1 MAAAAS
7 PGSCSS
13 TSSDWVV
20 LRDGCLRCDEEG
32 LRSLSYHPAL
42 NAILAVTSRGS
53 IKVIDGTSGAIL
65 QASALHAKPGG
76 RVRCQ
81 YFPAVDKVL
90 FVDDYAVGCRKD
102 LNGILLLDTALQ
114 APVSKPEDMVQLE
127 LPVTEAQQLLSAC
140 VEKVDV
146 SNTEGYDLFLTQ
158 LKEGLKSTSHETA
171 ANHKVAKWATVTFHL
186 PHHVIKVV
194 ASAIV
199 NELKKMNQNVAAL
212 SVASSIMDRLSYLLP
227 SGRPELGVGPGRSV
241 DRSLMYSEANRRE
254 TFTSWP
260 HAGYRWAQPD
270 PMAQAGF
277 YHQPASTG
285 DDRAMCFTCSVCL
298 VCWEPTDEP
307 WSEHERHSPNCPF
320 VKGEHT
326 QNVPL
331 SVTLATSPAQFPS
344 PDGSDKIACYGFG
357 SCPHFLAA
365 ATKRG
370 KICIWDVSKLM
381 KVHLKFEINP
391 YDPVILRQLFLSS
404 GEQGLG
410 SESTESRRPTLAWL
424 EDTSSCSDLPKLEGD
439 SDDQLEDSDS
449 EEHSRS
455 ESVTGHPCQKE
466 NLEVSLGVTALS
478 VLQQPEKLQWEVVA
492 SVLED
497 TVKDL
502 EELGANPALAQAK
515 ADNKAKDKPSAAEQ
529 HNIPFPCLLTGG
541 LLSYRSAASS
551 PLAGGPPPPP
561 PSLAP
566 TLTPTRGRPPPS
578 SSSSSSST
586 LVGVPDG
593 PLLRTQA
600 PEVTPNTP
608 IVVVGTPDQGPMEIE
623 SCPPPPVVVPPE
635 LVASPGGGGLPVSA
649 IRRTI
654 PVLLLY
660 SIKEADEKASG
671 SGKVFAQM
679 NSLMGKSLHEEG
691 FTVPQIIEME
701 FDSHEQLLLQDPP
714 ITYIQQFADATAGL
728 GSGTGSGSG
737 TGNNASVTDPGPE
750 KWGSMAA
757 PRPGALVQCL
767 RLPKE
772 LEEENLYVDSI
783 TPCSDGLHLL
793 VGLQPCS
800 VESLS
805 AINQVEALNNLN
817 RLHSALCSRGN
828 SRNKD
833 DLHHHHH
840 HHHPA
845 LVPTMANGI
854 EGGHGALP
862 LPGTSPPQQTP
873 LILPPDQQPLLQP
886 PLSPQQ
892 TPTSPSSRGVFGGV
906 STGGNN
912 NNSSGGGGYLVL
924 YKLNYSTR
932 IVTLEEEPVRVQHIR
947 EPRDAVTSLILLP
960 ADVLDGREEDGEDAS
975 DDTPPGLKNGPV
987 SASSGP
993 NMAAGGSSGGVGGSS
1008 TAAGVM
1014 AASTGHGPSASSPLA
1029 AGMAASTAKEKLVVT
1044 TQAGYIMVLDLAT
1057 LEVLAKVEPPVKES
1071 GDEVDPFVSVTY
1083 CSGTDRLCACTKGG
1097 ELHFLQIGGVFDDID
1112 DADIF
1117 VDGPLSKGV
1126 DQLFEGTKPSSNPSS
1141 PGITAGVDLL
1151 VDQALGVEVLSSLVE
1166 LTRFETLTPRFSA
1179 TVPPCWVE
1187 VQQEQ
1192 QQRRHPQHLHQQ
1204 HHGDAAQHTRT
1215 WKLQSDSSSWDE
1227 HVFELV
1233 LPKACMVG
1241 HVDFK
1246 FVMNANITNIP
1257 QIQVTLL
1264 KNKAPGLGK
1273 VNETAVD
1280 RQITFPLSQAL
1291 HTNGERNGQP
1301 LLHDFTEDIQFM
1313 DIEES
1318 PGSRLCPFLEDHK
1331 EDILCGPVW
1340 LASGLDLSGHAG
1352 MLSLTSPKL
1361 VKGMAGGKYRSFLVH
1376 IKAVSDKGME
1386 ESPRPVVRMPSK
1398 PQSSKAQS
1406 LSSLLQRAQAT
1417 KEKASTS
1424 KVEPPTA
1431 SKKPD
1436 NLRGCDLL
1444 QEVSITIRRFKKT
1457 SIPKERIQRCSMLQ
1471 FPEFHER
1478 LLNGLCKR
1486 TEETDST
1493 EHGQSLILDIL
1504 CWLAGVYSNGSCS
1517 PREGKEGLL
1526 IKTRKRLTDMVRVCF
1541 FQAGRS
1547 IAHKCARFLAL
1558 CISNGKGDP
1567 GQQGFGMALLKAL
1580 LENMPY
1586 LPAAATGGAV
1596 FWYFVL
1602 LNYVKDEDLA
1612 GCSTACASL
1621 LTAVSRQLQDR
1632 LTPLEALLQ
1641 TRYGLYSS
1649 PFDPVL
1655 FDLEVSGSSC
1665 KNAFNSGIGVQSDEI
1680 DLSDILSGNGKVSN
1694 CAAAEG
1700 SFTALTGLL
1709 EVEPLHFTCV
1719 STSDGTR
1726 VERDDASMFTVSTFG
1741 VTPAVGGLSAG
1752 SVGEA
1757 STALSSAAQVALQS
1771 LSHAMVSAEQ
1781 QLQVL
1786 QEKQQQLLKLQQQK
1800 AKLEAKLHQT
1810 TSAAAAAAAS
1820 GVGPIHNS
1828 VPSNP
1833 SASGSASAS
1842 SAPGF
1847 FIHPSD
1853 VIPPTPKTTPLFMTP
1868 PLTPPNEAVS
1878 AAISV
1883 ELAQLFP
1890 GSIMDPPAVNLA
1902 AHNKNSHK
1910 PKPVSHAQNPMGSG
1924 LALALSQASHFLQ
1937 PPPHQSII
1945 IERMH
1950 SGARRFVTLDFG
1962 RPVLLTDALI
1972 PTCADLA
1979 SLSID
1984 IWTLGEEVDGRRL
1997 VVATDI
2003 ATHSL
2008 ILHDLLPPPVC
2019 RFMKITVIGR
2029 YGSTNARA
2037 KIPLG
2042 FYYGHT
2048 YILPWESELK
2058 LMHDPLRGESEAAS
2072 QPDVDQHLAMMV
2084 ALQED
2089 IQCRY
2094 NLACHRLE
2102 TLLQSIDL
2110 PPLNSA
2116 NNAQYF
2122 LRKPDKAVEE
2132 DQRVF
2137 SAYQDCVQLQ
2147 LQLNLAHHAV
2157 QRLRVSLGASRKP
2170 LPDAAYASYA
2180 YDARELV
2187 HSSSTEQLRTV
2198 IRYLLDTLLSLLHT
2212 NNGHSVPSVLQSTFH
2227 AQACEELFKHLCI
2240 SGTPKIRLHTG
2251 LLLVQLCGGERWWGQ
2266 FLSNVLQ
2273 ELYNSEQL
2281 LIFPQDRVFMLL
2293 SCIGQR
2299 SLSNSGVLEGLLN
2312 LLDSLLSPL
2321 QQSHSL
2327 QARRTEGVLDIPM
2340 ISWVVML
2347 VSRLLDYVASV
2358 EDEASA
2364 SKKQLGGKD
2373 RDRSFTGNQW
2383 SFINNSLQSQ
2393 NMSRSTKG
2401 NSSLDRLYSRKV
2413 RKQLVHTKQQLN
2425 LLKAK
2430 QKALMEQIEKEKIQS
2445 NKSSSYKLLV
2455 EHAKLKQATSKHFK
2469 DLIRLR
2475 RTAEWPRSSLDTEAS
2490 ASGAAKEA
2498 PEVELLPF
2506 TLAHERCISV
2516 VQKLALFLLSMD
2528 FTCHADLLL
2537 FVCKVLARIA
2547 NATRPTIHLCEV
2559 VSEQQLERLLLLLV
2573 GTDFNRGDISWGGA
2587 WAQYSLTCM
2596 LQDILAGELLSPA
2609 SLDGMDEGASLG
2621 EEAGAAAAVA
2631 ACAVASALAE
2641 PEEALAQPSPLP
2653 LVESIDETLPPDI
2666 IAGTPGTSSSSVFQ
2680 SAPPLSSLE
2689 KDKDID
2695 FDLLQDLMDVDID
2708 PLDIDLEKDPLAA
2721 KVFKP
2726 IGSTWYDYWGA
2737 DYGTYNYNAYVG
2749 GAGIPVSKPPAAQEK
2764 PGAQSLSVSVSQALD
2779 ARLEVGLEQ
2788 QAELMLKMMATLEA
2802 DSILQALTSTSPAV
2816 VQSSNGTDDSL
2827 LRGLHGSSSPPGGS
2841 SSSSS
2846 LVVQP
2851 SSIPMLS
2858 ACFNKLFSMLQVH
2871 HVQLESL
2878 LQLWLTLSLNSCPGS
2893 ADDGGSDIFLF
2904 NASRV
2909 PTIPLNQA
2917 SISSFLTVLAWYPNT
2932 SLRTWCLVLHSL
2944 TLMTNMPSSSASASS
2959 SGLGGHESTAQQMVS
2974 ELTLV
2979 PVLVRFLS
2987 GSNPHGTSQHSSQV
3001 GPTATQAMQEFL
3013 TRLQVHLSS
3022 TCPQL
3027 FSEFLLELMHIL
3039 SMERGPLL
3047 SGQGPLDAQV
3057 KLLEFT
3063 LEQSFETVS
3072 VGTIMAVVESITF
3085 LVHHYITCSDKVV
3098 SRSGS
3103 DSSVGARACFGGLF
3117 ANIIR
3122 PGDAKAVC
3130 GETTRDQLMFNLLK
3144 LVNTLV
3150 KLPLT
3155 ADGKFSGRVPPP
3167 GNGSSDSVSD
3177 EEKVCGSKEGP
3188 GQGGATPHQ
3197 GPAVGVADLVLGN
3210 QQVMSQILSA
3220 LGQCNSSAMAM
3231 IIGASG
3237 LHLTKH
3243 ENFHGGLDAISVG
3256 DGLFTILTTL
3266 SKRATSVQVMLQPI
3280 LTYMACGYMGRQGS
3294 LSTCQLSEPLLWFIL
3309 RVLDTSEALKAFH
3322 DMGGV
3327 QLICNNMVTSTRA
3340 IVNTARS
3347 MVSTI
3352 MKFLDSG
3359 PGKAA
3364 DGSLK
3369 ARVLASEPDNAE
3381 GLHNFAPL
3389 GTITSSSP
3397 TAQPAEVL
3405 LQATPPHRR
3414 ARSAAWSYIFLPEEA
3429 WCDLTIHLPAAVLL
3443 KEVHIQPHLASL
3455 ATCPSSVSV
3464 EISADGVNMLPLS
3477 TPVITSGLTY
3487 IKIQLVKAEV
3497 ASAVCLRLHRPRDAS
3512 TLGLSQIKLLGLTA
3526 FGNTSSATVN
3536 NPFLP
3541 SEDQVSKTSIG
3552 WLRLLHHCLTHVSD
3566 LEAVMASAAAP
3577 TANLL
3582 QTCAALLMSPYC
3594 GMHSPNIE
3602 AVLVKIGLQST
3613 AIGLRLIDILLRNC
3627 AASGTD
3633 PNNLNS
3639 PLLFGRLNG
3648 LSSDSTIDILYQLGT
3663 TQDPGTKDRVQA
3675 LLQWVHDSAR
3685 VAAMKRSAPLGYMG
3699 PSATSPREYGLL
3711 MPSPSHLHCV
3721 AAILWHSYE
3730 LPVDYDL
3737 PALLNRELFELLYNW
3752 SMSLA
3757 CNLVLKKAVDS
3768 LLCSMCHVHPSY
3780 FSLLMSWMG
3789 IVPSAT
3795 VSAVA
3800 AMASAQSQ
3808 ARHRLSLTD
3817 DGKKQHDAAA
3827 ATAAAANSASAGGG
3841 GASGGLT
3848 DDSKHARS
3856 PPPLS
3861 ESQLATLAAASQ
3873 SPGAIQQLLD
3883 SGLPSLLV
3891 RSLAALCC
3899 SLLASADLPL
3909 PGGATVP
3916 PTSTPASA
3924 SAPSS
3929 SSSSSSPP
3937 SSSAASTSSSPA
3949 ERRHHHLHH
3958 HQSQSHHHHH
3968 HSHHS
3973 HSSSSYHSMPSTS
3986 SSSSPPSS
3994 SSSSSFSCPPPPP
4007 PPPVNRATLSP
4018 ELAAPVLRFLTEV
4031 GNSHAMKD
4039 WLGGPE
4045 VNPLWTALLFLLCH
4059 SSASAGTSATTSPTT
4074 NTTNNTTN
4082 TTNTNTATT
4091 SNGSTSNG
4099 QVAAAASASA
4109 SASGMGAS
4117 ASSPCSSPLST
4128 SPAGASAAAGPS
4140 SSMSGSSIA
4149 GPSTAPLLPPPPPP
4163 LAYSSSASASATA
4176 AAMGTSTAAASGSR
4190 YSLGSGGRAG
4200 GLTTQQRT
4208 SLENATVAFFLQCI
4222 SCHPNNQRLM
4232 AQVLCELFQSAPQR
4246 GNVPISGNI
4255 SGFIRRLF
4263 LQLMLEDEKVT
4274 VFLQSPC
4281 PLYKGRINATS
4292 HVIQHPMYGAGHKYR
4307 TLHLPIS
4314 TTLADVLD
4322 RVSDTPSITAKLMS
4336 EQKEDKEKKNHEE
4349 KEKMKADNGF
4359 QDNYSVVVASG
4370 LKSQSKRA
4378 LSTPPRPP
4386 SRRGRV
4392 MSDKLSASSGVDP
4405 AAKTVSVPVFHLYHK
4420 LLPGQPL
4427 PGEMT
4432 LAQLLTLLYDRKL
4445 PQGYRSID
4453 MTVKLGS
4460 KLSSDPGLSKTD
4472 SFKRLRTEKEHGEM
4486 LSSCP
4491 EDEPMTPGDECLE
4504 AAIDESLLETNPIQ
4518 SPLQV
4523 FAGMGGLALI
4533 AERLPMLYPD
4543 VIQQVSAPVVA
4554 SSSQEKPKDSDQFEW
4569 VTIEQSG
4576 ELVYEAPE
4584 NIAAEPPP
4592 IKSPVQTMSPIPAH
4606 SLAAFGLFLRLPGY
4620 AEVLLKERKHAQCLL
4635 RLVLGVTDDGEGSHI
4650 LQSPSAN
4657 VLPTLPFHVLRALFS
4672 STPLTTDDGLLLRR
4686 IALEIGA
4693 IHLILACLSALS
4705 HHAPRVPSTNGNQNE
4720 VVTGHGAGTSEEQQL
4735 YWAKGTG
4742 FGTGST
4748 ASGWDVEQAL
4758 TKQRLEE
4765 EHVTCLLQVLA
4776 SYINPAGCVGHG
4788 EAPSSESRGQN
4799 SAALPSVLQE
4809 LLSQSCLIPAMSSYL
4824 RNDSVLDMAR
4834 HVPLYRAL
4842 LELLRAISSC
4852 TSLVPLLLPLSGD
4865 PAQEEEEEEERSES
4879 QTSVGML
4886 LAKMKTCV
4894 DTYTNRLRSKKDK
4907 SKGVVKAEPSD
4918 PEPEGL
4924 TLLVPDIQRTAEI
4937 VYAATTSLRQANQEK
4952 KLAESSKKASTRPKP
4967 LSVLRSLEEKYV
4979 AAMKKLQFDTFEMVS
4994 EDEDGKLV
5002 FKVNYHYMTQVKNA
5016 SDANSAARARRLAQE
5031 AVTLSTSL
5039 PLSSSSSVFVR
5050 CDEERLDIMKV
5061 LITGPADTPYAN
5073 GCFEFDV
5080 YFPQDYP
5087 NSPPLVNLE
5096 TTGGHSVRFNPN
5108 LYNDGKVCLSILN
5121 TWHGRPEEKWNP
5133 QTSSFLQVLVSVQ
5146 SLILVSEPYFN
5157 EPGYER
5163 SRGTPSGTQ
5172 SSREYDGNIRQAS
5185 VKWAMLE
5192 QMRNPS
5198 PCFKEVIH
5206 KHFYLKRAEIM
5217 GQCEEWITDIQQYSS
5232 DKRVG
5237 RTMSHHA
5244 AALKRHTAQLR
5255 EELLK
5260 LPCPEGLEP
5269 DGEDFS
5275 DKSSALLVKELP
5287 NQDAEKPGGSQD
5299 AHCSEGQ
5306 L

>member
-1 MAAAAS
+1 AVTGGGEEATEGVSSGRGMAAAAS
-7 PGSCSS
+7 PGSGSS
-13 TSSDWVV
+13 TSSDWIV

-114 APVSKPEDMVQLE
+114 PPVAKPEDMVQLE

-140 VEKVDV
+140 QEKIDV
-146 SNTEGYDLFLTQ
+146 SNTEGYELFITQ
-158 LKEGLKSTSHETA
+158 LKEGLKNTSHETA

-186 PHHVIKVV
+186 PHHVLKLV

-199 NELKKMNQNVAAL
+199 NELKKINQNVAAL
-212 SVASSIMDRLSYLLP
+212 SVASSIMDRLSYLL
-227 SGRPELGVGPGRSV
+227 SSARPELGVGPGRSV

-331 SVTLATSPAQFPS
+331 SVTLATSPAQFPNS
-344 PDGSDKIACYGFG
+344 PDSSDKIACYGFG
-357 SCPHFLAA
+357 SCPQFLAA

-370 KICIWDVSKLM
+370 KICIWDVSKMM
-381 KVHLKFEINP
+381 KVHLKFDINP
-391 YDPVILRQLFLSS
+391 YDPAILRQLILCG
-404 GEQGLG
+404 GEQSQQTL
-410 SESTESRRPTLAWL
+410 TESRRPTLAWL
-424 EDTSSCSDLPKLEGD
+424 EESSSCSDLPKLEGD

-449 EEHSRS
+449 DEHSRS
-455 ESVTGHPCQKE
+455 ESVTGQQSQWE
-466 NLEVSLGVTALS
+466 NMDVSLGVTALS

-502 EELGANPALAQAK
+502 EELGANPSLNQAK
-515 ADNKAKDKPSAAEQ
+515 AHSQAKAKDKVSDH
-529 HNIPFPCLLTGG
+529 HNIPFPSLLAGG
-541 LLSYRSAASS
+541 LLSYRSASTQDQGFS
-551 PLAGGPPPPP
+551 NLAGSQH
-561 PSLAP
+561 PS
-566 TLTPTRGRPPPS
+566 PS
-578 SSSSSSST
+578 S
-586 LVGVPDG
+586 
-593 PLLRTQA
+593 
-600 PEVTPNTP
+600 
-608 IVVVGTPDQGPMEIE
+608 
-623 SCPPPPVVVPPE
+623 
-635 LVASPGGGGLPVSA
+635 LPAV
-649 IRRTI
+649 RRTI

-660 SIKEADEKASG
+660 SIREVDDKSSG
-671 SGKVFAQM
+671 QVFAQM
-679 NSLMGKSLHEEG
+679 NNLMSKGLHEEG

-701 FDSHEQLLLQDPP
+701 FDTHEQLLLQDPP
-714 ITYIQQFADATAGL
+714 ITYIQQFADAATNLAGL
-728 GSGTGSGSG
+728 DGH
-737 TGNNASVTDPGPE
+737 VD
-750 KWGSMAA
+750 KWSTLAA
-757 PRPGALVQCL
+757 ATVSTPPRPGALVQCL
-767 RLPKE
+767 RLPKQ

-783 TPCSDGLHLL
+783 TPCCDGVHLL
-793 VGLQPCS
+793 VGLQPCGAES
-800 VESLS
+800 VS
-805 AINQVEALNNLN
+805 ATNQVEALNNLN
-817 RLHSALCSRGN
+817 RLHSALCSQRKG
-828 SRNKD
+828 D
-833 DLHHHHH
+833 PLHPVANGVEG
-840 HHHPA
+840 HHP
-845 LVPTMANGI
+845 
-854 EGGHGALP
+854 GG
-862 LPGTSPPQQTP
+862 SPPQTP
-873 LILPPDQQPLLQP
+873 LILPPGDQH
-886 PLSPQQ
+886 QQ
-892 TPTSPSSRGVFGGV
+892 RSPSGG
-906 STGGNN
+906 S
-912 NNSSGGGGYLVL
+912 GGYLAL

-932 IVTLEEEPVRVQHIR
+932 IVTLDEEPIKVQKIWD
-947 EPRDAVTSLILLP
+947 PCDAITSLILLP
-960 ADVLDGREEDGEDAS
+960 SDLLDSRE
-975 DDTPPGLKNGPV
+975 DDSEEAPEEALPSGHKECKRLEVAGL
-987 SASSGP
+987 
-993 NMAAGGSSGGVGGSS
+993 
-1008 TAAGVM
+1008 
-1014 AASTGHGPSASSPLA
+1014 GH
-1029 AGMAASTAKEKLVVT
+1029 LVVT
-1044 TQAGYIMVLDLAT
+1044 TRAGYIMILDLST
-1057 LEVLAKVEPPVKES
+1057 LEVLAKVEPPKKEGS
-1071 GDEVDPFVSVTY
+1071 AEETDPFVSVTY

-1097 ELHFLQIGGVFDDID
+1097 ELHFLQIGGVCDDLD
-1112 DADIF
+1112 DGDMFI
-1117 VDGPLSKGV
+1117 DGPLSKGAE
-1126 DQLFEGTKPSSNPSS
+1126 LLLEGAKPSSNPSS
-1141 PGITAGVDLL
+1141 PGITGVDLL
-1151 VDQALGVEVLSSLVE
+1151 TDQPLTTESLMSLVE

-1246 FVMNANITNIP
+1246 FVLNANIVNIP

-1273 VNETAVD
+1273 VSGED
-1280 RQITFPLSQAL
+1280 R
-1291 HTNGERNGQP
+1291 RNGQP

-1313 DIEES
+1313 DIEDTS
-1318 PGSRLCPFLEDHK
+1318 GSVLCPFLEDHK

-1340 LASGLDLSGHAG
+1340 MASGLDLSGHAG

-1376 IKAVSDKGME
+1376 IKAVSDRVME
-1386 ESPRPVVRMPSK
+1386 ESPRPVLRMPSAK
-1398 PQSSKAQS
+1398 PQGTKAHS
-1406 LSSLLQRAQAT
+1406 LSTLLQRAQAS
-1417 KEKASTS
+1417 KEKVSAVKMESPAPS
-1424 KVEPPTA
+1424 KKVE
-1431 SKKPD
+1431 

-1444 QEVSITIRRFKKT
+1444 QEVSVTIRRFKKT
-1457 SIPKERIQRCSMLQ
+1457 SIPKERVQRCAMLQ
-1471 FPEFHER
+1471 FLDFHEK
-1478 LLNGLCKR
+1478 LLDALCR
-1486 TEETDST
+1486 
-1493 EHGQSLILDIL
+1493 LILDIL
-1504 CWLAGVYSNGSCS
+1504 CWLAGVFSNGPCS
-1517 PREGKEGLL
+1517 LREGKEGLL
-1526 IKTRKRLTDMVRVCF
+1526 VKTRTRLTDIVRMCF
-1541 FQAGRS
+1541 FEASRS

-1567 GQQGFGMALLKAL
+1567 SQQGFGVSLLKAL
-1580 LENMPY
+1580 LDNMPY
-1586 LPAAATGGAV
+1586 LPAAATGGSV

-1602 LNYVKDEDLA
+1602 LNYVKEEDLA

-1621 LTAVSRQLQDR
+1621 LTAISRQLQDR

-1655 FDLEVSGSSC
+1655 FDLEVSGSTC
-1665 KNAFNSGIGVQSDEI
+1665 KNAFNSSIGVQSDEI
-1680 DLSDILSGNGKVSN
+1680 DLSDILSGNGKVSS

-1709 EVEPLHFTCV
+1709 EVEPLHFTCI

-1741 VTPAVGGLSAG
+1741 VTPAVGGLSTG
-1752 SVGEA
+1752 TVGEA

-1810 TSAAAAAAAS
+1810 TSAAAAAS

-1833 SASGSASAS
+1833 S

-1878 AAISV
+1878 AAFSA
-1883 ELAQLFP
+1883 ELAHLFP
-1890 GSIMDPPAVNLA
+1890 GSMMDPGPVNLA
-1902 AHNKNSHK
+1902 AHKNTQKS
-1910 PKPVSHAQNPMGSG
+1910 PMGSG
-1924 LALALSQASHFLQ
+1924 LALAISQASHFLQ

-1972 PTCADLA
+1972 PTCGDLA

-2003 ATHSL
+2003 STHSL

-2072 QPDVDQHLAMMV
+2072 QPDVDQHLTMMV

-2102 TLLQSIDL
+2102 TLLQNIDL

-2122 LRKPDKAVEE
+2122 LRKPDKVVEE

-2137 SAYQDCVQLQ
+2137 SAYQDCIQLQ

-2157 QRLRVSLGASRKP
+2157 QRLRVSLGASRKS
-2170 LPDAAYASYA
+2170 LPTAGPPEAQ
-2180 YDARELV
+2180 ELV
-2187 HSSSTEQLRTV
+2187 HNSSTEQLRTI
-2198 IRYLLDTLLSLLHT
+2198 IRYLLDTLLSLLHS

-2240 SGTPKIRLHTG
+2240 SGTPKIRLHAG

-2321 QQSHSL
+2321 QQP
-2327 QARRTEGVLDIPM
+2327 QAAAQRRSEGVLDIPM

-2347 VSRLLDYVASV
+2347 VSRLLDYVASI
-2358 EDEASA
+2358 EDEASGG
-2364 SKKQLGGKD
+2364 KKHLGGKE
-2373 RDRSFTGNQW
+2373 RERTFTGIQW

-2393 NMSRSTKG
+2393 NSNRSAKG
-2401 NSSLDRLYSRKV
+2401 SSSLDRLYSRKI
-2413 RKQLVHTKQQLN
+2413 RKQLVHHKQQLN

-2430 QKALMEQIEKEKIQS
+2430 QKALVEQIEKEKIQS
-2445 NKSSSYKLLV
+2445 NKGSSYKLLV
-2455 EHAKLKQATSKHFK
+2455 EQAKLKQATSKHFK

-2475 RTAEWPRSSLDTEAS
+2475 RTAEWPRSTLDTES
-2490 ASGAAKEA
+2490 TTAKEA
-2498 PEVELLPF
+2498 PEVEPLPF
-2506 TLAHERCISV
+2506 TLSHERCICV

-2596 LQDILAGELLSPA
+2596 LQDILAGELLSPG
-2609 SLDGMDEGASLG
+2609 SLDIMDEVAVG
-2621 EEAGAAAAVA
+2621 EEAGA
-2631 ACAVASALAE
+2631 
-2641 PEEALAQPSPLP
+2641 
-2653 LVESIDETLPPDI
+2653 
-2666 IAGTPGTSSSSVFQ
+2666 SSSSLFLL
-2680 SAPPLSSLE
+2680 SKGAPPLSSLE

-2726 IGSTWYDYWGA
+2726 ISSTWYDYWGA
-2737 DYGTYNYNAYVG
+2737 DYGTYGYNPYIG
-2749 GAGIPVSKPPAAQEK
+2749 GVGIPVSKPPVAAEK
-2764 PGAQSLSVSVSQALD
+2764 PGSQGLSVSVSQALD

-2788 QAELMLKMMATLEA
+2788 QAELMLKMMATLQA
-2802 DSILQALTSTSPAV
+2802 DSILQALTS
-2816 VQSSNGTDDSL
+2816 SSSTVSQASSGTDDSL
-2827 LRGLHGSSSPPGGS
+2827 LRALHGGGSPPG
-2841 SSSSS
+2841 SS
-2846 LVVQP
+2846 LMVQP

-2878 LQLWLTLSLNSCPGS
+2878 LQLWLTLSLNTCSGGNEES
-2893 ADDGGSDIFLF
+2893 GSDIFLF

-2944 TLMTNMPSSSASASS
+2944 TLMTNMPASS
-2959 SGLGGHESTAQQMVS
+2959 SNGMSSQESTAQQMVS
-2974 ELTLV
+2974 DPTLV
-2979 PVLVRFLS
+2979 HVLVRFLS
-2987 GSNPHGTSQHSSQV
+2987 GSSTNGTSQHSSQV
-3001 GPTATQAMQEFL
+3001 GPTATQAMHEFL
-3013 TRLQVHLSS
+3013 SRLQVHLSS
-3022 TCPQL
+3022 TCPQM
-3027 FSEFLLELMHIL
+3027 FSEFLLKLMHIL
-3039 SMERGPLL
+3039 STERGPFQ

-3063 LEQSFETVS
+3063 LEQNFEVVS
-3072 VGTIMAVVESITF
+3072 VATISSVIESITF
-3085 LVHHYITCSDKVV
+3085 LVHHYITCSDKLV

-3103 DSSVGARACFGGLF
+3103 DSSMGARACFGGLF

-3130 GETTRDQLMFNLLK
+3130 GETTRDQLMFDLLK
-3144 LVNTLV
+3144 LVNVLV
-3150 KLPLT
+3150 QLPLSG
-3155 ADGKFSGRVPPP
+3155 DREFSGRLPPA
-3167 GNGSSDSVSD
+3167 GSGAADSSVSD
-3177 EEKVCGSKEGP
+3177 EEKVCGSKESVA
-3188 GQGGATPHQ
+3188 GGLASSQ
-3197 GPAVGVADLVLGN
+3197 GPPAGVADLVLAN
-3210 QQVMSQILSA
+3210 QQIMSQILSA

-3364 DGSLK
+3364 DGNLK
-3369 ARVLASEPDNAE
+3369 ARVMTSEPDNAE

-3443 KEVHIQPHLASL
+3443 KELHIQPHLASL

-3566 LEAVMASAAAP
+3566 LEAMMASAAAP

-3613 AIGLRLIDILLRNC
+3613 RIGLKLIDILLRNC

-3633 PNNLNS
+3633 PANLNS

-3663 TQDPGTKDRVQA
+3663 TQDSGTKDRIQA
-3675 LLQWVHDSAR
+3675 LLQWVHDSSR
-3685 VAAMKRSAPLGYMG
+3685 VAAHKMSGPMGYAGAGSSSA
-3699 PSATSPREYGLL
+3699 SSREYGLL

-3752 SMSLA
+3752 SMSLP
-3757 CNLVLKKAVDS
+3757 CNIVLKKAVDS
-3768 LLCSMCHVHPSY
+3768 LLCSMCHIHPSY

-3789 IVPSAT
+3789 IISVPSA
-3795 VSAVA
+3795 SH
-3800 AMASAQSQ
+3800 SQ
-3808 ARHRLSLTD
+3808 AQHHRLAMTD
-3817 DGKKQHDAAA
+3817 DGKKQHNANAA
-3827 ATAAAANSASAGGG
+3827 
-3841 GASGGLT
+3841 GLT
-3848 DDSKHARS
+3848 DDSKHAR
-3856 PPPLS
+3856 PPINLS
-3861 ESQLATLAAASQ
+3861 ESQLTTLAAASQ
-3873 SPGAIQQLLD
+3873 SPGAIEQLLD

-3891 RSLAALCC
+3891 RSLAQFCVG
-3899 SLLASADLPL
+3899 LLASANLPL
-3909 PGGATVP
+3909 PAAQ
-3916 PTSTPASA
+3916 SDRRHHHHHYY
-3924 SAPSS
+3924 SS
-3929 SSSSSSPP
+3929 SSSSHSRPP
-3937 SSSAASTSSSPA
+3937 LAA
-3949 ERRHHHLHH
+3949 
-3958 HQSQSHHHHH
+3958 
-3968 HSHHS
+3968 
-3973 HSSSSYHSMPSTS
+3973 
-3986 SSSSPPSS
+3986 
-3994 SSSSSFSCPPPPP
+3994 
-4007 PPPVNRATLSP
+4007 
-4018 ELAAPVLRFLTEV
+4018 ELAAPVLRFLTDV

-4059 SSASAGTSATTSPTT
+4059 SSASA
-4074 NTTNNTTN
+4074 
-4082 TTNTNTATT
+4082 
-4091 SNGSTSNG
+4091 
-4099 QVAAAASASA
+4099 SASA
-4109 SASGMGAS
+4109 S
-4117 ASSPCSSPLST
+4117 T
-4128 SPAGASAAAGPS
+4128 S
-4140 SSMSGSSIA
+4140 
-4149 GPSTAPLLPPPPPP
+4149 
-4163 LAYSSSASASATA
+4163 
-4176 AAMGTSTAAASGSR
+4176 
-4190 YSLGSGGRAG
+4190 AG

-4208 SLENATVAFFLQCI
+4208 ALENATVAFFLQCI

-4232 AQVLCELFQSAPQR
+4232 AQR

-4292 HVIQHPMYGAGHKYR
+4292 HMIQHPMYGAGHKYR

-4314 TTLADVLD
+4314 TTLAEVLD
-4322 RVSDTPSITAKLMS
+4322 RVSDTPSITAKLIN

-4349 KEKMKADNGF
+4349 KEKMKADSGF

-4392 MSDKLSASSGVDP
+4392 MSDKLTASSGVDP
-4405 AAKTVSVPVFHLYHK
+4405 SAKTISVPVFHLYHK

-4427 PGEMT
+4427 PPEMT

-4445 PQGYRSID
+4445 PQGYQSINL
-4453 MTVKLGS
+4453 TVKLGS
-4460 KLSSDPGLSKTD
+4460 KVISDPGLSKTD
-4472 SFKRLRTEKEHGEM
+4472 SFKRLRTEKVDHCDM
-4486 LSSCP
+4486 LNSCP
-4491 EDEPMTPGDECLE
+4491 EDEPMTPSEECLDT
-4504 AAIDESLLETNPIQ
+4504 ATDESLLETNPIQ

-4543 VIQQVSAPVVA
+4543 VIQQVSAPVVPSA
-4554 SSSQEKPKDSDQFEW
+4554 TQEKPKDSDQFEW

-4584 NIAAEPPP
+4584 SIA
-4592 IKSPVQTMSPIPAH
+4592 SSSSSSSSVQTMSPIPAH

-4672 STPLTTDDGLLLRR
+4672 STPLTTDDGVLLRR
-4686 IALEIGA
+4686 MALEIGA

-4705 HHAPRVPSTNGNQNE
+4705 HHAPRNPNASTSVSEPQISSC
-4720 VVTGHGAGTSEEQQL
+4720 HGGGTSEEQQL

-4765 EHVTCLLQVLA
+4765 EHVLA
-4776 SYINPAGCVGHG
+4776 SYINPAG
-4788 EAPSSESRGQN
+4788 SSSCHSADASSSDSRANN
-4799 SAALPSVLQE
+4799 SLALPAVLQE
-4809 LLSQSCLIPAMSSYL
+4809 LLSQSCLVPAMSSYL

-4842 LELLRAISSC
+4842 LELLRAISTC
-4852 TSLVPLLLPLSGD
+4852 TALVPLLLPLSGD
-4865 PAQEEEEEEERSES
+4865 PGQDEEEEDEEHSEG

-4907 SKGVVKAEPSD
+4907 SKGVVKTDSAD

-4937 VYAATTSLRQANQEK
+4937 VYAATTSLRQANQER
-4952 KLAESSKKASTRPKP
+4952 KLVESSRKVSSRPKP
-4967 LSVLRSLEEKYV
+4967 LSILRSLEEKYV

-4994 EDEDGKLV
+4994 EDEDGKV
-5002 FKVNYHYMTQVKNA
+5002 MFKVNYHYMSQVKNA
-5016 SDANSAARARRLAQE
+5016 SDTNSAARSRRLAQE

-5146 SLILVSEPYFN
+5146 SLILVAEPYFN

-5206 KHFYLKRAEIM
+5206 KHFYLKRTEIM
-5217 GQCEEWITDIQQYSS
+5217 SQCEEWIADIQQYSS

-5260 LPCPEGLEP
+5260 LPCPDGLEP
-5269 DGEDFS
+5269 DGDEFS
-5275 DKSSALLVKELP
+5275 ERSAALILKELP
-5287 NQDAEKPGGSQD
+5287 SQDAEKPCGSQES
-5299 AHCSEGQ
+5299 HCSEGQ

>member
-7 PGSCSS
+7 PGSGSS
-13 TSSDWVV
+13 TSSDWIVV
-20 LRDGCLRCDEEG
+20 RDGCLRCDEEG

-65 QASALHAKPGG
+65 QASALHGKCRGSLSCRDNNTFSFDKPSG
-76 RVRCQ
+76 
-81 YFPAVDKVL
+81 L
-90 FVDDYAVGCRKD
+90 
-102 LNGILLLDTALQ
+102 
-114 APVSKPEDMVQLE
+114 S
-127 LPVTEAQQLLSAC
+127 AQQMLSAC
-140 VEKVDV
+140 QEKIDV
-146 SNTEGYDLFLTQ
+146 SSTEGYELFINQ
-158 LKEGLKSTSHETA
+158 LKEGLKNTSHETA

-186 PHHVIKVV
+186 PHHVLKLV
-194 ASAIV
+194 AGAIV
-199 NELKKMNQNVAAL
+199 SELKKINQNVAAL
-212 SVASSIMDRLSYLLP
+212 SVASSIMDRLSYLL
-227 SGRPELGVGPGRSV
+227 SSARPELGVGPGRSV

-331 SVTLATSPAQFPS
+331 SVTLATSPAQFPNS
-344 PDGSDKIACYGFG
+344 PDSSDKITCYGFG
-357 SCPHFLAA
+357 SCPQFLAA

-370 KICIWDVSKLM
+370 KVCIWDVSKMM
-381 KVHLKFEINP
+381 KVHLKFDVNP
-391 YDPVILRQLFLSS
+391 YDPAILRQLILGS
-404 GEQGLG
+404 GEQGQQVL
-410 SESTESRRPTLAWL
+410 TESRRPTLTWL
-424 EDTSSCSDLPKLEGD
+424 EESSSCSDLPKLEGD

-449 EEHSRS
+449 EEPSRS
-455 ESVTGHPCQKE
+455 ESITGQPSQWE
-466 NLEVSLGVTALS
+466 SMDLSLSVTALS

-502 EELGANPALAQAK
+502 EELGANPSLNQTKAHSQAK
-515 ADNKAKDKPSAAEQ
+515 PKDKVADH
-529 HNIPFPCLLTGG
+529 HNIPFPCLLAGG
-541 LLSYRSAASS
+541 LLSYRSASLT
-551 PLAGGPPPPP
+551 PLAVP
-561 PSLAP
+561 PSAS
-566 TLTPTRGRPPPS
+566 TSTRR
-578 SSSSSSST
+578 T
-586 LVGVPDG
+586 TDG
-593 PLLRTQA
+593 PLRTQA
-600 PEVTPNTP
+600 AEPLTASLQEH
-608 IVVVGTPDQGPMEIE
+608 GPMEIDP
-623 SCPPPPVVVPPE
+623 CHPQT
-635 LVASPGGGGLPVSA
+635 VAQEQSFSNLAGSQLLNPSSLPAV
-649 IRRTI
+649 RRTI

-660 SIKEADEKASG
+660 SIREVDDKSSG
-671 SGKVFAQM
+671 QVFAHM
-679 NSLMGKSLHEEG
+679 NNLMSKGLHEEG
-691 FTVPQIIEME
+691 FSVPQIIEME
-701 FDSHEQLLLQDPP
+701 FDTHEQLLLQDPP
-714 ITYIQQFADATAGL
+714 ITYIQQFADATNLAGIDGHVDKWSTL
-728 GSGTGSGSG
+728 AA
-737 TGNNASVTDPGPE
+737 ASVSNP
-750 KWGSMAA
+750 
-757 PRPGALVQCL
+757 PRPGTLVQCL
-767 RLPKE
+767 RLPKQ
-772 LEEENLYVDSI
+772 LEEENLFVDSI
-783 TPCSDGLHLL
+783 VPCWDGVHLL
-793 VGLQPCS
+793 VGLKPCGF
-800 VESLS
+800 ESLS
-805 AINQVEALNNLN
+805 ASNQVEALNNLN
-817 RLHSALCSRGN
+817 RLHSALCSQREVDSLRPLANGMEG
-828 SRNKD
+828 
-833 DLHHHHH
+833 
-840 HHHPA
+840 HHP
-845 LVPTMANGI
+845 
-854 EGGHGALP
+854 GG
-862 LPGTSPPQQTP
+862 SPPQTP
-873 LILPPDQQPLLQP
+873 FIVPPGNHQQ
-886 PLSPQQ
+886 QQ
-892 TPTSPSSRGVFGGV
+892 ERSQSRG
-906 STGGNN
+906 S
-912 NNSSGGGGYLVL
+912 GGGYLAL
-924 YKLNYSTR
+924 YKFNYSTR
-932 IVTLEEEPVRVQHIR
+932 IVTLEEEPIKVQQIWD
-947 EPRDAVTSLILLP
+947 PCDAITSLILLP
-960 ADVLDGREEDGEDAS
+960 PDVLDSREDESEEAPEEALLS
-975 DDTPPGLKNGPV
+975 AAKNGLSGHGRDLSGSEIETACEAATTSSAGNTTGPST
-987 SASSGP
+987 SASSHKECKKTD
-993 NMAAGGSSGGVGGSS
+993 MAGL
-1008 TAAGVM
+1008 
-1014 AASTGHGPSASSPLA
+1014 GH
-1029 AGMAASTAKEKLVVT
+1029 LVVT
-1044 TQAGYIMVLDLAT
+1044 TQGGFIMILDLST
-1057 LEVLAKVEPPVKES
+1057 LEVLAKVEPPKKE
-1071 GDEVDPFVSVTY
+1071 GLTEETDPFVSVTY

-1097 ELHFLQIGGVFDDID
+1097 ELHFLQIGGVCD
-1112 DADIF
+1112 DADDGDMFI
-1117 VDGPLSKGV
+1117 DGPLSKGSEP
-1126 DQLFEGTKPSSNPSS
+1126 LLEGAKPSSNPSS
-1141 PGITAGVDLL
+1141 PGITGVDLL
-1151 VDQALGVEVLSSLVE
+1151 VDQPLTTESLASLME

-1215 WKLQSDSSSWDE
+1215 WKLQSYSSSWDE

-1246 FVMNANITNIP
+1246 FVLNTNIVNIP

-1273 VNETAVD
+1273 VSDTAVD
-1280 RQITFPLSQAL
+1280 RQIAFPLSNVL
-1291 HTNGERNGQP
+1291 HANGEKNSQP
-1301 LLHDFTEDIQFM
+1301 LLHDFTEDIHFM
-1313 DIEES
+1313 DIEEPS
-1318 PGSRLCPFLEDHK
+1318 GSVLCPFLEDHK

-1340 LASGLDLSGHAG
+1340 LASGLDLSGHSG

-1361 VKGMAGGKYRSFLVH
+1361 VRGMAGGKYRSFLVH
-1376 IKAVSDKGME
+1376 IKAVSDSGME
-1386 ESPRPVVRMPSK
+1386 ESPRPVVRMPSAK
-1398 PQSSKAQS
+1398 PQSSKAHS
-1406 LSSLLQRAQAT
+1406 LSSLLQQTQASKERAAT
-1417 KEKASTS
+1417 GKTEGSAQSK
-1424 KVEPPTA
+1424 KVE
-1431 SKKPD
+1431 

-1444 QEVSITIRRFKKT
+1444 QEVSVTIRKFKKT
-1457 SIPKERIQRCSMLQ
+1457 SVPKERVQRCAMLQ
-1471 FPEFHER
+1471 FPDFHEK
-1478 LLNGLCKR
+1478 LLDVLCHQI
-1486 TEETDST
+1486 EGSPAN
-1493 EHGQSLILDIL
+1493 EHAQSLILDIL
-1504 CWLAGVYSNGSCS
+1504 CWLAGVFSNGPCS
-1517 PREGKEGLL
+1517 IREGKEGLL
-1526 IKTRKRLTDMVRVCF
+1526 TKTRIRLTDLVRVCF
-1541 FQAGRS
+1541 FEAGRS

-1558 CISNGKGDP
+1558 CISNGKGEP
-1567 GQQGFGMALLKAL
+1567 SQQGFGMSLLKAL
-1580 LENMPY
+1580 LDNMSY
-1586 LPAAATGGAV
+1586 LPAAATGGSV

-1602 LNYVKDEDLA
+1602 LNYVKEEDLA

-1621 LTAVSRQLQDR
+1621 LTTVSRQLQDR

-1665 KNAFNSGIGVQSDEI
+1665 KNAFNSSIGVQSDEI
-1680 DLSDILSGNGKVSN
+1680 DLSEILSGNGKVSSS
-1694 CAAAEG
+1694 AAAEG

-1709 EVEPLHFTCV
+1709 EVEPLHFTCI

-1726 VERDDASMFTVSTFG
+1726 VERDDASIFTVSTFG
-1741 VTPAVGGLSAG
+1741 VTPTVAGLSTG

-1810 TSAAAAAAAS
+1810 TSAAAAVAS

-1828 VPSNP
+1828 VPSN
-1833 SASGSASAS
+1833 S

-1878 AAISV
+1878 AAFSA
-1883 ELAQLFP
+1883 ELAHLFP
-1890 GSIMDPPAVNLA
+1890 GSMMDQGPVNMA
-1902 AHNKNSHK
+1902 AHKNPQKAK
-1910 PKPVSHAQNPMGSG
+1910 PSPLGSG
-1924 LALALSQASHFLQ
+1924 LALAISQASHFLQ

-1972 PTCADLA
+1972 PTCGDLA

-2003 ATHSL
+2003 STHSL

-2029 YGSTNARA
+2029 YGSTSARA

-2042 FYYGHT
+2042 FFYGHT

-2072 QPDVDQHLAMMV
+2072 QPDVDQHLTMMV

-2102 TLLQSIDL
+2102 TLLHNIDL

-2122 LRKPDKAVEE
+2122 LRKPDKVVEE

-2137 SAYQDCVQLQ
+2137 SAYQDCIQLQ

-2157 QRLRVSLGASRKP
+2157 QRLRVSLGASRKT
-2170 LPDAAYASYA
+2170 LPKANDPQAQG
-2180 YDARELV
+2180 LV
-2187 HSSSTEQLRTV
+2187 HSSSTEQLRTI
-2198 IRYLLDTLLSLLHT
+2198 IRYLLDTLLSLLHS
-2212 NNGHSVPSVLQSTFH
+2212 NNGHSVPSVLQNTFH

-2240 SGTPKIRLHTG
+2240 SGTPKIRLHAG
-2251 LLLVQLCGGERWWGQ
+2251 LLLVQLCGGECWWGQ

-2321 QQSHSL
+2321 QRP
-2327 QARRTEGVLDIPM
+2327 QAASQRRTEGILDIPM

-2347 VSRLLDYVASV
+2347 VSRLLDYVASI
-2358 EDEASA
+2358 EDEASGA
-2364 SKKQLGGKD
+2364 KKNLGGKE
-2373 RDRSFTGNQW
+2373 RDRPVTGIQW
-2383 SFINNSLQSQ
+2383 SFINNTLQSQ
-2393 NMSRSTKG
+2393 NSNRTAKG
-2401 NSSLDRLYSRKV
+2401 SSSLDRLYSRKL
-2413 RKQLVHTKQQLN
+2413 RKQLVHHKQQLN

-2430 QKALMEQIEKEKIQS
+2430 QKALVEQIEKEKIQS
-2445 NKSSSYKLLV
+2445 NKGSSYKLLV
-2455 EHAKLKQATSKHFK
+2455 EQAKLKQATSKHFK

-2475 RTAEWPRSSLDTEAS
+2475 RTAEWPRSTLDAESTTV
-2490 ASGAAKEA
+2490 KEA
-2498 PEVELLPF
+2498 PEVEPLPF
-2506 TLAHERCISV
+2506 TLSHERCISV

-2596 LQDILAGELLSPA
+2596 LQDILAGELMSPG
-2609 SLDGMDEGASLG
+2609 SLDSMEEVVVVGD
-2621 EEAGAAAAVA
+2621 EAGASSSSAVPD
-2631 ACAVASALAE
+2631 SDDS
-2641 PEEALAQPSPLP
+2641 LAQPPTIP
-2653 LVESIDETLPPDI
+2653 LVETIDEALVPDI
-2666 IAGTPGTSSSSVFQ
+2666 IAGTPATSTVFQ

-2726 IGSTWYDYWGA
+2726 ISSTWYDYWGA
-2737 DYGTYNYNAYVG
+2737 DYGTYGYNPYIG
-2749 GAGIPVSKPPAAQEK
+2749 GVGIPVSKPSVAPEK
-2764 PGAQSLSVSVSQALD
+2764 PASQCVSVSVSQALD

-2788 QAELMLKMMATLEA
+2788 QAELMLKMMATLQA
-2802 DSILQALTSTSPAV
+2802 DSILQALSSSSSTISQP
-2816 VQSSNGTDDSL
+2816 SNGTDDSL
-2827 LRGLHGSSSPPGGS
+2827 LRAFHSGGSPPCSGPV
-2841 SSSSS
+2841 
-2846 LVVQP
+2846 LQP
-2851 SSIPMLS
+2851 SSVPILS

-2878 LQLWLTLSLNSCPGS
+2878 LQLWLTLSLNTCCG
-2893 ADDGGSDIFLF
+2893 AGEDNGSDIFLF

-2917 SISSFLTVLAWYPNT
+2917 SISSFISVLAWYPST

-2944 TLMTNMPSSSASASS
+2944 TLMTNMPLSASS
-2959 SGLGGHESTAQQMVS
+2959 SAMKCQDCTAQQMVS
-2974 ELTLV
+2974 DPTLV
-2979 PVLVRFLS
+2979 HVLVRFLS
-2987 GSNPHGTSQHSSQV
+2987 SSSTNGTSQHSSQV
-3001 GPTATQAMQEFL
+3001 GPTATQAMHEFL
-3013 TRLQVHLSS
+3013 SRLQVHLSS
-3022 TCPQL
+3022 TCPQV
-3027 FSEFLLELMHIL
+3027 FSDFLLRLIHIL
-3039 SMERGPLL
+3039 STERGPFQ

-3057 KLLEFT
+3057 KLLDFT
-3063 LEQSFETVS
+3063 LEQNFEVVS
-3072 VGTIMAVVESITF
+3072 VATISSVIESVTF

-3144 LVNTLV
+3144 LVNVLV
-3150 KLPLT
+3150 QLPLSG
-3155 ADGKFSGRVPPP
+3155 DREFSGRAALV
-3167 GNGSSDSVSD
+3167 GSGAADSSVSD
-3177 EEKVCGSKEGP
+3177 EEKACGSKESVA
-3188 GQGGATPHQ
+3188 GGASSSQ
-3197 GPAVGVADLVLGN
+3197 GPPAGVADLVLAN
-3210 QQVMSQILSA
+3210 QQIMSQILSA

-3266 SKRATSVQVMLQPI
+3266 SKRASSVQVMLQPI

-3309 RVLDTSEALKAFH
+3309 RVLDTSEALKTFH

-3359 PGKAA
+3359 PGKTA
-3364 DGSLK
+3364 DGNLK
-3369 ARVLASEPDNAE
+3369 ARVMTSEPDNAE

-3552 WLRLLHHCLTHVSD
+3552 WLRLLHHCLTHVGD
-3566 LEAVMASAAAP
+3566 LEAMMASAAAP

-3613 AIGLRLIDILLRNC
+3613 RIGLKLIDILLRNC

-3633 PNNLNS
+3633 PANLNS

-3663 TQDPGTKDRVQA
+3663 TQDSGTKDRIQA
-3675 LLQWVHDSAR
+3675 LLHWVYDSSR
-3685 VAAMKRSAPLGYMG
+3685 VAAHKMSPPTGYSTVG
-3699 PSATSPREYGLL
+3699 PSSASSSSREYGLL

-3721 AAILWHSYE
+3721 AAVLWHSFE

-3737 PALLNRELFELLYNW
+3737 PGLLNRELFELLYNW
-3752 SMSLA
+3752 SMSLP
-3757 CNLVLKKAVDS
+3757 CNMVLKKAVDS
-3768 LLCSMCHVHPSY
+3768 LLCSMCHIHPSY
-3780 FSLLMSWMG
+3780 FTLLMSWMK
-3789 IVPSAT
+3789 IVSVPT
-3795 VSAVA
+3795 
-3800 AMASAQSQ
+3800 ASHSQ
-3808 ARHRLSLTD
+3808 AQQRRLAMTD
-3817 DGKKQHDAAA
+3817 DGKKQHDANAN
-3827 ATAAAANSASAGGG
+3827 AT
-3841 GASGGLT
+3841 GLT
-3848 DDSKHARS
+3848 DDSKHAR
-3856 PPPLS
+3856 PPVNLS
-3861 ESQLATLAAASQ
+3861 ESQLTTLAAASQ
-3873 SPGAIQQLLD
+3873 SPGAIEQLLD

-3891 RSLAALCC
+3891 RSLVQFCVG
-3899 SLLASADLPL
+3899 LLVSADLPL
-3909 PGGATVP
+3909 P
-3916 PTSTPASA
+3916 
-3924 SAPSS
+3924 
-3929 SSSSSSPP
+3929 
-3937 SSSAASTSSSPA
+3937 AAQA
-3949 ERRHHHLHH
+3949 ERRHHH
-3958 HQSQSHHHHH
+3958 HHHHY
-3968 HSHHS
+3968 HSPSAS
-3973 HSSSSYHSMPSTS
+3973 HSRP
-3986 SSSSPPSS
+3986 
-3994 SSSSSFSCPPPPP
+3994 
-4007 PPPVNRATLSP
+4007 ALAA

-4045 VNPLWTALLFLLCH
+4045 VYPLWTALLFLLCH
-4059 SSASAGTSATTSPTT
+4059 SSASAGSGASCQPL
-4074 NTTNNTTN
+4074 
-4082 TTNTNTATT
+4082 
-4091 SNGSTSNG
+4091 SS
-4099 QVAAAASASA
+4099 AAAAAPHP
-4109 SASGMGAS
+4109 GPH
-4117 ASSPCSSPLST
+4117 SSQL
-4128 SPAGASAAAGPS
+4128 
-4140 SSMSGSSIA
+4140 
-4149 GPSTAPLLPPPPPP
+4149 
-4163 LAYSSSASASATA
+4163 SSAQ
-4176 AAMGTSTAAASGSR
+4176 
-4190 YSLGSGGRAG
+4190 AG

-4208 SLENATVAFFLQCI
+4208 ALENATVAFFLQCI

-4246 GNVPISGNI
+4246 GNVPISRNI

-4292 HVIQHPMYGAGHKYR
+4292 HMIQHPMYGAGHKYR

-4314 TTLADVLD
+4314 TTLAEVLD
-4322 RVSDTPSITAKLMS
+4322 RVSDTPSITAKLIS

-4378 LSTPPRPP
+4378 LLTPPRPP
-4386 SRRGRV
+4386 SRRGRI
-4392 MSDKLSASSGVDP
+4392 MSDKLTASSGVDP
-4405 AAKTVSVPVFHLYHK
+4405 SAKTISVPVFHLYHK

-4427 PGEMT
+4427 PPEMT

-4445 PQGYRSID
+4445 PQGYQSINL
-4453 MTVKLGS
+4453 TVKLGS
-4460 KLSSDPGLSKTD
+4460 KVISDPGLSKTD
-4472 SFKRLRTEKEHGEM
+4472 SFKRLRTEKVDHCD
-4486 LSSCP
+4486 LLNSCP
-4491 EDEPMTPGDECLE
+4491 EDDPMMASEECLD
-4504 AAIDESLLETNPIQ
+4504 AATDESLLETNPIQ

-4543 VIQQVSAPVVA
+4543 VIQQRSEPQI
-4554 SSSQEKPKDSDQFEW
+4554 SNCP
-4569 VTIEQSG
+4569 SG
-4576 ELVYEAPE
+4576 
-4584 NIAAEPPP
+4584 
-4592 IKSPVQTMSPIPAH
+4592 
-4606 SLAAFGLFLRLPGY
+4606 
-4620 AEVLLKERKHAQCLL
+4620 
-4635 RLVLGVTDDGEGSHI
+4635 
-4650 LQSPSAN
+4650 
-4657 VLPTLPFHVLRALFS
+4657 
-4672 STPLTTDDGLLLRR
+4672 
-4686 IALEIGA
+4686 
-4693 IHLILACLSALS
+4693 
-4705 HHAPRVPSTNGNQNE
+4705 
-4720 VVTGHGAGTSEEQQL
+4720 GTSEEQQL

-4776 SYINPAGCVGHG
+4776 SYINPAG
-4788 EAPSSESRGQN
+4788 SSGCHSADASADSRAQN
-4799 SAALPSVLQE
+4799 SSALPAVLQE

-4842 LELLRAISSC
+4842 LELLRAIS
-4852 TSLVPLLLPLSGD
+4852 TYTALVPLLLPLSGD
-4865 PAQEEEEEEERSES
+4865 PGQDEEEEDEEHSEG
-4879 QTSVGML
+4879 QASVGML

-4907 SKGVVKAEPSD
+4907 SKGVVKPDGSD

-4937 VYAATTSLRQANQEK
+4937 VHAATTSLRQANQER
-4952 KLAESSKKASTRPKP
+4952 KLVESSKKVSTRPKP

-4994 EDEDGKLV
+4994 EDEEGKLM
-5002 FKVNYHYMTQVKNA
+5002 FKVNYHYMSQVKNA
-5016 SDANSAARARRLAQE
+5016 SDTNSAARSRRLAQE

-5050 CDEERLDIMKV
+5050 CDEERLDIM
-5061 LITGPADTPYAN
+5061 
-5073 GCFEFDV
+5073 
-5080 YFPQDYP
+5080 
-5087 NSPPLVNLE
+5087 
-5096 TTGGHSVRFNPN
+5096 
-5108 LYNDGKVCLSILN
+5108 KVCLSILN

-5146 SLILVSEPYFN
+5146 SLILVAEPYFN

-5172 SSREYDGNIRQAS
+5172 SSREYDGNIRQAT

-5192 QMRNPS
+5192 QIRNPS

-5206 KHFYLKRAEIM
+5206 KHFYLKRIEIM
-5217 GQCEEWITDIQQYSS
+5217 SQCEEWIADIQQYSN

-5244 AALKRHTAQLR
+5244 AALKRHTTQLR

-5260 LPCPEGLEP
+5260 LSCPDGLEP
-5269 DGEDFS
+5269 DGDEFS
-5275 DKSSALLVKELP
+5275 EKSTALILKDMSG
-5287 NQDAEKPGGSQD
+5287 QDPEKPSGSQD
-5299 AHCSEGQ
+5299 SHCSEGQ

>member
-7 PGSCSS
+7 PGSGSS
-13 TSSDWVV
+13 TSSDWIVV
-20 LRDGCLRCDEEG
+20 RDGCLRCDEEG

-114 APVSKPEDMVQLE
+114 PPVAKPEDMVQLE
-127 LPVTEAQQLLSAC
+127 LPVTEAQQMLSAC
-140 VEKVDV
+140 QEKIDV
-146 SNTEGYDLFLTQ
+146 SSTEGYELFINQ
-158 LKEGLKSTSHETA
+158 LKEGLKNTSHETA

-186 PHHVIKVV
+186 PHHVLKLV
-194 ASAIV
+194 AGAIV
-199 NELKKMNQNVAAL
+199 SELKKINQNVAAL
-212 SVASSIMDRLSYLLP
+212 SVASSIMDRLSYLL
-227 SGRPELGVGPGRSV
+227 SSARPELGVGPGRSV

-331 SVTLATSPAQFPS
+331 SVTLATSPAQFPNS
-344 PDGSDKIACYGFG
+344 PDSSDKITCYGFG
-357 SCPHFLAA
+357 SCPQFLAA

-370 KICIWDVSKLM
+370 KVCIWDVSKMM
-381 KVHLKFEINP
+381 KVHLKFDVNP
-391 YDPVILRQLFLSS
+391 YDPAILRQLILCS
-404 GEQGLG
+404 GEQGQQVL
-410 SESTESRRPTLAWL
+410 TESRRPTLTWL
-424 EDTSSCSDLPKLEGD
+424 EESSSCSDLPKLEGD

-449 EEHSRS
+449 EEPSRS
-455 ESVTGHPCQKE
+455 ESITGQPSQWE
-466 NLEVSLGVTALS
+466 SMDLSLSVTALS

-502 EELGANPALAQAK
+502 EELGANPSLNQTKAHSQAK
-515 ADNKAKDKPSAAEQ
+515 PKDKVADH
-529 HNIPFPCLLTGG
+529 HNIPFPCLLAGG
-541 LLSYRSAASS
+541 LLSYRSASLT
-551 PLAGGPPPPP
+551 PLAVP
-561 PSLAP
+561 PSAS
-566 TLTPTRGRPPPS
+566 TSTRRTS
-578 SSSSSSST
+578 
-586 LVGVPDG
+586 DG
-593 PLLRTQA
+593 PLRTQA
-600 PEVTPNTP
+600 AEPLTASLQEH
-608 IVVVGTPDQGPMEIE
+608 GPMEIDP
-623 SCPPPPVVVPPE
+623 CHTQT
-635 LVASPGGGGLPVSA
+635 VAQEQGFSNLAGSQLLNPSSLPAVH
-649 IRRTI
+649 RTI

-660 SIKEADEKASG
+660 SIREVDDKSSG
-671 SGKVFAQM
+671 QVFAHM
-679 NSLMGKSLHEEG
+679 NNLMSKGLHEEG

-701 FDSHEQLLLQDPP
+701 FDTHEQLLLQDPP
-714 ITYIQQFADATAGL
+714 ITYIQQFADATNLAGID
-728 GSGTGSGSG
+728 GH
-737 TGNNASVTDPGPE
+737 VD
-750 KWGSMAA
+750 KWSTLAA
-757 PRPGALVQCL
+757 ATVSNPPRPGTLVQCL
-767 RLPKE
+767 RLPKQ
-772 LEEENLYVDSI
+772 LEEENLFVDSI
-783 TPCSDGLHLL
+783 VPCWDGVHLL
-793 VGLQPCS
+793 VGLKPCGF
-800 VESLS
+800 ESLS
-805 AINQVEALNNLN
+805 ASNQVEALNNLN
-817 RLHSALCSRGN
+817 RLHSALCSQREVDSLRPLANGMEG
-828 SRNKD
+828 
-833 DLHHHHH
+833 
-840 HHHPA
+840 HHP
-845 LVPTMANGI
+845 
-854 EGGHGALP
+854 GG
-862 LPGTSPPQQTP
+862 SPPQTP
-873 LILPPDQQPLLQP
+873 FIVPPGNHQQ
-886 PLSPQQ
+886 QQ
-892 TPTSPSSRGVFGGV
+892 ERSQSCGS
-906 STGGNN
+906 
-912 NNSSGGGGYLVL
+912 GGGYLAL
-924 YKLNYSTR
+924 YKFNYSTR
-932 IVTLEEEPVRVQHIR
+932 IVTLEEEPIKVQQIWD
-947 EPRDAVTSLILLP
+947 PCDAITSLILLP
-960 ADVLDGREEDGEDAS
+960 PDVLDSREDESEEAPEEALLS
-975 DDTPPGLKNGPV
+975 AAKNGL
-987 SASSGP
+987 SGP
-993 NMAAGGSSGGVGGSS
+993 GRDLSGSEIETACEAATTSR
-1008 TAAGVM
+1008 AGN
-1014 AASTGHGPSASSPLA
+1014 TTGPSTSACSHKECKKTDM
-1029 AGMAASTAKEKLVVT
+1029 AGLGHLVVT
-1044 TQAGYIMVLDLAT
+1044 TQGGFIMILDLST
-1057 LEVLAKVEPPVKES
+1057 LEVLAKVEPPKKE
-1071 GDEVDPFVSVTY
+1071 GLTEETDPFVSVTY

-1097 ELHFLQIGGVFDDID
+1097 ELHFLQIGGVCD
-1112 DADIF
+1112 DADDGDMFI
-1117 VDGPLSKGV
+1117 DGPLSKGSEP
-1126 DQLFEGTKPSSNPSS
+1126 LLEGAKPPSNPSS
-1141 PGITAGVDLL
+1141 PGITGVDLL
-1151 VDQALGVEVLSSLVE
+1151 VDQPLTTESLASLME

-1215 WKLQSDSSSWDE
+1215 WKLQSYSSSWDE

-1246 FVMNANITNIP
+1246 FVLNTNIVNIP

-1273 VNETAVD
+1273 VSDTAVD
-1280 RQITFPLSQAL
+1280 RQIAFPLSNVL
-1291 HTNGERNGQP
+1291 HANGEKNSQP
-1301 LLHDFTEDIQFM
+1301 LLHDFTEDIHFM
-1313 DIEES
+1313 DIEEPS
-1318 PGSRLCPFLEDHK
+1318 GSVLCPFLEDHK

-1340 LASGLDLSGHAG
+1340 LASGLDLSGHSG

-1361 VKGMAGGKYRSFLVH
+1361 VRGMAGGKYRSFLVH
-1376 IKAVSDKGME
+1376 IKAVSDSSME
-1386 ESPRPVVRMPSK
+1386 ESPRPVVRMPSAK
-1398 PQSSKAQS
+1398 PQSSKAHS
-1406 LSSLLQRAQAT
+1406 LSSLLQQTQASKERAAT
-1417 KEKASTS
+1417 GKTEGSAQSK
-1424 KVEPPTA
+1424 KVE
-1431 SKKPD
+1431 

-1444 QEVSITIRRFKKT
+1444 QEVSVTIRKFKKT
-1457 SIPKERIQRCSMLQ
+1457 SVPKERVQRCAMLQ
-1471 FPEFHER
+1471 FPDFHEK
-1478 LLNGLCKR
+1478 LLDVLCHQI
-1486 TEETDST
+1486 EGSPAN
-1493 EHGQSLILDIL
+1493 EHAQSLILDIL
-1504 CWLAGVYSNGSCS
+1504 CWLAGVFSNGPCS
-1517 PREGKEGLL
+1517 IREGKEGLL
-1526 IKTRKRLTDMVRVCF
+1526 TKTRIRLTDLVRVCF
-1541 FQAGRS
+1541 FEAGRS

-1558 CISNGKGDP
+1558 CISNGKGEP
-1567 GQQGFGMALLKAL
+1567 SQQGFGVSLLKAL
-1580 LENMPY
+1580 LDNMSY

-1602 LNYVKDEDLA
+1602 LNYVKEEDLA

-1621 LTAVSRQLQDR
+1621 LTTISRQLQDR

-1665 KNAFNSGIGVQSDEI
+1665 KNAFNSSIGVQSDEI
-1680 DLSDILSGNGKVSN
+1680 DLSEILSGNGKVSSS
-1694 CAAAEG
+1694 AAAEG

-1709 EVEPLHFTCV
+1709 EVEPLHFTCI

-1726 VERDDASMFTVSTFG
+1726 VERDDASIFTVSTFG
-1741 VTPAVGGLSAG
+1741 VTPTVGGLSTG

-1810 TSAAAAAAAS
+1810 TSAAAAVAS

-1828 VPSNP
+1828 VPSN
-1833 SASGSASAS
+1833 S

-1878 AAISV
+1878 AAFSA
-1883 ELAQLFP
+1883 ELAHLFP
-1890 GSIMDPPAVNLA
+1890 GSMMDQGPVNMA
-1902 AHNKNSHK
+1902 AHKNPQKAK
-1910 PKPVSHAQNPMGSG
+1910 PSPLGSG
-1924 LALALSQASHFLQ
+1924 LALAISQASHFLQ

-1972 PTCADLA
+1972 PTCGDLA

-2003 ATHSL
+2003 STHSL

-2029 YGSTNARA
+2029 YGSTSARA

-2042 FYYGHT
+2042 FFYGHT

-2072 QPDVDQHLAMMV
+2072 QPDVDQHLTMMV

-2102 TLLQSIDL
+2102 TLLHNIDL

-2122 LRKPDKAVEE
+2122 LRKPDKVVEE

-2137 SAYQDCVQLQ
+2137 SAYQDCIQLQ

-2157 QRLRVSLGASRKP
+2157 QRLRVSLGASRKT
-2170 LPDAAYASYA
+2170 LPKANDPQAQG
-2180 YDARELV
+2180 LV
-2187 HSSSTEQLRTV
+2187 HSSSTEQLRTI
-2198 IRYLLDTLLSLLHT
+2198 IRYLLDTLLSLLHS
-2212 NNGHSVPSVLQSTFH
+2212 NNGHSVPSVLQNTFH

-2240 SGTPKIRLHTG
+2240 SGTPKIRLHAG
-2251 LLLVQLCGGERWWGQ
+2251 LLLVQLCGGECWWGQ

-2321 QQSHSL
+2321 QRPQTAS
-2327 QARRTEGVLDIPM
+2327 QRRTEGKAGILDIPM

-2347 VSRLLDYVASV
+2347 VSRLLDYVASI
-2358 EDEASA
+2358 EDEASGA
-2364 SKKQLGGKD
+2364 KKNLGGKE
-2373 RDRSFTGNQW
+2373 RDRPVTGIQW
-2383 SFINNSLQSQ
+2383 SFINNTLQSQ
-2393 NMSRSTKG
+2393 NSNRTAKG
-2401 NSSLDRLYSRKV
+2401 SSSLDRLYSRKL
-2413 RKQLVHTKQQLN
+2413 RKQLVHHKQLN

-2430 QKALMEQIEKEKIQS
+2430 QKALVEQIEKEKIQS
-2445 NKSSSYKLLV
+2445 NKGSSYKLLV
-2455 EHAKLKQATSKHFK
+2455 EQAKLKQATSKHFK

-2475 RTAEWPRSSLDTEAS
+2475 RTAEWPRSTLDAESTTV
-2490 ASGAAKEA
+2490 KEA
-2498 PEVELLPF
+2498 PEVETLPF
-2506 TLAHERCISV
+2506 TLSHERCISV

-2596 LQDILAGELLSPA
+2596 LQDILAGELMSPG
-2609 SLDGMDEGASLG
+2609 SLDSMEEVVVVGD
-2621 EEAGAAAAVA
+2621 EAGASSSSAVPD
-2631 ACAVASALAE
+2631 SDDS
-2641 PEEALAQPSPLP
+2641 LAQPPSIP
-2653 LVESIDETLPPDI
+2653 LVETIDEALVPDI
-2666 IAGTPGTSSSSVFQ
+2666 IAGTPATSTVFQ

-2726 IGSTWYDYWGA
+2726 ISSTWYDYWGA
-2737 DYGTYNYNAYVG
+2737 DYGTYGYNPYIG
-2749 GAGIPVSKPPAAQEK
+2749 GVGIPVSKPSVAPEK
-2764 PGAQSLSVSVSQALD
+2764 PASQCVSVSVSQALD

-2788 QAELMLKMMATLEA
+2788 QAELMLKMMATLQA
-2802 DSILQALTSTSPAV
+2802 DSILQALSSSPSTITQP
-2816 VQSSNGTDDSL
+2816 SNGTDDSL
-2827 LRGLHGSSSPPGGS
+2827 LRAFHSGGSPPCSGPM
-2841 SSSSS
+2841 
-2846 LVVQP
+2846 LQP
-2851 SSIPMLS
+2851 SSVPILS

-2878 LQLWLTLSLNSCPGS
+2878 LQLWLTLSLNTCSGAS
-2893 ADDGGSDIFLF
+2893 EDSGSDIFLF

-2909 PTIPLNQA
+2909 PTIPLNHA
-2917 SISSFLTVLAWYPNT
+2917 SISSFISVLAWYPST

-2944 TLMTNMPSSSASASS
+2944 TLMTNMPLSASS
-2959 SGLGGHESTAQQMVS
+2959 SVMNCQDCTAQQMVS
-2974 ELTLV
+2974 EPTLV
-2979 PVLVRFLS
+2979 HVLVRFLS
-2987 GSNPHGTSQHSSQV
+2987 SSSTNGTSQHSSQV
-3001 GPTATQAMQEFL
+3001 GPTATQAMHEFL
-3013 TRLQVHLSS
+3013 SRLQVHLSS
-3022 TCPQL
+3022 TCPQV
-3027 FSEFLLELMHIL
+3027 FSEFLLRLMHIL
-3039 SMERGPLL
+3039 STERGPFQ

-3063 LEQSFETVS
+3063 LEQNFEVVS
-3072 VGTIMAVVESITF
+3072 VATISSVIESITF

-3144 LVNTLV
+3144 LVNVLV
-3150 KLPLT
+3150 QLPLSG
-3155 ADGKFSGRVPPP
+3155 DREFSGRVPLV
-3167 GNGSSDSVSD
+3167 GSGAADSSVSD
-3177 EEKVCGSKEGP
+3177 EEKVCGSKESVA
-3188 GQGGATPHQ
+3188 GGASSSQ
-3197 GPAVGVADLVLGN
+3197 GPPAGVADLVLAN
-3210 QQVMSQILSA
+3210 QQIMSQILSA

-3266 SKRATSVQVMLQPI
+3266 SKRASSVQVMLQPI

-3309 RVLDTSEALKAFH
+3309 RVLDTSEALKTFH

-3359 PGKAA
+3359 PGKTA
-3364 DGSLK
+3364 DGNLK
-3369 ARVLASEPDNAE
+3369 ARVMTSEPDNAE

-3552 WLRLLHHCLTHVSD
+3552 WLRLLHHCLTHVGD
-3566 LEAVMASAAAP
+3566 LEAMMASAAAP

-3613 AIGLRLIDILLRNC
+3613 RIGLKLIDILLRNC

-3633 PNNLNS
+3633 PANLNS

-3648 LSSDSTIDILYQLGT
+3648 LSSDSTIDILYQLGS
-3663 TQDPGTKDRVQA
+3663 TQDSGTKDRIQA
-3675 LLQWVHDSAR
+3675 LLHWVYDSSR
-3685 VAAMKRSAPLGYMG
+3685 VAAHKMSPPTGYSTVG
-3699 PSATSPREYGLL
+3699 SSSSSSSSREYGLL

-3721 AAILWHSYE
+3721 AAVLWHSFE

-3737 PALLNRELFELLYNW
+3737 PGLLNRELFELLYNW
-3752 SMSLA
+3752 SMSLP
-3757 CNLVLKKAVDS
+3757 CNIVLKKAVDS
-3768 LLCSMCHVHPSY
+3768 LLCSMCHIHPSY
-3780 FSLLMSWMG
+3780 FTLLMSWMK
-3789 IVPSAT
+3789 IVSVPT
-3795 VSAVA
+3795 
-3800 AMASAQSQ
+3800 ASHSQ
-3808 ARHRLSLTD
+3808 AQQRRLAMTD
-3817 DGKKQHDAAA
+3817 DGKKQHDANAN
-3827 ATAAAANSASAGGG
+3827 AT
-3841 GASGGLT
+3841 GLT
-3848 DDSKHARS
+3848 DDSKHAR
-3856 PPPLS
+3856 PPVNLS
-3861 ESQLATLAAASQ
+3861 ESQLTTLAAASQ
-3873 SPGAIQQLLD
+3873 SPGAIEQLLD

-3891 RSLAALCC
+3891 RSLVQFCVG
-3899 SLLASADLPL
+3899 LLISADLPL
-3909 PGGATVP
+3909 P
-3916 PTSTPASA
+3916 
-3924 SAPSS
+3924 
-3929 SSSSSSPP
+3929 
-3937 SSSAASTSSSPA
+3937 AAQA
-3949 ERRHHHLHH
+3949 ERRHHH
-3958 HQSQSHHHHH
+3958 HHH
-3968 HSHHS
+3968 HS
-3973 HSSSSYHSMPSTS
+3973 PSTS
-3986 SSSSPPSS
+3986 HS
-3994 SSSSSFSCPPPPP
+3994 
-4007 PPPVNRATLSP
+4007 RAALAA

-4045 VNPLWTALLFLLCH
+4045 VYPLWTALLFLLCH
-4059 SSASAGTSATTSPTT
+4059 SSASAGSSASCQPL
-4074 NTTNNTTN
+4074 
-4082 TTNTNTATT
+4082 
-4091 SNGSTSNG
+4091 STG
-4099 QVAAAASASA
+4099 AAAAPHP
-4109 SASGMGAS
+4109 GPH
-4117 ASSPCSSPLST
+4117 SSQL
-4128 SPAGASAAAGPS
+4128 
-4140 SSMSGSSIA
+4140 
-4149 GPSTAPLLPPPPPP
+4149 
-4163 LAYSSSASASATA
+4163 SSAQ
-4176 AAMGTSTAAASGSR
+4176 
-4190 YSLGSGGRAG
+4190 AG

-4208 SLENATVAFFLQCI
+4208 ALENATVAFFLQCI

-4246 GNVPISGNI
+4246 GNVPVSRNI

-4292 HVIQHPMYGAGHKYR
+4292 HMIQHPMYGAGHKYR

-4314 TTLADVLD
+4314 TTLAEVLD
-4322 RVSDTPSITAKLMS
+4322 RVSDTPSITAKLIS

-4378 LSTPPRPP
+4378 LLTPPRPP
-4386 SRRGRV
+4386 SRRGRI
-4392 MSDKLSASSGVDP
+4392 MSDKLTASSGVDP
-4405 AAKTVSVPVFHLYHK
+4405 SAKTISVPVFHLYHK

-4427 PGEMT
+4427 PPEMT

-4445 PQGYRSID
+4445 PQGYQSINL
-4453 MTVKLGS
+4453 TVKLGS
-4460 KLSSDPGLSKTD
+4460 KVISDPGLSKTD
-4472 SFKRLRTEKEHGEM
+4472 SFKRLRTEKVDHCDL

-4491 EDEPMTPGDECLE
+4491 EDDPMMASEECLD
-4504 AAIDESLLETNPIQ
+4504 AATDESLLETNPIQ

-4543 VIQQVSAPVVA
+4543 VIQQVSAPLIPA
-4554 SSSQEKPKDSDQFEW
+4554 STQEKPKDSDQFEW

-4584 NIAAEPPP
+4584 SVATEPPP
-4592 IKSPVQTMSPIPAH
+4592 VNKQQSQSSSSSSSSSVQSMSPIPAH

-4672 STPLTTDDGLLLRR
+4672 STPLTTDDGVLLRR
-4686 IALEIGA
+4686 MALEIGA

-4705 HHAPRVPSTNGNQNE
+4705 HHAPRNPNASSSVSEPQISNCHSG
-4720 VVTGHGAGTSEEQQL
+4720 GTSEEQQL

-4776 SYINPAGCVGHG
+4776 SYINPAG
-4788 EAPSSESRGQN
+4788 SSGCHSADASADSRAQN
-4799 SAALPSVLQE
+4799 SSALPAVLQE

-4842 LELLRAISSC
+4842 LELLRAIS
-4852 TSLVPLLLPLSGD
+4852 TYTALVPLLLPLSGD
-4865 PAQEEEEEEERSES
+4865 PGQDEEEEDEEHSEG
-4879 QTSVGML
+4879 QASVGML

-4907 SKGVVKAEPSD
+4907 GKGVVKPDGSD

-4937 VYAATTSLRQANQEK
+4937 VHAATTSLRQANQER
-4952 KLAESSKKASTRPKP
+4952 KLVESSKKVSTRPKP

-4994 EDEDGKLV
+4994 EDEEGKLM
-5002 FKVNYHYMTQVKNA
+5002 FKVNYHYMSQVKNA
-5016 SDANSAARARRLAQE
+5016 SDTNSAARSRRLAQE

-5061 LITGPADTPYAN
+5061 LITGPGDTPYAN

-5146 SLILVSEPYFN
+5146 SLILVAEPYFN

-5172 SSREYDGNIRQAS
+5172 SSREYDGNIRQAT

-5192 QMRNPS
+5192 QIRNPS

-5206 KHFYLKRAEIM
+5206 KHFYLKRIEIM
-5217 GQCEEWITDIQQYSS
+5217 SQCEEWIADIQQYSN

-5244 AALKRHTAQLR
+5244 AALKRHTTQLR

-5260 LPCPEGLEP
+5260 LSCPDGLEP
-5269 DGEDFS
+5269 DGDEFS
-5275 DKSSALLVKELP
+5275 EKSTALILKDMSGP
-5287 NQDAEKPGGSQD
+5287 DPEKPSGSQD
-5299 AHCSEGQ
+5299 SHCSEGQ

>member
-7 PGSCSS
+7 PGSAS
-13 TSSDWVV
+13 SSDWIVV
-20 LRDGCLRCDEEG
+20 RDGCLRCDDQG
-32 LRSLSYHPAL
+32 LASLSYQPQL
-42 NAILAVTSRGS
+42 NALLAVTSRGS
-53 IKVIDGTSGAIL
+53 IKVIDGTSGAVL
-65 QASALHAKPGG
+65 QASQLTAKPGG

-114 APVSKPEDMVQLE
+114 PPVSKPEDMVQLE
-127 LPVTEAQQLLSAC
+127 LPVTEAQQMLSAC
-140 VEKVDV
+140 QEKIDV
-146 SNTEGYDLFLTQ
+146 SNTEGYELFITQ
-158 LKEGLKSTSHETA
+158 LKEGLKNTSHETA

-186 PHHVIKVV
+186 PHHMLKLV
-194 ASAIV
+194 AGAIV
-199 NELKKMNQNVAAL
+199 SELKKIKQNVAAL
-212 SVASSIMDRLSYLLP
+212 SVASSIMDRLSYLL
-227 SGRPELGVGPGRSV
+227 SSARPELGVGPGRSV

-331 SVTLATSPAQFPS
+331 SVTLATSPAQFPNS
-344 PDGSDKIACYGFG
+344 HDSSDKIACYGFG
-357 SCPHFLAA
+357 SCPQFLAA
-365 ATKRG
+365 ATRRG
-370 KICIWDVSKLM
+370 KICIWDVSKMM
-381 KVHLKFEINP
+381 KVHLKFDVNP
-391 YDPVILRQLFLSS
+391 YDPAILRQLILCS
-404 GEQGLG
+404 GEQNQQAL
-410 SESTESRRPTLAWL
+410 TESQRPNLTWL
-424 EDTSSCSDLPKLEGD
+424 EESSSCSDLPKLEGD

-449 EEHSRS
+449 DEHSRS
-455 ESVTGHPCQKE
+455 ESVTGQSSQWE
-466 NLEVSLGVTALS
+466 SMDVGLSVTALS

-502 EELGANPALAQAK
+502 EELGANPSLNQTK
-515 ADNKAKDKPSAAEQ
+515 AHSQPKTKDKVPDQ
-529 HNIPFPCLLTGG
+529 HNIPFPCLLAGG
-541 LLSYRSAASS
+541 LLSYRSASS
-551 PLAGGPPPPP
+551 
-561 PSLAP
+561 
-566 TLTPTRGRPPPS
+566 TPTAGLPATTRR
-578 SSSSSSST
+578 T
-586 LVGVPDG
+586 QDG
-593 PLLRTQA
+593 PLRTQGPEPFSGPLQEQA
-600 PEVTPNTP
+600 PMDIASCNPQPAAQE
-608 IVVVGTPDQGPMEIE
+608 QGFP
-623 SCPPPPVVVPPE
+623 SQAGPQLP
-635 LVASPGGGGLPVSA
+635 SPSSLPSV
-649 IRRTI
+649 RRTI

-660 SIKEADEKASG
+660 SIKEVDDKSSG
-671 SGKVFAQM
+671 QVFAQM
-679 NSLMGKSLHEEG
+679 NNLMSKGLHEEG

-701 FDSHEQLLLQDPP
+701 FDTHEQLLLQDPP
-714 ITYIQQFADATAGL
+714 ITYIQQFADAATNLAGL
-728 GSGTGSGSG
+728 DGHM
-737 TGNNASVTDPGPE
+737 D
-750 KWGSMAA
+750 KWSTLAA
-757 PRPGALVQCL
+757 ATVSNPPRPGALVQCL
-767 RLPKE
+767 RLPKQ
-772 LEEENLYVDSI
+772 LEDKNLYVDSI
-783 TPCSDGLHLL
+783 TPCWDGVHLL

-800 VESLS
+800 SESLS
-805 AINQVEALNNLN
+805 ATNQVEALNNLN
-817 RLHSALCSRGN
+817 RLHSALCSQRKGD
-828 SRNKD
+828 S
-833 DLHHHHH
+833 
-840 HHHPA
+840 HHP
-845 LVPTMANGI
+845 VANGV
-854 EGGHGALP
+854 EGHHPDG
-862 LPGTSPPQQTP
+862 SPPQTP
-873 LILPPDQQPLLQP
+873 LILPPGDQQ
-886 PLSPQQ
+886 QQ
-892 TPTSPSSRGVFGGV
+892 QQQQKSSSG
-906 STGGNN
+906 
-912 NNSSGGGGYLVL
+912 SGGGCLAL

-932 IVTLEEEPVRVQHIR
+932 IVTLEEEPIKVQHIR
-947 EPRDAVTSLILLP
+947 DPGDAITSLILLP
-960 ADVLDGREEDGEDAS
+960 PDVLDSRE
-975 DDTPPGLKNGPV
+975 DDSEETPEEPLPSAPKNGSCGPG
-987 SASSGP
+987 SGP
-993 NMAAGGSSGGVGGSS
+993 AGSGTGAACGAAAATSPPSSAPGHKDARRGEVVGL
-1008 TAAGVM
+1008 
-1014 AASTGHGPSASSPLA
+1014 GH
-1029 AGMAASTAKEKLVVT
+1029 LVVT
-1044 TQAGYIMVLDLAT
+1044 TQAGYIMILDLST
-1057 LEVLAKVEPPVKES
+1057 LEVLAKVEPPKKEAPA
-1071 GDEVDPFVSVTY
+1071 DETDPFVSVTY

-1097 ELHFLQIGGVFDDID
+1097 ELHFLQIGGVCDDVD
-1112 DADIF
+1112 DGDMFI
-1117 VDGPLSKGV
+1117 DGPLFKGA
-1126 DQLFEGTKPSSNPSS
+1126 DPLLEGAKPPSNPSS
-1141 PGITAGVDLL
+1141 PGISGVDLL
-1151 VDQALGVEVLSSLVE
+1151 VDQPMTTESLMSLVE
-1166 LTRFETLTPRFSA
+1166 MTRFETLTPRFSA

-1215 WKLQSDSSSWDE
+1215 WKLQSESSSWDE

-1246 FVMNANITNIP
+1246 FVLNANIVNIP

-1273 VNETAVD
+1273 VCETAVD
-1280 RQITFPLSQAL
+1280 RQISFPLSHVL
-1291 HTNGERNGQP
+1291 HANGEKNGPP
-1301 LLHDFTEDIQFM
+1301 LLQDFAEDIQFM
-1313 DIEES
+1313 DIEETS
-1318 PGSRLCPFLEDHK
+1318 ASVLCPFLEDHK

-1340 LASGLDLSGHAG
+1340 LASGLDLSGHSG

-1376 IKAVSDKGME
+1376 IKAVSDSGAE
-1386 ESPRPVVRMPSK
+1386 ESPRPVLRMPSSK
-1398 PQSSKAQS
+1398 PQSSKAHS
-1406 LSSLLQRAQAT
+1406 LTTLLQRAQAS
-1417 KEKASTS
+1417 KDKASAGKS
-1424 KVEPPTA
+1424 ESSGSKKVE
-1431 SKKPD
+1431 

-1444 QEVSITIRRFKKT
+1444 QEVSVTIRRFKKT
-1457 SIPKERIQRCSMLQ
+1457 TIPKERVQRCAMLQ
-1471 FPEFHER
+1471 FPDFHEK
-1478 LLNGLCKR
+1478 LLDALCR
-1486 TEETDST
+1486 QTEGSPAT
-1493 EHGQSLILDIL
+1493 EHAQSLILDIL
-1504 CWLAGVYSNGSCS
+1504 CWLAGVFSNGPCS
-1517 PREGKEGLL
+1517 MREGKEGLL
-1526 IKTRKRLTDMVRVCF
+1526 AKTRTRLTHIIRVCF
-1541 FQAGRS
+1541 FEAGRS

-1558 CISNGKGDP
+1558 CISNGKGDSS
-1567 GQQGFGMALLKAL
+1567 QQGFGTSLLKAL
-1580 LENMPY
+1580 LDNMPY
-1586 LPAAATGGAV
+1586 LPAAATGGSV

-1602 LNYVKDEDLA
+1602 LNYVKEEDLA

-1621 LTAVSRQLQDR
+1621 LTAISRQLQDR

-1665 KNAFNSGIGVQSDEI
+1665 KNAFNSSIGVQSDEI
-1680 DLSDILSGNGKVSN
+1680 DLSDILSGNGKVSS

-1709 EVEPLHFTCV
+1709 EVEPLHFTCI

-1741 VTPAVGGLSAG
+1741 MTPTVGGLPTG
-1752 SVGEA
+1752 TVGEA

-1810 TSAAAAAAAS
+1810 TSAAAAAASA
-1820 GVGPIHNS
+1820 VGPMHNS

-1833 SASGSASAS
+1833 S

-1878 AAISV
+1878 AAFSA
-1883 ELAQLFP
+1883 ELAHLFP
-1890 GSIMDPPAVNLA
+1890 GSMMDCGPVAMA
-1902 AHNKNSHK
+1902 AHKNTQKAK
-1910 PKPVSHAQNPMGSG
+1910 PSPVGSG
-1924 LALALSQASHFLQ
+1924 LALAISQASHFLQ

-1972 PTCADLA
+1972 PTCGDLA

-2003 ATHSL
+2003 STHSL

-2072 QPDVDQHLAMMV
+2072 QPDVDQHLTLMV

-2102 TLLQSIDL
+2102 TLLQNIDL

-2122 LRKPDKAVEE
+2122 LRKPDKVVEE

-2137 SAYQDCVQLQ
+2137 SAYQDCIQLQ

-2157 QRLRVSLGASRKP
+2157 QRLRVSLGASRKS
-2170 LPDAAYASYA
+2170 LPTGGCPESQ
-2180 YDARELV
+2180 ELV
-2187 HSSSTEQLRTV
+2187 HNSSTEQLRTI
-2198 IRYLLDTLLSLLHT
+2198 IRYLLDTLLSLLHS

-2240 SGTPKIRLHTG
+2240 SGTPKIRLHAG
-2251 LLLVQLCGGERWWGQ
+2251 LLLVQLCGGECWWGQ

-2321 QQSHSL
+2321 QQPPPAS
-2327 QARRTEGVLDIPM
+2327 QRRTEGVLDIPM

-2347 VSRLLDYVASV
+2347 VSRLLDYVSSI
-2358 EDEASA
+2358 EDEASGG
-2364 SKKQLGGKD
+2364 KKHLGGKE
-2373 RDRSFTGNQW
+2373 RERPVTGIQW

-2393 NMSRSTKG
+2393 NPSRSAKG
-2401 NSSLDRLYSRKV
+2401 SSSLDRLYSRKI
-2413 RKQLVHTKQQLN
+2413 RKQLVHHKQLN

-2430 QKALMEQIEKEKIQS
+2430 QKALVEQIEKEKIQS
-2445 NKSSSYKLLV
+2445 NKGSSYKLLV
-2455 EHAKLKQATSKHFK
+2455 EQAKLKQATSKHFK

-2475 RTAEWPRSSLDTEAS
+2475 RTAEWPRSTLDAESTT
-2490 ASGAAKEA
+2490 AKET
-2498 PEVELLPF
+2498 PEVEPLPF

-2596 LQDILAGELLSPA
+2596 LQDILAGELLSPG
-2609 SLDGMDEGASLG
+2609 SLDSMEDVVGD
-2621 EEAGAAAAVA
+2621 EAGASSSSAAAA
-2631 ACAVASALAE
+2631 DPDDAL
-2641 PEEALAQPSPLP
+2641 LQPAPVP
-2653 LVESIDETLPPDI
+2653 LVESIDEALVPDI
-2666 IAGTPGTSSSSVFQ
+2666 IAGTAGTSSLFQ

-2726 IGSTWYDYWGA
+2726 ISSTWYDYWGA
-2737 DYGTYNYNAYVG
+2737 DYGTYGYNPYIG
-2749 GAGIPVSKPPAAQEK
+2749 GVGIPVSKPAVAAEK
-2764 PGAQSLSVSVSQALD
+2764 PGSQGLSVSVSQALD

-2788 QAELMLKMMATLEA
+2788 QAELMLKMMATLQA
-2802 DSILQALTSTSPAV
+2802 DSILQALTSTSSTMSQP
-2816 VQSSNGTDDSL
+2816 SNGTDDSL
-2827 LRGLHGSSSPPGGS
+2827 LRALHGGGSPPC
-2841 SSSSS
+2841 SS
-2846 LVVQP
+2846 LVRP
-2851 SSIPMLS
+2851 SSIPVLS

-2878 LQLWLTLSLNSCPGS
+2878 LQLWLTLSLNTTSAGS
-2893 ADDGGSDIFLF
+2893 EDSGADIFLF

-2944 TLMTNMPSSSASASS
+2944 TLMTNMPACGSS
-2959 SGLGGHESTAQQMVS
+2959 SGMNSQESTAQQMVS
-2974 ELTLV
+2974 DPTLV
-2979 PVLVRFLS
+2979 HVLMRFLS
-2987 GSNPHGTSQHSSQV
+2987 GSSTNGTSQHSSQV
-3001 GPTATQAMQEFL
+3001 GPTATQAMHEFL
-3013 TRLQVHLSS
+3013 SRLQVHLSS
-3022 TCPQL
+3022 TCPQM
-3027 FSEFLLELMHIL
+3027 FSEFLLKLMHIL
-3039 SMERGPLL
+3039 STERGPFQ

-3063 LEQSFETVS
+3063 LEQNFEVVS
-3072 VGTIMAVVESITF
+3072 VATISSVIESITF

-3144 LVNTLV
+3144 LVNVLV
-3150 KLPLT
+3150 QLPLSS
-3155 ADGKFSGRVPPP
+3155 DREFSGRLLPA
-3167 GNGSSDSVSD
+3167 GGGQADSSVSD
-3177 EEKVCGSKEGP
+3177 EEKVCGSKDGAS
-3188 GQGGATPHQ
+3188 GGSASSQ
-3197 GPAVGVADLVLGN
+3197 GPPAGVADLVLAN
-3210 QQVMSQILSA
+3210 QQIMSQILSA

-3359 PGKAA
+3359 PGKTA
-3364 DGSLK
+3364 DGNLK
-3369 ARVLASEPDNAE
+3369 ARVMTSEPDNAE

-3397 TAQPAEVL
+3397 TAQAAEVL

-3443 KEVHIQPHLASL
+3443 KELHIQPHLASL

-3526 FGNTSSATVN
+3526 FGNTSSTTVN

-3566 LEAVMASAAAP
+3566 LEAMMASAAAP

-3613 AIGLRLIDILLRNC
+3613 RIGLKLIDILLRNC

-3633 PNNLNS
+3633 PANLNS

-3663 TQDPGTKDRVQA
+3663 TQDSGTKDRIEA
-3675 LLQWVHDSAR
+3675 LLQWVHDSSR
-3685 VAAMKRSAPLGYMG
+3685 VAAHKMSVPLGYAG
-3699 PSATSPREYGLL
+3699 AGSSASSREYGLL

-3737 PALLNRELFELLYNW
+3737 PALLDRGLFELLFNW
-3752 SMSLA
+3752 SMSLP
-3757 CNLVLKKAVDS
+3757 CNIVLKKAVDS
-3768 LLCSMCHVHPSY
+3768 LLCSICHIHPSY

-3789 IVPSAT
+3789 VVSEPSA
-3795 VSAVA
+3795 SH
-3800 AMASAQSQ
+3800 SQ
-3808 ARHRLSLTD
+3808 AQQRRLAMTD
-3817 DGKKQHDAAA
+3817 DGKKQHDA
-3827 ATAAAANSASAGGG
+3827 SAG
-3841 GASGGLT
+3841 AAGLT
-3848 DDSKHARS
+3848 DDSKHARA
-3856 PPPLS
+3856 PAMLS

-3873 SPGAIQQLLD
+3873 SPGAIEQLLD

-3891 RSLAALCC
+3891 RSLTQFCIG
-3899 SLLASADLPL
+3899 LLVSADLPL
-3909 PGGATVP
+3909 PA
-3916 PTSTPASA
+3916 AQA
-3924 SAPSS
+3924 ERRHHLHHYYPSS
-3929 SSSSSSPP
+3929 SSSSSS
-3937 SSSAASTSSSPA
+3937 SSAQA
-3949 ERRHHHLHH
+3949 R
-3958 HQSQSHHHHH
+3958 
-3968 HSHHS
+3968 
-3973 HSSSSYHSMPSTS
+3973 
-3986 SSSSPPSS
+3986 PPL
-3994 SSSSSFSCPPPPP
+3994 
-4007 PPPVNRATLSP
+4007 AA
-4018 ELAAPVLRFLTEV
+4018 ELAAPVLHFLTEV

-4059 SSASAGTSATTSPTT
+4059 SSASAGAGAGAGATGQPP
-4074 NTTNNTTN
+4074 
-4082 TTNTNTATT
+4082 
-4091 SNGSTSNG
+4091 STG
-4099 QVAAAASASA
+4099 AAAS
-4109 SASGMGAS
+4109 
-4117 ASSPCSSPLST
+4117 
-4128 SPAGASAAAGPS
+4128 PA
-4140 SSMSGSSIA
+4140 
-4149 GPSTAPLLPPPPPP
+4149 PPPPT
-4163 LAYSSSASASATA
+4163 L
-4176 AAMGTSTAAASGSR
+4176 SGSR
-4190 YSLGSGGRAG
+4190 YSLVSSAQAG

-4208 SLENATVAFFLQCI
+4208 ALENATVAFFLQCI

-4292 HVIQHPMYGAGHKYR
+4292 HMIQHPMYGAGHKYR

-4314 TTLADVLD
+4314 TTLAEVLD
-4322 RVSDTPSITAKLMS
+4322 RVSDTPSITAKLIN

-4349 KEKMKADNGF
+4349 KEKMKTDNGF

-4392 MSDKLSASSGVDP
+4392 MSDKLTASSGLDP
-4405 AAKTVSVPVFHLYHK
+4405 SAKTISVPVFHLYHK
-4420 LLPGQPL
+4420 LVPGQPL
-4427 PGEMT
+4427 PPEMT
-4432 LAQLLTLLYDRKL
+4432 LAQLLTLLYERKL
-4445 PQGYRSID
+4445 PQGYQSINL
-4453 MTVKLGS
+4453 TVKLGS
-4460 KLSSDPGLSKTD
+4460 KVISDPGLSKTD
-4472 SFKRLRTEKEHGEM
+4472 SFKRLRTEKVDHCDL

-4491 EDEPMTPGDECLE
+4491 EDEPMLAADECVD
-4504 AAIDESLLETNPIQ
+4504 AAAAADESLLETSPIQ

-4543 VIQQVSAPVVA
+4543 VIQQVSAPVVPSA
-4554 SSSQEKPKDSDQFEW
+4554 TQEKPKDSDQFEW

-4584 NIAAEPPP
+4584 SIATEPPP
-4592 IKSPVQTMSPIPAH
+4592 INKQQSQSSSSSSSSSSVQTMSPIPAH

-4672 STPLTTDDGLLLRR
+4672 STPLTTDDGVLLRR
-4686 IALEIGA
+4686 MALEIGA

-4705 HHAPRVPSTNGNQNE
+4705 HHAPRNPNASSSVSEPQMSSCHAG
-4720 VVTGHGAGTSEEQQL
+4720 GTSEDQQL

-4776 SYINPAGCVGHG
+4776 SYINPAGSGGCHG
-4788 EAPSSESRGQN
+4788 ADGASADGRAHNSS
-4799 SAALPSVLQE
+4799 ALPTVLQE
-4809 LLSQSCLIPAMSSYL
+4809 LLNQSCLIPAMSSYL

-4842 LELLRAISSC
+4842 LELLRAISTC
-4852 TSLVPLLLPLSGD
+4852 TALVPLLLPLTGD
-4865 PAQEEEEEEERSES
+4865 LALEEDEEEEEDDEEHSEGR
-4879 QTSVGML
+4879 TSVGML

-4907 SKGVVKAEPSD
+4907 SKGVVKAEGSE

-4937 VYAATTSLRQANQEK
+4937 VHAATTSLRQANQER
-4952 KLAESSKKASTRPKP
+4952 KLVECSRKVSSRPKP
-4967 LSVLRSLEEKYV
+4967 LSLLRSLEEKYV
-4979 AAMKKLQFDTFEMVS
+4979 AIMKKLQFDTFEMVS
-4994 EDEDGKLV
+4994 EDDEGKLM
-5002 FKVNYHYMTQVKNA
+5002 FKVNYHYMSQVKNA
-5016 SDANSAARARRLAQE
+5016 SDSNSAARSRRLAQE

-5146 SLILVSEPYFN
+5146 SLILVAEPYFN

-5172 SSREYDGNIRQAS
+5172 SSREYDGNIRQAT

-5192 QMRNPS
+5192 QIRNPS

-5206 KHFYLKRAEIM
+5206 KHFYLKRVEIM
-5217 GQCEEWITDIQQYSS
+5217 SQCEEWIADIQQYSS

-5260 LPCPEGLEP
+5260 LPCPDGLEP
-5269 DGEDFS
+5269 DVEEFS
-5275 DKSSALLVKELP
+5275 DKSGLLLKELP
-5287 NQDAEKPGGSQD
+5287 PQDPDKPGGSQD
-5299 AHCSEGQ
+5299 SHCSDGQ

>member
-1 MAAAAS
+1 MAAAGAAAC
-7 PGSCSS
+7 GSAE
-13 TSSDWVV
+13 SSDWILVT
-20 LRDGCLRCDEEG
+20 DGRLRCDEEG

-65 QASALHAKPGG
+65 QASVLHAKPGG

-127 LPVTEAQQLLSAC
+127 LPVTEAQQMLYAC
-140 VEKVDV
+140 LEKVDI
-146 SNTEGYDLFLTQ
+146 SSTEGYDLFLTQ
-158 LKEGLKSTSHETA
+158 LKEGLKNTSHETA

-186 PHHVIKVV
+186 PHHVLKLV

-199 NELKKMNQNVAAL
+199 NELKKLNQNIAAL
-212 SVASSIMDRLSYLLP
+212 SVASSVMDRLSYLLP
-227 SGRPELGVGPGRSV
+227 SARPELGVGPGRSV

-344 PDGSDKIACYGFG
+344 SDCSDKISCYGFG
-357 SCPHFLAA
+357 SCPHFLAT

-370 KICIWDVSKLM
+370 KICVWDVSKLM
-381 KVHLKFEINP
+381 KVHLKFEVNP
-391 YDPVILRQLFLSS
+391 YDPAILRQLILS
-404 GEQGLG
+404 G
-410 SESTESRRPTLAWL
+410 SEQQSVSGSDSRRPTLTWL
-424 EDTSSCSDLPKLEGD
+424 EDTSSCSDIPKLEGD

-449 EEHSRS
+449 EEQSRS
-455 ESVTGHPCQKE
+455 ESVTGPLGPKE
-466 NLEVSLGVTALS
+466 SMEVSVGVTALS

-502 EELGANPALAQAK
+502 EELGANPPHALGPSK
-515 ADNKAKDKPSAAEQ
+515 VDKPIKDKPVEQ
-529 HNIPFPCLLTGG
+529 HNIPFPCLLAGG

-551 PLAGGPPPPP
+551 PI
-561 PSLAP
+561 LAP
-566 TLTPTRGRPPPS
+566 SQSHRPLENPLRTPTP
-578 SSSSSSST
+578 
-586 LVGVPDG
+586 
-593 PLLRTQA
+593 A
-600 PEVTPNTP
+600 PE
-608 IVVVGTPDQGPMEIE
+608 GLSPDQGPMEIE
-623 SCPPPPVVVPPE
+623 TCTFPSE
-635 LVASPGGGGLPVSA
+635 LGSPGTLV
-649 IRRTI
+649 RRTL

-660 SIKEADEKASG
+660 SIKEADEKSP
-671 SGKVFAQM
+671 GKVFSQM
-679 NSLMGKSLHEEG
+679 NNLMGKGLHDEG

-701 FDSHEQLLLQDPP
+701 FDTHEQLLLQDPP
-714 ITYIQQFADATAGL
+714 VTYIQQFADAA
-728 GSGTGSGSG
+728 
-737 TGNNASVTDPGPE
+737 VTLDGD
-750 KWGSMAA
+750 KWNS
-757 PRPGALVQCL
+757 PRPGTLVQCL
-767 RLPKE
+767 RLPKS
-772 LEEENLYVDSI
+772 LEDENLYVDSI
-783 TPCSDGLHLL
+783 TPCSDGAHLL
-793 VGLQPCS
+793 VVLQPFS
-800 VESLS
+800 VESLN
-805 AINQVEALNNLN
+805 AINQVEALNTLN
-817 RLHSALCSRGN
+817 RLHSALCRSRKGQ
-828 SRNKD
+828 
-833 DLHHHHH
+833 
-840 HHHPA
+840 
-845 LVPTMANGI
+845 TMANGHQ
-854 EGGHGALP
+854 GHAS
-862 LPGTSPPQQTP
+862 TSQSQTP
-873 LILPPDQQPLLQP
+873 LILPPLEQLDQPH
-886 PLSPQQ
+886 
-892 TPTSPSSRGVFGGV
+892 SSRPLGG
-906 STGGNN
+906 
-912 NNSSGGGGYLVL
+912 SGGGGYLAL

-932 IVTLEEEPVRVQHIR
+932 IVTLEEEPVKVQQIR
-947 EPRDAVTSLILLP
+947 DPRDAITSLLLLP
-960 ADVLDGREEDGEDAS
+960 PDVLDAREDDAEETS
-975 DDTPPGLKNGPV
+975 EESTPLGVKNGAGTGIP
-987 SASSGP
+987 APAGSG
-993 NMAAGGSSGGVGGSS
+993 
-1008 TAAGVM
+1008 
-1014 AASTGHGPSASSPLA
+1014 
-1029 AGMAASTAKEKLVVT
+1029 KEKRSDVVGLGHLVVT
-1044 TQAGYIMVLDLAT
+1044 TQAGYVMILDLST
-1057 LEVLAKVEPPVKES
+1057 LEVLAKVEPSKKDGME
-1071 GDEVDPFVSVTY
+1071 EVDPFVSVTY
-1083 CSGTDRLCACTKGG
+1083 CSGTDRLCACTRGG
-1097 ELHFLQIGGVFDDID
+1097 ELHFLQIGGVCDDID

-1117 VDGPLSKGV
+1117 VDGPVSKGV
-1126 DQLFEGTKPSSNPSS
+1126 EQLLEGAKPSSNPSS
-1141 PGITAGVDLL
+1141 PGITGVDLL
-1151 VDQALGVEVLSSLVE
+1151 VEQPLSVETLSSLVE

-1215 WKLQSDSSSWDE
+1215 WKLQSDSTSWDE

-1246 FVMNANITNIP
+1246 FVLNASITNIP

-1273 VNETAVD
+1273 GSESAVD
-1280 RQITFPLSQAL
+1280 RQIVFPLSHSLQ
-1291 HTNGERNGQP
+1291 TNGERNGQP
-1301 LLHDFTEDIQFM
+1301 LLHDFTDDIQFM
-1313 DIEES
+1313 DIEETG
-1318 PGSRLCPFLEDHK
+1318 GSRLCPFLEDHK

-1376 IKAVSDKGME
+1376 IKAVCEKGPE
-1386 ESPRPVVRMPSK
+1386 ESPRRIVRMTPTK
-1398 PQSSKAQS
+1398 PQCSNKTHS
-1406 LSSLLQRAQAT
+1406 LSSLLQKAQAS

-1424 KVEPPTA
+1424 KSDPQVA

-1444 QEVSITIRRFKKT
+1444 LEVSITIRRFKKT
-1457 SIPKERIQRCSMLQ
+1457 SVPKERVQRCAMLQ
-1471 FPEFHER
+1471 FPELQER
-1478 LLNGLCKR
+1478 LLSALCER
-1486 TEETDST
+1486 SEENSPS
-1493 EHGQSLILDIL
+1493 EHAQSLILDVL
-1504 CWLAGVYSNGSCS
+1504 CWLAGVYTNGPCS
-1517 PREGKEGLL
+1517 LKEGKEGLQA
-1526 IKTRKRLTDMVRVCF
+1526 KTRKRLGDIVRVCF

-1558 CISNGKGDP
+1558 CISNGKGEVN
-1567 GQQGFGMALLKAL
+1567 QQGFGQALLKAL
-1580 LENMPY
+1580 LDNMPY
-1586 LPAAATGGAV
+1586 LPAAATGGSV
-1596 FWYFVL
+1596 YWYFVL

-1612 GCSTACASL
+1612 SCSTACASL
-1621 LTAVSRQLQDR
+1621 LTAASRQLQER

-1641 TRYGLYSS
+1641 TRYGLYGS

-1655 FDLEVSGSSC
+1655 FDLEVSGASC
-1665 KNAFNSGIGVQSDEI
+1665 KNSYSSIGVQSDEI
-1680 DLSDILSGNGKVSN
+1680 DLSDILSGNGKVSG
-1694 CAAAEG
+1694 CGAAEG
-1700 SFTALTGLL
+1700 SFTSLTGLL

-1741 VTPAVGGLSAG
+1741 VTPSVAGLSG
-1752 SVGEA
+1752 NTVGEA

-1810 TSAAAAAAAS
+1810 STVVVQPHGSVVSNSS
-1820 GVGPIHNS
+1820 G
-1828 VPSNP
+1828 
-1833 SASGSASAS
+1833 
-1842 SAPGF
+1842 APGF

-1878 AAISV
+1878 AAIGA
-1883 ELAQLFP
+1883 ELVQLFP
-1890 GSIMDPPAVNLA
+1890 NNIIDPTPPTT
-1902 AHNKNSHK
+1902 HTHSKNTHK
-1910 PKPVSHAQNPMGSG
+1910 TKPNPMGSG
-1924 LALALSQASHFLQ
+1924 LALAISQASHFLQ

-2003 ATHSL
+2003 STHSL

-2058 LMHDPLRGESEAAS
+2058 LMNDPLRAESDMFS
-2072 QPDVDQHLAMMV
+2072 QPELEQHLAMMV

-2102 TLLQSIDL
+2102 TLLQNVDV

-2122 LRKPDKAVEE
+2122 LRKPDKALEE
-2132 DQRVF
+2132 DSRVF
-2137 SAYQDCVQLQ
+2137 SAYHDCAQLQ
-2147 LQLNLAHHAV
+2147 LQLNLAAQAV
-2157 QRLRVSLGASRKP
+2157 QRLRVSLGSPRLPRPFRSPAANQP
-2170 LPDAAYASYA
+2170 LAQ
-2180 YDARELV
+2180 LV
-2187 HSSSTEQLRTV
+2187 QHASTEQLRTT
-2198 IRYLLDTLLSLLHT
+2198 IRYLLDTLLSLLHAS
-2212 NNGHSVPSVLQSTFH
+2212 NGQCVPAVLRTVFQ
-2227 AQACEELFKHLCI
+2227 AQVCEELFKQLCI
-2240 SGTPKIRLHTG
+2240 SGTPQIRLHAG
-2251 LLLVQLCGGERWWGQ
+2251 LLLVQLCGAESWWGQ
-2266 FLSNVLQ
+2266 FISNVLQ

-2321 QQSHSL
+2321 QQPSASHH
-2327 QARRTEGVLDIPM
+2327 RRTEGVLDIPM
-2340 ISWVVML
+2340 VSWVVML

-2358 EDEASA
+2358 EDEASSA
-2364 SKKQLGGKD
+2364 KKPLGAKD
-2373 RDRSFTGNQW
+2373 RERTFTGNQW
-2383 SFINNSLQSQ
+2383 SFINNSLQSHTP
-2393 NMSRSTKG
+2393 SRSTKG
-2401 NSSLDRLYSRKV
+2401 NSSLDRLYSRKI
-2413 RKQLVHTKQQLN
+2413 RKQLVHHKQQLN

-2430 QKALMEQIEKEKIQS
+2430 QKALVEQIEKEKIQS
-2445 NKSSSYKLLV
+2445 NKGSSYKLLV
-2455 EHAKLKQATSKHFK
+2455 EQAKLKQATSKHFK

-2475 RTAEWPRSSLDTEAS
+2475 RTAEWPRSSLDSDAS
-2490 ASGAAKEA
+2490 SSTVKET

-2506 TLAHERCISV
+2506 TLSHERCICV

-2596 LQDILAGELLSPA
+2596 LQDILAGELMSPVCVDVMEEGA
-2609 SLDGMDEGASLG
+2609 VGDEGAVSSSSSSSSAVVVLDSEDSL
-2621 EEAGAAAAVA
+2621 A
-2631 ACAVASALAE
+2631 
-2641 PEEALAQPSPLP
+2641 PPTPLT
-2653 LVESIDETLPPDI
+2653 LVETIDEPLGPDL
-2666 IAGTPGTSSSSVFQ
+2666 IAGTPGSSSAFQ

-2726 IGSTWYDYWGA
+2726 ISSTWYDYWGA
-2737 DYGTYNYNAYVG
+2737 DYGTYSYNPYIG
-2749 GAGIPVSKPPAAQEK
+2749 GAGIPVSKPPAAVEK
-2764 PGAQSLSVSVSQALD
+2764 PGSQNLSVSVSQALD

-2802 DSILQALTSTSPAV
+2802 DAILQALTSNLPAGS
-2816 VQSSNGTDDSL
+2816 QATNGTDDSL
-2827 LRGLHGSSSPPGGS
+2827 LRGMHGSPPGGS
-2841 SSSSS
+2841 
-2846 LVVQP
+2846 VMVQP

-2878 LQLWLTLSLNSCPGS
+2878 LQLWLTLSLNSSSGS
-2893 ADDGGSDIFLF
+2893 EESGSDIFLF
-2904 NASRV
+2904 NSSRV

-2917 SISSFLTVLAWYPNT
+2917 SISSFLSVLAWYPNT

-2944 TLMTNMPSSSASASS
+2944 TLMTNMPASASN
-2959 SGLGGHESTAQQMVS
+2959 SGIVVHESTAQQMVS
-2974 ELTLV
+2974 DPTLV
-2979 PVLVRFLS
+2979 HVMVRFLS

-3001 GPTATQAMQEFL
+3001 GPTATQAMHEFL

-3022 TCPQL
+3022 TCPQM
-3027 FSEFLLELMHIL
+3027 FSEFLLKLVHIL
-3039 SMERGPLL
+3039 STERGPFH

-3063 LEQSFETVS
+3063 LEQNFEVVS
-3072 VGTIMAVVESITF
+3072 VTTITAVIESITF
-3085 LVHHYITCSDKVV
+3085 LVHHYITCSEKVV

-3103 DSSVGARACFGGLF
+3103 DGSVCARACFGGLF

-3122 PGDAKAVC
+3122 PGDAKAAC
-3130 GETTRDQLMFNLLK
+3130 GETTRDQLMFDLLK
-3144 LVNTLV
+3144 LVNALV
-3150 KLPLT
+3150 TLPLSG
-3155 ADGKFSGRVPPP
+3155 DREYSGRMPS
-3167 GNGSSDSVSD
+3167 NSVSD
-3177 EEKVCGSKEGP
+3177 EEKVCSGGKEGGASGHIP
-3188 GQGGATPHQ
+3188 NQGLAM
-3197 GPAVGVADLVLGN
+3197 GVADLVLAN
-3210 QQVMSQILSA
+3210 QQIMSQILSA

-3309 RVLDTSEALKAFH
+3309 RVLDTSEALKVFH

-3369 ARVLASEPDNAE
+3369 ARVLASEPENAE

-3443 KEVHIQPHLASL
+3443 KELHIQPHLASL

-3477 TPVITSGLTY
+3477 TPLVTSGLTY
-3487 IKIQLVKAEV
+3487 IKIQLVRAEV
-3497 ASAVCLRLHRPRDAS
+3497 ASAVCVRLHRPRDAS

-3526 FGNTSSATVN
+3526 FGSTSSATVN

-3552 WLRLLHHCLTHVSD
+3552 WLRLLHHCVTHVSD
-3566 LEAVMASAAAP
+3566 LEAMMASAAAQ

-3613 AIGLRLIDILLRNC
+3613 RIGLKLIHILLRNC

-3633 PNNLNS
+3633 LANLNS

-3663 TQDPGTKDRVQA
+3663 TQDPGTKDRIQA
-3675 LLQWVHDSAR
+3675 LLQWVYDSSR
-3685 VAAMKRSAPLGYMG
+3685 VAALKQNCPSGIMG
-3699 PSATSPREYGLL
+3699 PAASQSREYGLL

-3737 PALLNRELFELLYNW
+3737 PTLLSRELFELLYNW
-3752 SMSLA
+3752 SMALP
-3757 CNLVLKKAVDS
+3757 CNMVLKKAVDS
-3768 LLCSMCHVHPSY
+3768 LLCSMCHIHPSY
-3780 FSLLMSWMG
+3780 FSMLMSWMG
-3789 IVPSAT
+3789 LSAP
-3795 VSAVA
+3795 
-3800 AMASAQSQ
+3800 AM
-3808 ARHRLSLTD
+3808 TD
-3817 DGKKQHDAAA
+3817 DGKKQHEL
-3827 ATAAAANSASAGGG
+3827 NSATS
-3841 GASGGLT
+3841 LT
-3848 DDSKHARS
+3848 DDSKLL
-3856 PPPLS
+3856 PPVPISLT
-3861 ESQLATLAAASQ
+3861 ECQLATLASASQ

-3883 SGLPSLLV
+3883 SGLPALLV
-3891 RSLAALCC
+3891 RSLANFCC
-3899 SLLASADLPL
+3899 QLLAHADLPM
-3909 PGGATVP
+3909 PAWHSDRRHHNH
-3916 PTSTPASA
+3916 TS
-3924 SAPSS
+3924 SAPS
-3929 SSSSSSPP
+3929 
-3937 SSSAASTSSSPA
+3937 
-3949 ERRHHHLHH
+3949 
-3958 HQSQSHHHHH
+3958 
-3968 HSHHS
+3968 
-3973 HSSSSYHSMPSTS
+3973 
-3986 SSSSPPSS
+3986 
-3994 SSSSSFSCPPPPP
+3994 
-4007 PPPVNRATLSP
+4007 LSP
-4018 ELAAPVLRFLTEV
+4018 DLAAPVLRFLTEV

-4039 WLGGPE
+4039 WLGGPD
-4045 VNPLWTALLFLLCH
+4045 VNPLWTSLLFLLCH
-4059 SSASAGTSATTSPTT
+4059 SSASGTA
-4074 NTTNNTTN
+4074 
-4082 TTNTNTATT
+4082 
-4091 SNGSTSNG
+4091 NGAN
-4099 QVAAAASASA
+4099 AHH
-4109 SASGMGAS
+4109 
-4117 ASSPCSSPLST
+4117 
-4128 SPAGASAAAGPS
+4128 
-4140 SSMSGSSIA
+4140 
-4149 GPSTAPLLPPPPPP
+4149 
-4163 LAYSSSASASATA
+4163 
-4176 AAMGTSTAAASGSR
+4176 AMGTRS
-4190 YSLGSGGRAG
+4190 YSLASHGGRG
-4200 GLTTQQRT
+4200 NSLSTQQRT
-4208 SLENATVAFFLQCI
+4208 AIENATVAFFLQCI
-4222 SCHPNNQRLM
+4222 SCHPSNQRLM

-4246 GNVPISGNI
+4246 GNVPVSGNI

-4292 HVIQHPMYGAGHKYR
+4292 HVIQHPMYGAGHKFR
-4307 TLHLPIS
+4307 KLHLPIS
-4314 TTLADVLD
+4314 TTLAEVLD
-4322 RVSDTPSITAKLMS
+4322 RVSDTPSITAKLLN

-4392 MSDKLSASSGVDP
+4392 LSDKLASSSGVESSS
-4405 AAKTVSVPVFHLYHK
+4405 KTISVPVFHLYHK

-4432 LAQLLTLLYDRKL
+4432 LAQLLTLLYERKL

-4453 MTVKLGS
+4453 LSVKLGS
-4460 KLSSDPGLSKTD
+4460 KVISDSGLSKTD
-4472 SFKRLRTEKEHGEM
+4472 SFKRLRTEKEHCDV
-4486 LSSCP
+4486 LSSCV
-4491 EDEPMTPGDECLE
+4491 EDEMMTPVDECLD
-4504 AAIDESLLETNPIQ
+4504 AAIDESLLETSPIQ

-4543 VIQQVSAPVVA
+4543 VIQQVSTPVVA
-4554 SSSQEKPKDSDQFEW
+4554 SSSQEKPKDSEQFEW

-4584 NIAAEPPP
+4584 SVATEPQP
-4592 IKSPVQTMSPIPAH
+4592 IKSSVQTTSPIPAH

-4657 VLPTLPFHVLRALFS
+4657 VLPTLPFLVLRSLFS
-4672 STPLTTDDGLLLRR
+4672 STPLTTDDGVLLRR
-4686 IALEIGA
+4686 MALEIGA
-4693 IHLILACLSALS
+4693 VHLILACLSALS
-4705 HHAPRVPSTNGNQNE
+4705 HHAPRVPSSNSNHSEPQVSSGQG
-4720 VVTGHGAGTSEEQQL
+4720 VVSADDQQL

-4758 TKQRLEE
+4758 NKQRLEE

-4776 SYINPAGCVGHG
+4776 SYINPAGCVCSGDLGLVDGGSH
-4788 EAPSSESRGQN
+4788 S

-4842 LELLRAISSC
+4842 LELLRALSSC
-4852 TSLVPLLLPLSGD
+4852 SSLVPLLLPLSTSTT
-4865 PAQEEEEEEERSES
+4865 EEEEEEEPNAQSH
-4879 QTSVGML
+4879 TSVSTL

-4907 SKGVVKAEPSD
+4907 SKGVMKAEPSD

-4924 TLLVPDIQRTAEI
+4924 TLLVPDIQKTAEI
-4937 VYAATTSLRQANQEK
+4937 VYAATTSLRQANHER
-4952 KLAESSKKASTRPKP
+4952 KLAECSRKTAVRPKP
-4967 LSVLRSLEEKYV
+4967 LSNLRSLEEKYV
-4979 AAMKKLQFDTFEMVS
+4979 AAMKKLQFDTFEMVC

-5002 FKVNYHYMTQVKNA
+5002 FKVNYHYLSQVKNA

-5146 SLILVSEPYFN
+5146 SLILVCEPYFN

-5172 SSREYDGNIRQAS
+5172 SSREYDGNIRQAT

-5192 QMRNPS
+5192 QIRNPS

-5217 GQCEEWITDIQQYSS
+5217 AQCEEWISDIQQYSS

-5269 DGEDFS
+5269 DGEEFS
-5275 DKSSALLVKELP
+5275 EKSSALSKDLP
-5287 NQDAEKPGGSQD
+5287 SQEAEKQSDAQCQDAQ
-5299 AHCSEGQ
+5299 CSDGQ
-5306 L
+5306 I

>member
-13 TSSDWVV
+13 NSSDWVV

-127 LPVTEAQQLLSAC
+127 LPVTEAQQMLYAC
-140 VEKVDV
+140 LEKVDI

-158 LKEGLKSTSHETA
+158 LKEGLKNTSHETA

-186 PHHVIKVV
+186 PHHVLKLV

-199 NELKKMNQNVAAL
+199 NELKKLNQNVAAL
-212 SVASSIMDRLSYLLP
+212 SVASSVMDRLSYLLP
-227 SGRPELGVGPGRSV
+227 SARPELGVGPGRSV

-344 PDGSDKIACYGFG
+344 SDCSDKIACYGFG
-357 SCPHFLAA
+357 SCPHFLAT

-381 KVHLKFEINP
+381 KVHLKFEVNP
-391 YDPVILRQLFLSS
+391 YDPAILRQLILS
-404 GEQGLG
+404 G
-410 SESTESRRPTLAWL
+410 SEQQSLTGSESRRPTLAWL
-424 EDTSSCSDLPKLEGD
+424 EDTSSCSDIPKLEGD

-455 ESVTGHPCQKE
+455 ESVTGPLSQKE
-466 NLEVSLGVTALS
+466 SMEVSVGVTALS

-502 EELGANPALAQAK
+502 EELGANPPHSLGPPK
-515 ADNKAKDKPSAAEQ
+515 PEKAKDKPVEH
-529 HNIPFPCLLTGG
+529 HNIPFPCLLAGG

-551 PLAGGPPPPP
+551 PLAPPH
-561 PSLAP
+561 S
-566 TLTPTRGRPPPS
+566 RRPMDSP
-578 SSSSSSST
+578 
-586 LVGVPDG
+586 
-593 PLLRTQA
+593 LRTSA
-600 PEVTPNTP
+600 PEAFV
-608 IVVVGTPDQGPMEIE
+608 PDQGPMEIE
-623 SCPPPPVVVPPE
+623 TCNPPSELGSPGPPPGAPV
-635 LVASPGGGGLPVSA
+635 
-649 IRRTI
+649 RRTM

-660 SIKEADEKASG
+660 SIKEADEKS

-679 NSLMGKSLHEEG
+679 NNLMNKGLHEEG

-701 FDSHEQLLLQDPP
+701 FDTHEQLLLQDPP
-714 ITYIQQFADATAGL
+714 ITYIQQFADAAAGL
-728 GSGTGSGSG
+728 GSLDG
-737 TGNNASVTDPGPE
+737 E
-750 KWGSMAA
+750 KWSSLGAV

-767 RLPKE
+767 RLPKA

-783 TPCSDGLHLL
+783 TPCSDGVHLL

-805 AINQVEALNNLN
+805 AINQVEALNTLN
-817 RLHSALCSRGN
+817 RLHSALCSRRKGQT
-828 SRNKD
+828 
-833 DLHHHHH
+833 L
-840 HHHPA
+840 
-845 LVPTMANGI
+845 ANGHQSHA
-854 EGGHGALP
+854 GS
-862 LPGTSPPQQTP
+862 SPPQTP
-873 LILPPDQQPLLQP
+873 LILPPTDQQEQP
-886 PLSPQQ
+886 H
-892 TPTSPSSRGVFGGV
+892 TSRPFGG
-906 STGGNN
+906 
-912 NNSSGGGGYLVL
+912 SGGGGYLAL

-932 IVTLEEEPVRVQHIR
+932 IVTLVEEPVKVQQIR
-947 EPRDAVTSLILLP
+947 DPRDAVTSLLLLP
-960 ADVLDGREEDGEDAS
+960 PDVLDGREDDGEETS
-975 DDTPPGLKNGPV
+975 EESTPSGMKNG
-987 SASSGP
+987 AGP
-993 NMAAGGSSGGVGGSS
+993 
-1008 TAAGVM
+1008 
-1014 AASTGHGPSASSPLA
+1014 GPSATV
-1029 AGMAASTAKEKLVVT
+1029 AGPSTVLGSGKEKRGEVAGLGHLVVT
-1044 TQAGYIMVLDLAT
+1044 TQAGYVMILDLST
-1057 LEVLAKVEPPVKES
+1057 LEVLAKVEPPKKE
-1071 GDEVDPFVSVTY
+1071 GTEEVDPFVSVTY
-1083 CSGTDRLCACTKGG
+1083 CSGTDRLCACTRGG
-1097 ELHFLQIGGVFDDID
+1097 ELHFLQIGGVCDDID

-1117 VDGPLSKGV
+1117 VDGPISKGV
-1126 DQLFEGTKPSSNPSS
+1126 EQLLEGAKPSSNPSS
-1141 PGITAGVDLL
+1141 PGITGVDLL
-1151 VDQALGVEVLSSLVE
+1151 VDQPLTVETLSSLVE

-1215 WKLQSDSSSWDE
+1215 WKLQSDSTSWDE

-1246 FVMNANITNIP
+1246 FVLNASITNIP

-1273 VNETAVD
+1273 VNESAVD
-1280 RQITFPLSQAL
+1280 RQIVFPLSHVLQA
-1291 HTNGERNGQP
+1291 NGERNGQP

-1313 DIEES
+1313 DIEET
-1318 PGSRLCPFLEDHK
+1318 PGSRLCAFLEDHK

-1376 IKAVSDKGME
+1376 IKAVCEKGLE
-1386 ESPRPVVRMPSK
+1386 ESPRRIVRMTPAK
-1398 PQSSKAQS
+1398 PQCSNKAHS
-1406 LSSLLQRAQAT
+1406 LSSLLQKAQAT
-1417 KEKASTS
+1417 KLCAFQEKASTS
-1424 KVEPPTA
+1424 KSDPQAAP
-1431 SKKPD
+1431 KKPD

-1444 QEVSITIRRFKKT
+1444 LEVSITIRRFKKT
-1457 SIPKERIQRCSMLQ
+1457 SVPKERVQRCAMLQ
-1471 FPEFHER
+1471 FPELHEK
-1478 LLNGLCKR
+1478 LLGALCKR
-1486 TEETDST
+1486 GEEDSPS
-1493 EHGQSLILDIL
+1493 EHSQSLILDIL
-1504 CWLAGVYSNGSCS
+1504 CWLAGVYSSGPCS
-1517 PREGKEGLL
+1517 LREGKEMLQT
-1526 IKTRKRLTDMVRVCF
+1526 KTRKRLTDIIRVCF

-1558 CISNGKGDP
+1558 CISSNGKGDP
-1567 GQQGFGMALLKAL
+1567 NQQGFGQALLKAL
-1580 LENMPY
+1580 LDNMPY
-1586 LPAAATGGAV
+1586 LPAAATGGSV

-1641 TRYGLYSS
+1641 TRYGLYGS

-1665 KNAFNSGIGVQSDEI
+1665 KNAYSSSIGVQSDEI
-1680 DLSDILSGNGKVSN
+1680 DLSDILSGNGKVTG
-1694 CAAAEG
+1694 CGAAEG

-1741 VTPAVGGLSAG
+1741 VTPTVAGLSAG
-1752 SVGEA
+1752 TVGEA

-1786 QEKQQQLLKLQQQK
+1786 QEKQQQLLKLQQQ

-1810 TSAAAAAAAS
+1810 TSAAAQAAS
-1820 GVGPIHNS
+1820 GVGPMHNS

-1833 SASGSASAS
+1833 SG
-1842 SAPGF
+1842 APGF

-1878 AAISV
+1878 AAIGV

-1890 GSIMDPPAVNLA
+1890 GSIIDPPPVNLSA
-1902 AHNKNSHK
+1902 QNKNAHK
-1910 PKPVSHAQNPMGSG
+1910 AKPNPMGSG
-1924 LALALSQASHFLQ
+1924 LALAISQASHFLQ

-2003 ATHSL
+2003 STHSL

-2072 QPDVDQHLAMMV
+2072 QPDLDQHLTMMV

-2102 TLLQSIDL
+2102 TLLQNIDL

-2132 DQRVF
+2132 DSRVF
-2137 SAYQDCVQLQ
+2137 SAYQDCIQLQ

-2157 QRLRVSLGASRKP
+2157 QRLRVSLGAARAR
-2170 LPDAAYASYA
+2170 LPEAY
-2180 YDARELV
+2180 EPQQLV
-2187 HSSSTEQLRTV
+2187 HNSSTEQLRTI
-2198 IRYLLDTLLSLLHT
+2198 IRYLLDTLLSLLHA
-2212 NNGHSVPSVLQSTFH
+2212 NNGHCVPAVLRSTFH
-2227 AQACEELFKHLCI
+2227 AQACEELFKQLCI
-2240 SGTPKIRLHTG
+2240 SGTPKIRLHAG
-2251 LLLVQLCGGERWWGQ
+2251 LLLVQLCGAERWWGQ

-2321 QQSHSL
+2321 QQPSASQH
-2327 QARRTEGVLDIPM
+2327 RRAEGVLDIPM

-2358 EDEASA
+2358 EDEATS
-2364 SKKQLGGKD
+2364 SKKNLGGKD
-2373 RDRSFTGNQW
+2373 RERTFTGNQW

-2393 NMSRSTKG
+2393 NPSRSTKG
-2401 NSSLDRLYSRKV
+2401 NSSLDRLYSRKI
-2413 RKQLVHTKQQLN
+2413 RKQLVHHKQQLN

-2430 QKALMEQIEKEKIQS
+2430 QKALVEQIEKEKIQS
-2445 NKSSSYKLLV
+2445 NKGSSYKLLV
-2455 EHAKLKQATSKHFK
+2455 EQAKLKQATSKHFK

-2475 RTAEWPRSSLDTEAS
+2475 RTAEWPRSSLDSEAS
-2490 ASGAAKEA
+2490 VAKET

-2506 TLAHERCISV
+2506 TLAHERCICV

-2596 LQDILAGELLSPA
+2596 LQDILAGELLSPVC
-2609 SLDGMDEGASLG
+2609 LDGMEEGAVG
-2621 EEAGAAAAVA
+2621 DEAGASSS
-2631 ACAVASALAE
+2631 SAGLDSDDSL
-2641 PEEALAQPSPLP
+2641 PQPTPLT
-2653 LVESIDETLPPDI
+2653 LVETIDEPLGPDL
-2666 IAGTPGTSSSSVFQ
+2666 IAGTPGTSSAFQ

-2726 IGSTWYDYWGA
+2726 ISNTWYDYWGA
-2737 DYGTYNYNAYVG
+2737 DYGTYSYNPYIG
-2749 GAGIPVSKPPAAQEK
+2749 GAGIPVSKPPAAAEK
-2764 PGAQSLSVSVSQALD
+2764 PGSQNLSVSVSQALD

-2802 DSILQALTSTSPAV
+2802 DAILQALTSNLPAV
-2816 VQSSNGTDDSL
+2816 PQATNGTDDSL
-2827 LRGLHGSSSPPGGS
+2827 LRGLHSSPPGS
-2841 SSSSS
+2841 A
-2846 LVVQP
+2846 LMVQP

-2878 LQLWLTLSLNSCPGS
+2878 LQLWLTLSLNSSSGGS
-2893 ADDGGSDIFLF
+2893 EESGSDIFLF

-2917 SISSFLTVLAWYPNT
+2917 SISSFLSVLAWYPNT

-2944 TLMTNMPSSSASASS
+2944 TLMTNMPASASN
-2959 SGLGGHESTAQQMVS
+2959 SGMGVHESTAQQMVS
-2974 ELTLV
+2974 DPTLV
-2979 PVLVRFLS
+2979 HVLVRFLS
-2987 GSNPHGTSQHSSQV
+2987 GSSPHGTSQHSSQV

-3022 TCPQL
+3022 TCPQM
-3027 FSEFLLELMHIL
+3027 FSEFLLKLVHIL
-3039 SMERGPLL
+3039 STERGPFH

-3063 LEQSFETVS
+3063 LEQNFEVVS
-3072 VGTIMAVVESITF
+3072 VTTITAVIESITF

-3130 GETTRDQLMFNLLK
+3130 GETTRDQLMFDLLK
-3144 LVNTLV
+3144 LVNALV
-3150 KLPLT
+3150 MLPLSG
-3155 ADGKFSGRVPPP
+3155 DREYSGRLPPV
-3167 GNGSSDSVSD
+3167 GTGASDSVSD
-3177 EEKVCGSKEGP
+3177 EEKVCGSKEG
-3188 GQGGATPHQ
+3188 GGSGAAPHP
-3197 GPAVGVADLVLGN
+3197 GPAVGVADLVLAN
-3210 QQVMSQILSA
+3210 QQIMSQILSA

-3443 KEVHIQPHLASL
+3443 KELHIQPHLASL

-3477 TPVITSGLTY
+3477 TPVVTSGLTY

-3566 LEAVMASAAAP
+3566 LEAMMASAAAP

-3613 AIGLRLIDILLRNC
+3613 RIGLKLIDILLRNC

-3633 PNNLNS
+3633 LANLNS

-3663 TQDPGTKDRVQA
+3663 TQDPGTKDRIQA
-3675 LLQWVHDSAR
+3675 LLQWVHDSSR
-3685 VAAMKRSAPLGYMG
+3685 VAALKQSSPAGFMG
-3699 PSATSPREYGLL
+3699 PGASPSREYGLL

-3730 LPVDYDL
+3730 LPVEYDL
-3737 PALLNRELFELLYNW
+3737 PALLSRELFELLYNW
-3752 SMSLA
+3752 SMSLP
-3757 CNLVLKKAVDS
+3757 CNMVLKKAVDS
-3768 LLCSMCHVHPSY
+3768 LLCSICHIHPTY

-3789 IVPSAT
+3789 L
-3795 VSAVA
+3795 A
-3800 AMASAQSQ
+3800 APPAAQAQ
-3808 ARHRLSLTD
+3808 AQAQRRLAMTD
-3817 DGKKQHDAAA
+3817 DGKKQRELSGAAA
-3827 ATAAAANSASAGGG
+3827 SS
-3841 GASGGLT
+3841 SLT
-3848 DDSKHARS
+3848 DDSKHACS
-3856 PPPLS
+3856 PASLT
-3861 ESQLATLAAASQ
+3861 ECQLATLAAASQ

-3883 SGLPSLLV
+3883 SGLPALLV
-3891 RSLAALCC
+3891 RSLASLCC

-3909 PGGATVP
+3909 PAGQQDRRHAQHNH
-3916 PTSTPASA
+3916 
-3924 SAPSS
+3924 PSS
-3929 SSSSSSPP
+3929 SGSSSS
-3937 SSSAASTSSSPA
+3937 
-3949 ERRHHHLHH
+3949 RL
-3958 HQSQSHHHHH
+3958 Q
-3968 HSHHS
+3968 
-3973 HSSSSYHSMPSTS
+3973 
-3986 SSSSPPSS
+3986 
-3994 SSSSSFSCPPPPP
+3994 
-4007 PPPVNRATLSP
+4007 LSP
-4018 ELAAPVLRFLTEV
+4018 DLAAPVLRFLTEV

-4045 VNPLWTALLFLLCH
+4045 VNPLWTSLLFLLCH
-4059 SSASAGTSATTSPTT
+4059 SSASGAANSGHRASPGTSE
-4074 NTTNNTTN
+4074 
-4082 TTNTNTATT
+4082 
-4091 SNGSTSNG
+4091 
-4099 QVAAAASASA
+4099 
-4109 SASGMGAS
+4109 
-4117 ASSPCSSPLST
+4117 
-4128 SPAGASAAAGPS
+4128 AGP
-4140 SSMSGSSIA
+4140 
-4149 GPSTAPLLPPPPPP
+4149 APQP
-4163 LAYSSSASASATA
+4163 
-4176 AAMGTSTAAASGSR
+4176 SGSR
-4190 YSLGSGGRAG
+4190 YTLASTGRSN

-4208 SLENATVAFFLQCI
+4208 AIENATVAFFLQCI

-4246 GNVPISGNI
+4246 GNVPVSGNI

-4292 HVIQHPMYGAGHKYR
+4292 HVIQHPMYGAGHKFR
-4307 TLHLPIS
+4307 KLHLPIS
-4314 TTLADVLD
+4314 TTLAEVLD
-4322 RVSDTPSITAKLMS
+4322 HVSDTPSITAKLLN

-4392 MSDKLSASSGVDP
+4392 LSDKLASSSGVDSS
-4405 AAKTVSVPVFHLYHK
+4405 AKTISVPVFHLYHK

-4427 PGEMT
+4427 PAEMT
-4432 LAQLLTLLYDRKL
+4432 LAQLLTLLYERKL

-4453 MTVKLGS
+4453 LTVKLGS
-4460 KLSSDPGLSKTD
+4460 KVISDSGLSKTD
-4472 SFKRLRTEKEHGEM
+4472 SFKRLRTEKEHCEM

-4491 EDEPMTPGDECLE
+4491 EDEPMTPGEECLD
-4504 AAIDESLLETNPIQ
+4504 AAIDESLLETSPIQ

-4543 VIQQVSAPVVA
+4543 VIQQVSAPVVP
-4554 SSSQEKPKDSDQFEW
+4554 STTQEKPKDSDQFEW

-4592 IKSPVQTMSPIPAH
+4592 IKSSVQTTSPIPAH

-4672 STPLTTDDGLLLRR
+4672 ATPLTTDDGLLLRR
-4686 IALEIGA
+4686 MALEIGA

-4705 HHAPRVPSTNGNQNE
+4705 HHAPRVPSNSASQSE
-4720 VVTGHGAGTSEEQQL
+4720 PQVSSGHGGGTTEEQQL

-4776 SYINPAGCVGHG
+4776 SYINPAGCVGSA
-4788 EAPSSESRGQN
+4788 EAPSAESRGHN
-4799 SAALPSVLQE
+4799 STALPSVLQE

-4842 LELLRAISSC
+4842 LELLRAISTC
-4852 TSLVPLLLPLSGD
+4852 TGLVPLLLPLSGD
-4865 PAQEEEEEEERSES
+4865 ASEEEEEDERSES

-4907 SKGVVKAEPSD
+4907 SKGVMKTEPSD

-4924 TLLVPDIQRTAEI
+4924 TLLVPDIQKTAEI
-4937 VYAATTSLRQANQEK
+4937 VYAATTSLRQANHER
-4952 KLAESSKKASTRPKP
+4952 KLAECSRKAAARPKP
-4967 LSVLRSLEEKYV
+4967 LSILRSLEEKYV
-4979 AAMKKLQFDTFEMVS
+4979 AAMKKLQFDTFEMVC
-4994 EDEDGKLV
+4994 EDEDAKLV
-5002 FKVNYHYMTQVKNA
+5002 FKVNYHYMSQVKNA

-5146 SLILVSEPYFN
+5146 SLILVAEPYFN

-5172 SSREYDGNIRQAS
+5172 SSREYDGNIRQAT

-5192 QMRNPS
+5192 QIRNPS

-5217 GQCEEWITDIQQYSS
+5217 AQCEEWISDIQQYSS

-5269 DGEDFS
+5269 DGEEFS
-5275 DKSSALLVKELP
+5275 EKSAALLVKELP
-5287 NQDAEKPGGSQD
+5287 DQEAEKQSDSPD
-5299 AHCSEGQ
+5299 AHCSDGQ

>member
-7 PGSCSS
+7 CSSAVAAPAGAGPGPVSAGPGSCE
-13 TSSDWVV
+13 WLL
-20 LRDGCLRCDEEG
+20 LRDGCLRCDADG
-32 LRSLSYHPAL
+32 LCSLCYHPAL
-42 NAILAVTSRGS
+42 NAILAVTARGA
-53 IKVIDGTSGAIL
+53 IKVIDGTSGATL
-65 QASALHAKPGG
+65 QASALNAKPGG
-76 RVRCQ
+76 RVKCQ
-81 YFPAVDKVL
+81 YISAVDKVI

-114 APVSKPEDMVQLE
+114 TPVSKQDDVVQLE

-140 VEKVDV
+140 IEKVDV
-146 SNTEGYDLFLTQ
+146 SSTEGYDLFITQ
-158 LKEGLKSTSHETA
+158 LKDGLKNTSHETA

-186 PHHVIKVV
+186 PHHVLKSV

-199 NELKKMNQNVAAL
+199 NELKKINQNIAAL
-212 SVASSIMDRLSYLLP
+212 PVASSVMDRLSYLLP
-227 SGRPELGVGPGRSV
+227 SARPELGVGPGRSV

-260 HAGYRWAQPD
+260 HVGYRWAQPD

-277 YHQPASTG
+277 YHQPASSG

-331 SVTLATSPAQFPS
+331 SVTLATSPAQFPCT
-344 PDGSDKIACYGFG
+344 DGTDRIACFGSG

-381 KVHLKFEINP
+381 KVHLKFEINA
-391 YDPVILRQLFLSS
+391 YDPAIVQQLMLS
-404 GEQGLG
+404 GEQSSGVD
-410 SESTESRRPTLAWL
+410 SRRPTLAWL
-424 EDTSSCSDLPKLEGD
+424 EDSSSCSDIPKLEGD
-439 SDDQLEDSDS
+439 SDDLLEDSDS

-455 ESVTGHPCQKE
+455 ESVTGHTSQKE
-466 NLEVSLGVTALS
+466 TMEISLDITALS
-478 VLQQPEKLQWEVVA
+478 ILQQPEKLQWEIVA
-492 SVLED
+492 NVLED

-502 EELGANPALAQAK
+502 EELGANPCLANCK
-515 ADNKAKDKPSAAEQ
+515 SEKMKEKHLEQ
-529 HNIPFPCLLTGG
+529 HNIPFPCLLAGG
-541 LLSYRSAASS
+541 LLTYKSPATSPVSSNSQRSLDGLSRTRGESVSEQGSTDNESCTNSELNS
-551 PLAGGPPPPP
+551 PL
-561 PSLAP
+561 
-566 TLTPTRGRPPPS
+566 
-578 SSSSSSST
+578 
-586 LVGVPDG
+586 V
-593 PLLRTQA
+593 
-600 PEVTPNTP
+600 
-608 IVVVGTPDQGPMEIE
+608 
-623 SCPPPPVVVPPE
+623 
-635 LVASPGGGGLPVSA
+635 
-649 IRRTI
+649 RRTL

-660 SIKEADEKASG
+660 SIKESDEKA
-671 SGKVFAQM
+671 GKLFSQM
-679 NSLMGKSLHEEG
+679 NNIMSKSIHDDG

-701 FDSHEQLLLQDPP
+701 LDSQEQLLLQDPP
-714 ITYIQQFADATAGL
+714 VTYIQQFADAAANL
-728 GSGTGSGSG
+728 ASPDSDKWSSMVPKPGT
-737 TGNNASVTDPGPE
+737 
-750 KWGSMAA
+750 
-757 PRPGALVQCL
+757 LVQCL
-767 RLPKE
+767 RLPKFA
-772 LEEENLYVDSI
+772 EEENLCVDSI
-783 TPCSDGLHLL
+783 TPCADGVHLL
-793 VGLQPCS
+793 VGLRTCS

-817 RLHSALCSRGN
+817 KLNSALCNRRKGELESSLAVVN
-828 SRNKD
+828 
-833 DLHHHHH
+833 
-840 HHHPA
+840 
-845 LVPTMANGI
+845 
-854 EGGHGALP
+854 
-862 LPGTSPPQQTP
+862 GTSVDVIQHESPADVPTP
-873 LILPPDQQPLLQP
+873 LIIQPEQR
-886 PLSPQQ
+886 S
-892 TPTSPSSRGVFGGV
+892 V
-906 STGGNN
+906 S
-912 NNSSGGGGYLVL
+912 GGYLVL
-924 YKLNYSTR
+924 YKMNYATR
-932 IVTLEEEPVRVQHIR
+932 IVTLEEEPVKIQHIKD
-947 EPRDAVTSLILLP
+947 PQDTITSMILLP
-960 ADVLDGREEDGEDAS
+960 PDILDNREDDCEEPVEEIQLTSKNGSGRERRSEI
-975 DDTPPGLKNGPV
+975 
-987 SASSGP
+987 
-993 NMAAGGSSGGVGGSS
+993 S
-1008 TAAGVM
+1008 TL
-1014 AASTGHGPSASSPLA
+1014 GH
-1029 AGMAASTAKEKLVVT
+1029 LVIT
-1044 TQAGYIMVLDLAT
+1044 TQGGYVKILDLT
-1057 LEVLAKVEPPVKES
+1057 NFEILAKVEPPKKE
-1071 GDEVDPFVSVTY
+1071 GTEEPDMFVSVIY

-1097 ELHFLQIGGVFDDID
+1097 ELHFLQIGGTCDDID
-1112 DADIF
+1112 EADIL
-1117 VDGPLSKGV
+1117 VDGSLSKSV
-1126 DQLFEGTKPSSNPSS
+1126 EQSSEGTKPLSNPSS
-1141 PGITAGVDLL
+1141 PGITGVDLL
-1151 VDQALGVEVLSSLVE
+1151 VDQPFSLETLTSLVE

-1215 WKLQSDSSSWDE
+1215 WKLQTDSNSWDE

-1246 FVMNANITNIP
+1246 FVLNSNITNIP

-1273 VNETAVD
+1273 VNEAAVD
-1280 RQITFPLSQAL
+1280 RQITFPLSPA
-1291 HTNGERNGQP
+1291 HNIEVERNGKPGLVEFSEEMQY
-1301 LLHDFTEDIQFM
+1301 M
-1313 DIEES
+1313 DVEE
-1318 PGSRLCPFLEDHK
+1318 PQCLRLCPFLEEHK

-1340 LASGLDLSGHAG
+1340 LATGLDLSGHAG
-1352 MLSLTSPKL
+1352 MLTLTSPKL
-1361 VKGMAGGKYRSFLVH
+1361 VKGMAGGKYRSFLIHV
-1376 IKAVSDKGME
+1376 KAMNDRGTE
-1386 ESPRPVVRMPSK
+1386 EICNGGIRPVVRIPSLK
-1398 PQSSKAQS
+1398 PQTNKGHSLASLLAKVAAGKEKPSSKIEATN
-1406 LSSLLQRAQAT
+1406 SSR
-1417 KEKASTS
+1417 KS
-1424 KVEPPTA
+1424 
-1431 SKKPD
+1431 D

-1444 QEVSITIRRFKKT
+1444 QEVSVTIRRFKKT
-1457 SIPKERIQRCSMLQ
+1457 YMSKERVQRCAMLQ
-1471 FPEFHER
+1471 FSEFHEK
-1478 LLNGLCKR
+1478 LLTTLCKK
-1486 TEETDST
+1486 TDDGLTT
-1493 EHGQSLILDIL
+1493 EHAQSLVLDTL
-1504 CWLAGVYSNGSCS
+1504 CWLAGVYSNGPGSS
-1517 PREGKEGLL
+1517 KEGNDSLL
-1526 IKTRKRLTDMVRVCF
+1526 SKTRRCVSDIIRVCF
-1541 FQAGRS
+1541 FEAGRS

-1558 CISNGKGDP
+1558 CISNGRCDP
-1567 GQQGFGMALLKAL
+1567 SQQGFGSVLLKAL
-1580 LENMPY
+1580 LDNMPL
-1586 LPAAATGGAV
+1586 LPAAATGGSV
-1596 FWYFVL
+1596 YWYFVL

-1632 LTPLEALLQ
+1632 LTPMEALLQ

-1655 FDLEVSGSSC
+1655 FDLEISGSSC
-1665 KNAFNSGIGVQSDEI
+1665 KNIYNSSIGVQSDEI
-1680 DLSDILSGNGKVSN
+1680 DLSDVLSGNGKICS

-1700 SFTALTGLL
+1700 SFTSLTGLL

-1726 VERDDASMFTVSTFG
+1726 IERDDASTFTVSTFG
-1741 VTPAVGGLSAG
+1741 VTPAVGGLSSG
-1752 SVGEA
+1752 TVGEA

-1771 LSHAMVSAEQ
+1771 LSHAMASAEQ

-1810 TSAAAAAAAS
+1810 TAAAAAAAS
-1820 GVGPIHNS
+1820 AVGPVHNS

-1833 SASGSASAS
+1833 VA
-1842 SAPGF
+1842 APGF

-1878 AAISV
+1878 AVINA

-1890 GSIMDPPAVNLA
+1890 GSVIDPPTVNLA
-1902 AHNKNSHK
+1902 THNKNTSK
-1910 PKPVSHAQNPMGSG
+1910 SRTNPLGSG
-1924 LALALSQASHFLQ
+1924 LALAISHASHFLQ

-1962 RPVLLTDALI
+1962 RPILLTDVLI
-1972 PTCADLA
+1972 PTCGDLA

-2003 ATHSL
+2003 STHSL

-2048 YILPWESELK
+2048 YILPFENDLK
-2058 LMHDPLRGESEAAS
+2058 LMHDPLREGEAAN
-2072 QPDVDQHLAMMV
+2072 QPEIDQHLAMMI

-2102 TLLQSIDL
+2102 ILLQSIDL

-2132 DQRVF
+2132 DSRVF
-2137 SAYQDCVQLQ
+2137 SAYQDCIQLQ

-2157 QRLRVSLGASRKP
+2157 QRLKVALGASRKTLKEQSDP
-2170 LPDAAYASYA
+2170 K
-2180 YDARELV
+2180 ELIQM
-2187 HSSSTEQLRTV
+2187 SSTEQLRTI
-2198 IRYLLDTLLSLLHT
+2198 IRYLLDTLLSLLHSS
-2212 NNGHSVPSVLQSTFH
+2212 NGHSVPVVLQSTFH

-2299 SLSNSGVLEGLLN
+2299 SLSNSGVLESLLN
-2312 LLDSLLSPL
+2312 LLDNLLSPL
-2321 QQSHSL
+2321 QPHL
-2327 QARRTEGVLDIPM
+2327 PVHRRTEGVLDIPM

-2347 VSRLLDYVASV
+2347 VSRLLDYVATV
-2358 EDEASA
+2358 EDEAA
-2364 SKKQLGGKD
+2364 TAKKPLNGKE
-2373 RDRSFTGNQW
+2373 RDRFLTGNQW
-2383 SFINNSLQSQ
+2383 SFINNSLHTQSL
-2393 NMSRSTKG
+2393 SRSTKG
-2401 NSSLDRLYSRKV
+2401 NSILDRVYSRKI
-2413 RKQLVHTKQQLN
+2413 RKQLVHHKQ
-2425 LLKAK
+2425 
-2430 QKALMEQIEKEKIQS
+2430 
-2445 NKSSSYKLLV
+2445 
-2455 EHAKLKQATSKHFK
+2455 HFK

-2475 RTAEWPRSSLDTEAS
+2475 RTAEWPRSTLDTEVS
-2490 ASGAAKEA
+2490 TAKET
-2498 PEVELLPF
+2498 PEIEPLPF

-2547 NATRPTIHLCEV
+2547 NATRPTIHLCEIV
-2559 VSEQQLERLLLLLV
+2559 NETQLERLLLLLV

-2596 LQDILAGELLSPA
+2596 LQDILAGELLAPIAAEAMEESA
-2609 SLDGMDEGASLG
+2609 LGEDAGAS
-2621 EEAGAAAAVA
+2621 AGDSDDSLQQSTV
-2631 ACAVASALAE
+2631 
-2641 PEEALAQPSPLP
+2641 Q
-2653 LVESIDETLPPDI
+2653 LVETIDEPLTHDI
-2666 IAGTPGTSSSSVFQ
+2666 TG
-2680 SAPPLSSLE
+2680 APPLSSLE

-2695 FDLLQDLMDVDID
+2695 LELLQDLMEVDID

-2726 IGSTWYDYWGA
+2726 ISSTWYDYWGA
-2737 DYGTYNYNAYVG
+2737 DYGTYNYNPYIG
-2749 GAGIPVSKPPAAQEK
+2749 GVGIPVAKPPVTTEK
-2764 PGAQSLSVSVSQALD
+2764 NGSQTVSVSVSQALD

-2788 QAELMLKMMATLEA
+2788 QAELMLKMMSTLEA
-2802 DSILQALTSTSPAV
+2802 DSILQALTNTSPTLT
-2816 VQSSNGTDDSL
+2816 QSPSGTDDSL
-2827 LRGLHGSSSPPGGS
+2827 LRGLHAANQNSQ
-2841 SSSSS
+2841 
-2846 LVVQP
+2846 LVVQL

-2878 LQLWLTLSLNSCPGS
+2878 LQLWLTLSLNSSSSGS
-2893 ADDGGSDIFLF
+2893 KDSGTDIFLY
-2904 NASRV
+2904 NANR
-2909 PTIPLNQA
+2909 IPVISLNQA
-2917 SISSFLTVLAWYPNT
+2917 SVTSFLSVLAWYPNT
-2932 SLRTWCLVLHSL
+2932 LLRTWCLVLHSL
-2944 TLMTNMPSSSASASS
+2944 TLMTNMQLNAGPSSAIGAQ
-2959 SGLGGHESTAQQMVS
+2959 ESTAQLLVS
-2974 ELTLV
+2974 DPSLIH
-2979 PVLVRFLS
+2979 VLVKFLS
-2987 GSNPHGTSQHSSQV
+2987 GTNPHGTNQHSPQV

-3022 TCPQL
+3022 TCPQM
-3027 FSEFLLELMHIL
+3027 FSEFLLKLIHIL
-3039 SMERGPLL
+3039 STERGAFQT
-3047 SGQGPLDAQV
+3047 GQGPLDAQV

-3063 LEQSFETVS
+3063 LEQNFEVVS
-3072 VGTIMAVVESITF
+3072 VSTISAVIESITF
-3085 LVHHYITCSDKVV
+3085 LVHHYITCSDKVM

-3130 GETTRDQLMFNLLK
+3130 GEMTRDQLMFDLLK
-3144 LVNTLV
+3144 LVNILV
-3150 KLPLT
+3150 QLPLSSNREYS
-3155 ADGKFSGRVPPP
+3155 ARVPVA
-3167 GNGSSDSVSD
+3167 SSTTDSVSD
-3177 EEKVCGSKEGP
+3177 EEKVSGGKDGNGSNP
-3188 GQGGATPHQ
+3188 NTQGSTAY
-3197 GPAVGVADLVLGN
+3197 VADLVLAN
-3210 QQVMSQILSA
+3210 QQIMSQILSA

-3266 SKRATSVQVMLQPI
+3266 SKKATTVQVMLQPI

-3294 LSTCQLSEPLLWFIL
+3294 LATCQLSEPLLWFIL

-3359 PGKAA
+3359 PTKAT
-3364 DGSLK
+3364 DSSLK

-3381 GLHNFAPL
+3381 GIHNFAPL
-3389 GTITSSSP
+3389 GSITSSSP

-3443 KEVHIQPHLASL
+3443 KEIHIQPHLASL

-3552 WLRLLHHCLTHVSD
+3552 WLRLLHHCLTHISD
-3566 LEAVMASAAAP
+3566 LEGMMASAAAP

-3613 AIGLRLIDILLRNC
+3613 RIGLKLIDILLRNC
-3627 AASGTD
+3627 SASGSD
-3633 PNNLNS
+3633 PADLNS

-3663 TQDPGTKDRVQA
+3663 TQDPGTKDRIQA
-3675 LLQWVHDSAR
+3675 LLKWVSDSAR
-3685 VAAMKRSAPLGYMG
+3685 VAAMKKSGRVSYICPN
-3699 PSATSPREYGLL
+3699 SSTKEYGLL

-3730 LPVDYDL
+3730 LLVEYDL
-3737 PALLNRELFELLYNW
+3737 PALLDRELFESLFNW
-3752 SMSLA
+3752 SMSLP
-3757 CNLVLKKAVDS
+3757 CNMVLKKAVDS
-3768 LLCSMCHVHPSY
+3768 LLCSMCHIHPNY
-3780 FSLLMSWMG
+3780 FSLLMGWMG
-3789 IVPSAT
+3789 ITPPP
-3795 VSAVA
+3795 
-3800 AMASAQSQ
+3800 MQCQ
-3808 ARHRLSLTD
+3808 HRLSMTD
-3817 DGKKQHDAAA
+3817 DSKKQDL
-3827 ATAAAANSASAGGG
+3827 SS
-3841 GASGGLT
+3841 SLT
-3848 DDSKHARS
+3848 DDSKNAQA
-3856 PPPLS
+3856 PLALT
-3861 ESQLATLAAASQ
+3861 ESHLATLAASSQ
-3873 SPGAIQQLLD
+3873 SPEAIKQLLD

-3891 RSLAALCC
+3891 RSLASFCFNH
-3899 SLLASADLPL
+3899 
-3909 PGGATVP
+3909 
-3916 PTSTPASA
+3916 
-3924 SAPSS
+3924 
-3929 SSSSSSPP
+3929 
-3937 SSSAASTSSSPA
+3937 TSSSDCTA
-3949 ERRHHHLHH
+3949 QSMDTSQDRLRRHHVPQHFNK
-3958 HQSQSHHHHH
+3958 
-3968 HSHHS
+3968 
-3973 HSSSSYHSMPSTS
+3973 MPITADL
-3986 SSSSPPSS
+3986 
-3994 SSSSSFSCPPPPP
+3994 
-4007 PPPVNRATLSP
+4007 V
-4018 ELAAPVLRFLTEV
+4018 APVLRFLTEV
-4031 GNSHAMKD
+4031 GNSHMMKD
-4039 WLGGPE
+4039 WLGGSE

-4059 SSASAGTSATTSPTT
+4059 SGATSGGH
-4074 NTTNNTTN
+4074 NV
-4082 TTNTNTATT
+4082 TA
-4091 SNGSTSNG
+4091 
-4099 QVAAAASASA
+4099 QQ
-4109 SASGMGAS
+4109 
-4117 ASSPCSSPLST
+4117 
-4128 SPAGASAAAGPS
+4128 
-4140 SSMSGSSIA
+4140 
-4149 GPSTAPLLPPPPPP
+4149 
-4163 LAYSSSASASATA
+4163 
-4176 AAMGTSTAAASGSR
+4176 TSTRS
-4190 YSLGSGGRAG
+4190 SLLSSTVTA

-4208 SLENATVAFFLQCI
+4208 AIENATVAFFLQCI

-4232 AQVLCELFQSAPQR
+4232 AQVLCELFQSSPQR
-4246 GNVPISGNI
+4246 GNLPTSGNI

-4274 VFLQSPC
+4274 LFLQSPC

-4292 HVIQHPMYGAGHKYR
+4292 HVIQHPMYGAGHKFR
-4307 TLHLPIS
+4307 TLHLPVS
-4314 TTLADVLD
+4314 TTLAEVLD
-4322 RVSDTPSITAKLMS
+4322 RVSDTPSITAKLIN
-4336 EQKEDKEKKNHEE
+4336 EQKEDKEKKNYEE
-4349 KEKMKADNGF
+4349 KEKVKAENGF

-4378 LSTPPRPP
+4378 VSSTPPRPP

-4392 MSDKLSASSGVDP
+4392 MADKVGTSSSGGESSS
-4405 AAKTVSVPVFHLYHK
+4405 KTISVPVFHLYHK

-4427 PGEMT
+4427 PAEMT

-4453 MTVKLGS
+4453 LTVKLGS
-4460 KLSSDPGLSKTD
+4460 KVISDPSLSKTD
-4472 SFKRLRTEKEHGEM
+4472 SFKRLHTEKEHVDLLGP
-4486 LSSCP
+4486 CP
-4491 EDEPMTPGDECLE
+4491 EDEAISPGDECMDAVL
-4504 AAIDESLLETNPIQ
+4504 DESLLETCPIQ

-4543 VIQQVSAPVVA
+4543 VIQQVSEKVSTPVVT
-4554 SSSQEKPKDSDQFEW
+4554 STTQEKQKDSDQFEW

-4584 NIAAEPPP
+4584 TIAAEPPP
-4592 IKSPVQTMSPIPAH
+4592 IKSTVQTMSPIPAH

-4657 VLPTLPFHVLRALFS
+4657 VLPTLPFHVLRSLFS
-4672 STPLTTDDGLLLRR
+4672 TTPLTTDDGVLLRR
-4686 IALEIGA
+4686 MALEIGA

-4705 HHAPRVPSTNGNQNE
+4705 HHAPRVPNSSPNQAEPQVSSTHN
-4720 VVTGHGAGTSEEQQL
+4720 TASTEEQQL

-4776 SYINPAGCVGHG
+4776 SYINPAGSTSNGDTQTSHEG
-4788 EAPSSESRGQN
+4788 RGQN
-4799 SAALPSVLQE
+4799 STALPSVLLE

-4842 LELLRAISSC
+4842 LELLRAIASC
-4852 TSLVPLLLPLSGD
+4852 TSMVPLLLPLSGESS
-4865 PAQEEEEEEERSES
+4865 EEEEEQLES
-4879 QTSVGML
+4879 QASVGTL

-4907 SKGVVKAEPSD
+4907 AKAGVKPDTSD
-4918 PEPEGL
+4918 QEPEGL
-4924 TLLVPDIQRTAEI
+4924 TLLVPDIQKTAEI

-4952 KLAESSKKASTRPKP
+4952 KMAEYCKKAAVKPKP

-4979 AAMKKLQFDTFEMVS
+4979 AVMKKLQFDTFEMVS
-4994 EDEDGKLV
+4994 EDDDGKLV
-5002 FKVNYHYMTQVKNA
+5002 FKINYHYMSQVKNA

-5146 SLILVSEPYFN
+5146 SLILVAEPYFN

-5172 SSREYDGNIRQAS
+5172 SSREYDGNIRQAT

-5192 QMRNPS
+5192 QIRNPS

-5206 KHFYLKRAEIM
+5206 KHFYLKRVEIM
-5217 GQCEEWITDIQQYSS
+5217 AQCEEWIADIQQYSS

-5260 LPCPEGLEP
+5260 LPCPEGLDP
-5269 DGEDFS
+5269 DADDPTEKCGATSSEETALHEQVKPSSSKDIPTDF
-5275 DKSSALLVKELP
+5275 KL
-5287 NQDAEKPGGSQD
+5287 
-5299 AHCSEGQ
+5299 
-5306 L
+5306 

>member
-1 MAAAAS
+1 AVTGGGTEAAEGESAMAAAAS

-13 TSSDWVV
+13 TSSDWIV

-114 APVSKPEDMVQLE
+114 APVAKPEDMVQLE
-127 LPVTEAQQLLSAC
+127 LPVTEAQQMLSAC
-140 VEKVDV
+140 LEKVDV
-146 SNTEGYDLFLTQ
+146 SNTEGYDIFITQ
-158 LKEGLKSTSHETA
+158 LKEGLKNTSHETA

-186 PHHVIKVV
+186 PHHVLKLV

-199 NELKKMNQNVAAL
+199 NELKKINQNVAAL
-212 SVASSIMDRLSYLLP
+212 SVASFIMDRLSYLLP
-227 SGRPELGVGPGRSV
+227 SARPELGVGPGRSV

-254 TFTSWP
+254 TFMSWP

-331 SVTLATSPAQFPS
+331 SVTLATSPAQFPT

-370 KICIWDVSKLM
+370 KICIWDLSKLM

-391 YDPVILRQLFLSS
+391 YDPAILRQLILS
-404 GEQGLG
+404 G
-410 SESTESRRPTLAWL
+410 SELALGTQESRRPTLAWL
-424 EDTSSCSDLPKLEGD
+424 EDSSSCSDIPKLEGD

-455 ESVTGHPCQKE
+455 ESVTGHPSQRE
-466 NLEVSLGVTALS
+466 SMEVSLGVTALS
-478 VLQQPEKLQWEVVA
+478 LLQQPEKLQWEVVA

-502 EELGANPALAQAK
+502 EELGANPSLAQVK
-515 ADNKAKDKPSAAEQ
+515 ADKAKEKPAEH
-529 HNIPFPCLLTGG
+529 HNIPFPCLLAGG
-541 LLSYRSAASS
+541 LLSYRSAAGS
-551 PLAGGPPPPP
+551 PLAAPP
-561 PSLAP
+561 PSARR
-566 TLTPTRGRPPPS
+566 TM
-578 SSSSSSST
+578 
-586 LVGVPDG
+586 DG
-593 PLLRTQA
+593 PLRTQG
-600 PEVTPNTP
+600 PELPHAV
-608 IVVVGTPDQGPMEIE
+608 PDQGPVEMET
-623 SCPPPPVVVPPE
+623 CNPPPME
-635 LVASPGGGGLPVSA
+635 LGSPNPAAPAV
-649 IRRTI
+649 RRTM

-660 SIKEADEKASG
+660 SIKESDEKS

-679 NSLMGKSLHEEG
+679 NNLMSKGLHEEG
-691 FTVPQIIEME
+691 FSVPQIIEME
-701 FDSHEQLLLQDPP
+701 FDTHEQLLLQDPP
-714 ITYIQQFADATAGL
+714 ITYIQQFADAAANLAALDG
-728 GSGTGSGSG
+728 
-737 TGNNASVTDPGPE
+737 D
-750 KWGSMAA
+750 KWSSLA

-767 RLPKE
+767 RLPKQ
-772 LEEENLYVDSI
+772 LEEENLYVDSV
-783 TPCSDGLHLL
+783 TPCSDGVHLL

-817 RLHSALCSRGN
+817 RLHSALCSRRKGE
-828 SRNKD
+828 
-833 DLHHHHH
+833 LQ
-840 HHHPA
+840 P
-845 LVPTMANGI
+845 LPTLANGH
-854 EGGHGALP
+854 EALP
-862 LPGTSPPQQTP
+862 SASPPQTP
-873 LILPPDQQPLLQP
+873 LILPPPDQRQQPSR
-886 PLSPQQ
+886 PL
-892 TPTSPSSRGVFGGV
+892 GGC
-906 STGGNN
+906 
-912 NNSSGGGGYLVL
+912 GGGGYLAL

-932 IVTLEEEPVRVQHIR
+932 IVTLEEEPVKVQHIR
-947 EPRDAVTSLILLP
+947 DPRDAVTSLILLP
-960 ADVLDGREEDGEDAS
+960 PDVLDGRE
-975 DDTPPGLKNGPV
+975 DDSEEAPEETSTKVKQGDVVGL
-987 SASSGP
+987 
-993 NMAAGGSSGGVGGSS
+993 
-1008 TAAGVM
+1008 
-1014 AASTGHGPSASSPLA
+1014 GH
-1029 AGMAASTAKEKLVVT
+1029 LVVT
-1044 TQAGYIMVLDLAT
+1044 TQAGYIMILDLST
-1057 LEVLAKVEPPVKES
+1057 LEVLAKVEPPKKDGIV
-1071 GDEVDPFVSVTY
+1071 DEIDPFVAVTY

-1097 ELHFLQIGGVFDDID
+1097 ELHFLQIGGVCDDID

-1117 VDGPLSKGV
+1117 VDGPLSKGSE
-1126 DQLFEGTKPSSNPSS
+1126 QLLEGTKPSSNPSS
-1141 PGITAGVDLL
+1141 PGITGVDLL
-1151 VDQALGVEVLSSLVE
+1151 VDQALAVESLTSLVE

-1257 QIQVTLL
+1257 QIQITLL

-1273 VNETAVD
+1273 VNAIRGVP
-1280 RQITFPLSQAL
+1280 QPSGGFITLLFP
-1291 HTNGERNGQP
+1291 R
-1301 LLHDFTEDIQFM
+1301 
-1313 DIEES
+1313 
-1318 PGSRLCPFLEDHK
+1318 PGSRLCTFLEDHK

-1386 ESPRPVVRMPSK
+1386 ESPRPVMRMPVAK
-1398 PQSSKAQS
+1398 PQSSKGHS
-1406 LSSLLQRAQAT
+1406 LSTLLQRAQAT

-1424 KVEPPTA
+1424 KADSPA
-1431 SKKPD
+1431 QSKKPD

-1444 QEVSITIRRFKKT
+1444 QEVSVTIRRFKKT
-1457 SIPKERIQRCSMLQ
+1457 SIPKERFVQRCAMLQ
-1471 FPEFHER
+1471 FPDFHEK
-1478 LLNGLCKR
+1478 LLNGLCN
-1486 TEETDST
+1486 
-1493 EHGQSLILDIL
+1493 LILDCL
-1504 CWLAGVYSNGSCS
+1504 CWLAGVYSNGPCS
-1517 PREGKEGLL
+1517 LREGKEAMLT
-1526 IKTRKRLTDMVRVCF
+1526 KTRKRLTDIVRVCF
-1541 FQAGRS
+1541 FEAGRS

-1558 CISNGKGDP
+1558 CISNGKGEP
-1567 GQQGFGMALLKAL
+1567 SQQGFGMGLLKAL
-1580 LENMPY
+1580 LDNMPY
-1586 LPAAATGGAV
+1586 LPAAATGGSV

-1665 KNAFNSGIGVQSDEI
+1665 KNAFNSSIGVQSDEI
-1680 DLSDILSGNGKVSN
+1680 DLSEILSGNGKVSS

-1709 EVEPLHFTCV
+1709 EVEPLHFTCI

-1752 SVGEA
+1752 TVGEA

-1810 TSAAAAAAAS
+1810 TSAAAS

-1828 VPSNP
+1828 VPS
-1833 SASGSASAS
+1833 ST
-1842 SAPGF
+1842 PGF

-1890 GSIMDPPAVNLA
+1890 GSMMDPPPVNLA
-1902 AHNKNSHK
+1902 AHNKNSQKAK
-1910 PKPVSHAQNPMGSG
+1910 PNPMGSG
-1924 LALALSQASHFLQ
+1924 LALVISQASHFLQ
-1937 PPPHQSII
+1937 PPPQQSII

-1972 PTCADLA
+1972 PTCGDLA

-2003 ATHSL
+2003 STHSL

-2058 LMHDPLRGESEAAS
+2058 LMHDPLRGECEAAS
-2072 QPDVDQHLAMMV
+2072 QPDVHQHLAMMV

-2102 TLLQSIDL
+2102 TLLQNIDL

-2132 DQRVF
+2132 DSRVF
-2137 SAYQDCVQLQ
+2137 SAYQDCIQLQ

-2157 QRLRVSLGASRKP
+2157 QRLRVSLGAGRKV
-2170 LPDAAYASYA
+2170 LPEP
-2180 YDARELV
+2180 YDPRELIQN
-2187 HSSSTEQLRTV
+2187 SSTEQLRTI
-2198 IRYLLDTLLSLLHT
+2198 IRYLLDTLLSLLHS
-2212 NNGHSVPSVLQSTFH
+2212 NNGHAVPSVLQSTFH
-2227 AQACEELFKHLCI
+2227 AHACEELFKHLCI
-2240 SGTPKIRLHTG
+2240 SGTPKIRLHAG

-2321 QQSHSL
+2321 QQPRSAT
-2327 QARRTEGVLDIPM
+2327 QRRTEGVLDVPM

-2364 SKKQLGGKD
+2364 GKKHQGGKE
-2373 RDRSFTGNQW
+2373 RERTFTGNQW
-2383 SFINNSLQSQ
+2383 SFINNSLQSSST
-2393 NMSRSTKG
+2393 NRSTKG
-2401 NSSLDRLYSRKV
+2401 NSSLDRLYSRKI
-2413 RKQLVHTKQQLN
+2413 RKQLVHHKQQLN

-2430 QKALMEQIEKEKIQS
+2430 QKALVEQIEKEKIQS

-2455 EHAKLKQATSKHFK
+2455 EQAKLKQATSKHFK

-2475 RTAEWPRSSLDTEAS
+2475 RTAEWPRSTLDTEAT
-2490 ASGAAKEA
+2490 AAKEP
-2498 PEVELLPF
+2498 PEVEPLPF

-2516 VQKLALFLLSMD
+2516 VQKLSLFLLSMD

-2559 VSEQQLERLLLLLV
+2559 VSEHQLERLLLLLV

-2596 LQDILAGELLSPA
+2596 LQDILAGELLSPG
-2609 SLDGMDEGASLG
+2609 SLDGMDEGAVG
-2621 EEAGAAAAVA
+2621 EEAGA
-2631 ACAVASALAE
+2631 
-2641 PEEALAQPSPLP
+2641 
-2653 LVESIDETLPPDI
+2653 
-2666 IAGTPGTSSSSVFQ
+2666 SSSSLF
-2680 SAPPLSSLE
+2680 SLSKGAPSLSSLE

-2726 IGSTWYDYWGA
+2726 ISSTWYDYWGA
-2737 DYGTYNYNAYVG
+2737 DYGTYGYNPYIGGVG
-2749 GAGIPVSKPPAAQEK
+2749 IAVSKPPVAAEK
-2764 PGAQSLSVSVSQALD
+2764 PGSQSLSVSVSQALD

-2802 DSILQALTSTSPAV
+2802 DSILQALTSTSPTVSQA
-2816 VQSSNGTDDSL
+2816 SNGTDDSL
-2827 LRGLHGSSSPPGGS
+2827 LRGLRGGSPPG
-2841 SSSSS
+2841 SS
-2846 LVVQP
+2846 LMVQA

-2871 HVQLESL
+2871 HVQMESL
-2878 LQLWLTLSLNSCPGS
+2878 LQLWLTLSLNSCSGGTEES
-2893 ADDGGSDIFLF
+2893 GSDIFLF

-2917 SISSFLTVLAWYPNT
+2917 SINSFLSVLAWYPNT

-2944 TLMTNMPSSSASASS
+2944 TLMTNMPSSASS
-2959 SGLGGHESTAQQMVS
+2959 SGMGAHESTAQQMVS
-2974 ELTLV
+2974 DPTLV
-2979 PVLVRFLS
+2979 HVLVRFLS

-3022 TCPQL
+3022 TCPQM
-3027 FSEFLLELMHIL
+3027 FSEFLLKLMHIL
-3039 SMERGPLL
+3039 STERGPFQ

-3063 LEQSFETVS
+3063 LEQNFEVVS
-3072 VGTIMAVVESITF
+3072 VSTISSVIESITF

-3103 DSSVGARACFGGLF
+3103 DSAVGARACFGGLF

-3130 GETTRDQLMFNLLK
+3130 GETTRDQLMFDLLK
-3144 LVNTLV
+3144 LVNALV
-3150 KLPLT
+3150 QLPLSG
-3155 ADGKFSGRVPPP
+3155 DREFSGRLPPA
-3167 GNGSSDSVSD
+3167 GSGASDSSVSD
-3177 EEKVCGSKEGP
+3177 EEKVCGSKEGAA
-3188 GQGGATPHQ
+3188 GGSTPNQ
-3197 GPAVGVADLVLGN
+3197 GPAAGVADLVLAN
-3210 QQVMSQILSA
+3210 QQIMSQILSA

-3352 MKFLDSG
+3352 MKFLDTG

-3369 ARVLASEPDNAE
+3369 TRVLAAEPDNAE

-3443 KEVHIQPHLASL
+3443 KELHIQPHLASL

-3477 TPVITSGLTY
+3477 TPIITSGLTY

-3566 LEAVMASAAAP
+3566 LEATMASAAAP

-3613 AIGLRLIDILLRNC
+3613 RIGLKLIDILLRNC

-3633 PNNLNS
+3633 PTNLNS

-3663 TQDPGTKDRVQA
+3663 IQDPGTKDRIQA
-3675 LLQWVHDSAR
+3675 LLQWVHDSSL
-3685 VAAMKRSAPLGYMG
+3685 VAAHKRSGPLGYMRQ
-3699 PSATSPREYGLL
+3699 SSSSSREYGLV

-3737 PALLNRELFELLYNW
+3737 PVLLNGELFELLYNW
-3752 SMSLA
+3752 SMSLPS
-3757 CNLVLKKAVDS
+3757 NMVLKKAVDS
-3768 LLCSMCHVHPSY
+3768 LLCSMCHIHPSY

-3789 IVPSAT
+3789 IVAPPTA
-3795 VSAVA
+3795 
-3800 AMASAQSQ
+3800 AQSQ
-3808 ARHRLSLTD
+3808 AQHRLSMTD
-3817 DGKKQHDAAA
+3817 DGKKHAA
-3827 ATAAAANSASAGGG
+3827 AT
-3841 GASGGLT
+3841 GLT
-3848 DDSKHARS
+3848 DDSKHAR
-3856 PPPLS
+3856 PPIALS
-3861 ESQLATLAAASQ
+3861 ESELATLASASQ
-3873 SPGAIQQLLD
+3873 SPGAIEQLLD

-3891 RSLAALCC
+3891 RSLAGLCC
-3899 SLLASADLPL
+3899 GLLAAADLRVPL
-3909 PGGATVP
+3909 
-3916 PTSTPASA
+3916 SA
-3924 SAPSS
+3924 
-3929 SSSSSSPP
+3929 
-3937 SSSAASTSSSPA
+3937 
-3949 ERRHHHLHH
+3949 
-3958 HQSQSHHHHH
+3958 
-3968 HSHHS
+3968 
-3973 HSSSSYHSMPSTS
+3973 
-3986 SSSSPPSS
+3986 
-3994 SSSSSFSCPPPPP
+3994 
-4007 PPPVNRATLSP
+4007 

-4045 VNPLWTALLFLLCH
+4045 VNSLWTALLFLLCH
-4059 SSASAGTSATTSPTT
+4059 SSASAG
-4074 NTTNNTTN
+4074 
-4082 TTNTNTATT
+4082 
-4091 SNGSTSNG
+4091 G
-4099 QVAAAASASA
+4099 
-4109 SASGMGAS
+4109 ASG
-4117 ASSPCSSPLST
+4117 ASSSR
-4128 SPAGASAAAGPS
+4128 
-4140 SSMSGSSIA
+4140 GS
-4149 GPSTAPLLPPPPPP
+4149 
-4163 LAYSSSASASATA
+4163 
-4176 AAMGTSTAAASGSR
+4176 
-4190 YSLGSGGRAG
+4190 

-4208 SLENATVAFFLQCI
+4208 AIENATVAFFLQCI

-4232 AQVLCELFQSAPQR
+4232 AQR
-4246 GNVPISGNI
+4246 GNVPVSGNI

-4314 TTLADVLD
+4314 TTLAEVLD
-4322 RVSDTPSITAKLMS
+4322 RVSDTPSITAKLIN
-4336 EQKEDKEKKNHEE
+4336 EQKEDKEKKNQEE
-4349 KEKMKADNGF
+4349 KEKMKTDSGF

-4392 MSDKLSASSGVDP
+4392 MSDKLTSSSGVDP
-4405 AAKTVSVPVFHLYHK
+4405 SAKTLSVPVFHLYHK

-4427 PGEMT
+4427 PAEMT

-4453 MTVKLGS
+4453 LTVKLGS
-4460 KLSSDPGLSKTD
+4460 KVIADPGLSKTD
-4472 SFKRLRTEKEHGEM
+4472 SFKRLRTEKGI
-4486 LSSCP
+4486 LDSCP
-4491 EDEPMTPGDECLE
+4491 EDEPMTPGDDCLD

-4543 VIQQVSAPVVA
+4543 VIQQVSPPVVP
-4554 SSSQEKPKDSDQFEW
+4554 STTQEKPKDSDQFEW

-4584 NIAAEPPP
+4584 TMAAEPPP
-4592 IKSPVQTMSPIPAH
+4592 INKSSVQTMSPIPAH

-4620 AEVLLKERKHAQCLL
+4620 AEELLKERKHAQCLL

-4672 STPLTTDDGLLLRR
+4672 TTLLTTDDGVLLRR
-4686 IALEIGA
+4686 MALEIGA

-4705 HHAPRVPSTNGNQNE
+4705 HHAPRVPNASGNSSE
-4720 VVTGHGAGTSEEQQL
+4720 PTVSSGHGGGTSEEQQL

-4765 EHVTCLLQVLA
+4765 EHVLA
-4776 SYINPAGCVGHG
+4776 SYINPAGCVSHG
-4788 EAPSSESRGQN
+4788 ESPTGESRGHN
-4799 SAALPSVLQE
+4799 SNALPTVLQE

-4842 LELLRAISSC
+4842 LELLRAIS
-4852 TSLVPLLLPLSGD
+4852 TSTALVPLLLPLSGD
-4865 PAQEEEEEEERSES
+4865 PSQEEEEEGSSEG

-4907 SKGVVKAEPSD
+4907 AKGVVKPDSSD

-4937 VYAATTSLRQANQEK
+4937 VYAATTSLRQANQER
-4952 KLAESSKKASTRPKP
+4952 KLAESSKKATTRPKP
-4967 LSVLRSLEEKYV
+4967 MSILRSLEEKYV
-4979 AAMKKLQFDTFEMVS
+4979 AIMKKLQFDTFEMVS
-4994 EDEDGKLV
+4994 EDDDGKLV
-5002 FKVNYHYMTQVKNA
+5002 FKVNYHYMSQVKNA

-5192 QMRNPS
+5192 QLRNPS

-5206 KHFYLKRAEIM
+5206 KHFYLKRVEVMA
-5217 GQCEEWITDIQQYSS
+5217 QCEEWIADIQQYSS

-5269 DGEDFS
+5269 DGEEFS
-5275 DKSSALLVKELP
+5275 EKSAALMVKELP
-5287 NQDAEKPGGSQD
+5287 NQDAEKPSGSQD
-5299 AHCSEGQ
+5299 APCSEG
-5306 L
+5306 LL

>member
-7 PGSCSS
+7 CSSAAAAGPGPGPGSCE
-13 TSSDWVV
+13 WLL
-20 LRDGCLRCDEEG
+20 LRDGCLRCDADG
-32 LRSLSYHPAL
+32 LCSLCYHPAL
-42 NAILAVTSRGS
+42 NAILAVTARGA
-53 IKVIDGTSGAIL
+53 IKVIDGTSGATL
-65 QASALHAKPGG
+65 QASALGAKPGG
-76 RVRCQ
+76 RVKCQ
-81 YFPAVDKVL
+81 YISAVDKVI

-114 APVSKPEDMVQLE
+114 TPVSKQDDVVQLE

-140 VEKVDV
+140 IEKVDV
-146 SNTEGYDLFLTQ
+146 SSTEGYDLFITQ
-158 LKEGLKSTSHETA
+158 LKDGLKNTSHETA

-186 PHHVIKVV
+186 PHHVLKSV

-199 NELKKMNQNVAAL
+199 NELKKINQNIAAL
-212 SVASSIMDRLSYLLP
+212 PVASSVMDRLSYLLP
-227 SGRPELGVGPGRSV
+227 SARPELGVGPGRSV

-260 HAGYRWAQPD
+260 HVGYRWAQPD

-277 YHQPASTG
+277 YHQPASSG

-331 SVTLATSPAQFPS
+331 SVTLATSPAQFPCT
-344 PDGSDKIACYGFG
+344 DGTDRITCFGSG

-381 KVHLKFEINP
+381 KVHLKFEINA
-391 YDPVILRQLFLSS
+391 YDPAIVQQLMLS
-404 GEQGLG
+404 GEQSSGVD
-410 SESTESRRPTLAWL
+410 SRRPTLAWL
-424 EDTSSCSDLPKLEGD
+424 EDSSSCSDIPKLEGD
-439 SDDQLEDSDS
+439 SDDLLEDSDS

-455 ESVTGHPCQKE
+455 ESVTGHTSQKE
-466 NLEVSLGVTALS
+466 TMEVSLDITALS
-478 VLQQPEKLQWEVVA
+478 VLQQPEKLQWEIVA
-492 SVLED
+492 NVLED

-502 EELGANPALAQAK
+502 EELGANPCLANCK
-515 ADNKAKDKPSAAEQ
+515 SEKMKEKHLEQ
-529 HNIPFPCLLTGG
+529 HNIPFPCLLAGG
-541 LLSYRSAASS
+541 LLTYKSPATSPISSNSQRSLDGLSRTRDESVSEQGSTDNESCTNSELNS
-551 PLAGGPPPPP
+551 PL
-561 PSLAP
+561 
-566 TLTPTRGRPPPS
+566 
-578 SSSSSSST
+578 
-586 LVGVPDG
+586 V
-593 PLLRTQA
+593 
-600 PEVTPNTP
+600 
-608 IVVVGTPDQGPMEIE
+608 
-623 SCPPPPVVVPPE
+623 
-635 LVASPGGGGLPVSA
+635 
-649 IRRTI
+649 RRTL

-660 SIKEADEKASG
+660 SIKESDEKA
-671 SGKVFAQM
+671 GKLFSQM
-679 NSLMGKSLHEEG
+679 NNIMSKSIHDDG

-701 FDSHEQLLLQDPP
+701 LDSQEQLLLQDPP
-714 ITYIQQFADATAGL
+714 VTYIQQFADAAANLT
-728 GSGTGSGSG
+728 SPDSDKWSSMVPKPGT
-737 TGNNASVTDPGPE
+737 
-750 KWGSMAA
+750 
-757 PRPGALVQCL
+757 LVQCL
-767 RLPKE
+767 RLPKFA
-772 LEEENLYVDSI
+772 EEENLCVDSI
-783 TPCSDGLHLL
+783 TPCADGVHLL
-793 VGLQPCS
+793 VGLRTCP

-817 RLHSALCSRGN
+817 KLNSALCNRRKGELESSLAVVN
-828 SRNKD
+828 
-833 DLHHHHH
+833 
-840 HHHPA
+840 
-845 LVPTMANGI
+845 
-854 EGGHGALP
+854 
-862 LPGTSPPQQTP
+862 GTSIDVIQHESPADVPTP
-873 LILPPDQQPLLQP
+873 LIIQPEQR
-886 PLSPQQ
+886 S
-892 TPTSPSSRGVFGGV
+892 V
-906 STGGNN
+906 S
-912 NNSSGGGGYLVL
+912 GGYLVL
-924 YKLNYSTR
+924 YKMNYATR
-932 IVTLEEEPVRVQHIR
+932 IVTLEEEPVKIQHIKD
-947 EPRDAVTSLILLP
+947 PQDTITSMILLP
-960 ADVLDGREEDGEDAS
+960 PDILDNREDDCEEPVEEIQLTSKNGSGRERRSEI
-975 DDTPPGLKNGPV
+975 
-987 SASSGP
+987 
-993 NMAAGGSSGGVGGSS
+993 S
-1008 TAAGVM
+1008 TL
-1014 AASTGHGPSASSPLA
+1014 GH
-1029 AGMAASTAKEKLVVT
+1029 LVIT
-1044 TQAGYIMVLDLAT
+1044 TQGGYVKILDLSNF
-1057 LEVLAKVEPPVKES
+1057 EILAKVEPPKKE
-1071 GDEVDPFVSVTY
+1071 GTEEPDMFVSVIY

-1097 ELHFLQIGGVFDDID
+1097 ELHFLQIGGTCDDID
-1112 DADIF
+1112 EADIL
-1117 VDGPLSKGV
+1117 VDGSLTKSV
-1126 DQLFEGTKPSSNPSS
+1126 DQSSEGTKPLSNPSS
-1141 PGITAGVDLL
+1141 PGITGVDLL
-1151 VDQALGVEVLSSLVE
+1151 VDQPFSLETLTSLVE

-1215 WKLQSDSSSWDE
+1215 WKLQSDSNSWDE

-1246 FVMNANITNIP
+1246 FVLNSNITNIP

-1273 VNETAVD
+1273 VNEAAVD
-1280 RQITFPLSQAL
+1280 RQIAFPLSPA
-1291 HTNGERNGQP
+1291 HNIEVERNGKPGLAEFSEEMQY
-1301 LLHDFTEDIQFM
+1301 M
-1313 DIEES
+1313 DVEE
-1318 PGSRLCPFLEDHK
+1318 PQCLRLCPFLEEHK

-1340 LASGLDLSGHAG
+1340 LATGLDLSGHAG
-1352 MLSLTSPKL
+1352 MLTLTSPKL
-1361 VKGMAGGKYRSFLVH
+1361 VKGMAGGKYRSFLIHV
-1376 IKAVSDKGME
+1376 KAVNDRGTE
-1386 ESPRPVVRMPSK
+1386 EICNGGIRPMVRIPPLK
-1398 PQSSKAQS
+1398 PQTNKGHSLASLLAKVAASKEKPSSKIEATT
-1406 LSSLLQRAQAT
+1406 SSR
-1417 KEKASTS
+1417 KS
-1424 KVEPPTA
+1424 
-1431 SKKPD
+1431 D

-1444 QEVSITIRRFKKT
+1444 QEVSVTIRRFKKT
-1457 SIPKERIQRCSMLQ
+1457 SISKERVQRCAMLQ
-1471 FPEFHER
+1471 FSEFHEK
-1478 LLNGLCKR
+1478 LLTTLCKK
-1486 TEETDST
+1486 TEDGLTT
-1493 EHGQSLILDIL
+1493 EHAQSLVLDTL
-1504 CWLAGVYSNGSCS
+1504 CWLAGVYSNGPGSS
-1517 PREGKEGLL
+1517 KEGNDSLL
-1526 IKTRKRLTDMVRVCF
+1526 SKTRKCVSDIIRVCF
-1541 FQAGRS
+1541 FEAGRS

-1558 CISNGKGDP
+1558 CISNGRCDP
-1567 GQQGFGMALLKAL
+1567 SQQGFGSVLLKAL
-1580 LENMPY
+1580 LDNMPL
-1586 LPAAATGGAV
+1586 LPSAATGGSV
-1596 FWYFVL
+1596 YWYFVL

-1632 LTPLEALLQ
+1632 LTPMEALLQ

-1655 FDLEVSGSSC
+1655 FDLEICGSSC
-1665 KNAFNSGIGVQSDEI
+1665 KNVYNSSIGVQSDEI
-1680 DLSDILSGNGKVSN
+1680 DLSDVLSGNGKISS

-1700 SFTALTGLL
+1700 SFTSLTGLL

-1726 VERDDASMFTVSTFG
+1726 IERDDAMSTFG
-1741 VTPAVGGLSAG
+1741 VTPAVGGLSSG
-1752 SVGEA
+1752 TVGEA
-1757 STALSSAAQVALQS
+1757 STALSSAAQ
-1771 LSHAMVSAEQ
+1771 
-1781 QLQVL
+1781 
-1786 QEKQQQLLKLQQQK
+1786 K

-1810 TSAAAAAAAS
+1810 TAAAAAAAS
-1820 GVGPIHNS
+1820 AVGPVHNS
-1828 VPSNP
+1828 VPSNTV
-1833 SASGSASAS
+1833 A
-1842 SAPGF
+1842 APGF

-1878 AAISV
+1878 AVINA

-1890 GSIMDPPAVNLA
+1890 GSVIDPPTVNLA
-1902 AHNKNSHK
+1902 AHNKNTSK
-1910 PKPVSHAQNPMGSG
+1910 SRTTPLGSG
-1924 LALALSQASHFLQ
+1924 LALAISHASHFLQ

-1962 RPVLLTDALI
+1962 RPILLTDVLI
-1972 PTCADLA
+1972 PTCGDLA

-2003 ATHSL
+2003 STHSL

-2048 YILPWESELK
+2048 YILPYENELK
-2058 LMHDPLRGESEAAS
+2058 LMHDPLRGEGESAN
-2072 QPDVDQHLAMMV
+2072 QPEIDQHLAMMV

-2102 TLLQSIDL
+2102 ILLQSIDL

-2132 DQRVF
+2132 DSRVF
-2137 SAYQDCVQLQ
+2137 SAYQDCIQLQ

-2157 QRLRVSLGASRKP
+2157 QRLKVALGASRKTLKEQSDP
-2170 LPDAAYASYA
+2170 K
-2180 YDARELV
+2180 ELIQM
-2187 HSSSTEQLRTV
+2187 SSTEQLRTI
-2198 IRYLLDTLLSLLHT
+2198 IRYLLDTLLSLLHSS
-2212 NNGHSVPSVLQSTFH
+2212 NGHSVPVVLQSTFH

-2299 SLSNSGVLEGLLN
+2299 SLSNSGVLESLLN
-2312 LLDSLLSPL
+2312 LLDNLLSPL
-2321 QQSHSL
+2321 QPHL
-2327 QARRTEGVLDIPM
+2327 PVHRRTEGVLDIPM

-2347 VSRLLDYVASV
+2347 VSRLLDYVATV
-2358 EDEASA
+2358 EDEAA
-2364 SKKQLGGKD
+2364 TAKKPLNGKE
-2373 RDRSFTGNQW
+2373 RERFVTGNQW
-2383 SFINNSLQSQ
+2383 SFINNSLHTQSL
-2393 NMSRSTKG
+2393 SRSTKG
-2401 NSSLDRLYSRKV
+2401 NSSLDRLYSRKI
-2413 RKQLVHTKQQLN
+2413 RKQLVHHKQQLN

-2430 QKALMEQIEKEKIQS
+2430 QKALVEQMEKEKIQS
-2445 NKSSSYKLLV
+2445 NKGSSYKLLV
-2455 EHAKLKQATSKHFK
+2455 EQAKLKQATSKHFK

-2475 RTAEWPRSSLDTEAS
+2475 RTAEWPRSSLDTEVS
-2490 ASGAAKEA
+2490 TAKET
-2498 PEVELLPF
+2498 PEIEPLPF

-2547 NATRPTIHLCEV
+2547 NATRPTIHLCEIV
-2559 VSEQQLERLLLLLV
+2559 NETQLERLLLLLV

-2596 LQDILAGELLSPA
+2596 LQDILAGELLAPIAAEAMEESPLGEDA
-2609 SLDGMDEGASLG
+2609 GAS
-2621 EEAGAAAAVA
+2621 AGDSDDSLQQSTV
-2631 ACAVASALAE
+2631 
-2641 PEEALAQPSPLP
+2641 Q
-2653 LVESIDETLPPDI
+2653 LVETIDEPLTHDI
-2666 IAGTPGTSSSSVFQ
+2666 TG
-2680 SAPPLSSLE
+2680 APPLSSLE

-2695 FDLLQDLMDVDID
+2695 LELLQDLMEVDID

-2726 IGSTWYDYWGA
+2726 ISSTWYDYWGA
-2737 DYGTYNYNAYVG
+2737 EYGTYNYNPYIG
-2749 GAGIPVSKPPAAQEK
+2749 GVGIPVAKPPVTTEK
-2764 PGAQSLSVSVSQALD
+2764 NGSQTVSISVSQALD

-2788 QAELMLKMMATLEA
+2788 QAELMLKMMSTLEA
-2802 DSILQALTSTSPAV
+2802 DSILQALTNTSPTLT
-2816 VQSSNGTDDSL
+2816 QSPSGTDDSL
-2827 LRGLHGSSSPPGGS
+2827 LRGLHAANQNAQ
-2841 SSSSS
+2841 
-2846 LVVQP
+2846 LIVQL

-2878 LQLWLTLSLNSCPGS
+2878 LQLWLTLSLNSSSSGS
-2893 ADDGGSDIFLF
+2893 KDSGADIFLY
-2904 NASRV
+2904 NANR
-2909 PTIPLNQA
+2909 IPVVSLNQA
-2917 SISSFLTVLAWYPNT
+2917 SVTSFLSVLAWYPNT
-2932 SLRTWCLVLHSL
+2932 LLRTWCLVLHSL
-2944 TLMTNMPSSSASASS
+2944 TLMTNMQLNAGPSSAIGAQ
-2959 SGLGGHESTAQQMVS
+2959 ESTAQLLVS
-2974 ELTLV
+2974 DPNLIH
-2979 PVLVRFLS
+2979 VLVKFLS
-2987 GSNPHGTSQHSSQV
+2987 GTNPHGTNQHSPQV

-3022 TCPQL
+3022 TCPQM
-3027 FSEFLLELMHIL
+3027 FSEFLLKLIHIL
-3039 SMERGPLL
+3039 STERGAFQT
-3047 SGQGPLDAQV
+3047 GQGPLDAQV

-3063 LEQSFETVS
+3063 LEQNFEVVS
-3072 VGTIMAVVESITF
+3072 VSTISAVIESITF
-3085 LVHHYITCSDKVV
+3085 LVHHYITCSDKVM

-3130 GETTRDQLMFNLLK
+3130 GEMTRDQLMFDLLK
-3144 LVNTLV
+3144 LINILV
-3150 KLPLT
+3150 QLPLSSNREYS
-3155 ADGKFSGRVPPP
+3155 ARVPVA
-3167 GNGSSDSVSD
+3167 SSTTDSVSD
-3177 EEKVCGSKEGP
+3177 EEKVSGGKDGNGSNP
-3188 GQGGATPHQ
+3188 NTQGSTAY
-3197 GPAVGVADLVLGN
+3197 VADLVLAN
-3210 QQVMSQILSA
+3210 QQIMSQILSA

-3266 SKRATSVQVMLQPI
+3266 SKKATTVQVMLQPI

-3294 LSTCQLSEPLLWFIL
+3294 LATCQLSEPLLWFIL

-3359 PGKAA
+3359 PTKAT
-3364 DGSLK
+3364 DSSLK

-3381 GLHNFAPL
+3381 GIHNFAPL
-3389 GTITSSSP
+3389 GSITSSSP

-3443 KEVHIQPHLASL
+3443 KEIHIQPHLASL

-3552 WLRLLHHCLTHVSD
+3552 WLRLLHHCLTHISD
-3566 LEAVMASAAAP
+3566 LEGMMASAAAP

-3613 AIGLRLIDILLRNC
+3613 RIGLKLIDILLRNC
-3627 AASGTD
+3627 SASGSD
-3633 PNNLNS
+3633 PADLNS

-3663 TQDPGTKDRVQA
+3663 TQDPGTKDRIQA
-3675 LLQWVHDSAR
+3675 LLKWVSDSAR
-3685 VAAMKRSAPLGYMG
+3685 VAAMKKSGRVSYICPN
-3699 PSATSPREYGLL
+3699 SSTREYGLL

-3730 LPVDYDL
+3730 LLVEYDL
-3737 PALLNRELFELLYNW
+3737 PALLDRELFESLFNW
-3752 SMSLA
+3752 SMSLP
-3757 CNLVLKKAVDS
+3757 CNMVLKKAVDS
-3768 LLCSMCHVHPSY
+3768 LLCSMCHIHPNY
-3780 FSLLMSWMG
+3780 FSLLMGWMG
-3789 IVPSAT
+3789 ITPPP
-3795 VSAVA
+3795 
-3800 AMASAQSQ
+3800 MQCQ
-3808 ARHRLSLTD
+3808 HRLSMTD
-3817 DGKKQHDAAA
+3817 DSKKQDL
-3827 ATAAAANSASAGGG
+3827 SS
-3841 GASGGLT
+3841 SLT
-3848 DDSKHARS
+3848 DDSKNAQA
-3856 PPPLS
+3856 PLALT
-3861 ESQLATLAAASQ
+3861 ESHLATLAASSQ
-3873 SPGAIQQLLD
+3873 SPEAIKQLLD

-3891 RSLAALCC
+3891 RSLASFCFNH
-3899 SLLASADLPL
+3899 
-3909 PGGATVP
+3909 
-3916 PTSTPASA
+3916 
-3924 SAPSS
+3924 
-3929 SSSSSSPP
+3929 
-3937 SSSAASTSSSPA
+3937 TSSSDCTA
-3949 ERRHHHLHH
+3949 QSMDITQDRLRRHHVPQHFNK
-3958 HQSQSHHHHH
+3958 
-3968 HSHHS
+3968 
-3973 HSSSSYHSMPSTS
+3973 MPITADL
-3986 SSSSPPSS
+3986 
-3994 SSSSSFSCPPPPP
+3994 
-4007 PPPVNRATLSP
+4007 V
-4018 ELAAPVLRFLTEV
+4018 APVLRFLTEV
-4031 GNSHAMKD
+4031 GNSHMMKD
-4039 WLGGPE
+4039 WLGGSE

-4059 SSASAGTSATTSPTT
+4059 SGATSGGHNMTAQQTSARSSLLSSTVTT
-4074 NTTNNTTN
+4074 
-4082 TTNTNTATT
+4082 
-4091 SNGSTSNG
+4091 
-4099 QVAAAASASA
+4099 
-4109 SASGMGAS
+4109 
-4117 ASSPCSSPLST
+4117 
-4128 SPAGASAAAGPS
+4128 
-4140 SSMSGSSIA
+4140 
-4149 GPSTAPLLPPPPPP
+4149 
-4163 LAYSSSASASATA
+4163 
-4176 AAMGTSTAAASGSR
+4176 
-4190 YSLGSGGRAG
+4190 

-4208 SLENATVAFFLQCI
+4208 AIENATVAFFLQCI

-4232 AQVLCELFQSAPQR
+4232 AQVLCELFQSSPQR
-4246 GNVPISGNI
+4246 GNLPTSGNI

-4274 VFLQSPC
+4274 LFLQSPC

-4292 HVIQHPMYGAGHKYR
+4292 HVIQHPMYGAGHKFR
-4307 TLHLPIS
+4307 TLHLPVS
-4314 TTLADVLD
+4314 TTLAEVLD
-4322 RVSDTPSITAKLMS
+4322 RVSDTPSITAKLIN
-4336 EQKEDKEKKNHEE
+4336 EQKEDKEKKNYEE
-4349 KEKMKADNGF
+4349 KEKVKAENGF

-4378 LSTPPRPP
+4378 VSSTPPRPP

-4392 MSDKLSASSGVDP
+4392 MADKVGTSSSGGESSS
-4405 AAKTVSVPVFHLYHK
+4405 KTISVPVFHLYHK

-4427 PGEMT
+4427 PAEMT

-4453 MTVKLGS
+4453 LTVKLGS
-4460 KLSSDPGLSKTD
+4460 KVISDPSLSKTD
-4472 SFKRLRTEKEHGEM
+4472 SFKRLHTEKDHADLLGP
-4486 LSSCP
+4486 CP
-4491 EDEPMTPGDECLE
+4491 EDEAISPGDECMDAVL
-4504 AAIDESLLETNPIQ
+4504 DESLLETCPIQ

-4543 VIQQVSAPVVA
+4543 VIQQVSTPVVTSA
-4554 SSSQEKPKDSDQFEW
+4554 TQEKQKDSDQFEW

-4584 NIAAEPPP
+4584 TIAAEPPP
-4592 IKSPVQTMSPIPAH
+4592 IKSTVQTMSPIPAH

-4657 VLPTLPFHVLRALFS
+4657 VLPTLPFHVLRSLFS
-4672 STPLTTDDGLLLRR
+4672 TTPLTTDDGVLLRR
-4686 IALEIGA
+4686 MALEIGA

-4705 HHAPRVPSTNGNQNE
+4705 HHAPRVPNSSPNQAEPQVSSTHN
-4720 VVTGHGAGTSEEQQL
+4720 TASTEEQQL

-4776 SYINPAGCVGHG
+4776 SYINPAGSTSNEETQTSHEG
-4788 EAPSSESRGQN
+4788 RGQN
-4799 SAALPSVLQE
+4799 SSALPSILLE

-4842 LELLRAISSC
+4842 LELLRAIASC
-4852 TSLVPLLLPLSGD
+4852 TSMVPLLLPLSGESS
-4865 PAQEEEEEEERSES
+4865 EEEEEQLES
-4879 QTSVGML
+4879 QASVGTL

-4907 SKGVVKAEPSD
+4907 AKTGVKPDTSD
-4918 PEPEGL
+4918 QEPEGL
-4924 TLLVPDIQRTAEI
+4924 TLLVPDIQKTAEI

-4952 KLAESSKKASTRPKP
+4952 KMAEYSKKAAVKPKP

-4979 AAMKKLQFDTFEMVS
+4979 AVMKKLQFDTFEMVS
-4994 EDEDGKLV
+4994 EDDDGKLV
-5002 FKVNYHYMTQVKNA
+5002 FKVNYHYMSQVKNA

-5146 SLILVSEPYFN
+5146 SLILVAEPYFN

-5172 SSREYDGNIRQAS
+5172 SSREYDGNIRQAT

-5206 KHFYLKRAEIM
+5206 KHFYLKRVEIM
-5217 GQCEEWITDIQQYSS
+5217 AQCEEWIADIQQYSS

-5260 LPCPEGLEP
+5260 LPCPEGLDP
-5269 DGEDFS
+5269 DTDDSPEKCSATTSSEETMLHEQVKPSSSKDVPTDF
-5275 DKSSALLVKELP
+5275 KS
-5287 NQDAEKPGGSQD
+5287 
-5299 AHCSEGQ
+5299 
-5306 L
+5306 

>member
-7 PGSCSS
+7 PGLGSS
-13 TSSDWVV
+13 SSSDWSV
-20 LRDGCLRCDEEG
+20 LRDGCLRCDAEG
-32 LRSLSYHPAL
+32 LRSLCYHPAL

-90 FVDDYAVGCRKD
+90 FVDDYVVGCRKD

-114 APVSKPEDMVQLE
+114 PPVAKAEDEVQLE
-127 LPVTEAQQLLSAC
+127 LPVTEAQQMLLAC
-140 VEKVDV
+140 QEKIDV
-146 SNTEGYDLFLTQ
+146 SNTDGYDLFISQ
-158 LKEGLKSTSHETA
+158 LKEGLKNSSHETA

-186 PHHVIKVV
+186 PHHVLKLV
-194 ASAIV
+194 ASAVV
-199 NELKKMNQNVAAL
+199 NELKKINQNVAAL
-212 SVASSIMDRLSYLLP
+212 SVASSILDRLSYLL
-227 SGRPELGVGPGRSV
+227 SSARPELGVGPGRSV

-331 SVTLATSPAQFPS
+331 SVTLATSPAQFPNS
-344 PDGSDKIACYGFG
+344 SDSSDKISCYGFG
-357 SCPHFLAA
+357 SCPQFLAA
-365 ATKRG
+365 ATRRG
-370 KICIWDVSKLM
+370 KICIWDISKMM
-381 KVHLKFEINP
+381 KVHLKFDLNP
-391 YDPVILRQLFLSS
+391 YDPVILRQLLMCS
-404 GEQGLG
+404 GEHNQTVL
-410 SESTESRRPTLAWL
+410 SESRRPTLAWL
-424 EDTSSCSDLPKLEGD
+424 EESSSCSDLPKLEGD
-439 SDDQLEDSDS
+439 SDDQLDDSDS
-449 EEHSRS
+449 EDHSRS
-455 ESVTGHPCQKE
+455 ESVTGHQSQWE
-466 NLEVSLGVTALS
+466 SMDVNLAVTALS

-502 EELGANPALAQAK
+502 EELGANPSSLSQPPK
-515 ADNKAKDKPSAAEQ
+515 PQHVPSKAKDKLPEH
-529 HNIPFPCLLTGG
+529 HNIPFPCLLAGG
-541 LLSYRSAASS
+541 LLSYRSNNHTPSSGPQPSASS
-551 PLAGGPPPPP
+551 RRTEPL
-561 PSLAP
+561 
-566 TLTPTRGRPPPS
+566 
-578 SSSSSSST
+578 
-586 LVGVPDG
+586 
-593 PLLRTQA
+593 
-600 PEVTPNTP
+600 
-608 IVVVGTPDQGPMEIE
+608 PDQGNPMEIE
-623 SCPPPPVVVPPE
+623 NPQT
-635 LVASPGGGGLPVSA
+635 ASTQEQGFSNSQPSSPSLSLGTV
-649 IRRTI
+649 RRSV

-660 SIKEADEKASG
+660 SIREVDEKTTG
-671 SGKVFAQM
+671 QVFPQM
-679 NSLMGKSLHEEG
+679 NNLMSNHEEG

-714 ITYIQQFADATAGL
+714 ITYIQQFADAAGNL
-728 GSGTGSGSG
+728 AALDGHVDKWSTLASAANVSAPFPKPGS
-737 TGNNASVTDPGPE
+737 
-750 KWGSMAA
+750 
-757 PRPGALVQCL
+757 LVQCL
-767 RLPKE
+767 RLPKA
-772 LEEENLYVDSI
+772 LENENLFVDSI
-783 TPCSDGLHLL
+783 TPCYDGVHLLIGLHPSC
-793 VGLQPCS
+793 GA
-800 VESLS
+800 ESLS
-805 AINQVEALNNLN
+805 ATNQVEALNNLN
-817 RLHSALCSRGN
+817 RLHLALSKAE
-828 SRNKD
+828 SI
-833 DLHHHHH
+833 H
-840 HHHPA
+840 
-845 LVPTMANGI
+845 NGVESHQKAGSQTQPQLI
-854 EGGHGALP
+854 I
-862 LPGTSPPQQTP
+862 PPSDQEEHQQRS
-873 LILPPDQQPLLQP
+873 
-886 PLSPQQ
+886 LSQ
-892 TPTSPSSRGVFGGV
+892 
-906 STGGNN
+906 
-912 NNSSGGGGYLVL
+912 GGGYLAL

-932 IVTLEEEPVRVQHIR
+932 IVTLDEEPVKLQQICD
-947 EPRDAVTSLILLP
+947 PSDTITSLILLP
-960 ADVLDGREEDGEDAS
+960 PDVLDSRE
-975 DDTPPGLKNGPV
+975 DDSEEAPDETPTKNGAMKSEKSPTSPV
-987 SASSGP
+987 ATS
-993 NMAAGGSSGGVGGSS
+993 SS
-1008 TAAGVM
+1008 TMGGYKDGKRIEV
-1014 AASTGHGPSASSPLA
+1014 SGLGH
-1029 AGMAASTAKEKLVVT
+1029 LVVT
-1044 TQAGYIMVLDLAT
+1044 TRAGFIMILDLST
-1057 LEVLAKVEPPVKES
+1057 LEVLAKVEPPKKEGS
-1071 GDEVDPFVSVTY
+1071 TDETDPFVSVTY

-1097 ELHFLQIGGVFDDID
+1097 ELHFLQIGGVCDDGD
-1112 DADIF
+1112 DGDMFI
-1117 VDGPLSKGV
+1117 DGPLSKGS
-1126 DQLFEGTKPSSNPSS
+1126 DLLLEGAKPSSNPSS
-1141 PGITAGVDLL
+1141 PGITAVELL
-1151 VDQALGVEVLSSLVE
+1151 VDHPLTTDSLMSLVE

-1246 FVMNANITNIP
+1246 FVLNANIVNIP

-1264 KNKAPGLGK
+1264 KNKAPGLCK
-1273 VNETAVD
+1273 VSETAVD
-1280 RQITFPLSQAL
+1280 RQISFPLSSL
-1291 HTNGERNGQP
+1291 HSNGERNGPP

-1313 DIEES
+1313 DIEDTS
-1318 PGSRLCPFLEDHK
+1318 GSMLCPFLEDHK

-1352 MLSLTSPKL
+1352 MISLTSPKL

-1376 IKAVSDKGME
+1376 IKAATDKSLE
-1386 ESPRPVVRMPSK
+1386 DSPRPVIRMPSSK
-1398 PQSSKAQS
+1398 PQGSKAHS
-1406 LSSLLQRAQAT
+1406 LCTLLQRAQAS
-1417 KEKASTS
+1417 KEKVSAVKSEGATPS
-1424 KVEPPTA
+1424 KKVE
-1431 SKKPD
+1431 

-1444 QEVSITIRRFKKT
+1444 QEVSVTIRRFKKT
-1457 SIPKERIQRCSMLQ
+1457 SITKERVQRCAMLQ
-1471 FPEFHER
+1471 FPDFQEK
-1478 LLNGLCKR
+1478 LLEALCRR
-1486 TEETDST
+1486 TETGPCT
-1493 EHGQSLILDIL
+1493 EHAQSLILDIL
-1504 CWLAGVYSNGSCS
+1504 CWLAGVFSNGPCS
-1517 PREGKEGLL
+1517 LKEGKEGLL
-1526 IKTRKRLTDMVRVCF
+1526 VKSRSRLTDIIRVCF
-1541 FQAGRS
+1541 FEAGRS

-1567 GQQGFGMALLKAL
+1567 AQQGFGVSLLKAL
-1580 LENMPY
+1580 IENMPY
-1586 LPAAATGGAV
+1586 LPAAATGGSV

-1602 LNYVKDEDLA
+1602 LNYVKEEDLA

-1665 KNAFNSGIGVQSDEI
+1665 KNAYNSSIGVQSDEI
-1680 DLSDILSGNGKVSN
+1680 DLSEILSGNGKVSC

-1709 EVEPLHFTCV
+1709 EVEPLHFSCI

-1741 VTPAVGGLSAG
+1741 VTPTVGGLSSG

-1810 TSAAAAAAAS
+1810 TSAAAAAAS
-1820 GVGPIHNS
+1820 GHLHNS
-1828 VPSNP
+1828 VPSN
-1833 SASGSASAS
+1833 SS

-1878 AAISV
+1878 AAFSA
-1883 ELAQLFP
+1883 ELAHLFP
-1890 GSIMDPPAVNLA
+1890 GSMMDPSPVNLA
-1902 AHNKNSHK
+1902 SHKNSQK
-1910 PKPVSHAQNPMGSG
+1910 NKQGPMGSG
-1924 LALALSQASHFLQ
+1924 LALAISQASHFLQ

-1972 PTCADLA
+1972 PVCSDLA

-1984 IWTLGEEVDGRRL
+1984 VWTLGEEVDGRRL

-2003 ATHSL
+2003 STHSL

-2058 LMHDPLRGESEAAS
+2058 LMHDPLRGESEASS
-2072 QPDVDQHLAMMV
+2072 QPDVEQHLTMMV

-2102 TLLQSIDL
+2102 TLLQNIDL

-2122 LRKPDKAVEE
+2122 LRKPDKVVEE

-2137 SAYQDCVQLQ
+2137 SAYQDCIQLQ
-2147 LQLNLAHHAV
+2147 LQLNLSHHAV
-2157 QRLRVSLGASRKP
+2157 QRLRVSLGATRKVLSESENP
-2170 LPDAAYASYA
+2170 GAL
-2180 YDARELV
+2180 EMV
-2187 HSSSTEQLRTV
+2187 QNSSTEQLRTI
-2198 IRYLLDTLLSLLHT
+2198 IRYLLDTLLSLLHS

-2227 AQACEELFKHLCI
+2227 AEACEELFKHLCI
-2240 SGTPKIRLHTG
+2240 SGTPKIRLHAG

-2321 QQSHSL
+2321 QQPTPAAF
-2327 QARRTEGVLDIPM
+2327 QRRTEGVLDIPM

-2347 VSRLLDYVASV
+2347 VSRLLDYVASI
-2358 EDEASA
+2358 EDEVSGA
-2364 SKKQLGGKD
+2364 KKHMGGKD
-2373 RDRSFTGNQW
+2373 RERSYTGIQW

-2393 NMSRSTKG
+2393 NSSRSSKG
-2401 NSSLDRLYSRKV
+2401 NSSLDRLYSRKI
-2413 RKQLVHTKQQLN
+2413 RKQLVHHKQQLN

-2430 QKALMEQIEKEKIQS
+2430 QKALVEQIEKEKIQS
-2445 NKSSSYKLLV
+2445 NKGSSYKLLV
-2455 EHAKLKQATSKHFK
+2455 EQAKLKQATSKHFK

-2475 RTAEWPRSSLDTEAS
+2475 RTAEWPRSSLDTETT
-2490 ASGAAKEA
+2490 AAKETQ
-2498 PEVELLPF
+2498 EVEPLPF
-2506 TLAHERCISV
+2506 TLSHERCISV

-2596 LQDILAGELLSPA
+2596 LQDILAGELLAPV
-2609 SLDGMDEGASLG
+2609 SLDGMEDVSGPEEPGASSVSVGVSVDCEDPLP
-2621 EEAGAAAAVA
+2621 AVA
-2631 ACAVASALAE
+2631 PV
-2641 PEEALAQPSPLP
+2641 P
-2653 LVESIDETLPPDI
+2653 LVESIDEGLVPDI
-2666 IAGTPGTSSSSVFQ
+2666 IAGTASNAAVFQ

-2726 IGSTWYDYWGA
+2726 ISSTWYDYWGA
-2737 DYGTYNYNAYVG
+2737 DYGSYGYNPYIG
-2749 GAGIPVSKPPAAQEK
+2749 GVGIPVSKPPAAAEK
-2764 PGAQSLSVSVSQALD
+2764 QGSQGLSVSVSQALD

-2788 QAELMLKMMATLEA
+2788 QAELMLKMMATLQA
-2802 DSILQALTSTSPAV
+2802 DSILQALTSSSTNV
-2816 VQSSNGTDDSL
+2816 NQSSNGTDDSL
-2827 LRGLHGSSSPPGGS
+2827 LRALHGGGS
-2841 SSSSS
+2841 PSSS
-2846 LVVQP
+2846 LTLQP

-2858 ACFNKLFSMLQVH
+2858 SCFNKLFSMLQVH

-2878 LQLWLTLSLNSCPGS
+2878 LQLWLTLSLNTSSGS
-2893 ADDGGSDIFLF
+2893 SEESGSDIFLF

-2917 SISSFLTVLAWYPNT
+2917 SITSFLTVLAWYPNT

-2944 TLMTNMPSSSASASS
+2944 ALMTNMPPSPSGSALSSQDSS
-2959 SGLGGHESTAQQMVS
+2959 AQQMVS
-2974 ELTLV
+2974 DLTLV
-2979 PVLVRFLS
+2979 HVLVRFLS
-2987 GSNPHGTSQHSSQV
+2987 GTSSNGTSQHSSQV
-3001 GPTATQAMQEFL
+3001 GPTATQAMHEFL
-3013 TRLQVHLSS
+3013 SRLQVHLSS
-3022 TCPQL
+3022 TCPQV
-3027 FSEFLLELMHIL
+3027 FSEFLLKLMHIL
-3039 SMERGPLL
+3039 STERGPFQ

-3063 LEQSFETVS
+3063 LEQNFEVVS
-3072 VGTIMAVVESITF
+3072 VSTITSVIESITF
-3085 LVHHYITCSDKVV
+3085 LVHHYITCSDKLV

-3130 GETTRDQLMFNLLK
+3130 GETTRDQLMFDLLK
-3144 LVNTLV
+3144 LVNVLV
-3150 KLPLT
+3150 QLPLSG
-3155 ADGKFSGRVPPP
+3155 DREFSGRLPPV
-3167 GNGSSDSVSD
+3167 GMGAADSSVSD
-3177 EEKVCGSKEGP
+3177 EEKVCGSKECVSP
-3188 GQGGATPHQ
+3188 GGSPSSQ
-3197 GPAVGVADLVLGN
+3197 GPAAGVADLVLAN
-3210 QQVMSQILSA
+3210 QQIMSQILSA

-3266 SKRATSVQVMLQPI
+3266 SKRASSVHVMLQPI

-3309 RVLDTSEALKAFH
+3309 RVLDTTEALKAFH

-3359 PGKAA
+3359 PGKGS
-3364 DGSLK
+3364 DGNLK
-3369 ARVLASEPDNAE
+3369 ARVMTSEPDNAE

-3443 KEVHIQPHLASL
+3443 KELHIQPHLASL

-3477 TPVITSGLTY
+3477 TPVLTSGLTY
-3487 IKIQLVKAEV
+3487 IKIQLIKAEV
-3497 ASAVCLRLHRPRDAS
+3497 VSAVCLRLHRPRDAS

-3552 WLRLLHHCLTHVSD
+3552 WLRLLHHCLTHVTD
-3566 LEAVMASAAAP
+3566 LEAMMASAAAP

-3613 AIGLRLIDILLRNC
+3613 RIGLKLIDILLRNC

-3633 PNNLNS
+3633 PGNLNS

-3663 TQDPGTKDRVQA
+3663 TQDSGTKDRIQA
-3675 LLQWVHDSAR
+3675 LLQWVHDSSR
-3685 VAAMKRSAPLGYMG
+3685 VAAHKLTSPLGFG
-3699 PSATSPREYGLL
+3699 GSASSREYGLL

-3752 SMSLA
+3752 SMSLP
-3757 CNLVLKKAVDS
+3757 CNIVLKKAVDS
-3768 LLCSMCHVHPSY
+3768 LLCSMCHIHPSY

-3789 IVPSAT
+3789 IVSAPS
-3795 VSAVA
+3795 S
-3800 AMASAQSQ
+3800 SHSQ
-3808 ARHRLSLTD
+3808 APHRRLAMTD
-3817 DGKKQHDAAA
+3817 DGKKQQIQL
-3827 ATAAAANSASAGGG
+3827 N
-3841 GASGGLT
+3841 
-3848 DDSKHARS
+3848 DDFKHLR
-3856 PPPLS
+3856 PPVNLS
-3861 ESQLATLAAASQ
+3861 ESQLTTLAAASQ
-3873 SPGAIQQLLD
+3873 SPGAIEQLLD
-3883 SGLPSLLV
+3883 SGLPSFLV
-3891 RSLAALCC
+3891 RSLTQFCVG
-3899 SLLASADLPL
+3899 LLASADLPL
-3909 PGGATVP
+3909 P
-3916 PTSTPASA
+3916 ASQV
-3924 SAPSS
+3924 
-3929 SSSSSSPP
+3929 
-3937 SSSAASTSSSPA
+3937 
-3949 ERRHHHLHH
+3949 ERRHHHHH
-3958 HQSQSHHHHH
+3958 FNSSTSAPALSQS
-3968 HSHHS
+3968 
-3973 HSSSSYHSMPSTS
+3973 
-3986 SSSSPPSS
+3986 
-3994 SSSSSFSCPPPPP
+3994 
-4007 PPPVNRATLSP
+4007 RQTLAA

-4039 WLGGPE
+4039 WLGGSE

-4059 SSASAGTSATTSPTT
+4059 SNASCQSLCSTSSSSSSSSVPQTHQ
-4074 NTTNNTTN
+4074 
-4082 TTNTNTATT
+4082 T
-4091 SNGSTSNG
+4091 SNPGSRFSL
-4099 QVAAAASASA
+4099 
-4109 SASGMGAS
+4109 
-4117 ASSPCSSPLST
+4117 ASSGQS
-4128 SPAGASAAAGPS
+4128 
-4140 SSMSGSSIA
+4140 
-4149 GPSTAPLLPPPPPP
+4149 
-4163 LAYSSSASASATA
+4163 
-4176 AAMGTSTAAASGSR
+4176 
-4190 YSLGSGGRAG
+4190 G

-4208 SLENATVAFFLQCI
+4208 AMENATVAFFLQCI

-4246 GNVPISGNI
+4246 GNVPVSGNI

-4292 HVIQHPMYGAGHKYR
+4292 HMIQHPMYGAGHKYR
-4307 TLHLPIS
+4307 TLQLPIS
-4314 TTLADVLD
+4314 TTLAEVLD
-4322 RVSDTPSITAKLMS
+4322 RVSDTPSITAKLIN

-4392 MSDKLSASSGVDP
+4392 MSDKLSSSSGVDP
-4405 AAKTVSVPVFHLYHK
+4405 SSKTISVPVFHLYHK

-4427 PGEMT
+4427 PPEMT

-4445 PQGYRSID
+4445 PQGYQSINL
-4453 MTVKLGS
+4453 TVKLGS
-4460 KLSSDPGLSKTD
+4460 KVISDPGLSKTD
-4472 SFKRLRTEKEHGEM
+4472 SFKRLRTEKVEDV
-4486 LSSCP
+4486 LNSCP
-4491 EDEPMTPGDECLE
+4491 EDEPMSAADELLDSS
-4504 AAIDESLLETNPIQ
+4504 DESLLDTSPVQ

-4543 VIQQVSAPVVA
+4543 VIQQVSTPVVP

-4584 NIAAEPPP
+4584 SIAAEPPP
-4592 IKSPVQTMSPIPAH
+4592 INKQQSQSSSSSSSSSSVQTMSPIPAH

-4672 STPLTTDDGLLLRR
+4672 STPLTTDDGVLLRR
-4686 IALEIGA
+4686 MALEIGA

-4705 HHAPRVPSTNGNQNE
+4705 HHAPRNPNASSSVSEPQMSSC
-4720 VVTGHGAGTSEEQQL
+4720 HGGGTSEEQQL

-4776 SYINPAGCVGHG
+4776 SYINPAGSSGAHG
-4788 EAPSSESRGQN
+4788 SDGSLSDGRAHNSS
-4799 SAALPSVLQE
+4799 ALPTVLQE

-4852 TSLVPLLLPLSGD
+4852 TALVPLLLPLSGD
-4865 PAQEEEEEEERSES
+4865 AQDEEDEEEEEG

-4907 SKGVVKAEPSD
+4907 TKGVVKPDSSD

-4937 VYAATTSLRQANQEK
+4937 VYAATTSLRQANQER
-4952 KLAESSKKASTRPKP
+4952 KLVESSRKASSRPKP
-4967 LSVLRSLEEKYV
+4967 LSILRSLEEKYV

-4994 EDEDGKLV
+4994 EDEDGKLM
-5002 FKVNYHYMTQVKNA
+5002 FKVNYHYMSQVKNA
-5016 SDANSAARARRLAQE
+5016 SDTNSAARSRRLAQE

-5039 PLSSSSSVFVR
+5039 PLSSCSSVFVR

-5146 SLILVSEPYFN
+5146 SLILVAEPYFN

-5172 SSREYDGNIRQAS
+5172 SSREYDGNIRQAT

-5217 GQCEEWITDIQQYSS
+5217 SQCEEWITDIQQYST

-5244 AALKRHTAQLR
+5244 AALKRHSAQLR

-5269 DGEDFS
+5269 DADEFRE
-5275 DKSSALLVKELP
+5275 KSSSLLLKDLT
-5287 NQDAEKPGGSQD
+5287 NQDTEKPGGSQD
-5299 AHCSEGQ
+5299 SEGQ

>member
-7 PGSCSS
+7 PA
-13 TSSDWVV
+13 SDWIV
-20 LRDGCLRCDEEG
+20 LRDGCLRCDEDG
-32 LRSLSYHPAL
+32 LHSLSYHPAL
-42 NAILAVTSRGS
+42 NAILAVTSQGS

-65 QASALHAKPGG
+65 QASAMHAKPGA
-76 RVRCQ
+76 RVKCQ
-81 YFPAVDKVL
+81 YFSTVDKVV

-114 APVSKPEDMVQLE
+114 TPVSKQEDVVHLE
-127 LPVTEAQQLLSAC
+127 VPVTEAQQLLSAC
-140 VEKVDV
+140 LEKVDV
-146 SNTEGYDLFLTQ
+146 SNTEGYYQFFMQ
-158 LKEGLKSTSHETA
+158 LKDGLKNISHETA

-186 PHHVIKVV
+186 PHHVLKSV
-194 ASAIV
+194 ANAIV
-199 NELKKMNQNVAAL
+199 NELKKVNLNVAAL
-212 SVASSIMDRLSYLLP
+212 PVASSIMDRLSYLLP
-227 SGRPELGVGPGRSV
+227 SARPELGVGPGRSA

-260 HAGYRWAQPD
+260 HVGYRWAQPD

-277 YHQPASTG
+277 YHQPASSG

-331 SVTLATSPAQFPS
+331 SVTLATSPAQFPNA
-344 PDGSDKIACYGFG
+344 DGTDRIACFGFG
-357 SCPHFLAA
+357 SCPYFLAA

-370 KICIWDVSKLM
+370 KICIWDVSKIM
-381 KVHLKFEINP
+381 KVYLKFEVNA
-391 YDPVILRQLFLSS
+391 YDPAIVRQLVLSG
-404 GEQGLG
+404 GEQGPGLD
-410 SESTESRRPTLAWL
+410 SRRPTLAWL
-424 EDTSSCSDLPKLEGD
+424 EDSSSCSDIPKLEGD

-449 EEHSRS
+449 EERSRS
-455 ESVTGHPCQKE
+455 ESVTGHTSQKE
-466 NLEVSLGVTALS
+466 SMEVSLDITALS
-478 VLQQPEKLQWEVVA
+478 ILQQPEKLQWEIVA
-492 SVLED
+492 NVLED

-502 EELGANPALAQAK
+502 EELGANPSLSSSK
-515 ADNKAKDKPSAAEQ
+515 SDKPKEKHSEQ
-529 HNIPFPCLLTGG
+529 RNIPFPCLLAGG
-541 LLSYRSAASS
+541 LLSYKSAAASPVSSNSRRSLDLLSRTQGENMSEQGSTDNESCSNSELSS
-551 PLAGGPPPPP
+551 PL
-561 PSLAP
+561 
-566 TLTPTRGRPPPS
+566 
-578 SSSSSSST
+578 
-586 LVGVPDG
+586 V
-593 PLLRTQA
+593 
-600 PEVTPNTP
+600 
-608 IVVVGTPDQGPMEIE
+608 
-623 SCPPPPVVVPPE
+623 
-635 LVASPGGGGLPVSA
+635 
-649 IRRTI
+649 RRTL
-654 PVLLLY
+654 PLLLLY
-660 SIKEADEKASG
+660 SIKESDEKV
-671 SGKVFAQM
+671 GKVFAQM
-679 NSLMGKSLHEEG
+679 NNIMSKSLHDEG

-701 FDSHEQLLLQDPP
+701 LDSQEQLLLQDPP
-714 ITYIQQFADATAGL
+714 VTYIQQFADATTNL
-728 GSGTGSGSG
+728 VSIDS
-737 TGNNASVTDPGPE
+737 E
-750 KWGSMAA
+750 KWNSVVPM
-757 PRPGALVQCL
+757 PGTLVQCL
-767 RLPKE
+767 RLPKFA
-772 LEEENLYVDSI
+772 EEENLCVDSV
-783 TPCSDGLHLL
+783 TPCADGVHLL
-793 VGLQPCS
+793 IGLRTCPA
-800 VESLS
+800 ESLS

-817 RLHSALCSRGN
+817 KLNSALCSTRKGDIESNLSIVNGTDN
-828 SRNKD
+828 S
-833 DLHHHHH
+833 
-840 HHHPA
+840 
-845 LVPTMANGI
+845 VI
-854 EGGHGALP
+854 QQGAP
-862 LPGTSPPQQTP
+862 SDAQTP
-873 LILPPDQQPLLQP
+873 LLIQPEHRQ
-886 PLSPQQ
+886 
-892 TPTSPSSRGVFGGV
+892 V
-906 STGGNN
+906 S
-912 NNSSGGGGYLVL
+912 GGYLLL
-924 YKLNYSTR
+924 YKMNYATR
-932 IVTLEEEPVRVQHIR
+932 IVTLEEEPVKIQHIK
-947 EPRDAVTSLILLP
+947 EPQDAITSLILLP
-960 ADVLDGREEDGEDAS
+960 QDVLDNRE
-975 DDTPPGLKNGPV
+975 DDCEEPSEEMPLNSKNG
-987 SASSGP
+987 SARERKSEMSSL
-993 NMAAGGSSGGVGGSS
+993 
-1008 TAAGVM
+1008 
-1014 AASTGHGPSASSPLA
+1014 GH
-1029 AGMAASTAKEKLVVT
+1029 LVVT
-1044 TQAGYIMVLDLAT
+1044 TQGGFVKILDLSSFE
-1057 LEVLAKVEPPVKES
+1057 LLAKVEPPKKE
-1071 GDEVDPFVSVTY
+1071 GTDEADPFVSVIY

-1097 ELHFLQIGGVFDDID
+1097 ELHFLQIGGTCDDID
-1112 DADIF
+1112 EADIF
-1117 VDGPLSKGV
+1117 VDGSLSKGV
-1126 DQLFEGTKPSSNPSS
+1126 EQLSEGVKPSSNPSS
-1141 PGITAGVDLL
+1141 PGITGVELL
-1151 VDQALGVEVLSSLVE
+1151 VDQPFATETLTSLVE

-1215 WKLQSDSSSWDE
+1215 WKLQPDSNSWDE

-1246 FVMNANITNIP
+1246 FVMNSSITNIP

-1273 VNETAVD
+1273 VNESAVD
-1280 RQITFPLSQAL
+1280 RQISFPLSPAV
-1291 HTNGERNGQP
+1291 TAEAERNGQP
-1301 LLHDFTEDIQFM
+1301 GLTD
-1313 DIEES
+1313 EEMELDES
-1318 PGSRLCPFLEDHK
+1318 QGPRLCQFLEDHK

-1340 LASGLDLSGHAG
+1340 LGSGLDLSGHAG
-1352 MLSLTSPKL
+1352 MLTLTSPKL
-1361 VKGMAGGKYRSFLVH
+1361 VKGMAGGKYRSFLIH
-1376 IKAVSDKGME
+1376 IKAVHDRVAE
-1386 ESPRPVVRMPSK
+1386 ENSNGGIRPVVRMPASK
-1398 PQSSKAQS
+1398 PQSSKGHS
-1406 LSSLLQRAQAT
+1406 LSSLLAKVAAG
-1417 KEKASTS
+1417 KEKPSTS
-1424 KVEPPTA
+1424 KTK
-1431 SKKPD
+1431 SNSNSRKND
-1436 NLRGCDLL
+1436 NLKGCDLL
-1444 QEVSITIRRFKKT
+1444 QEVSVTIRRFKKT
-1457 SIPKERIQRCSMLQ
+1457 YIPKERVQRCAMLQ
-1471 FPEFHER
+1471 FPEFHDR
-1478 LLNGLCKR
+1478 LLDTLCKR
-1486 TEETDST
+1486 IDDGPAT
-1493 EHGQSLILDIL
+1493 EHVQSLVLDIL
-1504 CWLAGVYSNGSCS
+1504 CWLAGVTSIGPGSAL
-1517 PREGKEGLL
+1517 REGKESLL
-1526 IKTRKRLTDMVRVCF
+1526 GKTRRLLTDIVRVCF
-1541 FQAGRS
+1541 FEAGRS

-1558 CISNGKGDP
+1558 CISNGKVDRS
-1567 GQQGFGMALLKAL
+1567 QQGFGSALLKAL
-1580 LENMPY
+1580 LDNLPY
-1586 LPAAATGGAV
+1586 LPAAAAGGSV

-1612 GCSTACASL
+1612 ECSTACASL
-1621 LTAVSRQLQDR
+1621 LTAVSKQLQDR

-1655 FDLEVSGSSC
+1655 FDLEMSGSSC
-1665 KNAFNSGIGVQSDEI
+1665 KNTYNSSIGVQSDEI
-1680 DLSDILSGNGKVSN
+1680 DLSEVLSGNGKLSS

-1700 SFTALTGLL
+1700 SFTSLTGLL

-1726 VERDDASMFTVSTFG
+1726 VERDDAMSTFG
-1741 VTPAVGGLSAG
+1741 VTPTVGGLSSG
-1752 SVGEA
+1752 TVGEA

-1771 LSHAMVSAEQ
+1771 LSHAMASAEQ

-1810 TSAAAAAAAS
+1810 TAAAAAAAS
-1820 GVGPIHNS
+1820 AVGPIHNS

-1833 SASGSASAS
+1833 TTV
-1842 SAPGF
+1842 PGF

-1878 AAISV
+1878 AAISA

-1890 GSIMDPPAVNLA
+1890 GSVIDPPAVNLA
-1902 AHNKNSHK
+1902 AHNKNANKSRTN
-1910 PKPVSHAQNPMGSG
+1910 SLGTG
-1924 LALALSQASHFLQ
+1924 LALAISHASHFLQ
-1937 PPPHQSII
+1937 PPPNQSII

-1962 RPVLLTDALI
+1962 RPVLLKDVLI
-1972 PTCADLA
+1972 PTCGDLA

-1984 IWTLGEEVDGRRL
+1984 VWTLGEEVDGRRL

-2003 ATHSL
+2003 STHSL

-2042 FYYGHT
+2042 FYYGHS

-2058 LMHDPLRGESEAAS
+2058 LMHDPLRGESDS
-2072 QPDVDQHLAMMV
+2072 TNQPDIDQHLAMMV

-2102 TLLQSIDL
+2102 TLLQNIDL

-2132 DQRVF
+2132 DSRVF
-2137 SAYQDCVQLQ
+2137 SGYQDCIQLQ

-2157 QRLRVSLGASRKP
+2157 QRLKVALGASRKT
-2170 LPDAAYASYA
+2170 LPEVYNPK
-2180 YDARELV
+2180 ELIQN
-2187 HSSSTEQLRTV
+2187 SSTEQLRTI
-2198 IRYLLDTLLSLLHT
+2198 IRYLLDTLLSLLHSS
-2212 NNGHSVPSVLQSTFH
+2212 NGHSVPSVLQSTFH

-2266 FLSNVLQ
+2266 FLSNVMQ

-2299 SLSNSGVLEGLLN
+2299 SLSNSGVLESLLN

-2321 QQSHSL
+2321 QPQTFAH
-2327 QARRTEGVLDIPM
+2327 RRTEGVLDIPM

-2347 VSRLLDYVASV
+2347 VSRLLDYV
-2358 EDEASA
+2358 EDEAGS
-2364 SKKQLGGKD
+2364 SKKSLGTKD
-2373 RDRSFTGNQW
+2373 RERLLTGNQW

-2393 NMSRSTKG
+2393 SLSRSSKG
-2401 NSSLDRLYSRKV
+2401 NSSLDRLYSRKI
-2413 RKQLVHTKQQLN
+2413 RKQLVHHKQQLN

-2430 QKALMEQIEKEKIQS
+2430 QKALVEQIEKEKIQS
-2445 NKSSSYKLLV
+2445 NKGSSYKLLV
-2455 EHAKLKQATSKHFK
+2455 EQAKLKQATSKHFK

-2475 RTAEWPRSSLDTEAS
+2475 RTAEWPRCNIDTDVPP
-2490 ASGAAKEA
+2490 AKET
-2498 PEVELLPF
+2498 PEVEPLPF

-2547 NATRPTIHLCEV
+2547 NATRPTIHLCEIV
-2559 VSEQQLERLLLLLV
+2559 NEQQLERLLLLLV

-2596 LQDILAGELLSPA
+2596 LQDILAGELLSSVTA
-2609 SLDGMDEGASLG
+2609 DVMEEGAVG
-2621 EEAGAAAAVA
+2621 EEAS
-2631 ACAVASALAE
+2631 ASAGDSDDSLQ
-2641 PEEALAQPSPLP
+2641 QPSSVP
-2653 LVESIDETLPPDI
+2653 LVETIDEPLTPDI
-2666 IAGTPGTSSSSVFQ
+2666 TG
-2680 SAPPLSSLE
+2680 APPLSTLE

-2695 FDLLQDLMDVDID
+2695 FDLLQDLMNIDID
-2708 PLDIDLEKDPLAA
+2708 PLDVDLEKDPLAA

-2726 IGSTWYDYWGA
+2726 ISNTWYDYWGA
-2737 DYGTYNYNAYVG
+2737 DYGAYNYNPYIG
-2749 GAGIPVSKPPAAQEK
+2749 GVGIPVAKPPATSEK
-2764 PGAQSLSVSVSQALD
+2764 NGSQNVSISVSQALD

-2802 DSILQALTSTSPAV
+2802 DSILQALTSSSPTNNLSQAP
-2816 VQSSNGTDDSL
+2816 NETDDSL
-2827 LRGLHGSSSPPGGS
+2827 LRGLQASNQASQ
-2841 SSSSS
+2841 
-2846 LVVQP
+2846 LIVQP
-2851 SSIPMLS
+2851 SSVPMLS
-2858 ACFNKLFSMLQVH
+2858 ACFNKLFSMLLVH

-2878 LQLWLTLSLNSCPGS
+2878 LQLWLTLSLNSSSTGS
-2893 ADDGGSDIFLF
+2893 EENGTDIFLF
-2904 NASRV
+2904 NSSRM
-2909 PTIPLNQA
+2909 PAILLNQA
-2917 SISSFLTVLAWYPNT
+2917 SITSFLTVLAWYPNT

-2944 TLMTNMPSSSASASS
+2944 TLMTNMQLN
-2959 SGLGGHESTAQQMVS
+2959 SGPTSGMGAQESTAQLMVS
-2974 ELTLV
+2974 DPNLIHV
-2979 PVLVRFLS
+2979 IVRFLS
-2987 GSNPHGTSQHSSQV
+2987 GTNPHGTSQHSPQV

-3022 TCPQL
+3022 TCPQM
-3027 FSEFLLELMHIL
+3027 FSEFLLKLMHIL
-3039 SMERGPLL
+3039 PSERGPFQ

-3063 LEQSFETVS
+3063 LEQNFEVVS
-3072 VGTIMAVVESITF
+3072 VSNISAVIESVTF
-3085 LVHHYITCSDKVV
+3085 LVHHYITCSDKVI

-3130 GETTRDQLMFNLLK
+3130 GEITRDQLMFDLLK
-3144 LVNTLV
+3144 LVNILV
-3150 KLPLT
+3150 QLPL
-3155 ADGKFSGRVPPP
+3155 
-3167 GNGSSDSVSD
+3167 SSDREYSARIPVASSATDSVSD
-3177 EEKVCGSKEGP
+3177 EEKASGSKDGN
-3188 GQGGATPHQ
+3188 GSTSASQGTT
-3197 GPAVGVADLVLGN
+3197 VCVADLVLAN
-3210 QQVMSQILSA
+3210 QQIMSQILSA

-3266 SKRATSVQVMLQPI
+3266 SKKATSVQVMLQPI

-3309 RVLDTSEALKAFH
+3309 RVLDTTEALKAFH

-3359 PGKAA
+3359 PGKTT

-3429 WCDLTIHLPAAVLL
+3429 WCDLTIYLPAAVLL
-3443 KEVHIQPHLASL
+3443 KEIHIQPHLASL
-3455 ATCPSSVSV
+3455 ATCPSSVSI

-3487 IKIQLVKAEV
+3487 IKMQLVKAEV
-3497 ASAVCLRLHRPRDAS
+3497 ASAVCLRLHRPRDAN

-3526 FGNTSSATVN
+3526 FGSTSSATVN

-3552 WLRLLHHCLTHVSD
+3552 WLRLLHHCLTHVSE
-3566 LEAVMASAAAP
+3566 LEAMMASAAAP

-3613 AIGLRLIDILLRNC
+3613 RIGLKLIDILLRNC
-3627 AASGTD
+3627 AASGTNPSD
-3633 PNNLNS
+3633 LNC

-3663 TQDPGTKDRVQA
+3663 TQDTGTKERIQA
-3675 LLQWVHDSAR
+3675 LLKWVHDSAV
-3685 VAAMKRSAPLGYMG
+3685 VAALKRSGHIGCINPNN
-3699 PSATSPREYGLL
+3699 PTREYGLL

-3721 AAILWHSYE
+3721 AVILWHSYE
-3730 LPVDYDL
+3730 MPVDYDL
-3737 PALLNRELFELLYNW
+3737 PALINRELFELLYKW
-3752 SMSLA
+3752 SMSLP
-3757 CNLVLKKAVDS
+3757 CNIVLKKAVDS
-3768 LLCSMCHVHPSY
+3768 LLCSMCHIHPTY
-3780 FSLLMSWMG
+3780 FVLLMGWMG
-3789 IVPSAT
+3789 ITPPPV
-3795 VSAVA
+3795 
-3800 AMASAQSQ
+3800 QSQ
-3808 ARHRLSLTD
+3808 HRLSMTD
-3817 DGKKQHDAAA
+3817 DNKKEDLRC
-3827 ATAAAANSASAGGG
+3827 
-3841 GASGGLT
+3841 GLT
-3848 DDSKHARS
+3848 DDSKNAQA
-3856 PPPLS
+3856 PIALT
-3861 ESQLATLAAASQ
+3861 ESHLATLAASSQ
-3873 SPGAIQQLLD
+3873 SPEAIKQLLD

-3891 RSLAALCC
+3891 RSLVSFCLSHLSSFDCAML
-3899 SLLASADLPL
+3899 SADAHADRL
-3909 PGGATVP
+3909 
-3916 PTSTPASA
+3916 
-3924 SAPSS
+3924 
-3929 SSSSSSPP
+3929 
-3937 SSSAASTSSSPA
+3937 
-3949 ERRHHHLHH
+3949 RRHHSQQHLV
-3958 HQSQSHHHHH
+3958 SKL
-3968 HSHHS
+3968 
-3973 HSSSSYHSMPSTS
+3973 PLTADL
-3986 SSSSPPSS
+3986 
-3994 SSSSSFSCPPPPP
+3994 
-4007 PPPVNRATLSP
+4007 V
-4018 ELAAPVLRFLTEV
+4018 APVLRFLTEV
-4031 GNSHAMKD
+4031 GNSHIMKD

-4059 SSASAGTSATTSPTT
+4059 SSASTGGGGGGGGGCSG
-4074 NTTNNTTN
+4074 
-4082 TTNTNTATT
+4082 
-4091 SNGSTSNG
+4091 SNGGGGGG
-4099 QVAAAASASA
+4099 Q
-4109 SASGMGAS
+4109 
-4117 ASSPCSSPLST
+4117 
-4128 SPAGASAAAGPS
+4128 PAGAQQASARSFPS
-4140 SSMSGSSIA
+4140 S
-4149 GPSTAPLLPPPPPP
+4149 
-4163 LAYSSSASASATA
+4163 AT
-4176 AAMGTSTAAASGSR
+4176 GT
-4190 YSLGSGGRAG
+4190 
-4200 GLTTQQRT
+4200 GLNTQQRT
-4208 SLENATVAFFLQCI
+4208 AVENAAVAFFLQCI

-4232 AQVLCELFQSAPQR
+4232 AQVLCELFQSSPQR
-4246 GNVPISGNI
+4246 GNIPTAGNI

-4274 VFLQSPC
+4274 MFLQSPC

-4292 HVIQHPMYGAGHKYR
+4292 HVIQHPMYGAGHKFR
-4307 TLHLPIS
+4307 TLNLPVS
-4314 TTLADVLD
+4314 TTLAEVLD
-4322 RVSDTPSITAKLMS
+4322 RVSDTPSITAKLIN
-4336 EQKEDKEKKNHEE
+4336 EQKDDKEKKNPEE
-4349 KEKMKADNGF
+4349 KEKLKTENGF

-4378 LSTPPRPP
+4378 VSSTPPRPP
-4386 SRRGRV
+4386 SRRGR
-4392 MSDKLSASSGVDP
+4392 MMPEKLTSSSSGAESVN
-4405 AAKTVSVPVFHLYHK
+4405 KTISVPVFHLYHK

-4427 PGEMT
+4427 PAEMT
-4432 LAQLLTLLYDRKL
+4432 LAQLLTLLYDRRL

-4453 MTVKLGS
+4453 LTVKLGS
-4460 KLSSDPGLSKTD
+4460 KLISDPSLSKTD
-4472 SFKRLRTEKEHGEM
+4472 SFKRLRTEKVDHSDV

-4491 EDEPMTPGDECLE
+4491 DDEASAQNDECMD
-4504 AAIDESLLETNPIQ
+4504 AVMDDSLLETNPIQ

-4543 VIQQVSAPVVA
+4543 VIQQAPTGLLSPANFKMDAPGPVKKREKKVSAPVVA
-4554 SSSQEKPKDSDQFEW
+4554 STTQEKPKDTDQFEW

-4584 NIAAEPPP
+4584 TIAAEPPP
-4592 IKSPVQTMSPIPAH
+4592 IKSTVQTMSPIPAH

-4657 VLPTLPFHVLRALFS
+4657 VLPTLPFHVLRTLFS
-4672 STPLTTDDGLLLRR
+4672 TTPLTTDDGVLLRR
-4686 IALEIGA
+4686 MALEIGA
-4693 IHLILACLSALS
+4693 INLILACLSALS
-4705 HHAPRVPSTNGNQNE
+4705 HHAPRVPNSNSSQTEPQ
-4720 VVTGHGAGTSEEQQL
+4720 VTTTHSSASAEEQQL

-4776 SYINPAGCVGHG
+4776 SYINPSGCTTPG
-4788 EAPSSESRGQN
+4788 EAEPGVCRGQN
-4799 SAALPSVLQE
+4799 SNALPSVLLE

-4842 LELLRAISSC
+4842 LELLRAIASC
-4852 TSLVPLLLPLSGD
+4852 TSLVPLLLPLSGETGD
-4865 PAQEEEEEEERSES
+4865 EDEDQSES
-4879 QTSVGML
+4879 QASVGTL

-4907 SKGVVKAEPSD
+4907 SKVGVKTDSSD

-4924 TLLVPDIQRTAEI
+4924 TLLVPDIQKTAEI
-4937 VYAATTSLRQANQEK
+4937 VSGATTSLRQANQEK
-4952 KLAESSKKASTRPKP
+4952 KLAETSRKIATKPKP
-4967 LSVLRSLEEKYV
+4967 LSILRSLEEKYV

-4994 EDEDGKLV
+4994 DDDGKLV
-5002 FKVNYHYMTQVKNA
+5002 FKVNYHYKSQVKNA

-5087 NSPPLVNLE
+5087 NSPPLMNLE

-5146 SLILVSEPYFN
+5146 SLILVAEPYFN

-5172 SSREYDGNIRQAS
+5172 SSREYDGNIRQAT

-5192 QMRNPS
+5192 QVRNPS

-5206 KHFYLKRAEIM
+5206 RHFYLKRAEIM
-5217 GQCEEWITDIQQYSS
+5217 AQCEEWIADIQQYSS

-5260 LPCPEGLEP
+5260 LPCPDGLEP
-5269 DGEDFS
+5269 EREESPERNGGATACCENET
-5275 DKSSALLVKELP
+5275 SSAEYDKPSSSKETCPGDVKL
-5287 NQDAEKPGGSQD
+5287 
-5299 AHCSEGQ
+5299 
-5306 L
+5306 

>member
-1 MAAAAS
+1 GAAPGPLVLRAAGNMAAAAS
-7 PGSCSS
+7 CSAAAAAPAGPGPGSASSGPGSCE
-13 TSSDWVV
+13 WLL
-20 LRDGCLRCDEEG
+20 LRDGCLRCDADG
-32 LRSLSYHPAL
+32 LCSLCYHPAL
-42 NAILAVTSRGS
+42 NAILAVTARGA
-53 IKVIDGTSGAIL
+53 IKVIDGTSGATL
-65 QASALHAKPGG
+65 QASALNAKPGG
-76 RVRCQ
+76 RVKCQ
-81 YFPAVDKVL
+81 YISAVDKVI

-114 APVSKPEDMVQLE
+114 TPVSKQDDVVQLE

-140 VEKVDV
+140 IEKVDV
-146 SNTEGYDLFLTQ
+146 SSTEGYDLFITQ
-158 LKEGLKSTSHETA
+158 LKDGLKNTSHETA

-186 PHHVIKVV
+186 PHHVLKSV

-199 NELKKMNQNVAAL
+199 NELKKINQNIAAL
-212 SVASSIMDRLSYLLP
+212 PVASSVMDRLSYLLP
-227 SGRPELGVGPGRSV
+227 SARPELGVGPGRSV

-260 HAGYRWAQPD
+260 HVGYRWAQPD

-277 YHQPASTG
+277 YHQPASSG

-331 SVTLATSPAQFPS
+331 SVTLATSPAQFPCT
-344 PDGSDKIACYGFG
+344 DGTDRIACFGSG

-381 KVHLKFEINP
+381 KVHLKFEINA
-391 YDPVILRQLFLSS
+391 YDPAIVQQLMLS
-404 GEQGLG
+404 GEQSSGVD
-410 SESTESRRPTLAWL
+410 SRRPTLAWL
-424 EDTSSCSDLPKLEGD
+424 EDSSSCSDIPKLEGD
-439 SDDQLEDSDS
+439 SDDLLDDSDS

-455 ESVTGHPCQKE
+455 ESVTGHTSQKE
-466 NLEVSLGVTALS
+466 TTEVNLDITALS
-478 VLQQPEKLQWEVVA
+478 ILQQPEKLQWEIVA
-492 SVLED
+492 NVLED

-502 EELGANPALAQAK
+502 EELGANPSLANCK
-515 ADNKAKDKPSAAEQ
+515 SEKMKEKHVEQ
-529 HNIPFPCLLTGG
+529 HNIPFPCLLAGG
-541 LLSYRSAASS
+541 LLTYKSPATSPVSSNSQRSLDGLSRTRGESVSEQGSTDNESCTISELNS
-551 PLAGGPPPPP
+551 PL
-561 PSLAP
+561 
-566 TLTPTRGRPPPS
+566 
-578 SSSSSSST
+578 
-586 LVGVPDG
+586 
-593 PLLRTQA
+593 
-600 PEVTPNTP
+600 
-608 IVVVGTPDQGPMEIE
+608 
-623 SCPPPPVVVPPE
+623 
-635 LVASPGGGGLPVSA
+635 
-649 IRRTI
+649 IRRTL

-660 SIKEADEKASG
+660 SIKESDER
-671 SGKVFAQM
+671 GKLFSQVNFI
-679 NSLMGKSLHEEG
+679 SKSIHEDG

-701 FDSHEQLLLQDPP
+701 LDSQEQLLLQDPP
-714 ITYIQQFADATAGL
+714 VTYIQQFADAAANLT
-728 GSGTGSGSG
+728 SPDSDKWSSMVPKPGT
-737 TGNNASVTDPGPE
+737 
-750 KWGSMAA
+750 
-757 PRPGALVQCL
+757 LVQCL
-767 RLPKE
+767 RLPKFA
-772 LEEENLYVDSI
+772 EEENLCVDSI
-783 TPCSDGLHLL
+783 TPCADGVHLL
-793 VGLQPCS
+793 VGLRTCP

-817 RLHSALCSRGN
+817 KLNSALCNRRKGE
-828 SRNKD
+828 
-833 DLHHHHH
+833 
-840 HHHPA
+840 
-845 LVPTMANGI
+845 I
-854 EGGHGALP
+854 ESSLAVVN
-862 LPGTSPPQQTP
+862 GTSIDVIQHEPPADVTTP
-873 LILPPDQQPLLQP
+873 LIIQPEQR
-886 PLSPQQ
+886 S
-892 TPTSPSSRGVFGGV
+892 V
-906 STGGNN
+906 S
-912 NNSSGGGGYLVL
+912 GGYLVL
-924 YKLNYSTR
+924 YKMNYATR
-932 IVTLEEEPVRVQHIR
+932 IVTLEEEPVKIQHIKD
-947 EPRDAVTSLILLP
+947 PQDTITSMILLP
-960 ADVLDGREEDGEDAS
+960 PDILDNRE
-975 DDTPPGLKNGPV
+975 DDCEEPVEEMQLTSKNG
-987 SASSGP
+987 SGRDRR
-993 NMAAGGSSGGVGGSS
+993 SEIS
-1008 TAAGVM
+1008 TL
-1014 AASTGHGPSASSPLA
+1014 GH
-1029 AGMAASTAKEKLVVT
+1029 LVIT
-1044 TQAGYIMVLDLAT
+1044 TQGGYVKILDLSNF
-1057 LEVLAKVEPPVKES
+1057 EILAKVEPPKKE
-1071 GDEVDPFVSVTY
+1071 GTEEPDMFVSVIY

-1097 ELHFLQIGGVFDDID
+1097 ELHFLQIGGTCDDID
-1112 DADIF
+1112 ETDIL
-1117 VDGPLSKGV
+1117 VDGSLSKSV
-1126 DQLFEGTKPSSNPSS
+1126 EQSSEGIKPLSNPSS
-1141 PGITAGVDLL
+1141 PGITGVDLL
-1151 VDQALGVEVLSSLVE
+1151 VDQPFSLETLTSLVE

-1215 WKLQSDSSSWDE
+1215 WKLQTDSNSWDE

-1246 FVMNANITNIP
+1246 FVLNSNITNIP

-1273 VNETAVD
+1273 VNAHNVET
-1280 RQITFPLSQAL
+1280 
-1291 HTNGERNGQP
+1291 ERNGKPGLVEFSEEMQY
-1301 LLHDFTEDIQFM
+1301 M
-1313 DIEES
+1313 DVEE
-1318 PGSRLCPFLEDHK
+1318 PQCLRLCPFLEEHK

-1340 LASGLDLSGHAG
+1340 LATGLDLSGHAG
-1352 MLSLTSPKL
+1352 MLTLTSPKL
-1361 VKGMAGGKYRSFLVH
+1361 VKGMAGGKYRSFLIHV
-1376 IKAVSDKGME
+1376 KAVSDRGTE
-1386 ESPRPVVRMPSK
+1386 EICNGGIRPVVRIPSLK
-1398 PQSSKAQS
+1398 PQTNKGHSLASLLAKVAAGKEKPSSKIEAGN
-1406 LSSLLQRAQAT
+1406 SSR
-1417 KEKASTS
+1417 KS
-1424 KVEPPTA
+1424 
-1431 SKKPD
+1431 D

-1444 QEVSITIRRFKKT
+1444 QEVSVTIRRFKKT
-1457 SIPKERIQRCSMLQ
+1457 SISKERVQRCAMLQ
-1471 FPEFHER
+1471 FSEFHEK
-1478 LLNGLCKR
+1478 LLTTLCKK
-1486 TEETDST
+1486 TDDDLTT
-1493 EHGQSLILDIL
+1493 EHAQSLVLDTL
-1504 CWLAGVYSNGSCS
+1504 CWLAGVYSNGPGSS
-1517 PREGKEGLL
+1517 KEGSDSLL
-1526 IKTRKRLTDMVRVCF
+1526 SKTRRCVSDIIRVCF
-1541 FQAGRS
+1541 FEAGRS

-1558 CISNGKGDP
+1558 CISNGRCDP
-1567 GQQGFGMALLKAL
+1567 SQQGFGSVLLKAL
-1580 LENMPY
+1580 LDNMPL
-1586 LPAAATGGAV
+1586 LPAAATGGSV
-1596 FWYFVL
+1596 YWYFVL

-1632 LTPLEALLQ
+1632 LTPMEALLQ

-1655 FDLEVSGSSC
+1655 FDLEISGSSC
-1665 KNAFNSGIGVQSDEI
+1665 KNVYNSSIGVQSDEI
-1680 DLSDILSGNGKVSN
+1680 DLSDVLSGNGKISS

-1700 SFTALTGLL
+1700 SFTSLTGLL

-1726 VERDDASMFTVSTFG
+1726 IERDDASTFTVSTFG
-1741 VTPAVGGLSAG
+1741 VTPAVGGLSSG
-1752 SVGEA
+1752 TVGEA

-1771 LSHAMVSAEQ
+1771 LSHAMASAEQ

-1786 QEKQQQLLKLQQQK
+1786 QEKQQHH
-1800 AKLEAKLHQT
+1800 LHI
-1810 TSAAAAAAAS
+1810 A
-1820 GVGPIHNS
+1820 
-1828 VPSNP
+1828 
-1833 SASGSASAS
+1833 
-1842 SAPGF
+1842 
-1847 FIHPSD
+1847 
-1853 VIPPTPKTTPLFMTP
+1853 
-1868 PLTPPNEAVS
+1868 
-1878 AAISV
+1878 

-1890 GSIMDPPAVNLA
+1890 GSVIDPPTVNLA
-1902 AHNKNSHK
+1902 AHNKNASK
-1910 PKPVSHAQNPMGSG
+1910 SRTNPLGSG
-1924 LALALSQASHFLQ
+1924 LALAISHASHFLQ

-1962 RPVLLTDALI
+1962 RPILLTDVLI
-1972 PTCADLA
+1972 PTCGDLA

-2003 ATHSL
+2003 STHSL

-2048 YILPWESELK
+2048 YILPFENELK
-2058 LMHDPLRGESEAAS
+2058 LMHDPLRGEGEAAN
-2072 QPDVDQHLAMMV
+2072 QPEIDQHLAMMV

-2102 TLLQSIDL
+2102 ILLQSIDL

-2132 DQRVF
+2132 DSRVF
-2137 SAYQDCVQLQ
+2137 SAYQDCIQLQ

-2157 QRLRVSLGASRKP
+2157 QRLKVALGASRKTLKEQSDP
-2170 LPDAAYASYA
+2170 K
-2180 YDARELV
+2180 ELIQM
-2187 HSSSTEQLRTV
+2187 SSTEQLRTI
-2198 IRYLLDTLLSLLHT
+2198 IRYLLDTLLSLLHSS
-2212 NNGHSVPSVLQSTFH
+2212 NGHSVPVVLQSTFH

-2299 SLSNSGVLEGLLN
+2299 SLSNSGVLESLLN
-2312 LLDSLLSPL
+2312 LLDNLLSPL
-2321 QQSHSL
+2321 QPHL
-2327 QARRTEGVLDIPM
+2327 PVHRRTEGVLDIPM

-2347 VSRLLDYVASV
+2347 VSRLLDYVATV
-2358 EDEASA
+2358 EDEAA
-2364 SKKQLGGKD
+2364 TAKKPLNGKE
-2373 RDRSFTGNQW
+2373 RERFLTGNQW
-2383 SFINNSLQSQ
+2383 SFINNSLHTQSL
-2393 NMSRSTKG
+2393 SRSTKG
-2401 NSSLDRLYSRKV
+2401 NSSLDRLYSRKI
-2413 RKQLVHTKQQLN
+2413 RKQLVHHKQQLN

-2430 QKALMEQIEKEKIQS
+2430 QKALVEQMEKEKIQS
-2445 NKSSSYKLLV
+2445 NKGSSYKLLV
-2455 EHAKLKQATSKHFK
+2455 EQAKLKQATSKHFK

-2475 RTAEWPRSSLDTEAS
+2475 RTAEWPRSTLDTEVS
-2490 ASGAAKEA
+2490 TTKET
-2498 PEVELLPF
+2498 PEIEPLPF

-2547 NATRPTIHLCEV
+2547 NATRPTIHLCEIV
-2559 VSEQQLERLLLLLV
+2559 NETQLERLLLLLV

-2596 LQDILAGELLSPA
+2596 LQDILAGELLAPIA
-2609 SLDGMDEGASLG
+2609 AEAMEEGALG
-2621 EEAGAAAAVA
+2621 EDAGA
-2631 ACAVASALAE
+2631 SAGDSDDSL
-2641 PEEALAQPSPLP
+2641 QPSAVQ
-2653 LVESIDETLPPDI
+2653 LVETIDEPLTHDI
-2666 IAGTPGTSSSSVFQ
+2666 TG
-2680 SAPPLSSLE
+2680 APPLSSLE

-2695 FDLLQDLMDVDID
+2695 LELLQDLMEVDID

-2726 IGSTWYDYWGA
+2726 ISSTWYDYWGA
-2737 DYGTYNYNAYVG
+2737 DYGTYNYNPYIG
-2749 GAGIPVSKPPAAQEK
+2749 GVGIPVAKPPVATEK
-2764 PGAQSLSVSVSQALD
+2764 NGSQTVSVSVSQALD

-2788 QAELMLKMMATLEA
+2788 QAELMLKMMSTLEA
-2802 DSILQALTSTSPAV
+2802 DSILQALTNTSPTLT
-2816 VQSSNGTDDSL
+2816 QSPTGTDDSL
-2827 LRGLHGSSSPPGGS
+2827 LRGLHAANQNAQ
-2841 SSSSS
+2841 
-2846 LVVQP
+2846 LIVQL

-2878 LQLWLTLSLNSCPGS
+2878 LQLWLTLSLNSGS
-2893 ADDGGSDIFLF
+2893 SGSKDSGADIFLY
-2904 NASRV
+2904 NANR
-2909 PTIPLNQA
+2909 IPVISLNQA
-2917 SISSFLTVLAWYPNT
+2917 SVTSFLSVLAWYPNT
-2932 SLRTWCLVLHSL
+2932 LLRTWCLVLHSL
-2944 TLMTNMPSSSASASS
+2944 TLMTNMQLNAGPSSAIGAQ
-2959 SGLGGHESTAQQMVS
+2959 ESTAQLLVS
-2974 ELTLV
+2974 DPNLIH
-2979 PVLVRFLS
+2979 VLVKFLS
-2987 GSNPHGTSQHSSQV
+2987 GTNPHGTNQHSPQV

-3022 TCPQL
+3022 TCPQM
-3027 FSEFLLELMHIL
+3027 FSEFLLKLIHIL
-3039 SMERGPLL
+3039 STERGAFQT
-3047 SGQGPLDAQV
+3047 GQGPLDAQV

-3063 LEQSFETVS
+3063 LEQNFEVVS
-3072 VGTIMAVVESITF
+3072 VSTISAVIESVTF
-3085 LVHHYITCSDKVV
+3085 LVHHYITCSDKVM

-3130 GETTRDQLMFNLLK
+3130 GEMTRDQLMFDLLK
-3144 LVNTLV
+3144 LVNILV
-3150 KLPLT
+3150 QLPLSSNREYS
-3155 ADGKFSGRVPPP
+3155 ARVPVA
-3167 GNGSSDSVSD
+3167 SSTTDSVSD
-3177 EEKVCGSKEGP
+3177 EEKVSGGKDGNGNNPSIQGST
-3188 GQGGATPHQ
+3188 AY
-3197 GPAVGVADLVLGN
+3197 VADLVLAN
-3210 QQVMSQILSA
+3210 QQIMSQILSA

-3266 SKRATSVQVMLQPI
+3266 SKKATTVQVMLQPI

-3294 LSTCQLSEPLLWFIL
+3294 LATCQLSEPLLWFIL

-3359 PGKAA
+3359 PTKAT
-3364 DGSLK
+3364 DSSLK

-3381 GLHNFAPL
+3381 GIHNFAPL
-3389 GTITSSSP
+3389 GSITSSSP

-3443 KEVHIQPHLASL
+3443 KEIHIQPHLASL

-3552 WLRLLHHCLTHVSD
+3552 WLRLLHHCLTHISD
-3566 LEAVMASAAAP
+3566 LEGMMASAAAP

-3613 AIGLRLIDILLRNC
+3613 RIGLKLIDILLRNC
-3627 AASGTD
+3627 SASGSD
-3633 PNNLNS
+3633 PADLNS

-3663 TQDPGTKDRVQA
+3663 TQDPGTKDRIQA
-3675 LLQWVHDSAR
+3675 LLKWVSDSAR
-3685 VAAMKRSAPLGYMG
+3685 VAAMKKSGRVSYICPN
-3699 PSATSPREYGLL
+3699 SSTREYGLL

-3730 LPVDYDL
+3730 LLVEYDL
-3737 PALLNRELFELLYNW
+3737 PALLDRELFESLFNW
-3752 SMSLA
+3752 SMSLP
-3757 CNLVLKKAVDS
+3757 CNMVLKKAVDS
-3768 LLCSMCHVHPSY
+3768 LLCSMCHIHPNY
-3780 FSLLMSWMG
+3780 FSLLMGWMG
-3789 IVPSAT
+3789 ITPPP
-3795 VSAVA
+3795 
-3800 AMASAQSQ
+3800 MQCQ
-3808 ARHRLSLTD
+3808 HRLSMTD
-3817 DGKKQHDAAA
+3817 DSKKQDL
-3827 ATAAAANSASAGGG
+3827 SS
-3841 GASGGLT
+3841 SLT
-3848 DDSKHARS
+3848 DDSKNAQA
-3856 PPPLS
+3856 PLALT
-3861 ESQLATLAAASQ
+3861 ESHLATLAASSQ
-3873 SPGAIQQLLD
+3873 SPEAIKQLLD

-3891 RSLAALCC
+3891 RSLASFCFNH
-3899 SLLASADLPL
+3899 
-3909 PGGATVP
+3909 
-3916 PTSTPASA
+3916 
-3924 SAPSS
+3924 
-3929 SSSSSSPP
+3929 
-3937 SSSAASTSSSPA
+3937 TSSSDCNA
-3949 ERRHHHLHH
+3949 QSTDITQDRLRRHHVPQHFNK
-3958 HQSQSHHHHH
+3958 
-3968 HSHHS
+3968 
-3973 HSSSSYHSMPSTS
+3973 MPITADL
-3986 SSSSPPSS
+3986 
-3994 SSSSSFSCPPPPP
+3994 
-4007 PPPVNRATLSP
+4007 V
-4018 ELAAPVLRFLTEV
+4018 APVLRFLTEV
-4031 GNSHAMKD
+4031 GNSHVMKD
-4039 WLGGPE
+4039 WLGGSE

-4059 SSASAGTSATTSPTT
+4059 SGAT
-4074 NTTNNTTN
+4074 
-4082 TTNTNTATT
+4082 
-4091 SNGSTSNG
+4091 
-4099 QVAAAASASA
+4099 
-4109 SASGMGAS
+4109 
-4117 ASSPCSSPLST
+4117 
-4128 SPAGASAAAGPS
+4128 
-4140 SSMSGSSIA
+4140 
-4149 GPSTAPLLPPPPPP
+4149 
-4163 LAYSSSASASATA
+4163 
-4176 AAMGTSTAAASGSR
+4176 
-4190 YSLGSGGRAG
+4190 SGGHSVTAQQTGARSSLLSSTVTA

-4208 SLENATVAFFLQCI
+4208 AIENATVAFFLQCI

-4232 AQVLCELFQSAPQR
+4232 AQVLCELFQSSPQR
-4246 GNVPISGNI
+4246 GNLPTSGNI

-4274 VFLQSPC
+4274 LFLQSPC

-4292 HVIQHPMYGAGHKYR
+4292 HVIQHPMYGAGHKFR
-4307 TLHLPIS
+4307 TLHLPVS
-4314 TTLADVLD
+4314 TTLAEVLD
-4322 RVSDTPSITAKLMS
+4322 RVSDTPSITAKLIN
-4336 EQKEDKEKKNHEE
+4336 EQKEDKEKKNYEE
-4349 KEKMKADNGF
+4349 KEKVKAENGF

-4378 LSTPPRPP
+4378 VSSTPPRPP

-4392 MSDKLSASSGVDP
+4392 MADKVGASSSG
-4405 AAKTVSVPVFHLYHK
+4405 AESSSKTISVPVFHLYHK

-4427 PGEMT
+4427 PAEMT

-4453 MTVKLGS
+4453 LTVKLGS
-4460 KLSSDPGLSKTD
+4460 KVISDPSLSKTD
-4472 SFKRLRTEKEHGEM
+4472 SFKRLHTEKEHTDLLGP
-4486 LSSCP
+4486 CP
-4491 EDEPMTPGDECLE
+4491 EDEAISPGDECMDAVL
-4504 AAIDESLLETNPIQ
+4504 DESLLETCPIQ

-4543 VIQQVSAPVVA
+4543 VIQQVSTPVVT
-4554 SSSQEKPKDSDQFEW
+4554 STTQEKQKDSDQFEW

-4584 NIAAEPPP
+4584 TIAAEPPP
-4592 IKSPVQTMSPIPAH
+4592 IKSTVQTMSPIPAH

-4657 VLPTLPFHVLRALFS
+4657 VLPTLPFHVLRTLFS
-4672 STPLTTDDGLLLRR
+4672 TTPLTTDDGVLLRR
-4686 IALEIGA
+4686 MALEIGA

-4705 HHAPRVPSTNGNQNE
+4705 HHAPRVPNASPSQAEPQVSSTHNSAS
-4720 VVTGHGAGTSEEQQL
+4720 TEEQQL

-4776 SYINPAGCVGHG
+4776 SYINPAGSTSNG
-4788 EAPSSESRGQN
+4788 ETQTSHESRGQN
-4799 SAALPSVLQE
+4799 SSALPSVLLE

-4842 LELLRAISSC
+4842 LELLRAIASC
-4852 TSLVPLLLPLSGD
+4852 TSMVPLLLPLSGENS
-4865 PAQEEEEEEERSES
+4865 EEEEEQLES
-4879 QTSVGML
+4879 QASVGTL

-4907 SKGVVKAEPSD
+4907 AKAGVKPDTSD
-4918 PEPEGL
+4918 QEPEGL
-4924 TLLVPDIQRTAEI
+4924 TLLVPDIQKTAEI

-4952 KLAESSKKASTRPKP
+4952 KMAEYSKKAAVKPKP

-4979 AAMKKLQFDTFEMVS
+4979 AVMKKLQFDTFEMVS
-4994 EDEDGKLV
+4994 EDDDGKLV
-5002 FKVNYHYMTQVKNA
+5002 FKVNYHYMSQVKNA

-5146 SLILVSEPYFN
+5146 SLILVAEPYFN

-5163 SRGTPSGTQ
+5163 SRGTPSGSQ
-5172 SSREYDGNIRQAS
+5172 SSREYDGNIRQAT

-5192 QMRNPS
+5192 QIRSPS

-5206 KHFYLKRAEIM
+5206 KHFYLKRVEIM
-5217 GQCEEWITDIQQYSS
+5217 AQCEEWIADIQQYSS

-5260 LPCPEGLEP
+5260 LPCPEGLDP
-5269 DGEDFS
+5269 DADDSVEKCSATSSEETMLHEQVKPSSSKDIPTDF
-5275 DKSSALLVKELP
+5275 KL
-5287 NQDAEKPGGSQD
+5287 
-5299 AHCSEGQ
+5299 
-5306 L
+5306 

>member
-7 PGSCSS
+7 CSSAVAAPAGAGPGPVSAGPGSCE
-13 TSSDWVV
+13 WLL
-20 LRDGCLRCDEEG
+20 LRDGCLRCDADG
-32 LRSLSYHPAL
+32 LCSLCYHPAL
-42 NAILAVTSRGS
+42 NAILAVTARGA
-53 IKVIDGTSGAIL
+53 IKVIDGTSGATL
-65 QASALHAKPGG
+65 QASALNAKPGG
-76 RVRCQ
+76 RVKCQ
-81 YFPAVDKVL
+81 YISAVDKVI

-114 APVSKPEDMVQLE
+114 TPVSKQDDVVQLE

-140 VEKVDV
+140 IEKVDV
-146 SNTEGYDLFLTQ
+146 SSTEGYDLFITQ
-158 LKEGLKSTSHETA
+158 LKDGLKNTSHETA

-186 PHHVIKVV
+186 PHHVLKSV

-199 NELKKMNQNVAAL
+199 NELKKINQNIAAL
-212 SVASSIMDRLSYLLP
+212 PVASSVMDRLSYLLP
-227 SGRPELGVGPGRSV
+227 SARPELGVGPGRSV

-260 HAGYRWAQPD
+260 HVGYRWAQPD

-277 YHQPASTG
+277 YHQPASSG

-331 SVTLATSPAQFPS
+331 SVTLATSPAQFPCT
-344 PDGSDKIACYGFG
+344 DGTDRIACFGSG

-381 KVHLKFEINP
+381 KVHLKFEINA
-391 YDPVILRQLFLSS
+391 YDPAIVQQLMLS
-404 GEQGLG
+404 GEQSSGVD
-410 SESTESRRPTLAWL
+410 SRRPTLAWL
-424 EDTSSCSDLPKLEGD
+424 EDSSSCSDIPKLEGD
-439 SDDQLEDSDS
+439 SDDLLEDSDS

-455 ESVTGHPCQKE
+455 ESVTGHTSQKE
-466 NLEVSLGVTALS
+466 TMEVSLDITALS
-478 VLQQPEKLQWEVVA
+478 ILQQPEKLQWEIVA
-492 SVLED
+492 NVLED

-502 EELGANPALAQAK
+502 EELGANPCLANCK
-515 ADNKAKDKPSAAEQ
+515 SEKMKEKHLEQ
-529 HNIPFPCLLTGG
+529 HNIPFPCLLAGG
-541 LLSYRSAASS
+541 LLTYKSPATSPVSSNSQRSLDGLSRTRGESVSEQGSTDNESCTNSELNS
-551 PLAGGPPPPP
+551 PL
-561 PSLAP
+561 
-566 TLTPTRGRPPPS
+566 
-578 SSSSSSST
+578 
-586 LVGVPDG
+586 V
-593 PLLRTQA
+593 
-600 PEVTPNTP
+600 
-608 IVVVGTPDQGPMEIE
+608 
-623 SCPPPPVVVPPE
+623 
-635 LVASPGGGGLPVSA
+635 
-649 IRRTI
+649 RRTL

-660 SIKEADEKASG
+660 SIKESDEKA
-671 SGKVFAQM
+671 GKLFSQM
-679 NSLMGKSLHEEG
+679 NNIMSKSIHDDG

-701 FDSHEQLLLQDPP
+701 LDSQEQLLLQDPP
-714 ITYIQQFADATAGL
+714 VTYIQQFADAAANL
-728 GSGTGSGSG
+728 ASPDSDKWSSMVPKPGT
-737 TGNNASVTDPGPE
+737 
-750 KWGSMAA
+750 
-757 PRPGALVQCL
+757 LVQCL
-767 RLPKE
+767 RLPKFA
-772 LEEENLYVDSI
+772 EEENLCVDSI
-783 TPCSDGLHLL
+783 TPCADGVHLL
-793 VGLQPCS
+793 VGLRTCP

-817 RLHSALCSRGN
+817 KLNSALCNRRKGELESSLAVVN
-828 SRNKD
+828 
-833 DLHHHHH
+833 
-840 HHHPA
+840 
-845 LVPTMANGI
+845 
-854 EGGHGALP
+854 
-862 LPGTSPPQQTP
+862 GTSVDVIQHESPADVPTP
-873 LILPPDQQPLLQP
+873 LIIQPEQR
-886 PLSPQQ
+886 S
-892 TPTSPSSRGVFGGV
+892 V
-906 STGGNN
+906 S
-912 NNSSGGGGYLVL
+912 GGYLVL
-924 YKLNYSTR
+924 YKMNYATR
-932 IVTLEEEPVRVQHIR
+932 IVTLEEEPVKIQHIKD
-947 EPRDAVTSLILLP
+947 PQDTITSMILLP
-960 ADVLDGREEDGEDAS
+960 PDILDNREDDCEEPVEEIQLTSKNGSGRERRSEI
-975 DDTPPGLKNGPV
+975 
-987 SASSGP
+987 SAL
-993 NMAAGGSSGGVGGSS
+993 
-1008 TAAGVM
+1008 
-1014 AASTGHGPSASSPLA
+1014 GH
-1029 AGMAASTAKEKLVVT
+1029 LVIT
-1044 TQAGYIMVLDLAT
+1044 TQGGYVKILDLT
-1057 LEVLAKVEPPVKES
+1057 NFEILAKVEPPKKE
-1071 GDEVDPFVSVTY
+1071 GTEEPDMFVSVIY

-1097 ELHFLQIGGVFDDID
+1097 ELHFLQIGGTCDDID
-1112 DADIF
+1112 EADIL
-1117 VDGPLSKGV
+1117 VDGSLSKSV
-1126 DQLFEGTKPSSNPSS
+1126 EQSSEGTKPLSNPSS
-1141 PGITAGVDLL
+1141 PGITGVDLL
-1151 VDQALGVEVLSSLVE
+1151 VDQPFSLETLTSLVE

-1215 WKLQSDSSSWDE
+1215 WKLQTDSNSWDE

-1246 FVMNANITNIP
+1246 FVLNSNITNIP

-1273 VNETAVD
+1273 VNEAAVD
-1280 RQITFPLSQAL
+1280 RQITFPLSPA
-1291 HTNGERNGQP
+1291 HNIEAERNGKPGLVEFNEEMQY
-1301 LLHDFTEDIQFM
+1301 M
-1313 DIEES
+1313 DVEE
-1318 PGSRLCPFLEDHK
+1318 PQCLRLCPFLEEHK

-1340 LASGLDLSGHAG
+1340 LATGLDLSGHAG
-1352 MLSLTSPKL
+1352 MLTLTSPKL
-1361 VKGMAGGKYRSFLVH
+1361 VKGMAGGKYRSFLIHV
-1376 IKAVSDKGME
+1376 KAVNDRGTE
-1386 ESPRPVVRMPSK
+1386 EICNGGIRPVVRIPSLK
-1398 PQSSKAQS
+1398 PQTNKGHSLASLLAKVAAGKEKPSSKIEATN
-1406 LSSLLQRAQAT
+1406 SSR
-1417 KEKASTS
+1417 KS
-1424 KVEPPTA
+1424 
-1431 SKKPD
+1431 D

-1444 QEVSITIRRFKKT
+1444 QEVSVTIRRFKKT
-1457 SIPKERIQRCSMLQ
+1457 YMSKERVQRCAMLQ
-1471 FPEFHER
+1471 FSEFHEK
-1478 LLNGLCKR
+1478 LLTTLCKK
-1486 TEETDST
+1486 TDDGLTT
-1493 EHGQSLILDIL
+1493 EHAQSLVLDML
-1504 CWLAGVYSNGSCS
+1504 CWLAGVYSNGPGSS
-1517 PREGKEGLL
+1517 KEGNDSLL
-1526 IKTRKRLTDMVRVCF
+1526 SKTRRCVSDIIRVCF
-1541 FQAGRS
+1541 FEAGRS

-1558 CISNGKGDP
+1558 CISNGRCDP
-1567 GQQGFGMALLKAL
+1567 SQQGFGSVLLKAL
-1580 LENMPY
+1580 LDNMPL
-1586 LPAAATGGAV
+1586 LPAAATGGSV
-1596 FWYFVL
+1596 YWYFVL

-1632 LTPLEALLQ
+1632 LTPMEALLQ

-1655 FDLEVSGSSC
+1655 FDLEISGSSC
-1665 KNAFNSGIGVQSDEI
+1665 KNIYNSSIGVQSDEI
-1680 DLSDILSGNGKVSN
+1680 DLSDVLSGNGKICS

-1700 SFTALTGLL
+1700 SFTSLTGLL

-1726 VERDDASMFTVSTFG
+1726 IERDDASTFTVSTFG
-1741 VTPAVGGLSAG
+1741 VTPAVGGLSSG
-1752 SVGEA
+1752 TVGEA

-1771 LSHAMVSAEQ
+1771 LSHAMASAEQ

-1810 TSAAAAAAAS
+1810 TAAAAAAAS
-1820 GVGPIHNS
+1820 AVGPVHNS

-1833 SASGSASAS
+1833 VA
-1842 SAPGF
+1842 APGF

-1878 AAISV
+1878 AVINA

-1890 GSIMDPPAVNLA
+1890 GSVIDPPTVNLA
-1902 AHNKNSHK
+1902 AHNKNTSK
-1910 PKPVSHAQNPMGSG
+1910 SRTNPLGSG
-1924 LALALSQASHFLQ
+1924 LALAISHASHFLQ

-1962 RPVLLTDALI
+1962 RPILLTDVLI
-1972 PTCADLA
+1972 PTCGDLA

-2003 ATHSL
+2003 STHSL

-2048 YILPWESELK
+2048 YILPFENDLK
-2058 LMHDPLRGESEAAS
+2058 LMHDPLREGEAAN
-2072 QPDVDQHLAMMV
+2072 QPEIDQHLAMMI

-2102 TLLQSIDL
+2102 ILLQSIDL

-2132 DQRVF
+2132 DSRVF
-2137 SAYQDCVQLQ
+2137 SAYQDCIQLQ

-2157 QRLRVSLGASRKP
+2157 QRLKVALGASRKTLKEQSDP
-2170 LPDAAYASYA
+2170 K
-2180 YDARELV
+2180 ELIQM
-2187 HSSSTEQLRTV
+2187 SSTEQLRTI
-2198 IRYLLDTLLSLLHT
+2198 IRYLLDTLLSLLHSS
-2212 NNGHSVPSVLQSTFH
+2212 NGHSVPVVLQSTFH

-2299 SLSNSGVLEGLLN
+2299 SLSNSGVLESLLN
-2312 LLDSLLSPL
+2312 LLDNLLSPL
-2321 QQSHSL
+2321 QPHL
-2327 QARRTEGVLDIPM
+2327 PVHRRTEGVLDIPM

-2347 VSRLLDYVASV
+2347 VSRLLDYVATV
-2358 EDEASA
+2358 EDEAA
-2364 SKKQLGGKD
+2364 TAKKPLNGKE
-2373 RDRSFTGNQW
+2373 RDRFLTGNQW
-2383 SFINNSLQSQ
+2383 SFINNSLHTQSL
-2393 NMSRSTKG
+2393 SRSTKG
-2401 NSSLDRLYSRKV
+2401 NSILDRVYSRKI
-2413 RKQLVHTKQQLN
+2413 RKQLVHHKQ
-2425 LLKAK
+2425 
-2430 QKALMEQIEKEKIQS
+2430 
-2445 NKSSSYKLLV
+2445 
-2455 EHAKLKQATSKHFK
+2455 HFK

-2475 RTAEWPRSSLDTEAS
+2475 RTAEWPRSTLDTEVS
-2490 ASGAAKEA
+2490 TAKET
-2498 PEVELLPF
+2498 PEIEPLPF

-2547 NATRPTIHLCEV
+2547 NATRPTIHLCEIV
-2559 VSEQQLERLLLLLV
+2559 NETQLERLLLLLV

-2596 LQDILAGELLSPA
+2596 LQDILAGELLAPIAAEAMEESA
-2609 SLDGMDEGASLG
+2609 LGEDAGAS
-2621 EEAGAAAAVA
+2621 AGDSDDSLQQSAV
-2631 ACAVASALAE
+2631 
-2641 PEEALAQPSPLP
+2641 Q
-2653 LVESIDETLPPDI
+2653 LVETIDEPLTHDI
-2666 IAGTPGTSSSSVFQ
+2666 TG
-2680 SAPPLSSLE
+2680 APPLSSLE

-2695 FDLLQDLMDVDID
+2695 LELLQDLMEVDID

-2726 IGSTWYDYWGA
+2726 ISSTWYDYWGA
-2737 DYGTYNYNAYVG
+2737 DYGTYNYNPYIG
-2749 GAGIPVSKPPAAQEK
+2749 GVGIPVAKPPVTTEK
-2764 PGAQSLSVSVSQALD
+2764 NGSQTVSVSVSQALD

-2788 QAELMLKMMATLEA
+2788 QAELMLKMMSTLEA
-2802 DSILQALTSTSPAV
+2802 DSILQALTNTSPTLT
-2816 VQSSNGTDDSL
+2816 QSPSGTDDSL
-2827 LRGLHGSSSPPGGS
+2827 LRGLHAANQNSQ
-2841 SSSSS
+2841 
-2846 LVVQP
+2846 LVVQL

-2878 LQLWLTLSLNSCPGS
+2878 LQLWLTLSLNSSSSGS
-2893 ADDGGSDIFLF
+2893 KDSGTDIFLY
-2904 NASRV
+2904 NANR
-2909 PTIPLNQA
+2909 IPVISLNQA
-2917 SISSFLTVLAWYPNT
+2917 SVTSFLSVLAWYPNT
-2932 SLRTWCLVLHSL
+2932 LLRTWCLVLHSL
-2944 TLMTNMPSSSASASS
+2944 TLMTNMQLNAGPSSAIGAQ
-2959 SGLGGHESTAQQMVS
+2959 ESTAQLLVS
-2974 ELTLV
+2974 DPNLIH
-2979 PVLVRFLS
+2979 VLVKFLS
-2987 GSNPHGTSQHSSQV
+2987 GTNPHGTNQHSPQV

-3022 TCPQL
+3022 TCPQM
-3027 FSEFLLELMHIL
+3027 FSEFLLKLIHIL
-3039 SMERGPLL
+3039 STERGAFQT
-3047 SGQGPLDAQV
+3047 GQGPLDAQV

-3063 LEQSFETVS
+3063 LEQNFEVVS
-3072 VGTIMAVVESITF
+3072 VSTISAVIESITF
-3085 LVHHYITCSDKVV
+3085 LVHHYITCSDKVM

-3130 GETTRDQLMFNLLK
+3130 GEMTRDQLMFDLLK
-3144 LVNTLV
+3144 LVNILV
-3150 KLPLT
+3150 QLPLSSNREYS
-3155 ADGKFSGRVPPP
+3155 ARVPVA
-3167 GNGSSDSVSD
+3167 SSTTDSVSD
-3177 EEKVCGSKEGP
+3177 EEKVSGGKDGNGSNP
-3188 GQGGATPHQ
+3188 NTQGSTAY
-3197 GPAVGVADLVLGN
+3197 VADLVLAN
-3210 QQVMSQILSA
+3210 QQIMSQILSA

-3266 SKRATSVQVMLQPI
+3266 SKKATTVQVMLQPI

-3294 LSTCQLSEPLLWFIL
+3294 LATCQLSEPLLWFIL

-3359 PGKAA
+3359 PTKAT
-3364 DGSLK
+3364 DSSLK

-3381 GLHNFAPL
+3381 GIHNFAPL
-3389 GTITSSSP
+3389 GSITSSSP

-3443 KEVHIQPHLASL
+3443 KEIHIQPHLASL

-3552 WLRLLHHCLTHVSD
+3552 WLRLLHHCLTHISD
-3566 LEAVMASAAAP
+3566 LEGMMASAAAP

-3613 AIGLRLIDILLRNC
+3613 RIGLKLIDILLRNC
-3627 AASGTD
+3627 SASGSD
-3633 PNNLNS
+3633 PADLNS

-3663 TQDPGTKDRVQA
+3663 TQDPGTKDRIQA
-3675 LLQWVHDSAR
+3675 LLKWVSDSAR
-3685 VAAMKRSAPLGYMG
+3685 VAAMKKSGRVSYICPN
-3699 PSATSPREYGLL
+3699 SSTKEYGLL

-3730 LPVDYDL
+3730 LLVEYDL
-3737 PALLNRELFELLYNW
+3737 PALLDRELFESLFNW
-3752 SMSLA
+3752 SMSLP
-3757 CNLVLKKAVDS
+3757 CNMVLKKAVDS
-3768 LLCSMCHVHPSY
+3768 LLCSMCHIHPNY
-3780 FSLLMSWMG
+3780 FSLLMGWMG
-3789 IVPSAT
+3789 ITPPP
-3795 VSAVA
+3795 
-3800 AMASAQSQ
+3800 MQCQ
-3808 ARHRLSLTD
+3808 HRLSMTD
-3817 DGKKQHDAAA
+3817 DSKKQDL
-3827 ATAAAANSASAGGG
+3827 SS
-3841 GASGGLT
+3841 SLT
-3848 DDSKHARS
+3848 DDSKNAQA
-3856 PPPLS
+3856 PLALT
-3861 ESQLATLAAASQ
+3861 ESHLATLAASSQ
-3873 SPGAIQQLLD
+3873 SPEAIKQLLD

-3891 RSLAALCC
+3891 RSLASFCFNH
-3899 SLLASADLPL
+3899 
-3909 PGGATVP
+3909 
-3916 PTSTPASA
+3916 
-3924 SAPSS
+3924 
-3929 SSSSSSPP
+3929 
-3937 SSSAASTSSSPA
+3937 TSSSDCTA
-3949 ERRHHHLHH
+3949 QSMDTTQDRLRRHHVPQHFNK
-3958 HQSQSHHHHH
+3958 
-3968 HSHHS
+3968 
-3973 HSSSSYHSMPSTS
+3973 MPITADL
-3986 SSSSPPSS
+3986 
-3994 SSSSSFSCPPPPP
+3994 
-4007 PPPVNRATLSP
+4007 V
-4018 ELAAPVLRFLTEV
+4018 APVLRFLTEV
-4031 GNSHAMKD
+4031 GNSHMMKD
-4039 WLGGPE
+4039 WLGGSE

-4059 SSASAGTSATTSPTT
+4059 SGATSGGH
-4074 NTTNNTTN
+4074 NV
-4082 TTNTNTATT
+4082 TA
-4091 SNGSTSNG
+4091 
-4099 QVAAAASASA
+4099 QQ
-4109 SASGMGAS
+4109 
-4117 ASSPCSSPLST
+4117 
-4128 SPAGASAAAGPS
+4128 
-4140 SSMSGSSIA
+4140 
-4149 GPSTAPLLPPPPPP
+4149 
-4163 LAYSSSASASATA
+4163 
-4176 AAMGTSTAAASGSR
+4176 TSTRS
-4190 YSLGSGGRAG
+4190 SLLSSTVTA

-4208 SLENATVAFFLQCI
+4208 AIENATVAFFLQCI

-4232 AQVLCELFQSAPQR
+4232 AQVLCELFQSSPQR
-4246 GNVPISGNI
+4246 GNLPTSGNI

-4274 VFLQSPC
+4274 LFLQSPC

-4292 HVIQHPMYGAGHKYR
+4292 HVIQHPMYGAGHKFR
-4307 TLHLPIS
+4307 TLHLPVS
-4314 TTLADVLD
+4314 TTLAEVLD
-4322 RVSDTPSITAKLMS
+4322 RVSDTPSITAKLIN
-4336 EQKEDKEKKNHEE
+4336 EQKEDKEKKNYEE
-4349 KEKMKADNGF
+4349 KEKVKAENGF

-4378 LSTPPRPP
+4378 VSSTPPRPP

-4392 MSDKLSASSGVDP
+4392 MADKVGTSSSGGESSS
-4405 AAKTVSVPVFHLYHK
+4405 KTISVPVFHLYHK

-4427 PGEMT
+4427 PAEMT

-4453 MTVKLGS
+4453 LTVKLGS
-4460 KLSSDPGLSKTD
+4460 KVISDPSLSKTD
-4472 SFKRLRTEKEHGEM
+4472 SFKRLHTEKEHVDLLGP
-4486 LSSCP
+4486 CP
-4491 EDEPMTPGDECLE
+4491 EDEAISPGDECMDAVL
-4504 AAIDESLLETNPIQ
+4504 DESLLETCPIQ

-4543 VIQQVSAPVVA
+4543 VIQQVSEKVSTPVVT
-4554 SSSQEKPKDSDQFEW
+4554 STTQEKQKDSDQFEW

-4584 NIAAEPPP
+4584 TIAAEPPP
-4592 IKSPVQTMSPIPAH
+4592 IKSTVQTMSPIPAH

-4657 VLPTLPFHVLRALFS
+4657 VLPTLPFHVLRSLFS
-4672 STPLTTDDGLLLRR
+4672 TTPLTTDDGVLLRR
-4686 IALEIGA
+4686 MALEIGA

-4705 HHAPRVPSTNGNQNE
+4705 HHAPRVPNSSPNQAEPQVSSTHN
-4720 VVTGHGAGTSEEQQL
+4720 TASTEEQQL

-4776 SYINPAGCVGHG
+4776 SYINPAGSTSNGDTQTSHEG
-4788 EAPSSESRGQN
+4788 RGQN
-4799 SAALPSVLQE
+4799 STALPSVLLE

-4842 LELLRAISSC
+4842 LELLRAIASC
-4852 TSLVPLLLPLSGD
+4852 TSMVPLLLPLSGESS
-4865 PAQEEEEEEERSES
+4865 EEEEEQLES
-4879 QTSVGML
+4879 QASVGTL

-4907 SKGVVKAEPSD
+4907 AKAGVKPDTSD
-4918 PEPEGL
+4918 QEPEGL
-4924 TLLVPDIQRTAEI
+4924 TLLVPDIQKTAEI

-4952 KLAESSKKASTRPKP
+4952 KMAEYSKKAAVKPKP

-4979 AAMKKLQFDTFEMVS
+4979 AVMKKLQFDTFEMVS
-4994 EDEDGKLV
+4994 EDDDGKLV
-5002 FKVNYHYMTQVKNA
+5002 FKINYHYMSQVKNA

-5146 SLILVSEPYFN
+5146 SLILVAEPYFN

-5172 SSREYDGNIRQAS
+5172 SSREYDGNIRQAT

-5192 QMRNPS
+5192 QIRNPS

-5206 KHFYLKRAEIM
+5206 KHFYLKRVEIM
-5217 GQCEEWITDIQQYSS
+5217 AQCEEWIADIQQYSS

-5260 LPCPEGLEP
+5260 LPCPEGLDP
-5269 DGEDFS
+5269 DADDSTEKCGATSSEETMLHEQVKPSSSKDIPTDF
-5275 DKSSALLVKELP
+5275 KL
-5287 NQDAEKPGGSQD
+5287 
-5299 AHCSEGQ
+5299 
-5306 L
+5306 

>member
-7 PGSCSS
+7 PGSP
-13 TSSDWVV
+13 DWVV

-65 QASALHAKPGG
+65 QASAMHAKPGG

-127 LPVTEAQQLLSAC
+127 LPVTEAQQMLYAC
-140 VEKVDV
+140 MEKVDV

-158 LKEGLKSTSHETA
+158 LKEDLENTSHETA

-186 PHHVIKVV
+186 PHHVLKVV
-194 ASAIV
+194 TSAIV
-199 NELKKMNQNVAAL
+199 NELKKLNQNVAAL
-212 SVASSIMDRLSYLLP
+212 TVASSVMDRLSYLLP

-260 HAGYRWAQPD
+260 HTGYRWAQPD
-270 PMAQAGF
+270 PMSQAGF

-331 SVTLATSPAQFPS
+331 FVTLATCPAQFPS
-344 PDGSDKIACYGFG
+344 ADGSDKIVCYGFG
-357 SCPHFLAA
+357 SCPHFLAT

-381 KVHLKFEINP
+381 KVHLKFEVNP
-391 YDPVILRQLFLSS
+391 YDPAILRQLILS
-404 GEQGLG
+404 G
-410 SESTESRRPTLAWL
+410 SEQQSLTGTESRRPTLSWL
-424 EDTSSCSDLPKLEGD
+424 EEATCCSDLPKLEGD
-439 SDDQLEDSDS
+439 SDDQIEDSDS

-455 ESVTGHPCQKE
+455 ESVTGPLGQKE
-466 NLEVSLGVTALS
+466 TMEVSLGVTALS

-502 EELGANPALAQAK
+502 EELGANPPHSLGPPK
-515 ADNKAKDKPSAAEQ
+515 ADKAKERPAEH
-529 HNIPFPCLLTGG
+529 HNIPFPCLLAGG

-551 PLAGGPPPPP
+551 PLGPPPSRRSMDSP
-561 PSLAP
+561 
-566 TLTPTRGRPPPS
+566 
-578 SSSSSSST
+578 
-586 LVGVPDG
+586 V
-593 PLLRTQA
+593 RTAA
-600 PEVTPNTP
+600 PE
-608 IVVVGTPDQGPMEIE
+608 GLAPDQGPMEIG
-623 SCPPPPVVVPPE
+623 SCNLPTDLGSPNLPPVT
-635 LVASPGGGGLPVSA
+635 PVH
-649 IRRTI
+649 RTM

-660 SIKEADEKASG
+660 SIKEADEKS
-671 SGKVFAQM
+671 SGKVFTQM
-679 NSLMGKSLHEEG
+679 NNLMSKGLHEEG

-714 ITYIQQFADATAGL
+714 ITYIQQFADAAAGL
-728 GSGTGSGSG
+728 GPLDG
-737 TGNNASVTDPGPE
+737 E
-750 KWGSMAA
+750 KWSSLA
-757 PRPGALVQCL
+757 PRPGSLVQCL
-767 RLPKE
+767 RLPKA

-805 AINQVEALNNLN
+805 AINQVEVLNTLN
-817 RLHSALCSRGN
+817 RLHSALCGHRKGQT
-828 SRNKD
+828 
-833 DLHHHHH
+833 L
-840 HHHPA
+840 
-845 LVPTMANGI
+845 ANG
-854 EGGHGALP
+854 HDAHS
-862 LPGTSPPQQTP
+862 GTSPPQTP
-873 LILPPDQQPLLQP
+873 LILPPHDQQQPHTSRPL
-886 PLSPQQ
+886 
-892 TPTSPSSRGVFGGV
+892 GA
-906 STGGNN
+906 
-912 NNSSGGGGYLVL
+912 SGGGGYLAL

-932 IVTLEEEPVRVQHIR
+932 IVTLEEEPVKVQQIR
-947 EPRDAVTSLILLP
+947 DPRDAVTSLLLLP
-960 ADVLDGREEDGEDAS
+960 PDVLDGREDDGEETS
-975 DDTPPGLKNGPV
+975 ESTTPSGLKNGTGMV
-987 SASSGP
+987 ASAVTAGP
-993 NMAAGGSSGGVGGSS
+993 SMG
-1008 TAAGVM
+1008 TAAG
-1014 AASTGHGPSASSPLA
+1014 
-1029 AGMAASTAKEKLVVT
+1029 KEKRGEVAGLGHLVVT
-1044 TQAGYIMVLDLAT
+1044 TQAGYIMILDLST
-1057 LEVLAKVEPPVKES
+1057 LEVLAKVEPPKKE
-1071 GDEVDPFVSVTY
+1071 GTEEVDPFVSVTY

-1097 ELHFLQIGGVFDDID
+1097 ELHFLQIGGVCDDID

-1117 VDGPLSKGV
+1117 VDGPLSNRAE
-1126 DQLFEGTKPSSNPSS
+1126 QLLDGAKPTSNPSS
-1141 PGITAGVDLL
+1141 PGITGVDLL
-1151 VDQALGVEVLSSLVE
+1151 VDQPLTVERLSSLVE

-1246 FVMNANITNIP
+1246 FVLNSSITNIP

-1280 RQITFPLSQAL
+1280 RQIVFPLSHVL
-1291 HTNGERNGQP
+1291 HSNGEKNGQSH
-1301 LLHDFTEDIQFM
+1301 LHDFSEDIQFM
-1313 DIEES
+1313 DIEEA
-1318 PGSRLCPFLEDHK
+1318 PGSRLCPFLQEHK
-1331 EDILCGPVW
+1331 DDILCGPVW
-1340 LASGLDLSGHAG
+1340 LSSGLDLSGHAG

-1361 VKGMAGGKYRSFLVH
+1361 LKGMAGGKYRSFLVH
-1376 IKAVSDKGME
+1376 IKAVNDKGLD
-1386 ESPRPVVRMPSK
+1386 ESLRPVVRMPSAK
-1398 PQSSKAQS
+1398 PQSSKAHS

-1424 KVEPPTA
+1424 KADPQSTP
-1431 SKKPD
+1431 KKPD

-1444 QEVSITIRRFKKT
+1444 QEVSVTIRRFRKT
-1457 SIPKERIQRCSMLQ
+1457 SVPKERVQRCAMLQ
-1471 FPEFHER
+1471 FPELHEK
-1478 LLNGLCKR
+1478 LLRGLCKHG
-1486 TEETDST
+1486 EDGQSS
-1493 EHGQSLILDIL
+1493 EHCQSLILDIL
-1504 CWLAGVYSNGSCS
+1504 CWLAGVYSNGPCS
-1517 PREGKEGLL
+1517 LREGKEGLL
-1526 IKTRKRLTDMVRVCF
+1526 TKTRRRLTDIIRACF
-1541 FQAGRS
+1541 FEAGRS
-1547 IAHKCARFLAL
+1547 IAHKCSRFLAL
-1558 CISNGKGDP
+1558 CISTGKGDP
-1567 GQQGFGMALLKAL
+1567 GQQGFGQALFKAL
-1580 LENMPY
+1580 LDNMPY
-1586 LPAAATGGAV
+1586 LPAAATGGSV

-1641 TRYGLYSS
+1641 TRYGLYGS

-1665 KNAFNSGIGVQSDEI
+1665 KNAYNSSIGVQSDEI
-1680 DLSDILSGNGKVSN
+1680 DLSDILSGNGKVNSSG
-1694 CAAAEG
+1694 AAEG

-1741 VTPAVGGLSAG
+1741 VTPTMTGLSAG
-1752 SVGEA
+1752 TVGEA

-1810 TSAAAAAAAS
+1810 TSAAATAAS
-1820 GVGPIHNS
+1820 GIVNS

-1833 SASGSASAS
+1833 S

-1890 GSIMDPPAVNLA
+1890 GSVIDPPPVNLSA
-1902 AHNKNSHK
+1902 QNKN
-1910 PKPVSHAQNPMGSG
+1910 AQKAKSNPIGSG
-1924 LALALSQASHFLQ
+1924 LALAISQASHFLQ

-1984 IWTLGEEVDGRRL
+1984 IWNLGEEVDGRRL

-2003 ATHSL
+2003 STHSL

-2058 LMHDPLRGESEAAS
+2058 LMHDPLRGESEAAC
-2072 QPDVDQHLAMMV
+2072 QPDLDQHLSMMV

-2102 TLLQSIDL
+2102 TLLQNIDL

-2132 DQRVF
+2132 DSRVF
-2137 SAYQDCVQLQ
+2137 SAYQDCIQLQ

-2157 QRLRVSLGASRKP
+2157 QRLRVSLGATRKH
-2170 LPDAAYASYA
+2170 LPEN
-2180 YDARELV
+2180 YDPRELV
-2187 HSSSTEQLRTV
+2187 QNSSTEQLRTI
-2198 IRYLLDTLLSLLHT
+2198 IRYLLDTLLSLLHCC
-2212 NNGHSVPSVLQSTFH
+2212 NGHSVPSVLQNTFH
-2227 AQACEELFKHLCI
+2227 AQACEELFKQLCI
-2240 SGTPKIRLHTG
+2240 SGTPKIRLHAG

-2299 SLSNSGVLEGLLN
+2299 SLGNSGVLEGLLN
-2312 LLDSLLSPL
+2312 LLDTLLSPL
-2321 QQSHSL
+2321 QQTSAS
-2327 QARRTEGVLDIPM
+2327 QPRRTEGVLDIPM
-2340 ISWVVML
+2340 VSWVVML

-2358 EDEASA
+2358 EDEATA
-2364 SKKQLGGKD
+2364 AKKPLGSKD
-2373 RDRSFTGNQW
+2373 RERSFTGNQW
-2383 SFINNSLQSQ
+2383 SFINNSLQSH
-2393 NMSRSTKG
+2393 NPSRSAKG
-2401 NSSLDRLYSRKV
+2401 NNSSLDRLYSRKI
-2413 RKQLVHTKQQLN
+2413 RKQLVHHKQQLN

-2430 QKALMEQIEKEKIQS
+2430 QKALVEQIEKEKIQS
-2445 NKSSSYKLLV
+2445 NKGSSYKLLV
-2455 EHAKLKQATSKHFK
+2455 EQAKLKQATSKHFK

-2475 RTAEWPRSSLDTEAS
+2475 RTAEWPRSTLDSEAS
-2490 ASGAAKEA
+2490 VAKEI

-2506 TLAHERCISV
+2506 TLSHERCICV

-2573 GTDFNRGDISWGGA
+2573 GTDFNRADISWGGA

-2596 LQDILAGELLSPA
+2596 LQDILTGELLSPVCV
-2609 SLDGMDEGASLG
+2609 DGMEGAG
-2621 EEAGAAAAVA
+2621 ADEAGAASSSV
-2631 ACAVASALAE
+2631 VVDSDDSL
-2641 PEEALAQPSPLP
+2641 PQPTPIP
-2653 LVESIDETLPPDI
+2653 LVETIDEPLGPDI
-2666 IAGTPGTSSSSVFQ
+2666 IAGTPGTSSVFQ
-2680 SAPPLSSLE
+2680 SASPLSSLE

-2726 IGSTWYDYWGA
+2726 ISSTWYDYWGA
-2737 DYGTYNYNAYVG
+2737 DYGSYSYNPYTG
-2749 GAGIPVSKPPAAQEK
+2749 GVGIPVSKPPAAATTEK
-2764 PGAQSLSVSVSQALD
+2764 PGSQNLSVSVSQALD

-2802 DSILQALTSTSPAV
+2802 DAILQALTSTSPSV
-2816 VQSSNGTDDSL
+2816 TQSANGTDDSL
-2827 LRGLHGSSSPPGGS
+2827 LRGFHSSPP
-2841 SSSSS
+2841 SSS
-2846 LVVQP
+2846 LMVQA

-2858 ACFNKLFSMLQVH
+2858 TCFNKLFSLLQVH

-2878 LQLWLTLSLNSCPGS
+2878 LQLWLTLSLSSCS
-2893 ADDGGSDIFLF
+2893 EESGSDIFLF

-2917 SISSFLTVLAWYPNT
+2917 SISSFLSVLAWYPNT
-2932 SLRTWCLVLHSL
+2932 SLKTWCLVLHSL
-2944 TLMTNMPSSSASASS
+2944 TLMTNMPASASS
-2959 SGLGGHESTAQQMVS
+2959 SGMGVQESTAQQMVS
-2974 ELTLV
+2974 DPTLV
-2979 PVLVRFLS
+2979 HVLVRFLS
-2987 GSNPHGTSQHSSQV
+2987 GGNPHGTSQHSSQV
-3001 GPTATQAMQEFL
+3001 GPTATQALQEFL

-3022 TCPQL
+3022 TCPQM
-3027 FSEFLLELMHIL
+3027 FSEFLLKLLHIL
-3039 SMERGPLL
+3039 STERGPFQ

-3063 LEQSFETVS
+3063 LEQNFEVVS
-3072 VGTIMAVVESITF
+3072 VTTILAVIESVTF
-3085 LVHHYITCSDKVV
+3085 LVHHYITCSDKLV
-3098 SRSGS
+3098 SRSGL

-3130 GETTRDQLMFNLLK
+3130 GETTRDQLMFDLLK

-3150 KLPLT
+3150 MLPLSG
-3155 ADGKFSGRVPPP
+3155 DREFSGRLPPA
-3167 GNGSSDSVSD
+3167 GGATDSVSD
-3177 EEKVCGSKEGP
+3177 EEKVCGSKEC
-3188 GQGGATPHQ
+3188 GAAGTAQHQ
-3197 GPAVGVADLVLGN
+3197 GPAAGVADLVLAN
-3210 QQVMSQILSA
+3210 QQIMSQILSA

-3231 IIGASG
+3231 IIES
-3237 LHLTKH
+3237 
-3243 ENFHGGLDAISVG
+3243 
-3256 DGLFTILTTL
+3256 
-3266 SKRATSVQVMLQPI
+3266 
-3280 LTYMACGYMGRQGS
+3280 
-3294 LSTCQLSEPLLWFIL
+3294 SEPLLWFIL

-3369 ARVLASEPDNAE
+3369 ARVLTSEPDNAE

-3414 ARSAAWSYIFLPEEA
+3414 A
-3429 WCDLTIHLPAAVLL
+3429 
-3443 KEVHIQPHLASL
+3443 Q
-3455 ATCPSSVSV
+3455 AT
-3464 EISADGVNMLPLS
+3464 
-3477 TPVITSGLTY
+3477 
-3487 IKIQLVKAEV
+3487 
-3497 ASAVCLRLHRPRDAS
+3497 
-3512 TLGLSQIKLLGLTA
+3512 
-3526 FGNTSSATVN
+3526 
-3536 NPFLP
+3536 
-3541 SEDQVSKTSIG
+3541 
-3552 WLRLLHHCLTHVSD
+3552 
-3566 LEAVMASAAAP
+3566 
-3577 TANLL
+3577 
-3582 QTCAALLMSPYC
+3582 
-3594 GMHSPNIE
+3594 
-3602 AVLVKIGLQST
+3602 
-3613 AIGLRLIDILLRNC
+3613 LI
-3627 AASGTD
+3627 
-3633 PNNLNS
+3633 
-3639 PLLFGRLNG
+3639 
-3648 LSSDSTIDILYQLGT
+3648 
-3663 TQDPGTKDRVQA
+3663 QA
-3675 LLQWVHDSAR
+3675 LLQWVYDSSR
-3685 VAAMKRSAPLGYMG
+3685 VAALKQSSLSSCVG
-3699 PSATSPREYGLL
+3699 PSAPPSREYGLL

-3721 AAILWHSYE
+3721 ASVLWHSYE

-3737 PALLNRELFELLYNW
+3737 PGLLNGELFELLYNW
-3752 SMSLA
+3752 SMSLPS
-3757 CNLVLKKAVDS
+3757 NMVLKKAVDS
-3768 LLCSMCHVHPSY
+3768 LLCSMCHIHPSY

-3789 IVPSAT
+3789 IVAPP
-3795 VSAVA
+3795 A
-3800 AMASAQSQ
+3800 AQTNAQ
-3808 ARHRLSLTD
+3808 RRMDMTD
-3817 DGKKQHDAAA
+3817 DGKKQHDL
-3827 ATAAAANSASAGGG
+3827 NSA
-3841 GASGGLT
+3841 ASLT
-3848 DDSKHARS
+3848 DDSKHARA
-3856 PPPLS
+3856 PVTVPVTLS
-3861 ESQLATLAAASQ
+3861 ECQLVTLAAASQ

-3891 RSLAALCC
+3891 RSLADLCC
-3899 SLLASADLPL
+3899 NLLVSADLPL
-3909 PGGATVP
+3909 PAGF
-3916 PTSTPASA
+3916 STQAERRPYSHNQ
-3924 SAPSS
+3924 PSS
-3929 SSSSSSPP
+3929 SSTNRPP
-3937 SSSAASTSSSPA
+3937 
-3949 ERRHHHLHH
+3949 
-3958 HQSQSHHHHH
+3958 
-3968 HSHHS
+3968 
-3973 HSSSSYHSMPSTS
+3973 
-3986 SSSSPPSS
+3986 
-3994 SSSSSFSCPPPPP
+3994 
-4007 PPPVNRATLSP
+4007 LSP

-4031 GNSHAMKD
+4031 GNSHTMKD

-4059 SSASAGTSATTSPTT
+4059 SSASGAANANANNSSSSISGHGASP
-4074 NTTNNTTN
+4074 
-4082 TTNTNTATT
+4082 
-4091 SNGSTSNG
+4091 STSH
-4099 QVAAAASASA
+4099 
-4109 SASGMGAS
+4109 
-4117 ASSPCSSPLST
+4117 
-4128 SPAGASAAAGPS
+4128 ASAAPHT
-4140 SSMSGSSIA
+4140 SG
-4149 GPSTAPLLPPPPPP
+4149 
-4163 LAYSSSASASATA
+4163 AS
-4176 AAMGTSTAAASGSR
+4176 
-4190 YSLGSGGRAG
+4190 YSLASTSRSS

-4208 SLENATVAFFLQCI
+4208 AIENATVAFFLQSI

-4246 GNVPISGNI
+4246 GNVPVSGNI

-4292 HVIQHPMYGAGHKYR
+4292 HVIQHPMYGAGHKFR
-4307 TLHLPIS
+4307 KLHLPIS
-4314 TTLADVLD
+4314 TTLSEVLD
-4322 RVSDTPSITAKLMS
+4322 RVSDTPSITAKLIN

-4392 MSDKLSASSGVDP
+4392 LSDKLAASSGVDP
-4405 AAKTVSVPVFHLYHK
+4405 SAKTISVPVFHLCHK

-4427 PGEMT
+4427 PPEMT
-4432 LAQLLTLLYDRKL
+4432 LAQLLTLLYERKL

-4453 MTVKLGS
+4453 LTVKLGS
-4460 KLSSDPGLSKTD
+4460 KVISDPGLSKTD
-4472 SFKRLRTEKEHGEM
+4472 SFKRLRTEKDHCEM
-4486 LSSCP
+4486 LSGCP
-4491 EDEPMTPGDECLE
+4491 DDEPMTPGDEGLD
-4504 AAIDESLLETNPIQ
+4504 AAVDDTLLETSPIQ

-4543 VIQQVSAPVVA
+4543 VIQQVSAPVV
-4554 SSSQEKPKDSDQFEW
+4554 SSTTQEKPKDSDQFEW

-4584 NIAAEPPP
+4584 TIAAEPPP
-4592 IKSPVQTMSPIPAH
+4592 IKSSVQTMSPIPAH

-4657 VLPTLPFHVLRALFS
+4657 VLPTLPFHVLRSLFS

-4686 IALEIGA
+4686 MALEIGA

-4705 HHAPRVPSTNGNQNE
+4705 HHAPRVPSGSANSSEPQ
-4720 VVTGHGAGTSEEQQL
+4720 VSSGHVGGTTEEQQL

-4776 SYINPAGCVGHG
+4776 SYINPSGCIGSGETLSGEVRGH
-4788 EAPSSESRGQN
+4788 SSSL
-4799 SAALPSVLQE
+4799 LPSVLQE

-4842 LELLRAISSC
+4842 LELLRAISTC

-4865 PAQEEEEEEERSES
+4865 AAEEEEDEEHTEC

-4907 SKGVVKAEPSD
+4907 SKGVMKTETSD

-4924 TLLVPDIQRTAEI
+4924 TLLVPDIQKTAEI
-4937 VYAATTSLRQANQEK
+4937 VYAATTNLRQANHER
-4952 KLAESSKKASTRPKP
+4952 KLAESSKKAAARPKP
-4967 LSVLRSLEEKYV
+4967 LSILRSMEEKYT
-4979 AAMKKLQFDTFEMVS
+4979 AAMKKLQFDTFEMVC
-4994 EDEDGKLV
+4994 EDEDSKLV
-5002 FKVNYHYMTQVKNA
+5002 FKVNYHYLSQVKNA

-5080 YFPQDYP
+5080 YLCSSLSS
-5087 NSPPLVNLE
+5087 NSCSLCFCAL
-5096 TTGGHSVRFNPN
+5096 T
-5108 LYNDGKVCLSILN
+5108 VC
-5121 TWHGRPEEKWNP
+5121 
-5133 QTSSFLQVLVSVQ
+5133 VCVCVCVCVQ
-5146 SLILVSEPYFN
+5146 
-5157 EPGYER
+5157 
-5163 SRGTPSGTQ
+5163 
-5172 SSREYDGNIRQAS
+5172 
-5185 VKWAMLE
+5185 
-5192 QMRNPS
+5192 
-5198 PCFKEVIH
+5198 VIH
-5206 KHFYLKRAEIM
+5206 RHFYLKRVEIM
-5217 GQCEEWITDIQQYSS
+5217 AQCEGWICDIQQYSS

-5269 DGEDFS
+5269 DGEEFS
-5275 DKSSALLVKELP
+5275 EKSTSLMVKELP
-5287 NQDAEKPGGSQD
+5287 GQDAEKQTDSPD
-5299 AHCSEGQ
+5299 AHCSDGQ

>member
-7 PGSCSS
+7 CSSAAAAAGPGPGPGSCE
-13 TSSDWVV
+13 WLL
-20 LRDGCLRCDEEG
+20 LRDGCLRCDADG
-32 LRSLSYHPAL
+32 LCSLCYHPAL
-42 NAILAVTSRGS
+42 NAILAVTARGA
-53 IKVIDGTSGAIL
+53 IKVIDGTSGATL
-65 QASALHAKPGG
+65 QASALGAKPGG
-76 RVRCQ
+76 RVKCQ
-81 YFPAVDKVL
+81 YISAVDKVI

-114 APVSKPEDMVQLE
+114 TPVSKQDDVVQLE

-140 VEKVDV
+140 IEKVDV
-146 SNTEGYDLFLTQ
+146 SSTEGYDLFITQ
-158 LKEGLKSTSHETA
+158 LKDGLKNTSHETA

-186 PHHVIKVV
+186 PHHVLKSV

-199 NELKKMNQNVAAL
+199 NELKKINQNIAAL
-212 SVASSIMDRLSYLLP
+212 PVASSVMDRLSYLLP
-227 SGRPELGVGPGRSV
+227 SARPELGVGPGRSV

-260 HAGYRWAQPD
+260 HVGYRWAQPD

-277 YHQPASTG
+277 YHQPASSG

-331 SVTLATSPAQFPS
+331 SVTLATSPAQFPCT
-344 PDGSDKIACYGFG
+344 DGTDRITCFGSG

-381 KVHLKFEINP
+381 KVHLKFEINA
-391 YDPVILRQLFLSS
+391 YDPAIVQQLMLS
-404 GEQGLG
+404 GEQSSGVD
-410 SESTESRRPTLAWL
+410 SRRPTLAWL
-424 EDTSSCSDLPKLEGD
+424 EDSSSCSDIPKLEGD
-439 SDDQLEDSDS
+439 SDDLLEDSDS

-455 ESVTGHPCQKE
+455 ESVTGHTSQKE
-466 NLEVSLGVTALS
+466 TVEVSLDITALS
-478 VLQQPEKLQWEVVA
+478 VLQQPEKLQWEIVA
-492 SVLED
+492 NVLED

-502 EELGANPALAQAK
+502 EELGANPCLANCK
-515 ADNKAKDKPSAAEQ
+515 SEKMKEKHLEQ
-529 HNIPFPCLLTGG
+529 HNIPFPCLLAGG
-541 LLSYRSAASS
+541 LLTYKSPATSPVSSNSQRSLDGLSRTRGESVSEQGSTDNESCTNSELNS
-551 PLAGGPPPPP
+551 PL
-561 PSLAP
+561 
-566 TLTPTRGRPPPS
+566 
-578 SSSSSSST
+578 
-586 LVGVPDG
+586 V
-593 PLLRTQA
+593 
-600 PEVTPNTP
+600 
-608 IVVVGTPDQGPMEIE
+608 
-623 SCPPPPVVVPPE
+623 
-635 LVASPGGGGLPVSA
+635 
-649 IRRTI
+649 RRTL

-660 SIKEADEKASG
+660 SIKESDEKA
-671 SGKVFAQM
+671 GKLFSQM
-679 NSLMGKSLHEEG
+679 NNIMSKSIHDDG

-701 FDSHEQLLLQDPP
+701 LDSQEQLLLQDPP
-714 ITYIQQFADATAGL
+714 VTYIQQFADAAANLT
-728 GSGTGSGSG
+728 SPDSDKWSSMVPKPGT
-737 TGNNASVTDPGPE
+737 
-750 KWGSMAA
+750 
-757 PRPGALVQCL
+757 LVQCL
-767 RLPKE
+767 RLPKFA
-772 LEEENLYVDSI
+772 EEENLCVDSI
-783 TPCSDGLHLL
+783 TPCADGVHLL
-793 VGLQPCS
+793 VGLRTCP

-817 RLHSALCSRGN
+817 KLNSALCNRRKGELESSLAVVN
-828 SRNKD
+828 
-833 DLHHHHH
+833 
-840 HHHPA
+840 
-845 LVPTMANGI
+845 
-854 EGGHGALP
+854 
-862 LPGTSPPQQTP
+862 GTSIDVIQHESPADVPTP
-873 LILPPDQQPLLQP
+873 LIIQPEQR
-886 PLSPQQ
+886 S
-892 TPTSPSSRGVFGGV
+892 V
-906 STGGNN
+906 S
-912 NNSSGGGGYLVL
+912 GGYLVL
-924 YKLNYSTR
+924 YKMNYATR
-932 IVTLEEEPVRVQHIR
+932 IVTLEEEPVKIQHIKD
-947 EPRDAVTSLILLP
+947 PQDTITSMILLP
-960 ADVLDGREEDGEDAS
+960 PDILDNREDDCEEPVEEIQLTSKNGSGRERRSEI
-975 DDTPPGLKNGPV
+975 
-987 SASSGP
+987 
-993 NMAAGGSSGGVGGSS
+993 S
-1008 TAAGVM
+1008 TL
-1014 AASTGHGPSASSPLA
+1014 GH
-1029 AGMAASTAKEKLVVT
+1029 LVIT
-1044 TQAGYIMVLDLAT
+1044 TQGGYVKILDLSNF
-1057 LEVLAKVEPPVKES
+1057 EILAKVEPPKKE
-1071 GDEVDPFVSVTY
+1071 GTEEPDMFVSVIY

-1097 ELHFLQIGGVFDDID
+1097 ELHFLQIGGTCDDID
-1112 DADIF
+1112 EADIL
-1117 VDGPLSKGV
+1117 VDGSLSKSV
-1126 DQLFEGTKPSSNPSS
+1126 EQSSEGTKPLSNPSS
-1141 PGITAGVDLL
+1141 PGITGVDLL
-1151 VDQALGVEVLSSLVE
+1151 VDQPFSLETLTSLVE

-1215 WKLQSDSSSWDE
+1215 WKLQTDSNSWDE

-1246 FVMNANITNIP
+1246 FVLNSNITNIP

-1273 VNETAVD
+1273 VNEAAVD
-1280 RQITFPLSQAL
+1280 RQITFPLSPA
-1291 HTNGERNGQP
+1291 HNIEVERNGKPGLVEFNEEMQY
-1301 LLHDFTEDIQFM
+1301 M
-1313 DIEES
+1313 DVEE
-1318 PGSRLCPFLEDHK
+1318 PQCLRLCPFLEEHK

-1340 LASGLDLSGHAG
+1340 LATGLDLSGHAG
-1352 MLSLTSPKL
+1352 MLTLTSPKL
-1361 VKGMAGGKYRSFLVH
+1361 VKGMAGGKYRSFLIHV
-1376 IKAVSDKGME
+1376 KAVNDRGTE
-1386 ESPRPVVRMPSK
+1386 EICNGGIRPVVRIPPLK
-1398 PQSSKAQS
+1398 PQTNKGHSLASLLAKVAAGKEKPSSKIE
-1406 LSSLLQRAQAT
+1406 AT
-1417 KEKASTS
+1417 TTS
-1424 KVEPPTA
+1424 RK
-1431 SKKPD
+1431 SD

-1444 QEVSITIRRFKKT
+1444 QEVSVTIRRFKKT
-1457 SIPKERIQRCSMLQ
+1457 SISKERVQRCAMLQ
-1471 FPEFHER
+1471 FSEFHEK
-1478 LLNGLCKR
+1478 LLTTLCKK
-1486 TEETDST
+1486 TEDGLTT
-1493 EHGQSLILDIL
+1493 EHAQSLVLDTL
-1504 CWLAGVYSNGSCS
+1504 CWLAGVYSNGPGSS
-1517 PREGKEGLL
+1517 KEGNDSLL
-1526 IKTRKRLTDMVRVCF
+1526 TKTRKCVSDIIRVCF
-1541 FQAGRS
+1541 FEAGRS

-1558 CISNGKGDP
+1558 CISNGRCDP
-1567 GQQGFGMALLKAL
+1567 SQQGFGSVLLKAL
-1580 LENMPY
+1580 LDNMPL
-1586 LPAAATGGAV
+1586 LPAAATGGSV
-1596 FWYFVL
+1596 YWYFVL

-1632 LTPLEALLQ
+1632 LTPMEALLQ

-1655 FDLEVSGSSC
+1655 FDLEICGSSC
-1665 KNAFNSGIGVQSDEI
+1665 KNVYNSSIGVQSDEI
-1680 DLSDILSGNGKVSN
+1680 DLSDVLSGNGKISS

-1700 SFTALTGLL
+1700 SFTSLTGLL

-1726 VERDDASMFTVSTFG
+1726 IERDDASTFTVSTFG
-1741 VTPAVGGLSAG
+1741 VTPAVGGLSSG
-1752 SVGEA
+1752 TVGEA

-1771 LSHAMVSAEQ
+1771 LSHAMASAEQ

-1810 TSAAAAAAAS
+1810 TAAAAAAAS
-1820 GVGPIHNS
+1820 AVGPVHNS
-1828 VPSNP
+1828 VPSNTV
-1833 SASGSASAS
+1833 A
-1842 SAPGF
+1842 APGF

-1878 AAISV
+1878 AVINA

-1890 GSIMDPPAVNLA
+1890 GSVIDPPTVNLA
-1902 AHNKNSHK
+1902 AHNKNTSK
-1910 PKPVSHAQNPMGSG
+1910 SRTNPLGSG
-1924 LALALSQASHFLQ
+1924 LALAISHASHFLQ

-1962 RPVLLTDALI
+1962 RPILLTDVLI
-1972 PTCADLA
+1972 PTCGDLA

-2003 ATHSL
+2003 STHSL

-2048 YILPWESELK
+2048 YILPFENELK
-2058 LMHDPLRGESEAAS
+2058 LMHDPLRGEGEAAN
-2072 QPDVDQHLAMMV
+2072 QPEIDQHLAMMV

-2102 TLLQSIDL
+2102 ILLQSIDL

-2132 DQRVF
+2132 DSRVF
-2137 SAYQDCVQLQ
+2137 SAYQDCIQLQ

-2157 QRLRVSLGASRKP
+2157 QRLKVALGASRKTLKEQSDP
-2170 LPDAAYASYA
+2170 K
-2180 YDARELV
+2180 ELIQM
-2187 HSSSTEQLRTV
+2187 SSTEQLRTI
-2198 IRYLLDTLLSLLHT
+2198 IRYLLDTLLSLLHSS
-2212 NNGHSVPSVLQSTFH
+2212 NGHSVPVVLQSTFH

-2299 SLSNSGVLEGLLN
+2299 SLSNSGVLESLLN
-2312 LLDSLLSPL
+2312 LLDNLLSPL
-2321 QQSHSL
+2321 QPHL
-2327 QARRTEGVLDIPM
+2327 PVHRRTEGVLDIPM

-2347 VSRLLDYVASV
+2347 VSRLLDYVATV
-2358 EDEASA
+2358 EDEAA
-2364 SKKQLGGKD
+2364 TAKKPLNGKE
-2373 RDRSFTGNQW
+2373 RERFLTGNQW
-2383 SFINNSLQSQ
+2383 SFINNSLHTQSL
-2393 NMSRSTKG
+2393 SRSTKG
-2401 NSSLDRLYSRKV
+2401 NSSLDRLYSRKI
-2413 RKQLVHTKQQLN
+2413 RKQLVHHKQ
-2425 LLKAK
+2425 
-2430 QKALMEQIEKEKIQS
+2430 
-2445 NKSSSYKLLV
+2445 
-2455 EHAKLKQATSKHFK
+2455 HFK

-2475 RTAEWPRSSLDTEAS
+2475 RTAEWPRSSLDTEVS
-2490 ASGAAKEA
+2490 TAKET
-2498 PEVELLPF
+2498 PEIEPLPF

-2547 NATRPTIHLCEV
+2547 NATRPTIHLCEIV
-2559 VSEQQLERLLLLLV
+2559 NETQLERLLLLLV

-2596 LQDILAGELLSPA
+2596 LQDILAGELLAPIAAEAMEESA
-2609 SLDGMDEGASLG
+2609 LGEDAGAS
-2621 EEAGAAAAVA
+2621 AGDSDDSLQQSTV
-2631 ACAVASALAE
+2631 
-2641 PEEALAQPSPLP
+2641 Q
-2653 LVESIDETLPPDI
+2653 LVETIDEPLTHDI
-2666 IAGTPGTSSSSVFQ
+2666 TG
-2680 SAPPLSSLE
+2680 APPLSSLE

-2695 FDLLQDLMDVDID
+2695 LELLQDLMEVDID

-2726 IGSTWYDYWGA
+2726 ISSTWYDYWGA
-2737 DYGTYNYNAYVG
+2737 EYGTYNYNPYIG
-2749 GAGIPVSKPPAAQEK
+2749 GVGIPVAKPPVTTEK
-2764 PGAQSLSVSVSQALD
+2764 NGSQTVSISVSQALD

-2788 QAELMLKMMATLEA
+2788 QAELMLKMMSTLEA
-2802 DSILQALTSTSPAV
+2802 DSILQALTNTSPTLT
-2816 VQSSNGTDDSL
+2816 QSPSGTDDSL
-2827 LRGLHGSSSPPGGS
+2827 LRGLHAANQNAQ
-2841 SSSSS
+2841 
-2846 LVVQP
+2846 LTVQL

-2878 LQLWLTLSLNSCPGS
+2878 LQLWLTLSLNSSSSGS
-2893 ADDGGSDIFLF
+2893 KDSGADIFLY
-2904 NASRV
+2904 NANR
-2909 PTIPLNQA
+2909 IPVVSLNQA
-2917 SISSFLTVLAWYPNT
+2917 SVTSFLSVLAWYPNT
-2932 SLRTWCLVLHSL
+2932 LLRTWCLVLHSL
-2944 TLMTNMPSSSASASS
+2944 TLMTNMQLNAGPTSAIGAQ
-2959 SGLGGHESTAQQMVS
+2959 ESTAQLLVS
-2974 ELTLV
+2974 DPNLIH
-2979 PVLVRFLS
+2979 VLVKFLS
-2987 GSNPHGTSQHSSQV
+2987 GTNPHGTNQHSPQV

-3022 TCPQL
+3022 TCPQM
-3027 FSEFLLELMHIL
+3027 FSEFLLKLIHIL
-3039 SMERGPLL
+3039 STERGAFQT
-3047 SGQGPLDAQV
+3047 GQGPLDAQV

-3063 LEQSFETVS
+3063 LEQNFEVVS
-3072 VGTIMAVVESITF
+3072 VSTISAVIESITF
-3085 LVHHYITCSDKVV
+3085 LVHHYITCSDKVM

-3130 GETTRDQLMFNLLK
+3130 GEMTRDQLMFDLLK
-3144 LVNTLV
+3144 LINILV
-3150 KLPLT
+3150 QLPLSSNREYS
-3155 ADGKFSGRVPPP
+3155 ARVPVA
-3167 GNGSSDSVSD
+3167 SSTTDSVSD
-3177 EEKVCGSKEGP
+3177 EEKVSGGKDGNGSNP
-3188 GQGGATPHQ
+3188 NTQGSTAY
-3197 GPAVGVADLVLGN
+3197 VADLVLAN
-3210 QQVMSQILSA
+3210 QQIMSQILSA

-3266 SKRATSVQVMLQPI
+3266 SKKATTVQVMLQPI

-3294 LSTCQLSEPLLWFIL
+3294 LATCQLSEPLLWFIL

-3359 PGKAA
+3359 PTKAT
-3364 DGSLK
+3364 DSSLK

-3381 GLHNFAPL
+3381 GIHNFAPL
-3389 GTITSSSP
+3389 GSITSSSP

-3443 KEVHIQPHLASL
+3443 KEIHIQPHLASL

-3552 WLRLLHHCLTHVSD
+3552 WLRLLHHCLTHISD
-3566 LEAVMASAAAP
+3566 LEGMMASAAAP

-3613 AIGLRLIDILLRNC
+3613 RIGLKLIDILLRNC
-3627 AASGTD
+3627 SASGSD
-3633 PNNLNS
+3633 PADLNS

-3663 TQDPGTKDRVQA
+3663 TQDPGTKDRIQA
-3675 LLQWVHDSAR
+3675 LLKWVSDSAR
-3685 VAAMKRSAPLGYMG
+3685 VAAMKKSGRVSYICPNN
-3699 PSATSPREYGLL
+3699 STREYGLL

-3730 LPVDYDL
+3730 LLVEYDL
-3737 PALLNRELFELLYNW
+3737 PALLDRELFESLFNW
-3752 SMSLA
+3752 SMSLP
-3757 CNLVLKKAVDS
+3757 CNMVLKKAVDS
-3768 LLCSMCHVHPSY
+3768 LLCSMCHIHPNY
-3780 FSLLMSWMG
+3780 FSLLMGWMG
-3789 IVPSAT
+3789 ITPPP
-3795 VSAVA
+3795 
-3800 AMASAQSQ
+3800 MQCQ
-3808 ARHRLSLTD
+3808 HRLSMTD
-3817 DGKKQHDAAA
+3817 DSKKQDL
-3827 ATAAAANSASAGGG
+3827 SS
-3841 GASGGLT
+3841 SLT
-3848 DDSKHARS
+3848 DDSKNAQA
-3856 PPPLS
+3856 PLALT
-3861 ESQLATLAAASQ
+3861 ESHLATLAASSQ
-3873 SPGAIQQLLD
+3873 SPEAIKQLLD

-3891 RSLAALCC
+3891 RSLASFCFNH
-3899 SLLASADLPL
+3899 
-3909 PGGATVP
+3909 
-3916 PTSTPASA
+3916 
-3924 SAPSS
+3924 
-3929 SSSSSSPP
+3929 
-3937 SSSAASTSSSPA
+3937 TSSSDCTA
-3949 ERRHHHLHH
+3949 QSMDVTQDRLRRHHLPQHFNK
-3958 HQSQSHHHHH
+3958 
-3968 HSHHS
+3968 
-3973 HSSSSYHSMPSTS
+3973 MPITADL
-3986 SSSSPPSS
+3986 
-3994 SSSSSFSCPPPPP
+3994 
-4007 PPPVNRATLSP
+4007 V
-4018 ELAAPVLRFLTEV
+4018 APVLRFLTEV
-4031 GNSHAMKD
+4031 GNSHMMKD
-4039 WLGGPE
+4039 WLGGSE

-4059 SSASAGTSATTSPTT
+4059 SGATSGGHNMTAQQASARSSLLSSTVTT
-4074 NTTNNTTN
+4074 
-4082 TTNTNTATT
+4082 
-4091 SNGSTSNG
+4091 
-4099 QVAAAASASA
+4099 
-4109 SASGMGAS
+4109 
-4117 ASSPCSSPLST
+4117 
-4128 SPAGASAAAGPS
+4128 
-4140 SSMSGSSIA
+4140 
-4149 GPSTAPLLPPPPPP
+4149 
-4163 LAYSSSASASATA
+4163 
-4176 AAMGTSTAAASGSR
+4176 
-4190 YSLGSGGRAG
+4190 

-4208 SLENATVAFFLQCI
+4208 AIENATVAFFLQCI

-4232 AQVLCELFQSAPQR
+4232 AQVLCELFQSSPQR
-4246 GNVPISGNI
+4246 GNLPTSGNI

-4274 VFLQSPC
+4274 LFLQSPC

-4292 HVIQHPMYGAGHKYR
+4292 HVIQHPMYGAGHKFR
-4307 TLHLPIS
+4307 TLHLPVS
-4314 TTLADVLD
+4314 TTLAEVLD
-4322 RVSDTPSITAKLMS
+4322 RVSDTPSITAKLIN
-4336 EQKEDKEKKNHEE
+4336 EQKEDKEKKNYEE
-4349 KEKMKADNGF
+4349 KEKVKAENGF

-4378 LSTPPRPP
+4378 VSSTPPRPP

-4392 MSDKLSASSGVDP
+4392 MADKVGTSSSGGESSS
-4405 AAKTVSVPVFHLYHK
+4405 KTISVPVFHLYHK

-4427 PGEMT
+4427 PAEMT

-4453 MTVKLGS
+4453 LTVKLGS
-4460 KLSSDPGLSKTD
+4460 KVISDPSLSKTD
-4472 SFKRLRTEKEHGEM
+4472 SFKRLHTEKEHADLLGP
-4486 LSSCP
+4486 CP
-4491 EDEPMTPGDECLE
+4491 EDEAISPGDECMDAVL
-4504 AAIDESLLETNPIQ
+4504 DESLLETCPIQ

-4543 VIQQVSAPVVA
+4543 VIQQVSTPVVTSA
-4554 SSSQEKPKDSDQFEW
+4554 TQEKQKDSDQFEW

-4584 NIAAEPPP
+4584 TIAAEPPP
-4592 IKSPVQTMSPIPAH
+4592 IKSTVQTMSPIPAH

-4657 VLPTLPFHVLRALFS
+4657 VLPTLPFHVLRSLFS
-4672 STPLTTDDGLLLRR
+4672 TTPLTTDDGVLLRR
-4686 IALEIGA
+4686 MALEIGA

-4705 HHAPRVPSTNGNQNE
+4705 HHAPRVPNSSPNQAEPQVSSTHN
-4720 VVTGHGAGTSEEQQL
+4720 TASTEEQQL

-4776 SYINPAGCVGHG
+4776 SYINPAGSTSNEETQTSHEG
-4788 EAPSSESRGQN
+4788 RGQN
-4799 SAALPSVLQE
+4799 SSALPSVLLE

-4842 LELLRAISSC
+4842 LELLRAIASC
-4852 TSLVPLLLPLSGD
+4852 TSMVPLLLPLSGESS
-4865 PAQEEEEEEERSES
+4865 EEEEEQLES
-4879 QTSVGML
+4879 QASVGTL

-4907 SKGVVKAEPSD
+4907 AKAGVKPDASD
-4918 PEPEGL
+4918 QEPEGL
-4924 TLLVPDIQRTAEI
+4924 TLLVPDIQKTAEI

-4952 KLAESSKKASTRPKP
+4952 KMAEYSKKAAVKPKP

-4979 AAMKKLQFDTFEMVS
+4979 AVMKKLQFDTFEMVS
-4994 EDEDGKLV
+4994 EDDDGKLV
-5002 FKVNYHYMTQVKNA
+5002 FKVNYHYMSQVKNA

-5146 SLILVSEPYFN
+5146 SLILVAEPYFN

-5172 SSREYDGNIRQAS
+5172 SSREYDGNIRQAT

-5206 KHFYLKRAEIM
+5206 KHFYLKRVEIM
-5217 GQCEEWITDIQQYSS
+5217 AQCEEWIADIQQYSS

-5260 LPCPEGLEP
+5260 LPCPEGLDP
-5269 DGEDFS
+5269 DTDDATEKCSATTSSEETMLHDQVKPSSSKDVPTDF
-5275 DKSSALLVKELP
+5275 KS
-5287 NQDAEKPGGSQD
+5287 
-5299 AHCSEGQ
+5299 
-5306 L
+5306 

>member
-1 MAAAAS
+1 MVTGGGAAPPGTVRAPLPSAIVRSAGRKMAAGAGPGCAAA
-7 PGSCSS
+7 GAE
-13 TSSDWVV
+13 WLV
-20 LRDGCLRCDEEG
+20 LRDGCMRCDADG
-32 LRSLSYHPAL
+32 LHSLSYHPAL
-42 NAILAVTSRGS
+42 NAILAVTSRGT
-53 IKVIDGTSGAIL
+53 IKVIDGTSGATL
-65 QASALHAKPGG
+65 QASALGAKPGG
-76 RVRCQ
+76 QVKCQ
-81 YFPAVDKVL
+81 YISAVDKVI

-114 APVSKPEDMVQLE
+114 TPVSKQDDVVQLE

-140 VEKVDV
+140 LEKIDI
-146 SNTEGYDLFLTQ
+146 SSTEGYDLFITQ
-158 LKEGLKSTSHETA
+158 LKDGLKNTSHETA

-186 PHHVIKVV
+186 PHHVLKSV
-194 ASAIV
+194 AGAIV
-199 NELKKMNQNVAAL
+199 NELKKINQNVAAL
-212 SVASSIMDRLSYLLP
+212 PVASSVMDRLSYLLP
-227 SGRPELGVGPGRSV
+227 SARPELGVGPGRSV

-260 HAGYRWAQPD
+260 HVGYRWAQPD

-277 YHQPASTG
+277 YHQPASSG

-331 SVTLATSPAQFPS
+331 SVTLATSPAQFPCT
-344 PDGSDKIACYGFG
+344 DGTDRIACFGSG

-381 KVHLKFEINP
+381 KVHLKFEINA
-391 YDPVILRQLFLSS
+391 YDPAIVQQLILAGEPSS
-404 GEQGLG
+404 AV
-410 SESTESRRPTLAWL
+410 ESRRPTLAWL
-424 EDTSSCSDLPKLEGD
+424 EDSSSCSDIPKLEGD
-439 SDDQLEDSDS
+439 SDDLLEDSDS

-455 ESVTGHPCQKE
+455 DSVTGHTSHKE
-466 NLEVSLGVTALS
+466 AIEVSLDVTALS
-478 VLQQPEKLQWEVVA
+478 VLQQPEKLQWEIVA
-492 SVLED
+492 NVLED

-502 EELGANPALAQAK
+502 EELGANPGLAGK
-515 ADNKAKDKPSAAEQ
+515 SEKLKDKHPEQ
-529 HNIPFPCLLTGG
+529 HNIPFPCLLAGA
-541 LLSYRSAASS
+541 LLTYKSPAGSPASSHSHRSLDALGRTQGESASEPGSTDNESCTNSELGS
-551 PLAGGPPPPP
+551 PLA
-561 PSLAP
+561 
-566 TLTPTRGRPPPS
+566 
-578 SSSSSSST
+578 
-586 LVGVPDG
+586 
-593 PLLRTQA
+593 
-600 PEVTPNTP
+600 
-608 IVVVGTPDQGPMEIE
+608 
-623 SCPPPPVVVPPE
+623 
-635 LVASPGGGGLPVSA
+635 
-649 IRRTI
+649 RRTL

-660 SIKEADEKASG
+660 SIKESDEKA
-671 SGKVFAQM
+671 GKIFSQM
-679 NSLMGKSLHEEG
+679 SSVMGKALHDDG

-701 FDSHEQLLLQDPP
+701 LDSQEQLLLQDPP
-714 ITYIQQFADATAGL
+714 VTYIQQFADAAATSL
-728 GSGTGSGSG
+728 
-737 TGNNASVTDPGPE
+737 ASPDSE
-750 KWGSMAA
+750 KWGSVF
-757 PRPGALVQCL
+757 PKPGTLVQCL
-767 RLPKE
+767 RLPKFAE
-772 LEEENLYVDSI
+772 DQNLCVDSV
-783 TPCSDGLHLL
+783 TPCADGLHLL
-793 VGLQPCS
+793 VGLRTCPA
-800 VESLS
+800 EPLS

-817 RLHSALCSRGN
+817 KLNSALCSRRKGEPEPGLAVVN
-828 SRNKD
+828 GAG
-833 DLHHHHH
+833 LGVLPHEP
-840 HHHPA
+840 PA
-845 LVPTMANGI
+845 DAQ
-854 EGGHGALP
+854 A
-862 LPGTSPPQQTP
+862 PPAP
-873 LILPPDQQPLLQP
+873 EPEPRR
-886 PLSPQQ
+886 S
-892 TPTSPSSRGVFGGV
+892 
-906 STGGNN
+906 
-912 NNSSGGGGYLVL
+912 GGYLVL
-924 YKLNYSTR
+924 YKMNYATR
-932 IVTLEEEPVRVQHIR
+932 IVTLEEEPVKIQHIKD
-947 EPRDAVTSLILLP
+947 PQDSITSLLLLP
-960 ADVLDGREEDGEDAS
+960 PDILQGREDDGEEPAEDPQLPS
-975 DDTPPGLKNGPV
+975 K
-987 SASSGP
+987 SGP
-993 NMAAGGSSGGVGGSS
+993 DRDRKAD
-1008 TAAGVM
+1008 TAPL
-1014 AASTGHGPSASSPLA
+1014 GH
-1029 AGMAASTAKEKLVVT
+1029 LVVT
-1044 TQAGYIMVLDLAT
+1044 TQGGYVKILDLSSF
-1057 LEVLAKVEPPVKES
+1057 EILARVEPPKKEGS
-1071 GDEVDPFVSVTY
+1071 EEQDSFVSVIY
-1083 CSGTDRLCACTKGG
+1083 CSGTDRLCACTRGG
-1097 ELHFLQIGGVFDDID
+1097 ELHFLQIGGTCDDID
-1112 DADIF
+1112 EADIL
-1117 VDGPLSKGV
+1117 VDGSLSKG
-1126 DQLFEGTKPSSNPSS
+1126 LGPSPEGSRPLSNPSS
-1141 PGITAGVDLL
+1141 PGISGVDLL
-1151 VDQALGVEVLSSLVE
+1151 VDQPFTLDILTSLVE

-1215 WKLQSDSSSWDE
+1215 WKLQADGNSWDE

-1246 FVMNANITNIP
+1246 FVLNSNITNIP

-1280 RQITFPLSQAL
+1280 RQITFPLSPAL
-1291 HTNGERNGQP
+1291 NIEVEQNGKPSLVDLKEEMQR
-1301 LLHDFTEDIQFM
+1301 M
-1313 DIEES
+1313 DVEES
-1318 PGSRLCPFLEDHK
+1318 PCLRLCPFLEDHK

-1352 MLSLTSPKL
+1352 MLTLTSPKL
-1361 VKGMAGGKYRSFLVH
+1361 VKGMAGGKYRSFLIHV
-1376 IKAVSDKGME
+1376 KAVNERGTDEICNGGV
-1386 ESPRPVVRMPSK
+1386 RPVVRLPALK
-1398 PQSSKAQS
+1398 TQSNKGYS
-1406 LSSLLQRAQAT
+1406 LASLLAKVAAG
-1417 KEKASTS
+1417 KEKSSNVKNENASGPR
-1424 KVEPPTA
+1424 KAE
-1431 SKKPD
+1431 

-1444 QEVSITIRRFKKT
+1444 QEVSVTIRRFKKT
-1457 SIPKERIQRCSMLQ
+1457 SISKERVQRCAMLQ
-1471 FPEFHER
+1471 FSEFHEK
-1478 LLNGLCKR
+1478 LLNTLCRKAA
-1486 TEETDST
+1486 DGQST
-1493 EHGQSLILDIL
+1493 EHAQSLVLDAL
-1504 CWLAGVYSNGSCS
+1504 CWLAGVHANGPGSS
-1517 PREGKEGLL
+1517 KEGNESLL
-1526 IKTRKRLTDMVRVCF
+1526 SKTRKCLSDIVRVCF
-1541 FQAGRS
+1541 FEAGRS

-1558 CISNGKGDP
+1558 CISNGKCDP
-1567 GQQGFGMALLKAL
+1567 CQPGFGSVLLKAL
-1580 LENMPY
+1580 LDNMSF
-1586 LPAAATGGAV
+1586 LPAAATGGSV
-1596 FWYFVL
+1596 YWYFVL

-1632 LTPLEALLQ
+1632 LTPMEALLQ

-1655 FDLEVSGSSC
+1655 FDLEMNGSSW
-1665 KNAFNSGIGVQSDEI
+1665 KNVANNSVGGQSDEI
-1680 DLSDILSGNGKVSN
+1680 DFSDVLSGTGKGSS

-1700 SFTALTGLL
+1700 SFTSLTGLL

-1726 VERDDASMFTVSTFG
+1726 IERDDAMSSFG
-1741 VTPAVGGLSAG
+1741 VTPAVGGLSSG
-1752 SVGEA
+1752 TVGEA
-1757 STALSSAAQVALQS
+1757 STALTSAA
-1771 LSHAMVSAEQ
+1771 
-1781 QLQVL
+1781 
-1786 QEKQQQLLKLQQQK
+1786 QK

-1810 TSAAAAAAAS
+1810 TAAAAAAPTS
-1820 GVGPIHNS
+1820 SVPTVGSVHAS
-1828 VPSNP
+1828 VPSHP
-1833 SASGSASAS
+1833 GA
-1842 SAPGF
+1842 APGF

-1878 AAISV
+1878 VVINA

-1890 GSIMDPPAVNLA
+1890 GSVIDPPAVSLA
-1902 AHNKNSHK
+1902 AQNKNSNK
-1910 PKPVSHAQNPMGSG
+1910 SRMNPLGSG
-1924 LALALSQASHFLQ
+1924 LALAISHASHFLQ

-1962 RPVLLTDALI
+1962 KPILLTDVLI
-1972 PTCADLA
+1972 PTCGDLA

-2003 ATHSL
+2003 STHSL
-2008 ILHDLLPPPVC
+2008 ILHDLIPPPVC

-2058 LMHDPLRGESEAAS
+2058 LMHDPLRGDGESAH
-2072 QPDVDQHLAMMV
+2072 QPEIDQHLAMMA

-2132 DQRVF
+2132 DSRVF
-2137 SAYQDCVQLQ
+2137 SAYQDCIQLQ

-2157 QRLRVSLGASRKP
+2157 QRLRVALGASRKT
-2170 LPDAAYASYA
+2170 LCEASDPEDVIQA
-2180 YDARELV
+2180 
-2187 HSSSTEQLRTV
+2187 SSTEQLRTV
-2198 IRYLLDTLLSLLHT
+2198 VRYLLDTLLSLLHSS
-2212 NNGHSVPSVLQSTFH
+2212 NGHSVPAVLQSTFH

-2299 SLSNSGVLEGLLN
+2299 SLSNSGVLESLLN
-2312 LLDSLLSPL
+2312 LLDNLLSPL
-2321 QQSHSL
+2321 QPQLPMH
-2327 QARRTEGVLDIPM
+2327 RRTEGVLDIPM

-2347 VSRLLDYVASV
+2347 VSRLLDYVATV
-2358 EDEASA
+2358 EDEAA
-2364 SKKQLGGKD
+2364 AAKKPSSGKD
-2373 RDRSFTGNQW
+2373 RERFVTGNQW
-2383 SFINNSLQSQ
+2383 SFINNSLHTQSL
-2393 NMSRSTKG
+2393 NRASKG
-2401 NSSLDRLYSRKV
+2401 GYTIERLYSRKI
-2413 RKQLVHTKQQLN
+2413 RKQLVHHKQQLN

-2430 QKALMEQIEKEKIQS
+2430 QKALVEQMEKEKIQS
-2445 NKSSSYKLLV
+2445 NKGSSYKLLV
-2455 EHAKLKQATSKHFK
+2455 EQAKLKQATTKHFK

-2475 RTAEWPRSSLDTEAS
+2475 RTAEWSRSNVDTEVPAT
-2490 ASGAAKEA
+2490 KES
-2498 PEVELLPF
+2498 PEIEPLPF

-2516 VQKLALFLLSMD
+2516 VQKLVLFLLSMD

-2547 NATRPTIHLCEV
+2547 NATRPTIHLCEIV
-2559 VSEQQLERLLLLLV
+2559 NEPQLERLLLLLV

-2596 LQDILAGELLSPA
+2596 LQDILSGELLAPVA
-2609 SLDGMDEGASLG
+2609 AEAMEEGTVG
-2621 EEAGAAAAVA
+2621 DDAGATAGDSDDSLQQSAAQ
-2631 ACAVASALAE
+2631 LLE
-2641 PEEALAQPSPLP
+2641 T
-2653 LVESIDETLPPDI
+2653 IDEPLTHEMT
-2666 IAGTPGTSSSSVFQ
+2666 G
-2680 SAPPLSSLE
+2680 APPLASLE
-2689 KDKDID
+2689 KDKEID
-2695 FDLLQDLMDVDID
+2695 LELLQDLMEVDID

-2726 IGSTWYDYWGA
+2726 ISSTWYDYWGA
-2737 DYGTYNYNAYVG
+2737 DYSTYNYNPYVC
-2749 GAGIPVSKPPAAQEK
+2749 GIGVQVVKPAASTEK
-2764 PGAQSLSVSVSQALD
+2764 NGSQTVSVSVSQALD

-2788 QAELMLKMMATLEA
+2788 QAELMLKMMSTLEA
-2802 DSILQALTSTSPAV
+2802 DSVLQALTNTSPAFS
-2816 VQSSNGTDDSL
+2816 QSPTGTDDSL
-2827 LRGLHGSSSPPGGS
+2827 LGGLQAANQSSQLIIQLS
-2841 SSSSS
+2841 S
-2846 LVVQP
+2846 V
-2851 SSIPMLS
+2851 PMLNV
-2858 ACFNKLFSMLQVH
+2858 CFNKLFSMLQVH

-2878 LQLWLTLSLNSCPGS
+2878 LQLWLSLSLNSSSAGS
-2893 ADDGGSDIFLF
+2893 RESGPDILLY

-2909 PTIPLNQA
+2909 PVISLNQA
-2917 SISSFLTVLAWYPNT
+2917 SVTTFLTVLAWYP
-2932 SLRTWCLVLHSL
+2932 SSLLRTWCLVLHSL
-2944 TLMTNMPSSSASASS
+2944 TLMTNMQLNSGSSSAIGAQ
-2959 SGLGGHESTAQQMVS
+2959 ESTAHLLVS
-2974 ELTLV
+2974 DPNLIH
-2979 PVLVRFLS
+2979 VLVKFLS
-2987 GSNPHGTSQHSSQV
+2987 GTSPHGTNQHSPQV

-3022 TCPQL
+3022 TCPQI
-3027 FSEFLLELMHIL
+3027 FSEFLLKLVHIL
-3039 SMERGPLL
+3039 STERGAFQT
-3047 SGQGPLDAQV
+3047 GQGPLDAQI

-3063 LEQSFETVS
+3063 LEQNFEAVS
-3072 VGTIMAVVESITF
+3072 VSTISAVIESVTF
-3085 LVHHYITCSDKVV
+3085 LVHHYITCSDKVT

-3117 ANIIR
+3117 ANLIR

-3130 GETTRDQLMFNLLK
+3130 GEMTRDQLMFDLLK
-3144 LVNTLV
+3144 LVNILV
-3150 KLPLT
+3150 QLPL
-3155 ADGKFSGRVPPP
+3155 SGNREHSARV
-3167 GNGSSDSVSD
+3167 SVSASTTDSVSD
-3177 EEKVCGSKEGP
+3177 EEKVSGGKDGNGGGGSV
-3188 GQGGATPHQ
+3188 QGA
-3197 GPAVGVADLVLGN
+3197 AAYVADLVLAN
-3210 QQVMSQILSA
+3210 QQIMSQILSA
-3220 LGQCNSSAMAM
+3220 LGLCNSSAMAM

-3266 SKRATSVQVMLQPI
+3266 SKKASTVHVMLQPI

-3294 LSTCQLSEPLLWFIL
+3294 LATCQLSEPLLWFIL
-3309 RVLDTSEALKAFH
+3309 RVLDTSDALKAFH

-3359 PGKAA
+3359 PNKAA
-3364 DGSLK
+3364 DSTLK
-3369 ARVLASEPDNAE
+3369 TRMLPSEPDNAE
-3381 GLHNFAPL
+3381 GIHNFAPL

-3443 KEVHIQPHLASL
+3443 KEIHIQPHLASL

-3464 EISADGVNMLPLS
+3464 EVSADGVNMLPLS
-3477 TPVITSGLTY
+3477 TPVVTSGLTY
-3487 IKIQLVKAEV
+3487 IKIQLVRAEV
-3497 ASAVCLRLHRPRDAS
+3497 ASAVCLRLHRPRDAG

-3526 FGNTSSATVN
+3526 FGTTSSATVN

-3552 WLRLLHHCLTHVSD
+3552 WLRLLHHCLTHISE
-3566 LEAVMASAAAP
+3566 LEGLMASAAAP

-3602 AVLVKIGLQST
+3602 VVLVKIGLQST
-3613 AIGLRLIDILLRNC
+3613 RIGLRLIDILLRNC
-3627 AASGTD
+3627 AASGSDPTD
-3633 PNNLNS
+3633 LNS

-3663 TQDPGTKDRVQA
+3663 TQDPGTKDRIQA
-3675 LLQWVHDSAR
+3675 LLKWVSDSAR
-3685 VAAMKRSAPLGYMG
+3685 VAALKRSGRLSCTS
-3699 PSATSPREYGLL
+3699 PSASPVEYGLL

-3721 AAILWHSYE
+3721 AAILWQSYE
-3730 LPVDYDL
+3730 LLVEYDL
-3737 PALLNRELFELLYNW
+3737 PALLDRELFELLFNW
-3752 SMSLA
+3752 SMSLP
-3757 CNLVLKKAVDS
+3757 CNMVLKKAVDS
-3768 LLCSMCHVHPSY
+3768 LLCSMCHIHPAY
-3780 FSLLMSWMG
+3780 FSLLMGWMG
-3789 IVPSAT
+3789 ITPPPVPCH
-3795 VSAVA
+3795 
-3800 AMASAQSQ
+3800 
-3808 ARHRLSLTD
+3808 HRLSMTD
-3817 DGKKQHDAAA
+3817 DSKKQDL
-3827 ATAAAANSASAGGG
+3827 
-3841 GASGGLT
+3841 GASLT
-3848 DDSKHARS
+3848 DDSKNAQA
-3856 PPPLS
+3856 PLALT
-3861 ESQLATLAAASQ
+3861 ESHLATLASSSQ
-3873 SPGAIQQLLD
+3873 SPEAVEQLLD

-3891 RSLAALCC
+3891 RSLAAFCF
-3899 SLLASADLPL
+3899 SHVSAAD
-3909 PGGATVP
+3909 GA
-3916 PTSTPASA
+3916 
-3924 SAPSS
+3924 APS
-3929 SSSSSSPP
+3929 PD
-3937 SSSAASTSSSPA
+3937 AAQDKL
-3949 ERRHHHLHH
+3949 RRHHVPPCPR
-3958 HQSQSHHHHH
+3958 
-3968 HSHHS
+3968 
-3973 HSSSSYHSMPSTS
+3973 MPVTADL
-3986 SSSSPPSS
+3986 
-3994 SSSSSFSCPPPPP
+3994 
-4007 PPPVNRATLSP
+4007 V
-4018 ELAAPVLRFLTEV
+4018 APVLRFLTEV
-4031 GNSHAMKD
+4031 GNSHIMKD
-4039 WLGGPE
+4039 WLGGSE

-4059 SSASAGTSATTSPTT
+4059 SGSTAGGAASLGPPQASARP
-4074 NTTNNTTN
+4074 
-4082 TTNTNTATT
+4082 
-4091 SNGSTSNG
+4091 
-4099 QVAAAASASA
+4099 ASL
-4109 SASGMGAS
+4109 
-4117 ASSPCSSPLST
+4117 P
-4128 SPAGASAAAGPS
+4128 ASAA
-4140 SSMSGSSIA
+4140 
-4149 GPSTAPLLPPPPPP
+4149 T
-4163 LAYSSSASASATA
+4163 
-4176 AAMGTSTAAASGSR
+4176 
-4190 YSLGSGGRAG
+4190 

-4208 SLENATVAFFLQCI
+4208 AIENAAVAFFLQCI
-4222 SCHPNNQRLM
+4222 SCHPNNQKLM
-4232 AQVLCELFQSAPQR
+4232 AQVLCELFQTSPQR
-4246 GNVPISGNI
+4246 GNLPTSGNI
-4255 SGFIRRLF
+4255 SGFVRRLF

-4274 VFLQSPC
+4274 MFLQSPC

-4292 HVIQHPMYGAGHKYR
+4292 HVIQHPMYGAGHKFR
-4307 TLHLPIS
+4307 TLHLPVS
-4314 TTLADVLD
+4314 TTLSEVLD
-4322 RVSDTPSITAKLMS
+4322 RVSDTPSITAKLIS
-4336 EQKEDKEKKNHEE
+4336 EQKDDKEKKNHEE
-4349 KEKMKADNGF
+4349 KEKVKAENGL
-4359 QDNYSVVVASG
+4359 QENYSVVVASG

-4378 LSTPPRPP
+4378 VSGTPPRPP
-4386 SRRGRV
+4386 SRRGRTV
-4392 MSDKLSASSGVDP
+4392 PDKVGSTSSGAD
-4405 AAKTVSVPVFHLYHK
+4405 AAGKVITVPVFHLFHK
-4420 LLPGQPL
+4420 LLAGQPL
-4427 PGEMT
+4427 PAEMT
-4432 LAQLLTLLYDRKL
+4432 LAQLLTILYDRKL
-4445 PQGYRSID
+4445 PQGYRSVD
-4453 MTVKLGS
+4453 LTVKLGS
-4460 KLSSDPGLSKTD
+4460 RVITDPSLSKTD
-4472 SFKRLRTEKEHGEM
+4472 SFKRLHPEKDHGDP
-4486 LSSCP
+4486 LGSCP
-4491 EDEPMTPGDECLE
+4491 EDEALSPGEDCMDGAL
-4504 AAIDESLLETNPIQ
+4504 DESLLETCPIP

-4533 AERLPMLYPD
+4533 AERLPMLYPE
-4543 VIQQVSAPVVA
+4543 VIQQVSAPVVPSA
-4554 SSSQEKPKDSDQFEW
+4554 AQEKPKDSDQFEW

-4584 NIAAEPPP
+4584 TIAAEPPP
-4592 IKSPVQTMSPIPAH
+4592 LKSAVQTMSPIPAH

-4657 VLPTLPFHVLRALFS
+4657 VLPTLPFHVLRSLLS
-4672 STPLTTDDGLLLRR
+4672 CTPLTTDDGVLLRR
-4686 IALEIGA
+4686 MALEIGA
-4693 IHLILACLSALS
+4693 LHLILVCLSALS
-4705 HHAPRVPSTNGNQNE
+4705 HHAPRVPSSSLNQAE
-4720 VVTGHGAGTSEEQQL
+4720 PQVCSSPSPAPTEEQQL

-4776 SYINPAGCVGHG
+4776 SYINPVSGTVSG
-4788 EAPSSESRGQN
+4788 EAQASPESGGQN
-4799 SAALPSVLQE
+4799 SSALPPVLLE

-4834 HVPLYRAL
+4834 HVPLYRAV
-4842 LELLRAISSC
+4842 LELLRAIASC
-4852 TSLVPLLLPLSGD
+4852 ASMVPLLLPLSTESG
-4865 PAQEEEEEEERSES
+4865 EEDEEQAEG
-4879 QTSVGML
+4879 QASVGTL

-4894 DTYTNRLRSKKDK
+4894 DTYTNRLRSKRENVKT
-4907 SKGVVKAEPSD
+4907 GVKPDAAD

-4937 VYAATTSLRQANQEK
+4937 VCSATTSLRQASQEK
-4952 KLAESSKKASTRPKP
+4952 KLGEFSKKVAMKPKP
-4967 LSVLRSLEEKYV
+4967 LSVLKSLEEKYV
-4979 AAMKKLQFDTFEMVS
+4979 AVMKKLQFDTFEMVS
-4994 EDEDGKLV
+4994 EDADGKLG
-5002 FKVNYHYMTQVKNA
+5002 FKVNYHYMSQVKNA
-5016 SDANSAARARRLAQE
+5016 NDANSAARARRLAQE

-5087 NSPPLVNLE
+5087 SSPPLVNLE

-5146 SLILVSEPYFN
+5146 SLILVAEPYFN

-5172 SSREYDGNIRQAS
+5172 SSREYDGNIRQAT

-5192 QMRNPS
+5192 QIRNPS

-5206 KHFYLKRAEIM
+5206 RHFYLKRVEIM
-5217 GQCEEWITDIQQYSS
+5217 AQCEEWIADIQQYSS

-5260 LPCPEGLEP
+5260 LPCPDGLDP
-5269 DGEDFS
+5269 DAAADAAELCSATAGPEETPLPEQGRASGSKDLPGDF
-5275 DKSSALLVKELP
+5275 
-5287 NQDAEKPGGSQD
+5287 
-5299 AHCSEGQ
+5299 Q

>member
-7 PGSCSS
+7 CSS
-13 TSSDWVV
+13 AAAPAGPGPGPVSAGPGPCEWLL
-20 LRDGCLRCDEEG
+20 LRDGCLRCDADG
-32 LRSLSYHPAL
+32 LCSLCYHPAL
-42 NAILAVTSRGS
+42 NAILAVTARGA
-53 IKVIDGTSGAIL
+53 IKVIDGTSGATL
-65 QASALHAKPGG
+65 QASALNAKPGG
-76 RVRCQ
+76 RVKCQ
-81 YFPAVDKVL
+81 YISAVDKVI

-114 APVSKPEDMVQLE
+114 TPVSKQDDVVQLE

-140 VEKVDV
+140 IEKVDV
-146 SNTEGYDLFLTQ
+146 SSTEGYDLFITQ
-158 LKEGLKSTSHETA
+158 LKDGLKNTSHETA

-186 PHHVIKVV
+186 PHHVLKSV

-199 NELKKMNQNVAAL
+199 NELKKINQNIAAL
-212 SVASSIMDRLSYLLP
+212 PVASSVMDRLSYLLP
-227 SGRPELGVGPGRSV
+227 SARPELGVGPGRSV

-260 HAGYRWAQPD
+260 HVGYRWAQPD

-277 YHQPASTG
+277 YHQPASSG

-331 SVTLATSPAQFPS
+331 SVTLATSPAQFPCT
-344 PDGSDKIACYGFG
+344 DGTDRIACFGSG

-381 KVHLKFEINP
+381 KVHLKFEINA
-391 YDPVILRQLFLSS
+391 YDPAIVQQLMLS
-404 GEQGLG
+404 GEQSSGVD
-410 SESTESRRPTLAWL
+410 SRRPTLAWL
-424 EDTSSCSDLPKLEGD
+424 EDSSSCSDIPKLEGD
-439 SDDQLEDSDS
+439 SDDLLEDSDS

-455 ESVTGHPCQKE
+455 ESVTGHTSQKE
-466 NLEVSLGVTALS
+466 AMEVSLDITALS
-478 VLQQPEKLQWEVVA
+478 ILQQPEKLQWEIVA
-492 SVLED
+492 NVLED

-502 EELGANPALAQAK
+502 EELGANPCLANCK
-515 ADNKAKDKPSAAEQ
+515 SEKMKEKHLEQ
-529 HNIPFPCLLTGG
+529 HNIPFPCLLAGG
-541 LLSYRSAASS
+541 LLTYKSPATSPVSSNSQRSLDGLSRTRGESVSEQGSTDNESCTNSELNS
-551 PLAGGPPPPP
+551 PL
-561 PSLAP
+561 
-566 TLTPTRGRPPPS
+566 
-578 SSSSSSST
+578 
-586 LVGVPDG
+586 V
-593 PLLRTQA
+593 
-600 PEVTPNTP
+600 
-608 IVVVGTPDQGPMEIE
+608 
-623 SCPPPPVVVPPE
+623 
-635 LVASPGGGGLPVSA
+635 
-649 IRRTI
+649 RRTL

-660 SIKEADEKASG
+660 SIKESDEKA
-671 SGKVFAQM
+671 GKLFSQM
-679 NSLMGKSLHEEG
+679 NNIMSKSIHDDG

-701 FDSHEQLLLQDPP
+701 LDSQEQLLLQDPP
-714 ITYIQQFADATAGL
+714 VTYIQQFADAAANLT
-728 GSGTGSGSG
+728 SPDSDKWSSMVPKPGT
-737 TGNNASVTDPGPE
+737 
-750 KWGSMAA
+750 
-757 PRPGALVQCL
+757 LVQCL
-767 RLPKE
+767 RLPKFA
-772 LEEENLYVDSI
+772 EEENLCVDSI
-783 TPCSDGLHLL
+783 TPCADGVHLL
-793 VGLQPCS
+793 VGLRTCP

-817 RLHSALCSRGN
+817 KLNSALCNRRKGELESSLAVVN
-828 SRNKD
+828 
-833 DLHHHHH
+833 
-840 HHHPA
+840 
-845 LVPTMANGI
+845 
-854 EGGHGALP
+854 
-862 LPGTSPPQQTP
+862 GTSIDVIQHESPADVPTP
-873 LILPPDQQPLLQP
+873 LIIQPEQR
-886 PLSPQQ
+886 S
-892 TPTSPSSRGVFGGV
+892 V
-906 STGGNN
+906 S
-912 NNSSGGGGYLVL
+912 GGYLVL
-924 YKLNYSTR
+924 YKMNYATR
-932 IVTLEEEPVRVQHIR
+932 IVTLEEEPVKIQHIKD
-947 EPRDAVTSLILLP
+947 PQDTITSMILLP
-960 ADVLDGREEDGEDAS
+960 PDILDNREDDCEEPVEEMQLTSKNGNGRERRSEI
-975 DDTPPGLKNGPV
+975 
-987 SASSGP
+987 
-993 NMAAGGSSGGVGGSS
+993 S
-1008 TAAGVM
+1008 TL
-1014 AASTGHGPSASSPLA
+1014 GH
-1029 AGMAASTAKEKLVVT
+1029 LVIT
-1044 TQAGYIMVLDLAT
+1044 TQGGYVKILDLSNF
-1057 LEVLAKVEPPVKES
+1057 EILAKVEPPKKE
-1071 GDEVDPFVSVTY
+1071 GTEEPDMFVSVIY

-1097 ELHFLQIGGVFDDID
+1097 ELHFLQIGGTCDDID
-1112 DADIF
+1112 EADIL
-1117 VDGPLSKGV
+1117 VDGSLSKGV
-1126 DQLFEGTKPSSNPSS
+1126 EQSSEGTKPLSNPSS
-1141 PGITAGVDLL
+1141 PGITGVDLL
-1151 VDQALGVEVLSSLVE
+1151 VDQPFSLETLTSLVE

-1215 WKLQSDSSSWDE
+1215 WKLQTDSNSWDE

-1246 FVMNANITNIP
+1246 FVLNSNITNIP

-1273 VNETAVD
+1273 VNEAAVD
-1280 RQITFPLSQAL
+1280 RQITFPLSPA
-1291 HTNGERNGQP
+1291 HNIEMERNGKPALVEFSEEMQY
-1301 LLHDFTEDIQFM
+1301 M
-1313 DIEES
+1313 DIEE
-1318 PGSRLCPFLEDHK
+1318 PQCLRLCPFLEEHK

-1340 LASGLDLSGHAG
+1340 LATGLDLSGHAG
-1352 MLSLTSPKL
+1352 MLTLTSPKL
-1361 VKGMAGGKYRSFLVH
+1361 VKGMAGGKYRSFLIHV
-1376 IKAVSDKGME
+1376 KAVNDRGTE
-1386 ESPRPVVRMPSK
+1386 EICNGGIRPVVRIPSLK
-1398 PQSSKAQS
+1398 PQSSKGHS
-1406 LSSLLQRAQAT
+1406 LASLLAKVAAG
-1417 KEKASTS
+1417 KEKPSSKIEASNS
-1424 KVEPPTA
+1424 SRK
-1431 SKKPD
+1431 SD

-1444 QEVSITIRRFKKT
+1444 QEVSVTIRRFKKT
-1457 SIPKERIQRCSMLQ
+1457 SISKERVQRCAMLQ
-1471 FPEFHER
+1471 FSEFHEK
-1478 LLNGLCKR
+1478 LLTTLCKK
-1486 TEETDST
+1486 TDDGLTT
-1493 EHGQSLILDIL
+1493 EHAQSLVLDTL
-1504 CWLAGVYSNGSCS
+1504 CWLAGVYSNGPGSS
-1517 PREGKEGLL
+1517 KEGNDSLL
-1526 IKTRKRLTDMVRVCF
+1526 SKTRKYVCDIIRVCF
-1541 FQAGRS
+1541 FEAGRS

-1558 CISNGKGDP
+1558 CISNGRCDP
-1567 GQQGFGMALLKAL
+1567 SQQGFGSVLLKAL
-1580 LENMPY
+1580 LDNMPL
-1586 LPAAATGGAV
+1586 LPAAATGGSV
-1596 FWYFVL
+1596 YWYFVL

-1621 LTAVSRQLQDR
+1621 LTAVSQQLQDR
-1632 LTPLEALLQ
+1632 LTPMEALLQ

-1655 FDLEVSGSSC
+1655 FDLEISGSSC
-1665 KNAFNSGIGVQSDEI
+1665 KNVYNSSIGVQSDEI
-1680 DLSDILSGNGKVSN
+1680 DLSDVLSGNGKISS

-1700 SFTALTGLL
+1700 SFTSLTGLL

-1726 VERDDASMFTVSTFG
+1726 IERDDASTFTVSTFG
-1741 VTPAVGGLSAG
+1741 VTPAVGGLSSG
-1752 SVGEA
+1752 TVGEA

-1771 LSHAMVSAEQ
+1771 LSHAMASAEQ

-1810 TSAAAAAAAS
+1810 TAAAAAAAS
-1820 GVGPIHNS
+1820 AVGPVHNS

-1833 SASGSASAS
+1833 VA
-1842 SAPGF
+1842 APGF

-1878 AAISV
+1878 AVINA

-1890 GSIMDPPAVNLA
+1890 GSVVDPPTVNLA
-1902 AHNKNSHK
+1902 AHNKNASK
-1910 PKPVSHAQNPMGSG
+1910 SRTNPLGSG
-1924 LALALSQASHFLQ
+1924 LALAISHASHFLQ

-1962 RPVLLTDALI
+1962 RPILLTDVLI
-1972 PTCADLA
+1972 PTCGDLA

-2003 ATHSL
+2003 STHSL

-2048 YILPWESELK
+2048 YILPFENELK
-2058 LMHDPLRGESEAAS
+2058 LMHDPLRGEGEAAN
-2072 QPDVDQHLAMMV
+2072 QPEIDQHLAMMV

-2102 TLLQSIDL
+2102 ILLQSIDL

-2132 DQRVF
+2132 DSRVF
-2137 SAYQDCVQLQ
+2137 SAYQDCIQLQ

-2157 QRLRVSLGASRKP
+2157 QRLKVALGASRKTLKEQSEP
-2170 LPDAAYASYA
+2170 K
-2180 YDARELV
+2180 ELIQM
-2187 HSSSTEQLRTV
+2187 SSTEQLRTI
-2198 IRYLLDTLLSLLHT
+2198 IRYLLDTLLSLLHSS
-2212 NNGHSVPSVLQSTFH
+2212 NGHSVPVVLQSTFH

-2299 SLSNSGVLEGLLN
+2299 SLSNSGVLESLLN
-2312 LLDSLLSPL
+2312 LLDNLLSPL
-2321 QQSHSL
+2321 QPHL
-2327 QARRTEGVLDIPM
+2327 PVHRRTEGVLDIPM

-2347 VSRLLDYVASV
+2347 VSRLLDYVATV
-2358 EDEASA
+2358 EDEAA
-2364 SKKQLGGKD
+2364 TAKKPLNGKE
-2373 RDRSFTGNQW
+2373 RERFLTGRGNQW
-2383 SFINNSLQSQ
+2383 SFINNSLHTQSL
-2393 NMSRSTKG
+2393 SRSTKG
-2401 NSSLDRLYSRKV
+2401 NSSLDRLYSRKI
-2413 RKQLVHTKQQLN
+2413 RKQLVHHKQ
-2425 LLKAK
+2425 
-2430 QKALMEQIEKEKIQS
+2430 
-2445 NKSSSYKLLV
+2445 
-2455 EHAKLKQATSKHFK
+2455 HFK

-2475 RTAEWPRSSLDTEAS
+2475 RTAEWPRSTLDTEVS
-2490 ASGAAKEA
+2490 TTKET
-2498 PEVELLPF
+2498 PEIEPLPF

-2547 NATRPTIHLCEV
+2547 NATRPTIHLCEIV
-2559 VSEQQLERLLLLLV
+2559 NETQLERLLLLLV

-2596 LQDILAGELLSPA
+2596 LQDILAGELLAPIA
-2609 SLDGMDEGASLG
+2609 AEAMEEGALG
-2621 EEAGAAAAVA
+2621 EDAGA
-2631 ACAVASALAE
+2631 SAGDSDDSL
-2641 PEEALAQPSPLP
+2641 QQSTVQ
-2653 LVESIDETLPPDI
+2653 LVETIDEPLTHDI
-2666 IAGTPGTSSSSVFQ
+2666 TG
-2680 SAPPLSSLE
+2680 APPLSSLE

-2695 FDLLQDLMDVDID
+2695 LELLQDLMEVDID

-2726 IGSTWYDYWGA
+2726 ISSTWYDYWGA
-2737 DYGTYNYNAYVG
+2737 DYGTYNYNPYIG
-2749 GAGIPVSKPPAAQEK
+2749 GVGIPVAKPPVTTEK
-2764 PGAQSLSVSVSQALD
+2764 NGSQTVSVSVSQALD

-2788 QAELMLKMMATLEA
+2788 QAELMLKMMSTLEA
-2802 DSILQALTSTSPAV
+2802 DSILQALTNTSPTLT
-2816 VQSSNGTDDSL
+2816 QSPSGTDDSL
-2827 LRGLHGSSSPPGGS
+2827 LRGLHAANQNAQ
-2841 SSSSS
+2841 
-2846 LVVQP
+2846 LIVQL

-2878 LQLWLTLSLNSCPGS
+2878 LQLWLTLSLNSSPSGS
-2893 ADDGGSDIFLF
+2893 KDNGTDIFLY
-2904 NASRV
+2904 NANR
-2909 PTIPLNQA
+2909 IPVISLNQA
-2917 SISSFLTVLAWYPNT
+2917 SVTSFLSVLAWYPNT
-2932 SLRTWCLVLHSL
+2932 LLRTWCLVLHSL
-2944 TLMTNMPSSSASASS
+2944 TLMTNMQLNAGPSSAIGAQ
-2959 SGLGGHESTAQQMVS
+2959 ESTAQLLVS
-2974 ELTLV
+2974 DPNLLH
-2979 PVLVRFLS
+2979 VLVKFLS
-2987 GSNPHGTSQHSSQV
+2987 GTNPHGTNQHSPQV

-3022 TCPQL
+3022 TCPQM
-3027 FSEFLLELMHIL
+3027 FSEFLLKLIHIL
-3039 SMERGPLL
+3039 STERGAFQT
-3047 SGQGPLDAQV
+3047 GQGPLDAQV

-3063 LEQSFETVS
+3063 LEQNFEVVS
-3072 VGTIMAVVESITF
+3072 VSTISAVIESITF
-3085 LVHHYITCSDKVV
+3085 LVHHYITCSDKVM

-3130 GETTRDQLMFNLLK
+3130 GEMTRDQLMFDLLK
-3144 LVNTLV
+3144 LVNILV
-3150 KLPLT
+3150 QLPL
-3155 ADGKFSGRVPPP
+3155 
-3167 GNGSSDSVSD
+3167 SSNREYSARAPVATSTTDSVSD
-3177 EEKVCGSKEGP
+3177 EEKVSGGKDGNGNNPNTQGST
-3188 GQGGATPHQ
+3188 AY
-3197 GPAVGVADLVLGN
+3197 VADLVLAN
-3210 QQVMSQILSA
+3210 QQIMSQILSA

-3266 SKRATSVQVMLQPI
+3266 SKKATTVQVMLQPI

-3294 LSTCQLSEPLLWFIL
+3294 LATCQLSEPLLWFIL

-3359 PGKAA
+3359 PTKAT
-3364 DGSLK
+3364 DSSLK

-3381 GLHNFAPL
+3381 GIHNFAPL
-3389 GTITSSSP
+3389 GSITSSSP

-3443 KEVHIQPHLASL
+3443 KEIHIQPHLASL

-3552 WLRLLHHCLTHVSD
+3552 WLRLLHHCLTHISD
-3566 LEAVMASAAAP
+3566 LEGMMASAAAP

-3613 AIGLRLIDILLRNC
+3613 RIGLKLIDILLRNC
-3627 AASGTD
+3627 SASGSD
-3633 PNNLNS
+3633 PADLNS

-3663 TQDPGTKDRVQA
+3663 TQDPGTKDRIQA
-3675 LLQWVHDSAR
+3675 LLKWVSDSAR
-3685 VAAMKRSAPLGYMG
+3685 VAAMKKSGRVSYICPN
-3699 PSATSPREYGLL
+3699 SSTREYGLL

-3730 LPVDYDL
+3730 LLVEYDL
-3737 PALLNRELFELLYNW
+3737 PALLDRELFESLFNW
-3752 SMSLA
+3752 SMSLP
-3757 CNLVLKKAVDS
+3757 CNMVLKKAVDS
-3768 LLCSMCHVHPSY
+3768 LLCSMCHIHPNY
-3780 FSLLMSWMG
+3780 FSLLMGWMG
-3789 IVPSAT
+3789 ITPPP
-3795 VSAVA
+3795 
-3800 AMASAQSQ
+3800 MQCQ
-3808 ARHRLSLTD
+3808 HRLSMTD
-3817 DGKKQHDAAA
+3817 DSKKQDL
-3827 ATAAAANSASAGGG
+3827 SS
-3841 GASGGLT
+3841 SLT
-3848 DDSKHARS
+3848 DDSKNAQA
-3856 PPPLS
+3856 PLALT
-3861 ESQLATLAAASQ
+3861 ESHLATLAASSQ
-3873 SPGAIQQLLD
+3873 SPEAIKQLLD

-3891 RSLAALCC
+3891 RSLASFCFNH
-3899 SLLASADLPL
+3899 
-3909 PGGATVP
+3909 T
-3916 PTSTPASA
+3916 
-3924 SAPSS
+3924 
-3929 SSSSSSPP
+3929 SSPDCTAQ
-3937 SSSAASTSSSPA
+3937 SVDITQ
-3949 ERRHHHLHH
+3949 ERLRRHHVPQHFNK
-3958 HQSQSHHHHH
+3958 
-3968 HSHHS
+3968 
-3973 HSSSSYHSMPSTS
+3973 MPITADL
-3986 SSSSPPSS
+3986 
-3994 SSSSSFSCPPPPP
+3994 
-4007 PPPVNRATLSP
+4007 V
-4018 ELAAPVLRFLTEV
+4018 APVLRFLTEV
-4031 GNSHAMKD
+4031 GNSHIMKD
-4039 WLGGPE
+4039 WLGGSE

-4059 SSASAGTSATTSPTT
+4059 SGATSGGHSVTPQQTSARSSLLSSTV
-4074 NTTNNTTN
+4074 
-4082 TTNTNTATT
+4082 TA
-4091 SNGSTSNG
+4091 
-4099 QVAAAASASA
+4099 
-4109 SASGMGAS
+4109 
-4117 ASSPCSSPLST
+4117 
-4128 SPAGASAAAGPS
+4128 
-4140 SSMSGSSIA
+4140 
-4149 GPSTAPLLPPPPPP
+4149 
-4163 LAYSSSASASATA
+4163 
-4176 AAMGTSTAAASGSR
+4176 
-4190 YSLGSGGRAG
+4190 

-4208 SLENATVAFFLQCI
+4208 AIENATVAFFLQCI

-4232 AQVLCELFQSAPQR
+4232 AQVLCELFQSSPQR
-4246 GNVPISGNI
+4246 GNLPTSGNI

-4274 VFLQSPC
+4274 LFLQSPC

-4292 HVIQHPMYGAGHKYR
+4292 HVIQHPMYGAGHKFR
-4307 TLHLPIS
+4307 TLHLPVS
-4314 TTLADVLD
+4314 TTLAEVLD
-4322 RVSDTPSITAKLMS
+4322 RVSDTPSITAKLIN
-4336 EQKEDKEKKNHEE
+4336 EQKEDKEKKNYEE
-4349 KEKMKADNGF
+4349 KEKVKAENGF

-4378 LSTPPRPP
+4378 VSSTPPRPP

-4392 MSDKLSASSGVDP
+4392 MADKVGTSSSGGESSS
-4405 AAKTVSVPVFHLYHK
+4405 KTISVPVFHLYHK

-4427 PGEMT
+4427 PAEMT

-4453 MTVKLGS
+4453 LTVKLGS
-4460 KLSSDPGLSKTD
+4460 KVISDPSLSKTD
-4472 SFKRLRTEKEHGEM
+4472 SFKRLHTEKEHGD
-4486 LSSCP
+4486 LLGSCP
-4491 EDEPMTPGDECLE
+4491 EDEAISPGEECMD
-4504 AAIDESLLETNPIQ
+4504 AALDESLLETCPIQ

-4543 VIQQVSAPVVA
+4543 VIQQVSTPVVT
-4554 SSSQEKPKDSDQFEW
+4554 STTQEKQKDSDQFEW

-4584 NIAAEPPP
+4584 TIAAEPPP
-4592 IKSPVQTMSPIPAH
+4592 IKSTVQTMSPIPAH

-4657 VLPTLPFHVLRALFS
+4657 VLPTLPFHVLRSLFS
-4672 STPLTTDDGLLLRR
+4672 TTPLTTDDGVLLRR
-4686 IALEIGA
+4686 MALEIGA

-4705 HHAPRVPSTNGNQNE
+4705 HHAPRVPNSSPNQTEPQVSSTHN
-4720 VVTGHGAGTSEEQQL
+4720 TASTEEQQL

-4776 SYINPAGCVGHG
+4776 SYINPAGSTSNG
-4788 EAPSSESRGQN
+4788 ENQTSHEGRGQN
-4799 SAALPSVLQE
+4799 SSALPSVLLE

-4842 LELLRAISSC
+4842 LELLRAIASC
-4852 TSLVPLLLPLSGD
+4852 TSMVPLLLPLSGENS
-4865 PAQEEEEEEERSES
+4865 EEEEEQLES
-4879 QTSVGML
+4879 QASVGTL

-4907 SKGVVKAEPSD
+4907 AKAGVKPDTSD
-4918 PEPEGL
+4918 QEPEGL
-4924 TLLVPDIQRTAEI
+4924 TLLVPDIQKTAEI

-4952 KLAESSKKASTRPKP
+4952 KMAEYSKKAAVKPKP

-4979 AAMKKLQFDTFEMVS
+4979 AVMKKLQFDTFEMVS
-4994 EDEDGKLV
+4994 EDDDGKLV
-5002 FKVNYHYMTQVKNA
+5002 FKVNYHYMSQVKNA

-5146 SLILVSEPYFN
+5146 SLILVAEPYFN

-5172 SSREYDGNIRQAS
+5172 SSREYDGNIRQAT

-5192 QMRNPS
+5192 QIRNPS

-5206 KHFYLKRAEIM
+5206 KHFYLKRVEIM
-5217 GQCEEWITDIQQYSS
+5217 AQCEEWIADIQQYSS

-5260 LPCPEGLEP
+5260 LPCPEGLDP
-5269 DGEDFS
+5269 DTDDSTEKCSATTSSEETMLHDQVKPSSSKDIPSDF
-5275 DKSSALLVKELP
+5275 KL
-5287 NQDAEKPGGSQD
+5287 
-5299 AHCSEGQ
+5299 
-5306 L
+5306 

>member
-7 PGSCSS
+7 PGSGSF
-13 TSSDWVV
+13 TSSDWIV

-42 NAILAVTSRGS
+42 NAVLAVTSRGS
-53 IKVIDGTSGAIL
+53 IKVVDGTSGAIL

-76 RVRCQ
+76 RIRCQ
-81 YFPAVDKVL
+81 YVPTVDKVL

-114 APVSKPEDMVQLE
+114 PPVGKPEDVVHLE
-127 LPVTEAQQLLSAC
+127 LPVTEAQQILSTC
-140 VEKVDV
+140 VEKIDV
-146 SNTEGYDLFLTQ
+146 SSTEGYDLFLSQ
-158 LKEGLKSTSHETA
+158 LKDGLKNTSHETA

-186 PHHVIKVV
+186 PHQLLKLV
-194 ASAIV
+194 ANAIV
-199 NELKKMNQNVAAL
+199 TELKKINQNLAAL
-212 SVASSIMDRLSYLLP
+212 SVASSVLDRLSYLL
-227 SGRPELGVGPGRSV
+227 SSTRPELGVGPGRSV

-277 YHQPASTG
+277 YHQPASSG

-331 SVTLATSPAQFPS
+331 SVTLATSPAQFPNG
-344 PDGSDKIACYGFG
+344 PDASDKITCFGFG
-357 SCPHFLAA
+357 SCPQFLAA

-370 KICIWDVSKLM
+370 KICIWDISKIM
-381 KVHLKFEINP
+381 KVHLKFDINP
-391 YDPVILRQLFLSS
+391 YDPIILRKLVLSG
-404 GEQGLG
+404 GEQNQQGPA
-410 SESTESRRPTLAWL
+410 ESRRPILAWI
-424 EDTSSCSDLPKLEGD
+424 EESSSCSDLPKLEGD

-449 EEHSRS
+449 DEHSRS
-455 ESVTGHPCQKE
+455 ESLTGQHSQWE
-466 NLEVSLGVTALS
+466 SMDLSLAVTALS
-478 VLQQPEKLQWEVVA
+478 ILQQPEKLQWEVVA

-502 EELGANPALAQAK
+502 EELGVNPSANQAK
-515 ADNKAKDKPSAAEQ
+515 AHGLAKSKEAVADN
-529 HNIPFPCLLTGG
+529 HTIPFPCLLAGG
-541 LLSYRSAASS
+541 LFSYSSGSLTAGAPHS
-551 PLAGGPPPPP
+551 PLPA
-561 PSLAP
+561 ACR
-566 TLTPTRGRPPPS
+566 TT
-578 SSSSSSST
+578 
-586 LVGVPDG
+586 DE
-593 PLLRTQA
+593 PLRNQA
-600 PEVTPNTP
+600 PETFSTC
-608 IVVVGTPDQGPMEIE
+608 
-623 SCPPPPVVVPPE
+623 S
-635 LVASPGGGGLPVSA
+635 SSA
-649 IRRTI
+649 LATHRTV

-660 SIKEADEKASG
+660 SIRDVDDKISG
-671 SGKVFAQM
+671 QVFGQM
-679 NSLMGKSLHEEG
+679 NNAMSKGLHEEG

-701 FDSHEQLLLQDPP
+701 FDTHEQLLLQDPP
-714 ITYIQQFADATAGL
+714 ITYIQQFADAATSLSGL
-728 GSGTGSGSG
+728 EA
-737 TGNNASVTDPGPE
+737 NME
-750 KWGSMAA
+750 KWSTLASA
-757 PRPGALVQCL
+757 SISAPPRPGALVQCL
-767 RLPKE
+767 RLPKQ

-783 TPCSDGLHLL
+783 TPCWDGVHLL
-793 VGLQPCS
+793 VSLQQCCAQS
-800 VESLS
+800 TS
-805 AINQVEALNNLN
+805 ATNQVETLNNLN
-817 RLHSALCSRGN
+817 RLHSALCSHRQG
-828 SRNKD
+828 D
-833 DLHHHHH
+833 Q
-840 HHHPA
+840 
-845 LVPTMANGI
+845 
-854 EGGHGALP
+854 
-862 LPGTSPPQQTP
+862 PPQVASVVEGHHQCGSASQSP
-873 LILPPDQQPLLQP
+873 LILPPEDPQQPQR
-886 PLSPQQ
+886 SQN
-892 TPTSPSSRGVFGGV
+892 GAH
-906 STGGNN
+906 
-912 NNSSGGGGYLVL
+912 GGYLAL
-924 YKLNYSTR
+924 YRVNYSTR
-932 IVTLEEEPVRVQHIR
+932 IVTLDEEPVKVHKI
-947 EPRDAVTSLILLP
+947 PDPSDAITSLILLP
-960 ADVLDGREEDGEDAS
+960 PDVLDTREDNSEETPEDAFPLTNS
-975 DDTPPGLKNGPV
+975 SV
-987 SASSGP
+987 SASTLREVSGL
-993 NMAAGGSSGGVGGSS
+993 
-1008 TAAGVM
+1008 
-1014 AASTGHGPSASSPLA
+1014 GH
-1029 AGMAASTAKEKLVVT
+1029 LVLT
-1044 TQAGYIMVLDLAT
+1044 TQTGYILIMDLST
-1057 LEVLAKVEPPVKES
+1057 FEVLTKVEPPKKEGS
-1071 GDEVDPFVSVTY
+1071 LDDIDPFVSVTF

-1097 ELHFLQIGGVFDDID
+1097 ELHFLQIGGVSE
-1112 DADIF
+1112 DAD
-1117 VDGPLSKGV
+1117 DGDMFIDAPISKGAE
-1126 DQLFEGTKPSSNPSS
+1126 LLHEGAKSS
-1141 PGITAGVDLL
+1141 PHPCSPGNAVVDLL
-1151 VDQALGVEVLSSLVE
+1151 VDQPLTTESLMALVE
-1166 LTRFETLTPRFSA
+1166 LTCFETLTPRFSA
-1179 TVPPCWVE
+1179 TVPPCWAE
-1187 VQQEQ
+1187 D
-1192 QQRRHPQHLHQQ
+1192 
-1204 HHGDAAQHTRT
+1204 GDAAQHTRT

-1241 HVDFK
+1241 HVDLK
-1246 FVMNANITNIP
+1246 FVLNPNTINIP

-1273 VNETAVD
+1273 SNILNV
-1280 RQITFPLSQAL
+1280 
-1291 HTNGERNGQP
+1291 NGERNNQP

-1313 DIEES
+1313 DIEETS
-1318 PGSRLCPFLEDHK
+1318 GSVLCPFLEDHK

-1376 IKAVSDKGME
+1376 MKAMCDRSVD
-1386 ESPRPVVRMPSK
+1386 ESPRPVLRMPSSR
-1398 PQSSKAQS
+1398 PQGNKAHS
-1406 LSSLLQRAQAT
+1406 LSNLLQRAQAP
-1417 KEKASTS
+1417 KEKAPAVKSES
-1424 KVEPPTA
+1424 PA
-1431 SKKPD
+1431 SLKKAE

-1444 QEVSITIRRFKKT
+1444 QELSVTIRRFKKT
-1457 SIPKERIQRCSMLQ
+1457 SIAKERVQRFAMLHLLD
-1471 FPEFHER
+1471 FHEK
-1478 LLNGLCKR
+1478 LLNALCQR
-1486 TEETDST
+1486 TEGSPTT
-1493 EHGQSLILDIL
+1493 EHAQSLILDIL
-1504 CWLAGVYSNGSCS
+1504 CWLAGVYSNVSWSC
-1517 PREGKEGLL
+1517 REGKAGLL
-1526 IKTRKRLTDMVRVCF
+1526 AKTQARIKDIVRMCF
-1541 FQAGRS
+1541 FEAGRS

-1558 CISNGKGDP
+1558 CISSGKGAP
-1567 GQQGFGMALLKAL
+1567 SQQNFCASLLKAL
-1580 LENMPY
+1580 LDNMPY
-1586 LPAAATGGAV
+1586 LPAAATGGSV
-1596 FWYFVL
+1596 YWYFVL
-1602 LNYVKDEDLA
+1602 LNYVKEEDLA
-1612 GCSTACASL
+1612 CCSTACASL
-1621 LTAVSRQLQDR
+1621 LTSVSRQLQDR

-1665 KNAFNSGIGVQSDEI
+1665 KSAFNNSIGVQSEEI
-1680 DLSDILSGNGKVSN
+1680 DLSDILSGNGKVSS

-1709 EVEPLHFTCV
+1709 EVEPLHFTCI

-1726 VERDDASMFTVSTFG
+1726 VERDDASIFTVSTFG
-1741 VTPAVGGLSAG
+1741 VTPAVSSVSAG
-1752 SVGEA
+1752 TVGEA

-1771 LSHAMVSAEQ
+1771 LSHAMVSVCQIFPNTLYIVAM
-1781 QLQVL
+1781 LAVY
-1786 QEKQQQLLKLQQQK
+1786 K

-1810 TSAAAAAAAS
+1810 TSAAA
-1820 GVGPIHNS
+1820 N
-1828 VPSNP
+1828 
-1833 SASGSASAS
+1833 ASAMGS
-1842 SAPGF
+1842 MQNSLPSSSPSAPGF

-1878 AAISV
+1878 AAFSA
-1883 ELAQLFP
+1883 ELAHLFP
-1890 GSIMDPPAVNLA
+1890 GSMDPGPVNLA
-1902 AHNKNSHK
+1902 AHKNTQKNKVGS
-1910 PKPVSHAQNPMGSG
+1910 MGSG
-1924 LALALSQASHFLQ
+1924 LALAISQASHFLQ

-1962 RPVLLTDALI
+1962 RPVLLTDVLI

-2003 ATHSL
+2003 STHSL
-2008 ILHDLLPPPVC
+2008 ILHDLLPPPIC

-2048 YILPWESELK
+2048 YILPWESDLK
-2058 LMHDPLRGESEAAS
+2058 LINSPLRRESGAAS
-2072 QPDVDQHLAMMV
+2072 QPDVDQHLTMMV

-2102 TLLQSIDL
+2102 TLLQNIDL
-2110 PPLNSA
+2110 PPLNNA

-2122 LRKPDKAVEE
+2122 LRKPDKVVEE

-2137 SAYQDCVQLQ
+2137 SAYQDCIQLQ

-2157 QRLRVSLGASRKP
+2157 QRLRVALGAVRKSLHAVHAP
-2170 LPDAAYASYA
+2170 GTQ
-2180 YDARELV
+2180 ELI
-2187 HSSSTEQLRTV
+2187 HSSSTEQLRT
-2198 IRYLLDTLLSLLHT
+2198 IIQYLLDTLLSLLHS
-2212 NNGHSVPSVLQSTFH
+2212 NNGNSVPAVLQSTFN

-2240 SGTPKIRLHTG
+2240 SGTPKIRLHAG
-2251 LLLVQLCGGERWWGQ
+2251 LLLVQLCGGENWWGQ

-2299 SLSNSGVLEGLLN
+2299 SLSNSGVLESLLN
-2312 LLDSLLSPL
+2312 LLDSLLLPL
-2321 QQSHSL
+2321 QQPQAAA
-2327 QARRTEGVLDIPM
+2327 QARAEGVLDIPM

-2347 VSRLLDYVASV
+2347 VSRLLDYVANI
-2358 EDEASA
+2358 EDEPS
-2364 SKKQLGGKD
+2364 GGKKHLV
-2373 RDRSFTGNQW
+2373 GVQW
-2383 SFINNSLQSQ
+2383 TFINNSLQSH
-2393 NMSRSTKG
+2393 NYSRSAKG
-2401 NSSLDRLYSRKV
+2401 SSSLDRIYSRKI
-2413 RKQLVHTKQQLN
+2413 RKQLVHHKQQLN

-2430 QKALMEQIEKEKIQS
+2430 QKALVEQIEKEKIQS
-2445 NKSSSYKLLV
+2445 NKGSSYKLLM
-2455 EHAKLKQATSKHFK
+2455 EQAKLKQATSKHFK

-2475 RTAEWPRSSLDTEAS
+2475 RTTEWPRSSLDSEST
-2490 ASGAAKEA
+2490 AAKEA
-2498 PEVELLPF
+2498 PEIEPLPF
-2506 TLAHERCISV
+2506 TLSHECCISV
-2516 VQKLALFLLSMD
+2516 VQKLMLFLLSMD

-2547 NATRPTIHLCEV
+2547 SATRPTIHLCEV
-2559 VSEQQLERLLLLLV
+2559 VSEQQMERLLLLLV
-2573 GTDFNRGDISWGGA
+2573 GTEFNRGDISWGGA

-2596 LQDILAGELLSPA
+2596 LQDILTAGEQLSSV
-2609 SLDGMDEGASLG
+2609 SLDAMEEVVVEPGASS
-2621 EEAGAAAAVA
+2621 
-2631 ACAVASALAE
+2631 ASAAPDCDDSLS
-2641 PEEALAQPSPLP
+2641 QPTPIA
-2653 LVESIDETLPPDI
+2653 LVESIDEALVPDI
-2666 IAGTPGTSSSSVFQ
+2666 IAG
-2680 SAPPLSSLE
+2680 APPLSSLE
-2689 KDKDID
+2689 KEKDID

-2726 IGSTWYDYWGA
+2726 ISSTWYDYWGA
-2737 DYGTYNYNAYVG
+2737 DYGTYGYNPYIG
-2749 GAGIPVSKPPAAQEK
+2749 GVGIPAAKAPVVAEK
-2764 PGAQSLSVSVSQALD
+2764 PGSQSLSISVSQAMD

-2788 QAELMLKMMATLEA
+2788 QAELMLKMMSTLHA
-2802 DSILQALTSTSPAV
+2802 DSILQALTSSSSTVNQA
-2816 VQSSNGTDDSL
+2816 SNGTDDCL
-2827 LRGLHGSSSPPGGS
+2827 LRTLQGGGSPPGSAGPVLQS
-2841 SSSSS
+2841 SS
-2846 LVVQP
+2846 V
-2851 SSIPMLS
+2851 PMLS
-2858 ACFNKLFSMLQVH
+2858 ACFNKLFSLLQVH

-2878 LQLWLTLSLNSCPGS
+2878 LHLWLTLSLNAYSCGS
-2893 ADDGGSDIFLF
+2893 EDTGGDIFLF
-2904 NASRV
+2904 NSCRV

-2917 SISSFLTVLAWYPNT
+2917 SIGSFLTVLSWYPNT
-2932 SLRTWCLVLHSL
+2932 SLRTWCLVLRSL
-2944 TLMTNMPSSSASASS
+2944 TLMTNMAANASS
-2959 SGLGGHESTAQQMVS
+2959 NDLSTAQQMVS
-2974 ELTLV
+2974 DPTLV
-2979 PVLVRFLS
+2979 QVLVRFLS
-2987 GSNPHGTSQHSSQV
+2987 GSSSNGTSQHSAQV
-3001 GPTATQAMQEFL
+3001 GPTATQAMHEFL
-3013 TRLQVHLSS
+3013 SRLQVHLSS
-3022 TCPQL
+3022 TCPQM
-3027 FSEFLLELMHIL
+3027 FSEFLLKLVHIL
-3039 SMERGPLL
+3039 TTERGPFQ

-3063 LEQSFETVS
+3063 LEQNFEVVS
-3072 VGTIMAVVESITF
+3072 VATISSVIESITF
-3085 LVHHYITCSDKVV
+3085 LVHHYITCSDKLV
-3098 SRSGS
+3098 SRSGT
-3103 DSSVGARACFGGLF
+3103 DSSVGARSCFGGLF
-3117 ANIIR
+3117 ASIIR

-3130 GETTRDQLMFNLLK
+3130 GETTRDKLMFDLIK
-3144 LVNTLV
+3144 LVNVLV
-3150 KLPLT
+3150 QLPLSG
-3155 ADGKFSGRVPPP
+3155 DKEFSGRLPL
-3167 GNGSSDSVSD
+3167 SSGGMADSSVSD
-3177 EEKVCGSKEGP
+3177 EEKVCGSKESMASGCVSA
-3188 GQGGATPHQ
+3188 QAL
-3197 GPAVGVADLVLGN
+3197 PASVADLVLAN
-3210 QQVMSQILSA
+3210 QPVMSQILSA

-3266 SKRATSVQVMLQPI
+3266 SKKASSVQGMLQPI
-3280 LTYMACGYMGRQGS
+3280 LTYMACGYMGRQGC

-3322 DMGGV
+3322 DMGGI

-3359 PGKAA
+3359 SGKTA
-3364 DGSLK
+3364 DGNLK
-3369 ARVLASEPDNAE
+3369 ARVMTSEPDNAE

-3443 KEVHIQPHLASL
+3443 KEIHIQPHLASL

-3464 EISADGVNMLPLS
+3464 EISTDGVNMLPLS
-3477 TPVITSGLTY
+3477 TPIITSGLTY
-3487 IKIQLVKAEV
+3487 IKIQLMKAEV

-3552 WLRLLHHCLTHVSD
+3552 WLRLLHHCLTHASD
-3566 LEAVMASAAAP
+3566 LEAMMASAAAP

-3613 AIGLRLIDILLRNC
+3613 HIGLKLIEILLRNC
-3627 AASGTD
+3627 AAAGTD
-3633 PNNLNS
+3633 PANLNS

-3648 LSSDSTIDILYQLGT
+3648 LSSDSTVDILYQMGT
-3663 TQDPGTKDRVQA
+3663 TQDAGTKDRIQA
-3675 LLQWVHDSAR
+3675 LLQWVHDSSQ
-3685 VAAMKRSAPLGYMG
+3685 VASHKMSSPLGYAG
-3699 PSATSPREYGLL
+3699 PGAYTSASLREFGLL

-3730 LPVDYDL
+3730 LPVNYDL
-3737 PALLNRELFELLYNW
+3737 HSLLNRDLFELLYSW
-3752 SMSLA
+3752 SMSLP
-3757 CNLVLKKAVDS
+3757 CNTALKKAVDS
-3768 LLCSMCHVHPSY
+3768 LLCSLCYIHPSY

-3789 IVPSAT
+3789 IISL
-3795 VSAVA
+3795 S
-3800 AMASAQSQ
+3800 SSSRSQ
-3808 ARHRLSLTD
+3808 VQHHHLSITD
-3817 DGKKQHDAAA
+3817 DGKKQQ
-3827 ATAAAANSASAGGG
+3827 NV
-3841 GASGGLT
+3841 T
-3848 DDSKHARS
+3848 DDSKHAR
-3856 PPPLS
+3856 PPVNLS
-3861 ESQLATLAAASQ
+3861 ESQLSTLAAASQ
-3873 SPGAIQQLLD
+3873 SPQATQQLLD

-3891 RSLAALCC
+3891 RSLTQFCF
-3899 SLLASADLPL
+3899 SFLASADLPM
-3909 PGGATVP
+3909 PAAHADRRAP
-3916 PTSTPASA
+3916 P
-3924 SAPSS
+3924 
-3929 SSSSSSPP
+3929 
-3937 SSSAASTSSSPA
+3937 
-3949 ERRHHHLHH
+3949 
-3958 HQSQSHHHHH
+3958 QQ
-3968 HSHHS
+3968 
-3973 HSSSSYHSMPSTS
+3973 
-3986 SSSSPPSS
+3986 
-3994 SSSSSFSCPPPPP
+3994 PPPAQPP
-4007 PPPVNRATLSP
+4007 LAA

-4031 GNSHAMKD
+4031 GSSHIMKD
-4039 WLGGPE
+4039 WLGGAE
-4045 VNPLWTALLFLLCH
+4045 VNPLWAGLLFLLCH
-4059 SSASAGTSATTSPTT
+4059 SSASAGS
-4074 NTTNNTTN
+4074 
-4082 TTNTNTATT
+4082 
-4091 SNGSTSNG
+4091 
-4099 QVAAAASASA
+4099 Q
-4109 SASGMGAS
+4109 
-4117 ASSPCSSPLST
+4117 PLG
-4128 SPAGASAAAGPS
+4128 PAPPAD
-4140 SSMSGSSIA
+4140 
-4149 GPSTAPLLPPPPPP
+4149 LPPP
-4163 LAYSSSASASATA
+4163 ASPAQA
-4176 AAMGTSTAAASGSR
+4176 
-4190 YSLGSGGRAG
+4190 GR
-4200 GLTTQQRT
+4200 LTTQQRT
-4208 SLENATVAFFLQCI
+4208 ALENTAVAFFLQCI

-4246 GNVPISGNI
+4246 SNMQMSGNI

-4263 LQLMLEDEKVT
+4263 LQLMLEDEKVS

-4281 PLYKGRINATS
+4281 PLYKGRINATC
-4292 HVIQHPMYGAGHKYR
+4292 HLIQHPMYGAGHKYR

-4314 TTLADVLD
+4314 TTLAEVLD
-4322 RVSDTPSITAKLMS
+4322 RVSDTPSITAKLKLKQNQAKS
-4336 EQKEDKEKKNHEE
+4336 NKHCQDGDKK
-4349 KEKMKADNGF
+4349 KADNGF

-4392 MSDKLSASSGVDP
+4392 MSDKLSTASGGDP
-4405 AAKTVSVPVFHLYHK
+4405 SAKTISVPVFHLYHK

-4427 PGEMT
+4427 PLDMT
-4432 LAQLLTLLYDRKL
+4432 LAQLLTLLYERKL
-4445 PQGYRSID
+4445 PQGYQSISLA
-4453 MTVKLGS
+4453 VKLGS
-4460 KLSSDPGLSKTD
+4460 RVISDSGLSKTD
-4472 SFKRLRTEKEHGEM
+4472 SFKRLRTEKVEHFDM
-4486 LSSCP
+4486 LNICP
-4491 EDEPMTPGDECLE
+4491 EAEPMMSCEDCGDS
-4504 AAIDESLLETNPIQ
+4504 ATDETLLETKPIQ

-4554 SSSQEKPKDSDQFEW
+4554 SSSHEKPKDSDQFEW

-4584 NIAAEPPP
+4584 SIAAEPPS
-4592 IKSPVQTMSPIPAH
+4592 INKQHSQSSTSPSSSVQTMSPIPAH

-4657 VLPTLPFHVLRALFS
+4657 VLPTLPFHVLRTLFS
-4672 STPLTTDDGLLLRR
+4672 STPLTTDDGVLLRR
-4686 IALEIGA
+4686 MALEIGA
-4693 IHLILACLSALS
+4693 VHLILACLSALS
-4705 HHAPRVPSTNGNQNE
+4705 HHAPRNSSTNANVSEPQTSSHSG
-4720 VVTGHGAGTSEEQQL
+4720 VSSEEQQL

-4758 TKQRLEE
+4758 IKQRLEE

-4776 SYINPAGCVGHG
+4776 SYINPAGC
-4788 EAPSSESRGQN
+4788 SSVHTAAFDASSADSMSQN
-4799 SAALPSVLQE
+4799 SSALPAMLQE

-4824 RNDSVLDMAR
+4824 RNDSAVLDMAR

-4842 LELLRAISSC
+4842 LELLRAISTC
-4852 TSLVPLLLPLSGD
+4852 TALVPLLLPLSGD
-4865 PAQEEEEEEERSES
+4865 LGHKEEEEEDEEPSEGH
-4879 QTSVGML
+4879 TSVGML

-4907 SKGVVKAEPSD
+4907 SKGVMKGDPSD

-4937 VYAATTSLRQANQEK
+4937 VRTATLSLKQTSQER
-4952 KLAESSKKASTRPKP
+4952 KLVESSRKASSRSKP
-4967 LSVLRSLEEKYV
+4967 MSILRSLEEKYV
-4979 AAMKKLQFDTFEMVS
+4979 VAMKRLQFDTFEMVS
-4994 EDEDGKLV
+4994 EDDDGKV
-5002 FKVNYHYMTQVKNA
+5002 MFKVNYHYMSQVKNA
-5016 SDANSAARARRLAQE
+5016 SDTNSAARSRRLAQE

-5146 SLILVSEPYFN
+5146 SLILVAEPYFN

-5192 QMRNPS
+5192 QLRNPS

-5206 KHFYLKRAEIM
+5206 KHFYLKRTEIM
-5217 GQCEEWITDIQQYSS
+5217 CQCEEWIADIQQYSS

-5260 LPCPEGLEP
+5260 LPCPSGLDADADE
-5269 DGEDFS
+5269 FS
-5275 DKSSALLVKELP
+5275 ERSAALILKELP
-5287 NQDAEKPGGSQD
+5287 TQDAEKPGGSQD
-5299 AHCSEGQ
+5299 NQCNFQ

>member
-7 PGSCSS
+7 CSSAAAAPAGPGPGPGPVSAGPGSCE
-13 TSSDWVV
+13 WLL
-20 LRDGCLRCDEEG
+20 LRDGCLRCDADG
-32 LRSLSYHPAL
+32 LCSLCYHPAL
-42 NAILAVTSRGS
+42 NAILAVTARGA
-53 IKVIDGTSGAIL
+53 IKVIDGTSGATL
-65 QASALHAKPGG
+65 QASALNAKPGG
-76 RVRCQ
+76 RVKCQ
-81 YFPAVDKVL
+81 YISAVDKVI

-114 APVSKPEDMVQLE
+114 TPVSKQDDVVQLE

-140 VEKVDV
+140 IEKVDV
-146 SNTEGYDLFLTQ
+146 SSTEGYDLFITQ
-158 LKEGLKSTSHETA
+158 LKDGLKNTSHETA

-186 PHHVIKVV
+186 PHHVLKSV

-199 NELKKMNQNVAAL
+199 NELKKINQNIAAL
-212 SVASSIMDRLSYLLP
+212 PVASSVMDRLSYLLP
-227 SGRPELGVGPGRSV
+227 SARPELGVGPGRSV

-260 HAGYRWAQPD
+260 HVGYRWAQPD

-277 YHQPASTG
+277 YHQPASSG

-331 SVTLATSPAQFPS
+331 SVTLATSPAQFPCT
-344 PDGSDKIACYGFG
+344 DGTDRIACFGSG

-381 KVHLKFEINP
+381 KVHLKFEINA
-391 YDPVILRQLFLSS
+391 YDPAIVQQLMLS
-404 GEQGLG
+404 GEQSSGVD
-410 SESTESRRPTLAWL
+410 SRRPTLAWL
-424 EDTSSCSDLPKLEGD
+424 EDSSSCSDIPKLEGD
-439 SDDQLEDSDS
+439 SDDLLEDSDS

-455 ESVTGHPCQKE
+455 ESVTGHTSQKE
-466 NLEVSLGVTALS
+466 TMEVSLDITALS
-478 VLQQPEKLQWEVVA
+478 VLQQPEKLQWEIVA
-492 SVLED
+492 NVLED

-502 EELGANPALAQAK
+502 EELGANPCLANCK
-515 ADNKAKDKPSAAEQ
+515 SEKMKEKHLEQ
-529 HNIPFPCLLTGG
+529 HNIPFPCLLAGG
-541 LLSYRSAASS
+541 LLTYKSPATSPVSSNSQRSLDGLSRTRGESVSEQGSTDNESCTNSELNS
-551 PLAGGPPPPP
+551 PL
-561 PSLAP
+561 
-566 TLTPTRGRPPPS
+566 
-578 SSSSSSST
+578 
-586 LVGVPDG
+586 V
-593 PLLRTQA
+593 
-600 PEVTPNTP
+600 
-608 IVVVGTPDQGPMEIE
+608 
-623 SCPPPPVVVPPE
+623 
-635 LVASPGGGGLPVSA
+635 
-649 IRRTI
+649 RRTL

-660 SIKEADEKASG
+660 SIKESDEKA
-671 SGKVFAQM
+671 GKLFSQM
-679 NSLMGKSLHEEG
+679 NNIMSKSIHDDG

-701 FDSHEQLLLQDPP
+701 LDSQEQLLLQDPP
-714 ITYIQQFADATAGL
+714 VTYIQQFADAAANLT
-728 GSGTGSGSG
+728 SPDSDKWSSMVPKPGT
-737 TGNNASVTDPGPE
+737 
-750 KWGSMAA
+750 
-757 PRPGALVQCL
+757 LVQCL
-767 RLPKE
+767 RLPKFA
-772 LEEENLYVDSI
+772 EEENLCVDSI
-783 TPCSDGLHLL
+783 TPCADGVHLL
-793 VGLQPCS
+793 VGLRTCP

-817 RLHSALCSRGN
+817 KLNSALCNRRKGELESSLAVVN
-828 SRNKD
+828 
-833 DLHHHHH
+833 
-840 HHHPA
+840 
-845 LVPTMANGI
+845 
-854 EGGHGALP
+854 
-862 LPGTSPPQQTP
+862 GTSIDVIQHESPADVPTP
-873 LILPPDQQPLLQP
+873 LIIQPEQR
-886 PLSPQQ
+886 S
-892 TPTSPSSRGVFGGV
+892 V
-906 STGGNN
+906 S
-912 NNSSGGGGYLVL
+912 GGYLVL
-924 YKLNYSTR
+924 YKMNYATR
-932 IVTLEEEPVRVQHIR
+932 IVTLEEEPVKIQHIKD
-947 EPRDAVTSLILLP
+947 PQDTITSMILLP
-960 ADVLDGREEDGEDAS
+960 PDILDNREDDCEEPVEEIQLTSKNGSGRERRSEI
-975 DDTPPGLKNGPV
+975 
-987 SASSGP
+987 
-993 NMAAGGSSGGVGGSS
+993 S
-1008 TAAGVM
+1008 TL
-1014 AASTGHGPSASSPLA
+1014 GH
-1029 AGMAASTAKEKLVVT
+1029 LVIT
-1044 TQAGYIMVLDLAT
+1044 TQGGYVKILDLSNF
-1057 LEVLAKVEPPVKES
+1057 EILAKVEPPKKE
-1071 GDEVDPFVSVTY
+1071 GTEEPDMFVSVIY

-1097 ELHFLQIGGVFDDID
+1097 ELHFLQIGGTCDDID
-1112 DADIF
+1112 EADIL
-1117 VDGPLSKGV
+1117 VDGSLSKNV
-1126 DQLFEGTKPSSNPSS
+1126 EQSSEGAKPLSNPSS
-1141 PGITAGVDLL
+1141 PGITGVDLL
-1151 VDQALGVEVLSSLVE
+1151 VDQPFSLETLTSLVE

-1215 WKLQSDSSSWDE
+1215 WKLQTDSNSWDE

-1246 FVMNANITNIP
+1246 FVLNSNITNIP

-1273 VNETAVD
+1273 VNEAAVD
-1280 RQITFPLSQAL
+1280 RQITFPLSPA
-1291 HTNGERNGQP
+1291 HNIEVERNGKPGLVEFNEEMQY
-1301 LLHDFTEDIQFM
+1301 M
-1313 DIEES
+1313 DVEE
-1318 PGSRLCPFLEDHK
+1318 PQCLRLCPFLEEHK

-1340 LASGLDLSGHAG
+1340 LATGLDLSGHAG
-1352 MLSLTSPKL
+1352 MLTLTSPKL
-1361 VKGMAGGKYRSFLVH
+1361 VKGMAGGKYRSFLIHV
-1376 IKAVSDKGME
+1376 KAVNDRGTE
-1386 ESPRPVVRMPSK
+1386 EICNGGIRPVVRIPSLK
-1398 PQSSKAQS
+1398 PQTNKGHSLASLLAKVAAGKEKPSSKIEATN
-1406 LSSLLQRAQAT
+1406 SSR
-1417 KEKASTS
+1417 KS
-1424 KVEPPTA
+1424 
-1431 SKKPD
+1431 D

-1444 QEVSITIRRFKKT
+1444 QEVSVTIRRFKKT
-1457 SIPKERIQRCSMLQ
+1457 SISKERVQRCAMLQ
-1471 FPEFHER
+1471 FSEFHEK
-1478 LLNGLCKR
+1478 LLTTLCKK
-1486 TEETDST
+1486 TDDGLTT
-1493 EHGQSLILDIL
+1493 EHAQSLVLDTL
-1504 CWLAGVYSNGSCS
+1504 CWLAGVYSNGPGSS
-1517 PREGKEGLL
+1517 KEGNDSLL
-1526 IKTRKRLTDMVRVCF
+1526 SKTRKCVSDIIRVCF
-1541 FQAGRS
+1541 FEAGRS

-1558 CISNGKGDP
+1558 CISNGRCDP
-1567 GQQGFGMALLKAL
+1567 SQQGFGSVLLKAL
-1580 LENMPY
+1580 LDNMPL
-1586 LPAAATGGAV
+1586 LPAAATGGSV
-1596 FWYFVL
+1596 YWYFVL

-1632 LTPLEALLQ
+1632 LTPMEALLQ

-1655 FDLEVSGSSC
+1655 FDLEISGSSC
-1665 KNAFNSGIGVQSDEI
+1665 KNVYNSSIGVQSDEI
-1680 DLSDILSGNGKVSN
+1680 DLSDVLSGNGKISS

-1700 SFTALTGLL
+1700 SFTSLTGLL

-1726 VERDDASMFTVSTFG
+1726 IERDDASTFTVSTFG
-1741 VTPAVGGLSAG
+1741 VTPAVGGLSSG
-1752 SVGEA
+1752 TVGEA

-1771 LSHAMVSAEQ
+1771 LSHAMASAEQ

-1810 TSAAAAAAAS
+1810 TAAAAAAAS
-1820 GVGPIHNS
+1820 AVGPVHNS

-1833 SASGSASAS
+1833 VA
-1842 SAPGF
+1842 APGF

-1878 AAISV
+1878 AVINA

-1890 GSIMDPPAVNLA
+1890 GSVIDPPTVNLA
-1902 AHNKNSHK
+1902 AHNKNTSK
-1910 PKPVSHAQNPMGSG
+1910 SRTNPLGSG
-1924 LALALSQASHFLQ
+1924 LALAISHASHFLQ

-1962 RPVLLTDALI
+1962 RPILLTDVLI
-1972 PTCADLA
+1972 PTCGDLA

-2003 ATHSL
+2003 STHSL

-2048 YILPWESELK
+2048 YILPFENELK
-2058 LMHDPLRGESEAAS
+2058 LMHDPLRGEGEAAN
-2072 QPDVDQHLAMMV
+2072 QPEIDQHLAMMV

-2102 TLLQSIDL
+2102 ILLQSIDL

-2132 DQRVF
+2132 DSRVF
-2137 SAYQDCVQLQ
+2137 SAYQDCIQLQ

-2157 QRLRVSLGASRKP
+2157 QRLKVALGASRKTMKEQSDP
-2170 LPDAAYASYA
+2170 K
-2180 YDARELV
+2180 ELIQM
-2187 HSSSTEQLRTV
+2187 SSTEQLRTI
-2198 IRYLLDTLLSLLHT
+2198 IRYLLDTLLSLLHSS
-2212 NNGHSVPSVLQSTFH
+2212 NGHSVPVVLQSTFH

-2299 SLSNSGVLEGLLN
+2299 SLSNSGVLESLLN
-2312 LLDSLLSPL
+2312 LLDNLLSPL
-2321 QQSHSL
+2321 QPHL
-2327 QARRTEGVLDIPM
+2327 PVHRRTEGVLDIPM

-2347 VSRLLDYVASV
+2347 VSRLLDYVATV
-2358 EDEASA
+2358 EDEAA
-2364 SKKQLGGKD
+2364 TAKKPLNGKE
-2373 RDRSFTGNQW
+2373 RERFLTGNQW
-2383 SFINNSLQSQ
+2383 SFINNSLHTQ
-2393 NMSRSTKG
+2393 NLSRSTKG
-2401 NSSLDRLYSRKV
+2401 NSSLDRLYSRKI
-2413 RKQLVHTKQQLN
+2413 RKQLVHHKQ
-2425 LLKAK
+2425 
-2430 QKALMEQIEKEKIQS
+2430 
-2445 NKSSSYKLLV
+2445 
-2455 EHAKLKQATSKHFK
+2455 HFK

-2475 RTAEWPRSSLDTEAS
+2475 RTAEWPRSTLDTEVS
-2490 ASGAAKEA
+2490 TTKET
-2498 PEVELLPF
+2498 PDIEPLPF

-2547 NATRPTIHLCEV
+2547 NATRPTIHLCEIV
-2559 VSEQQLERLLLLLV
+2559 NETQLERLLLLLV

-2596 LQDILAGELLSPA
+2596 LQDILAGELLAPIAAEAMEESA
-2609 SLDGMDEGASLG
+2609 LGEDAGAS
-2621 EEAGAAAAVA
+2621 AVDSDDSLQQST
-2631 ACAVASALAE
+2631 V
-2641 PEEALAQPSPLP
+2641 Q
-2653 LVESIDETLPPDI
+2653 LVETIDEPLTHDI
-2666 IAGTPGTSSSSVFQ
+2666 TG
-2680 SAPPLSSLE
+2680 APPLSSLE

-2695 FDLLQDLMDVDID
+2695 LELLQDLMEVDID

-2726 IGSTWYDYWGA
+2726 ISSTWYDYWGA
-2737 DYGTYNYNAYVG
+2737 DYGTYNYNPYIG
-2749 GAGIPVSKPPAAQEK
+2749 GVGIPVAKPPVTTEK
-2764 PGAQSLSVSVSQALD
+2764 NGSQTVSVSVSQALD

-2788 QAELMLKMMATLEA
+2788 QAELMLKMMSTLEA
-2802 DSILQALTSTSPAV
+2802 DSILQALTNTSPTLT
-2816 VQSSNGTDDSL
+2816 QSPSGTDDSL
-2827 LRGLHGSSSPPGGS
+2827 LRGLHAANQNAQ
-2841 SSSSS
+2841 
-2846 LVVQP
+2846 LIVQL

-2878 LQLWLTLSLNSCPGS
+2878 LQLWLTLSLNSSSSGS
-2893 ADDGGSDIFLF
+2893 KDSGADIFLY
-2904 NASRV
+2904 NANR
-2909 PTIPLNQA
+2909 IPVISLNQA
-2917 SISSFLTVLAWYPNT
+2917 SVTSFLSVLAWYPNT
-2932 SLRTWCLVLHSL
+2932 LLRTWCLVLHSL
-2944 TLMTNMPSSSASASS
+2944 TLMTNMQLNAGPSSAIGAQ
-2959 SGLGGHESTAQQMVS
+2959 ESTAQLLVS
-2974 ELTLV
+2974 DPNLIH
-2979 PVLVRFLS
+2979 VLVKFLS
-2987 GSNPHGTSQHSSQV
+2987 GTNPHGTNQHSPQV

-3022 TCPQL
+3022 TCPQM
-3027 FSEFLLELMHIL
+3027 FSEFLLKLIHIL
-3039 SMERGPLL
+3039 STERGAFQT
-3047 SGQGPLDAQV
+3047 GQGPLDAQV

-3063 LEQSFETVS
+3063 LEQNFEVVS
-3072 VGTIMAVVESITF
+3072 VSTISAVIESITF
-3085 LVHHYITCSDKVV
+3085 LVHHYITCSDKVM

-3130 GETTRDQLMFNLLK
+3130 GEMTRDQLMFDLLK
-3144 LVNTLV
+3144 LVNILV
-3150 KLPLT
+3150 QLPLSSNREYS
-3155 ADGKFSGRVPPP
+3155 ARVPVA
-3167 GNGSSDSVSD
+3167 SSTTDSVSD
-3177 EEKVCGSKEGP
+3177 EEKVSGGKDGNGSNP
-3188 GQGGATPHQ
+3188 NTQGSTAY
-3197 GPAVGVADLVLGN
+3197 VADLVLAN
-3210 QQVMSQILSA
+3210 QQIMSQILSA

-3266 SKRATSVQVMLQPI
+3266 SKKATTVQVMLQPI

-3294 LSTCQLSEPLLWFIL
+3294 LATCQLSEPLLWFIL

-3359 PGKAA
+3359 PTKAT
-3364 DGSLK
+3364 DSSLK

-3381 GLHNFAPL
+3381 GIHNFAPL
-3389 GTITSSSP
+3389 GSITSSSP

-3443 KEVHIQPHLASL
+3443 KEIHIQPHLASL

-3552 WLRLLHHCLTHVSD
+3552 WLRLLHHCLTHISD
-3566 LEAVMASAAAP
+3566 LEGMMASAAAP

-3613 AIGLRLIDILLRNC
+3613 RIGLKLIDILLRNC
-3627 AASGTD
+3627 SASGSD
-3633 PNNLNS
+3633 PADLNS

-3663 TQDPGTKDRVQA
+3663 TQDPGTKDRIQA
-3675 LLQWVHDSAR
+3675 LLKWVSDSAR
-3685 VAAMKRSAPLGYMG
+3685 VAAMKKSGRVSYICPN
-3699 PSATSPREYGLL
+3699 SSTREYGLL

-3730 LPVDYDL
+3730 LLVEYDL
-3737 PALLNRELFELLYNW
+3737 PALLDRELFESLFNW
-3752 SMSLA
+3752 SMSLP
-3757 CNLVLKKAVDS
+3757 CNMVLKKAVDS
-3768 LLCSMCHVHPSY
+3768 LLCSMCHIHPNY
-3780 FSLLMSWMG
+3780 FSLLMGWMG
-3789 IVPSAT
+3789 ITPPP
-3795 VSAVA
+3795 
-3800 AMASAQSQ
+3800 MQCQ
-3808 ARHRLSLTD
+3808 HRLSMTD
-3817 DGKKQHDAAA
+3817 DSKKQDL
-3827 ATAAAANSASAGGG
+3827 SS
-3841 GASGGLT
+3841 SLT
-3848 DDSKHARS
+3848 DDSKNAQA
-3856 PPPLS
+3856 PLALT
-3861 ESQLATLAAASQ
+3861 ESHLATLAASSQ
-3873 SPGAIQQLLD
+3873 SPEAIKQLLD

-3891 RSLAALCC
+3891 RSLASFCFNH
-3899 SLLASADLPL
+3899 
-3909 PGGATVP
+3909 
-3916 PTSTPASA
+3916 
-3924 SAPSS
+3924 
-3929 SSSSSSPP
+3929 
-3937 SSSAASTSSSPA
+3937 TSSSDCTA
-3949 ERRHHHLHH
+3949 QSMDITQDRLRRHHVPQHFNK
-3958 HQSQSHHHHH
+3958 
-3968 HSHHS
+3968 
-3973 HSSSSYHSMPSTS
+3973 MPVTADL
-3986 SSSSPPSS
+3986 
-3994 SSSSSFSCPPPPP
+3994 
-4007 PPPVNRATLSP
+4007 V
-4018 ELAAPVLRFLTEV
+4018 APVLRFLTEV
-4031 GNSHAMKD
+4031 GNSHMMKD
-4039 WLGGPE
+4039 WLGGSE

-4059 SSASAGTSATTSPTT
+4059 SGATSGGHNVTAQQTSARSSLLSSTVTT
-4074 NTTNNTTN
+4074 
-4082 TTNTNTATT
+4082 
-4091 SNGSTSNG
+4091 
-4099 QVAAAASASA
+4099 
-4109 SASGMGAS
+4109 
-4117 ASSPCSSPLST
+4117 
-4128 SPAGASAAAGPS
+4128 
-4140 SSMSGSSIA
+4140 
-4149 GPSTAPLLPPPPPP
+4149 
-4163 LAYSSSASASATA
+4163 
-4176 AAMGTSTAAASGSR
+4176 
-4190 YSLGSGGRAG
+4190 

-4208 SLENATVAFFLQCI
+4208 AIENATVAFFLQCI

-4232 AQVLCELFQSAPQR
+4232 AQVLCELFQSSPQR
-4246 GNVPISGNI
+4246 GNLPTSGNI

-4274 VFLQSPC
+4274 LFLQSPC

-4292 HVIQHPMYGAGHKYR
+4292 HVIQHPMYGAGHKFR
-4307 TLHLPIS
+4307 TLHLPVS
-4314 TTLADVLD
+4314 TTLAEVLD
-4322 RVSDTPSITAKLMS
+4322 RVSDTPSITAKLIN
-4336 EQKEDKEKKNHEE
+4336 EQKEDKEKKNYEE
-4349 KEKMKADNGF
+4349 KEKVKAENGF

-4378 LSTPPRPP
+4378 VSSTPPRPP

-4392 MSDKLSASSGVDP
+4392 MADKVGTSSSGGESSS
-4405 AAKTVSVPVFHLYHK
+4405 KTISVPVFHLYHK

-4427 PGEMT
+4427 PAEMT

-4453 MTVKLGS
+4453 LTVKLGS
-4460 KLSSDPGLSKTD
+4460 KVISDPSLSKTD
-4472 SFKRLRTEKEHGEM
+4472 SFKRLHTEKEHADLLGP
-4486 LSSCP
+4486 CP
-4491 EDEPMTPGDECLE
+4491 EDEAISPGDECMDAVL
-4504 AAIDESLLETNPIQ
+4504 DESLLETCPIQ

-4543 VIQQVSAPVVA
+4543 VIQQVSTPVVT
-4554 SSSQEKPKDSDQFEW
+4554 STTQEKQKDSDQFEW

-4584 NIAAEPPP
+4584 TIAAEPPP
-4592 IKSPVQTMSPIPAH
+4592 IKSTVQTMSPIPAH

-4657 VLPTLPFHVLRALFS
+4657 VLPTLPFHVLRSLFS
-4672 STPLTTDDGLLLRR
+4672 TTPLTTDDGVLLRR
-4686 IALEIGA
+4686 MALEIGA

-4705 HHAPRVPSTNGNQNE
+4705 HHAPRVPNSSPNQAEPQVSSTHNSAS
-4720 VVTGHGAGTSEEQQL
+4720 TEEQQL

-4776 SYINPAGCVGHG
+4776 SYINPAGSTSNG
-4788 EAPSSESRGQN
+4788 ETQTSHEGRGQN
-4799 SAALPSVLQE
+4799 SSALPSVLLE

-4842 LELLRAISSC
+4842 LELLRAIASC
-4852 TSLVPLLLPLSGD
+4852 TSMVPLLLPLSGENS
-4865 PAQEEEEEEERSES
+4865 EEEEEQLES
-4879 QTSVGML
+4879 QASVGTL

-4907 SKGVVKAEPSD
+4907 AKAGVKPDTSD
-4918 PEPEGL
+4918 QEPEGL
-4924 TLLVPDIQRTAEI
+4924 TLLVPDIQKTAEI

-4952 KLAESSKKASTRPKP
+4952 KMAEYSKKAAVKPKP

-4979 AAMKKLQFDTFEMVS
+4979 AVMKKLQFDTFEMVS
-4994 EDEDGKLV
+4994 EDDDGKLV
-5002 FKVNYHYMTQVKNA
+5002 FKVNYHYMSQVKNA

-5146 SLILVSEPYFN
+5146 SLILVAEPYFN

-5172 SSREYDGNIRQAS
+5172 SSREYDGNIRQAT

-5192 QMRNPS
+5192 QIRNPS

-5206 KHFYLKRAEIM
+5206 KHFYLKRVEIM
-5217 GQCEEWITDIQQYSS
+5217 AQCEEWIADIQQYSS

-5260 LPCPEGLEP
+5260 LPCPEGLDP
-5269 DGEDFS
+5269 DTEDS
-5275 DKSSALLVKELP
+5275 TEKCSATTSSEETMLHEQVKPSSSKDIPPDFKL
-5287 NQDAEKPGGSQD
+5287 
-5299 AHCSEGQ
+5299 
-5306 L
+5306 

>member
-13 TSSDWVV
+13 TSSDWIV
-20 LRDGCLRCDEEG
+20 LRDGCRRCDEEG

-114 APVSKPEDMVQLE
+114 APVAKPEDMVQLE
-127 LPVTEAQQLLSAC
+127 LPVTEAQQMLSAC
-140 VEKVDV
+140 LEKVDV
-146 SNTEGYDLFLTQ
+146 SNTEGYDIFIAQ
-158 LKEGLKSTSHETA
+158 LKEGLKNTSHETA

-186 PHHVIKVV
+186 PHHVLKLV

-199 NELKKMNQNVAAL
+199 TELKKINQNVAAL

-227 SGRPELGVGPGRSV
+227 SARPELGVGPGRSV

-254 TFTSWP
+254 TFMSWP

-331 SVTLATSPAQFPS
+331 SVTLATSPAQFPT

-391 YDPVILRQLFLSS
+391 YDPAILRQLILS
-404 GEQGLG
+404 G
-410 SESTESRRPTLAWL
+410 SEQALGTQESRRPTLAWL
-424 EDTSSCSDLPKLEGD
+424 EDSSSCSDIPKLEGD

-455 ESVTGHPCQKE
+455 ESVTGHPSQRE
-466 NLEVSLGVTALS
+466 SMEVSLGVTALS

-502 EELGANPALAQAK
+502 EELGANPSLAQAK
-515 ADNKAKDKPSAAEQ
+515 AAKEKLPEH
-529 HNIPFPCLLTGG
+529 HNIPFPCLLAGG
-541 LLSYRSAASS
+541 LLSYLAA
-551 PLAGGPPPPP
+551 PL
-561 PSLAP
+561 
-566 TLTPTRGRPPPS
+566 PS
-578 SSSSSSST
+578 SRRSM
-586 LVGVPDG
+586 DG
-593 PLLRTQA
+593 PLRTQG
-600 PEVTPNTP
+600 PEPP
-608 IVVVGTPDQGPMEIE
+608 HVVPDQGPMEIE
-623 SCPPPPVVVPPE
+623 SCNLTPLE
-635 LVASPGGGGLPVSA
+635 LGSPNSA
-649 IRRTI
+649 APTVRRTM

-660 SIKEADEKASG
+660 SFKESEEKS

-679 NSLMGKSLHEEG
+679 NNLMSKGLHEEG
-691 FTVPQIIEME
+691 FSVPQIIEME
-701 FDSHEQLLLQDPP
+701 FDTHEQLLLQDPP
-714 ITYIQQFADATAGL
+714 ITYIQQFADAAANLATLDG
-728 GSGTGSGSG
+728 
-737 TGNNASVTDPGPE
+737 D
-750 KWGSMAA
+750 KWSSLT

-767 RLPKE
+767 RLPKQ

-783 TPCSDGLHLL
+783 TPCSDGVHLL

-805 AINQVEALNNLN
+805 AINQVEVLNNLN
-817 RLHSALCSRGN
+817 RLHSALCSRRKGE
-828 SRNKD
+828 
-833 DLHHHHH
+833 LQ
-840 HHHPA
+840 P
-845 LVPTMANGI
+845 LPTLANGH
-854 EGGHGALP
+854 EALASA
-862 LPGTSPPQQTP
+862 SPPQTP
-873 LILPPDQQPLLQP
+873 LILPPPDQQQP
-886 PLSPQQ
+886 
-892 TPTSPSSRGVFGGV
+892 SRAQGGC
-906 STGGNN
+906 
-912 NNSSGGGGYLVL
+912 GGGGYLAL

-932 IVTLEEEPVRVQHIR
+932 IVTLEEEPIKVQHIR
-947 EPRDAVTSLILLP
+947 DPRDAVTSLILLP
-960 ADVLDGREEDGEDAS
+960 PDVLDGREDDSEEAS
-975 DDTPPGLKNGPV
+975 EEKPPRGFKNG
-987 SASSGP
+987 SACGHGSGCGP
-993 NMAAGGSSGGVGGSS
+993 GTGTSS
-1008 TAAGVM
+1008 TKVKQADVAGL
-1014 AASTGHGPSASSPLA
+1014 GH
-1029 AGMAASTAKEKLVVT
+1029 LVIT
-1044 TQAGYIMVLDLAT
+1044 TQAGYIMILDLST
-1057 LEVLAKVEPPVKES
+1057 LEVLAKVEPPKTDGTV
-1071 GDEVDPFVSVTY
+1071 DEIDPFVSVTY

-1097 ELHFLQIGGVFDDID
+1097 ELHFLQIGGVCDDVD
-1112 DADIF
+1112 DSDIF
-1117 VDGPLSKGV
+1117 VDGPLSKGAE
-1126 DQLFEGTKPSSNPSS
+1126 QLLEGAKPSSNPSS
-1141 PGITAGVDLL
+1141 PGITGVDLL
-1151 VDQALGVEVLSSLVE
+1151 VDQVLAVESLTSLVE

-1257 QIQVTLL
+1257 QIQITLL

-1280 RQITFPLSQAL
+1280 RQISFPLSHVL
-1291 HTNGERNGQP
+1291 HANGERNGQP
-1301 LLHDFTEDIQFM
+1301 LLHDFTDDIQFM
-1313 DIEES
+1313 DIEETS
-1318 PGSRLCPFLEDHK
+1318 GSRLCTFLEDHK

-1386 ESPRPVVRMPSK
+1386 ESPMPVVRMPAAK
-1398 PQSSKAQS
+1398 PQSSKGHS
-1406 LSSLLQRAQAT
+1406 LSTLLQRAQAT

-1424 KVEPPTA
+1424 KADSPA
-1431 SKKPD
+1431 QSKKPD

-1444 QEVSITIRRFKKT
+1444 QEVSVTIRRFKKT
-1457 SIPKERIQRCSMLQ
+1457 SIPKERCVQRCAMLQ
-1471 FPEFHER
+1471 FPDFHEK
-1478 LLNGLCKR
+1478 LLNGLCKGAD
-1486 TEETDST
+1486 EGPGT
-1493 EHGQSLILDIL
+1493 EHSQSLILDCL
-1504 CWLAGVYSNGSCS
+1504 CWLAGVYSNGPCS
-1517 PREGKEGLL
+1517 LREGKEALL
-1526 IKTRKRLTDMVRVCF
+1526 MKTRKRLTDIVRVCF
-1541 FQAGRS
+1541 FEAGRS

-1558 CISNGKGDP
+1558 CISNGKGEP
-1567 GQQGFGMALLKAL
+1567 SQQGFGMNLLNALLD
-1580 LENMPY
+1580 NMPY
-1586 LPAAATGGAV
+1586 LPAAATGGSV

-1602 LNYVKDEDLA
+1602 LNYVKDEDLS

-1665 KNAFNSGIGVQSDEI
+1665 KNAFNSSIGVQSDEI
-1680 DLSDILSGNGKVSN
+1680 DLSEILSGNGKVSS

-1709 EVEPLHFTCV
+1709 EVEPLHFTCI

-1752 SVGEA
+1752 TVGEA

-1786 QEKQQQLLKLQQQK
+1786 QEKQQQLFKLQQQK

-1810 TSAAAAAAAS
+1810 TSAAAAS

-1828 VPSNP
+1828 VPS
-1833 SASGSASAS
+1833 

-1847 FIHPSD
+1847 FIHPSE

-1890 GSIMDPPAVNLA
+1890 GSMIDPPPVNLA
-1902 AHNKNSHK
+1902 AHNKNSQKAK
-1910 PKPVSHAQNPMGSG
+1910 PNPMGSG

-1937 PPPHQSII
+1937 PPPQQSII

-1972 PTCADLA
+1972 PTCGDLA

-2003 ATHSL
+2003 STHSL

-2058 LMHDPLRGESEAAS
+2058 LMHDPLRGESDAAS
-2072 QPDVDQHLAMMV
+2072 QPDLDQHLAMMV

-2094 NLACHRLE
+2094 NLGCHRLE
-2102 TLLQSIDL
+2102 TLLQNIDL

-2132 DQRVF
+2132 DARVF
-2137 SAYQDCVQLQ
+2137 SAYQDCIQLQ

-2157 QRLRVSLGASRKP
+2157 QRLRVSLGAGRKI
-2170 LPDAAYASYA
+2170 LPEP
-2180 YDARELV
+2180 YDPRELIQN
-2187 HSSSTEQLRTV
+2187 SSTEQLRTI
-2198 IRYLLDTLLSLLHT
+2198 IRYLLDTLLSLLHS
-2212 NNGHSVPSVLQSTFH
+2212 NNGHAVPSVLQSTFH

-2240 SGTPKIRLHTG
+2240 SGTPKIRLHAG

-2321 QQSHSL
+2321 QQPMAAAHH
-2327 QARRTEGVLDIPM
+2327 RTEGVLDVPM

-2364 SKKQLGGKD
+2364 GKKHLGGKE
-2373 RDRSFTGNQW
+2373 RERTLTGNQW
-2383 SFINNSLQSQ
+2383 SFINNSLQSSSS
-2393 NMSRSTKG
+2393 NRSAKG
-2401 NSSLDRLYSRKV
+2401 NSSLDRLYSRKI
-2413 RKQLVHTKQQLN
+2413 RKQLVHHKQQLN

-2430 QKALMEQIEKEKIQS
+2430 QKALVEQIEKEKIQS
-2445 NKSSSYKLLV
+2445 NKGSSYKLLV
-2455 EHAKLKQATSKHFK
+2455 EQAKLKQATSKHFK

-2475 RTAEWPRSSLDTEAS
+2475 RTAEWPRSTLDTEAT
-2490 ASGAAKEA
+2490 AAKEA
-2498 PEVELLPF
+2498 PEVEPLPF

-2516 VQKLALFLLSMD
+2516 VQKLSLFLLSMD

-2559 VSEQQLERLLLLLV
+2559 VSEHQLERLLLLLV

-2596 LQDILAGELLSPA
+2596 LQDILAGELLSPG
-2609 SLDGMDEGASLG
+2609 SLDGMDEGAVG
-2621 EEAGAAAAVA
+2621 EEAGASS
-2631 ACAVASALAE
+2631 SAGIDSDDS
-2641 PEEALAQPSPLP
+2641 LAQPTPIP
-2653 LVESIDETLPPDI
+2653 LVETIDEALSPDI
-2666 IAGTPGTSSSSVFQ
+2666 IAGTPGTSSVFQ

-2726 IGSTWYDYWGA
+2726 ISSTWYDYWGA
-2737 DYGTYNYNAYVG
+2737 DYGTYGYNPYIGGVG
-2749 GAGIPVSKPPAAQEK
+2749 IAVSKPPAVVEK
-2764 PGAQSLSVSVSQALD
+2764 PGSQSLSISVSQALD

-2802 DSILQALTSTSPAV
+2802 DSILQALTSTSPA
-2816 VQSSNGTDDSL
+2816 SNGTDDSL
-2827 LRGLHGSSSPPGGS
+2827 LRGLHGGTPPG
-2841 SSSSS
+2841 SS
-2846 LVVQP
+2846 LMVQA

-2871 HVQLESL
+2871 HVQLESM
-2878 LQLWLTLSLNSCPGS
+2878 LQLWLTLSLNSCSGGTEES
-2893 ADDGGSDIFLF
+2893 GSDIFMF

-2917 SISSFLTVLAWYPNT
+2917 SISSFLSVLAWYPNT

-2944 TLMTNMPSSSASASS
+2944 TLMTNMPSSASS
-2959 SGLGGHESTAQQMVS
+2959 SGMGAHESTAQQMV
-2974 ELTLV
+2974 LDPTLV
-2979 PVLVRFLS
+2979 HVLVRFLS
-2987 GSNPHGTSQHSSQV
+2987 GCNPHGTSQYSSQV

-3022 TCPQL
+3022 TCPQM
-3027 FSEFLLELMHIL
+3027 FSEFLLKLMHIL
-3039 SMERGPLL
+3039 STERGPFQ

-3063 LEQSFETVS
+3063 LEQNFEVVS
-3072 VGTIMAVVESITF
+3072 VSTISSVIESITF

-3130 GETTRDQLMFNLLK
+3130 GETTRDQLMFDLLK
-3144 LVNTLV
+3144 LVNALV
-3150 KLPLT
+3150 QLPLSG
-3155 ADGKFSGRVPPP
+3155 DREFSGRLPPV
-3167 GNGSSDSVSD
+3167 GSGASDSSASD
-3177 EEKVCGSKEGP
+3177 EEKVCGSKEGAA
-3188 GQGGATPHQ
+3188 GGATPNQ
-3197 GPAVGVADLVLGN
+3197 GPAAGVADLVLAN
-3210 QQVMSQILSA
+3210 QQIMSQILSA

-3256 DGLFTILTTL
+3256 DGLFTILTSL

-3352 MKFLDSG
+3352 MKFLDTG

-3443 KEVHIQPHLASL
+3443 KELHIQPHLASL

-3477 TPVITSGLTY
+3477 TPIITSGLTY

-3566 LEAVMASAAAP
+3566 LEATMASAAAP

-3613 AIGLRLIDILLRNC
+3613 RIGLKLIDILLRNC

-3633 PNNLNS
+3633 PTNLNS

-3663 TQDPGTKDRVQA
+3663 TQDPATKDRIHA
-3675 LLQWVHDSAR
+3675 LLQWVHDSSL
-3685 VAAMKRSAPLGYMG
+3685 VAAHKRSGPVGYIRQ
-3699 PSATSPREYGLL
+3699 SSSSSREYGLV
-3711 MPSPSHLHCV
+3711 MPSPSHLHGV

-3730 LPVDYDL
+3730 LPVNYDL
-3737 PALLNRELFELLYNW
+3737 PVLLNRELFELLYNW
-3752 SMSLA
+3752 SMSLP
-3757 CNLVLKKAVDS
+3757 CNMVLKKAVDS
-3768 LLCSMCHVHPSY
+3768 LLCSMCHIHPSY

-3789 IVPSAT
+3789 F
-3795 VSAVA
+3795 VA
-3800 AMASAQSQ
+3800 PPTAAQ
-3808 ARHRLSLTD
+3808 HRLSMTD
-3817 DGKKQHDAAA
+3817 DGKKQHDLSSAN
-3827 ATAAAANSASAGGG
+3827 ATTSA
-3841 GASGGLT
+3841 GLT
-3848 DDSKHARS
+3848 DDSKHAR
-3856 PPPLS
+3856 PPIALS
-3861 ESQLATLAAASQ
+3861 ESQLTTLAAASQ
-3873 SPGAIQQLLD
+3873 SPGAIEQLLD

-3891 RSLAALCC
+3891 RSLAGLCC
-3899 SLLASADLPL
+3899 GLLAAAGLPL
-3909 PGGATVP
+3909 P
-3916 PTSTPASA
+3916 STAQA
-3924 SAPSS
+3924 ERRQHHHNHHSS
-3929 SSSSSSPP
+3929 SSSSSQSRA
-3937 SSSAASTSSSPA
+3937 SLSA
-3949 ERRHHHLHH
+3949 
-3958 HQSQSHHHHH
+3958 
-3968 HSHHS
+3968 
-3973 HSSSSYHSMPSTS
+3973 
-3986 SSSSPPSS
+3986 
-3994 SSSSSFSCPPPPP
+3994 
-4007 PPPVNRATLSP
+4007 

-4045 VNPLWTALLFLLCH
+4045 VNLLWTALLFLLCH
-4059 SSASAGTSATTSPTT
+4059 SSASAGGTSGVHGHAGAHT
-4074 NTTNNTTN
+4074 
-4082 TTNTNTATT
+4082 
-4091 SNGSTSNG
+4091 
-4099 QVAAAASASA
+4099 AAS
-4109 SASGMGAS
+4109 GGA
-4117 ASSPCSSPLST
+4117 CC
-4128 SPAGASAAAGPS
+4128 
-4140 SSMSGSSIA
+4140 
-4149 GPSTAPLLPPPPPP
+4149 PPPPPP
-4163 LAYSSSASASATA
+4163 PQP
-4176 AAMGTSTAAASGSR
+4176 SGSR
-4190 YSLGSGGRAG
+4190 YSLASSTRGS

-4208 SLENATVAFFLQCI
+4208 AIENATVAFFLQCI

-4246 GNVPISGNI
+4246 GSVPVSGNI

-4314 TTLADVLD
+4314 TTLAEVLD
-4322 RVSDTPSITAKLMS
+4322 RVSDTPSITAKLIN
-4336 EQKEDKEKKNHEE
+4336 EQKEDKEKKNHD
-4349 KEKMKADNGF
+4349 EKMKTDSGF
-4359 QDNYSVVVASG
+4359 QDNFSVVVASG

-4392 MSDKLSASSGVDP
+4392 MSDKLTASGVDP
-4405 AAKTVSVPVFHLYHK
+4405 SAKTLSVPVFHLYHK

-4427 PGEMT
+4427 PAEMT

-4445 PQGYRSID
+4445 PQGYHSID
-4453 MTVKLGS
+4453 LTVKLGS
-4460 KLSSDPGLSKTD
+4460 KVISDPGISKTD
-4472 SFKRLRTEKEHGEM
+4472 SFKRLRTEKVEHCDM

-4491 EDEPMTPGDECLE
+4491 EDEPMTPGDECLD
-4504 AAIDESLLETNPIQ
+4504 AAIDESLLETKPIQ

-4543 VIQQVSAPVVA
+4543 VIQQVSAPVVP
-4554 SSSQEKPKDSDQFEW
+4554 STTQEKPKDSDQFEW

-4584 NIAAEPPP
+4584 TMAAEPPP
-4592 IKSPVQTMSPIPAH
+4592 INKSSVQTMSPIPAH

-4672 STPLTTDDGLLLRR
+4672 TTPLTTDDGVLLRR
-4686 IALEIGA
+4686 MALEIGA

-4705 HHAPRVPSTNGNQNE
+4705 HHAPRVPNTSGNSSE
-4720 VVTGHGAGTSEEQQL
+4720 PTVSSGHGGGTSEEQQL

-4776 SYINPAGCVGHG
+4776 SYINPANCVSHG
-4788 EAPSSESRGQN
+4788 EAPTGESRGHN
-4799 SAALPSVLQE
+4799 SNALPTVLQE

-4842 LELLRAISSC
+4842 LELLRAIS
-4852 TSLVPLLLPLSGD
+4852 TSTALVPLLLPLSGD
-4865 PAQEEEEEEERSES
+4865 PSQEEEEEERSEG

-4907 SKGVVKAEPSD
+4907 AKGVVKPDSSD

-4937 VYAATTSLRQANQEK
+4937 VYAATTSLRQANQER
-4952 KLAESSKKASTRPKP
+4952 KLAESSKKATTRPKP
-4967 LSVLRSLEEKYV
+4967 MSILRSLEEKYV
-4979 AAMKKLQFDTFEMVS
+4979 AIMKKLQFDTFEMVT
-4994 EDEDGKLV
+4994 EDDDGKLV
-5002 FKVNYHYMTQVKNA
+5002 FKVNYHYMSQVKNA
-5016 SDANSAARARRLAQE
+5016 SDANSAGRARRLAQE

-5192 QMRNPS
+5192 QMRNAS

-5206 KHFYLKRAEIM
+5206 KHFYLKRVEVMA
-5217 GQCEEWITDIQQYSS
+5217 QCEEWIADIQQYSS

-5269 DGEDFS
+5269 DGEEFS
-5275 DKSSALLVKELP
+5275 DKSAALGVKELA
-5287 NQDAEKPGGSQD
+5287 NQDAEKPSGSQD
-5299 AHCSEGQ
+5299 GTCSEGP

>member
-7 PGSCSS
+7 CSSAVAAPAGAGPGPVSAGPGSCE
-13 TSSDWVV
+13 WLL
-20 LRDGCLRCDEEG
+20 LRDGCLRCDADG
-32 LRSLSYHPAL
+32 LCSLCYHPAL
-42 NAILAVTSRGS
+42 NAILAVTARGA
-53 IKVIDGTSGAIL
+53 IKVIDGTSGATL
-65 QASALHAKPGG
+65 QASALNAKPGG
-76 RVRCQ
+76 RVKCQ
-81 YFPAVDKVL
+81 YISAVDKVI

-114 APVSKPEDMVQLE
+114 TPVSKQDDVVQLE

-140 VEKVDV
+140 IEKVDV
-146 SNTEGYDLFLTQ
+146 SSTEGYDLFITQ
-158 LKEGLKSTSHETA
+158 LKDGLKNTSHETA

-186 PHHVIKVV
+186 PHHVLKSV

-199 NELKKMNQNVAAL
+199 NELKKINQNIAAL
-212 SVASSIMDRLSYLLP
+212 PVASSVMDRLSYLLP
-227 SGRPELGVGPGRSV
+227 SARPELGVGPGRSV

-260 HAGYRWAQPD
+260 HVGYRWAQPD

-277 YHQPASTG
+277 YHQPASSG

-331 SVTLATSPAQFPS
+331 SVTLATSPAQFPCT
-344 PDGSDKIACYGFG
+344 DGTDRIACFGSG

-381 KVHLKFEINP
+381 KVHLKFEINA
-391 YDPVILRQLFLSS
+391 YDPAIVQQLMLS
-404 GEQGLG
+404 GEQSSGVD
-410 SESTESRRPTLAWL
+410 SRRPTLAWL
-424 EDTSSCSDLPKLEGD
+424 EDSSSCSDIPKLEGD
-439 SDDQLEDSDS
+439 SDDLLEDSDS

-455 ESVTGHPCQKE
+455 ESVTGHTSQKE
-466 NLEVSLGVTALS
+466 TMEVSLDITALS
-478 VLQQPEKLQWEVVA
+478 ILQQPEKLQWEIVA
-492 SVLED
+492 NVLED

-502 EELGANPALAQAK
+502 EELGANPCLANCK
-515 ADNKAKDKPSAAEQ
+515 SEKMKEKHLEQ
-529 HNIPFPCLLTGG
+529 HNIPFPCLLAGG
-541 LLSYRSAASS
+541 LLTYKSPATSPVSSNSQRSLDGLSRTRGESVSEQGSTDNESCTNSELNS
-551 PLAGGPPPPP
+551 PL
-561 PSLAP
+561 
-566 TLTPTRGRPPPS
+566 
-578 SSSSSSST
+578 
-586 LVGVPDG
+586 V
-593 PLLRTQA
+593 
-600 PEVTPNTP
+600 
-608 IVVVGTPDQGPMEIE
+608 
-623 SCPPPPVVVPPE
+623 
-635 LVASPGGGGLPVSA
+635 
-649 IRRTI
+649 RRTL

-660 SIKEADEKASG
+660 SIKESDEKA
-671 SGKVFAQM
+671 GKLFSQM
-679 NSLMGKSLHEEG
+679 NNIMSKSIHDDG

-701 FDSHEQLLLQDPP
+701 LDSQEQLLLQDPP
-714 ITYIQQFADATAGL
+714 VTYIQQFADAAANL
-728 GSGTGSGSG
+728 ASPDSDKWSSMVPKPGT
-737 TGNNASVTDPGPE
+737 
-750 KWGSMAA
+750 
-757 PRPGALVQCL
+757 LVQCL
-767 RLPKE
+767 RLPKFA
-772 LEEENLYVDSI
+772 EEENLCVDSI
-783 TPCSDGLHLL
+783 TPCADGVHLL
-793 VGLQPCS
+793 VGLRTCP

-817 RLHSALCSRGN
+817 KLNSALCNRRKGELESSLAVVN
-828 SRNKD
+828 
-833 DLHHHHH
+833 
-840 HHHPA
+840 
-845 LVPTMANGI
+845 
-854 EGGHGALP
+854 
-862 LPGTSPPQQTP
+862 GTSVDVIQHESPADVPTP
-873 LILPPDQQPLLQP
+873 LIIQPEQR
-886 PLSPQQ
+886 S
-892 TPTSPSSRGVFGGV
+892 V
-906 STGGNN
+906 S
-912 NNSSGGGGYLVL
+912 GGYLVL
-924 YKLNYSTR
+924 YKMNYATR
-932 IVTLEEEPVRVQHIR
+932 IVTLEEEPVKIQHIKD
-947 EPRDAVTSLILLP
+947 PQDTITSMILLP
-960 ADVLDGREEDGEDAS
+960 PDILDNREDDCEEPVEEIQLTSKNGSGRERRSEI
-975 DDTPPGLKNGPV
+975 
-987 SASSGP
+987 SAL
-993 NMAAGGSSGGVGGSS
+993 
-1008 TAAGVM
+1008 
-1014 AASTGHGPSASSPLA
+1014 GH
-1029 AGMAASTAKEKLVVT
+1029 LVIT
-1044 TQAGYIMVLDLAT
+1044 TQGGYVKILDLT
-1057 LEVLAKVEPPVKES
+1057 NFEILAKVEPPKKE
-1071 GDEVDPFVSVTY
+1071 GTEEPDMFVSVIY

-1097 ELHFLQIGGVFDDID
+1097 ELHFLQIGGTCDDID
-1112 DADIF
+1112 EADIL
-1117 VDGPLSKGV
+1117 VDGSLSKSV
-1126 DQLFEGTKPSSNPSS
+1126 EQSSEGTKPLSNPSS
-1141 PGITAGVDLL
+1141 PGITGVDLL
-1151 VDQALGVEVLSSLVE
+1151 VDQPFSLETLTSLVE

-1215 WKLQSDSSSWDE
+1215 WKLQTDSNSWDE

-1246 FVMNANITNIP
+1246 FVLNSNITNIP

-1273 VNETAVD
+1273 VNEAAVD
-1280 RQITFPLSQAL
+1280 RQITFPLSPA
-1291 HTNGERNGQP
+1291 HNIEAERNGKPGLVEFSEEMQY
-1301 LLHDFTEDIQFM
+1301 M
-1313 DIEES
+1313 DVEE
-1318 PGSRLCPFLEDHK
+1318 PQCLRLCPFLEEHK

-1340 LASGLDLSGHAG
+1340 LATGLDLSGHAG
-1352 MLSLTSPKL
+1352 MLTLTSPKL
-1361 VKGMAGGKYRSFLVH
+1361 VKGMAGGKYRSFLIHV
-1376 IKAVSDKGME
+1376 KAVNDRGTE
-1386 ESPRPVVRMPSK
+1386 EICNGGIRPVVRIPSLK
-1398 PQSSKAQS
+1398 PQTNKGHSLASLLAKVAAGKEKPSSKIEATN
-1406 LSSLLQRAQAT
+1406 SSR
-1417 KEKASTS
+1417 KS
-1424 KVEPPTA
+1424 
-1431 SKKPD
+1431 D

-1444 QEVSITIRRFKKT
+1444 QEVSVTIRRFKKT
-1457 SIPKERIQRCSMLQ
+1457 YMSKERVQRCAMLQ
-1471 FPEFHER
+1471 FSEFHEK
-1478 LLNGLCKR
+1478 LLTTLCKK
-1486 TEETDST
+1486 TDDGLTT
-1493 EHGQSLILDIL
+1493 EHAQSLVLDML
-1504 CWLAGVYSNGSCS
+1504 CWLAGVYSNGPGSS
-1517 PREGKEGLL
+1517 KEGNDSLL
-1526 IKTRKRLTDMVRVCF
+1526 SKTRRCVSDIIRVCF
-1541 FQAGRS
+1541 FEAGRS

-1558 CISNGKGDP
+1558 CISNGRCDP
-1567 GQQGFGMALLKAL
+1567 SQQGFGSVLLKAL
-1580 LENMPY
+1580 LDNMPL
-1586 LPAAATGGAV
+1586 LPAAATGGSV
-1596 FWYFVL
+1596 YWYFVL

-1632 LTPLEALLQ
+1632 LTPMEALLQ

-1655 FDLEVSGSSC
+1655 FDLEISGSSC
-1665 KNAFNSGIGVQSDEI
+1665 KNIYNSSIGVQSDEI
-1680 DLSDILSGNGKVSN
+1680 DLSDVLSGNGKICS

-1700 SFTALTGLL
+1700 SFTSLTGLL

-1726 VERDDASMFTVSTFG
+1726 IERDDASTFTVSTFG
-1741 VTPAVGGLSAG
+1741 VTPAVGGLSSG
-1752 SVGEA
+1752 TVGEA

-1771 LSHAMVSAEQ
+1771 LSHAMASAEQ

-1810 TSAAAAAAAS
+1810 TAAAAAAAS
-1820 GVGPIHNS
+1820 AVGPVHNS

-1833 SASGSASAS
+1833 VA
-1842 SAPGF
+1842 APGF

-1878 AAISV
+1878 AVINA

-1890 GSIMDPPAVNLA
+1890 GSVIDPPTVNLA
-1902 AHNKNSHK
+1902 AHNKNTSK
-1910 PKPVSHAQNPMGSG
+1910 SRTNPLGSG
-1924 LALALSQASHFLQ
+1924 LALAISHASHFLQ

-1962 RPVLLTDALI
+1962 RPILLTDVLI
-1972 PTCADLA
+1972 PTCGDLA

-2003 ATHSL
+2003 STHSL

-2048 YILPWESELK
+2048 YILPFENDLK
-2058 LMHDPLRGESEAAS
+2058 LMHDPLREGEAAN
-2072 QPDVDQHLAMMV
+2072 QPEIDQHLAMMI

-2102 TLLQSIDL
+2102 ILLQSIDL

-2132 DQRVF
+2132 DSRVF
-2137 SAYQDCVQLQ
+2137 SAYQDCIQLQ

-2157 QRLRVSLGASRKP
+2157 QRLKVALGASRKTLKEQSDP
-2170 LPDAAYASYA
+2170 K
-2180 YDARELV
+2180 ELIQM
-2187 HSSSTEQLRTV
+2187 SSTEQLRTI
-2198 IRYLLDTLLSLLHT
+2198 IRYLLDTLLSLLHSS
-2212 NNGHSVPSVLQSTFH
+2212 NGHSVPVVLQSTFH

-2299 SLSNSGVLEGLLN
+2299 SLSNSGVLESLLN
-2312 LLDSLLSPL
+2312 LLDNLLSPL
-2321 QQSHSL
+2321 QPHL
-2327 QARRTEGVLDIPM
+2327 PVHRRTEGVLDIPM

-2347 VSRLLDYVASV
+2347 VSRLLDYVATV
-2358 EDEASA
+2358 EDEAA
-2364 SKKQLGGKD
+2364 TAKKPLNGKE
-2373 RDRSFTGNQW
+2373 RDRFLTGNQW
-2383 SFINNSLQSQ
+2383 SFINNSLHTQSL
-2393 NMSRSTKG
+2393 SRSTKG
-2401 NSSLDRLYSRKV
+2401 NSILDRVYSRKI
-2413 RKQLVHTKQQLN
+2413 RKQLVHHKQ
-2425 LLKAK
+2425 
-2430 QKALMEQIEKEKIQS
+2430 
-2445 NKSSSYKLLV
+2445 
-2455 EHAKLKQATSKHFK
+2455 HFK

-2475 RTAEWPRSSLDTEAS
+2475 RTAEWPRSTLDTEVS
-2490 ASGAAKEA
+2490 TAKET
-2498 PEVELLPF
+2498 PEIEPLPF

-2547 NATRPTIHLCEV
+2547 NATRPTIHLCEIV
-2559 VSEQQLERLLLLLV
+2559 NETQLERLLLLLV

-2596 LQDILAGELLSPA
+2596 LQDILAGELLAPIAAEAMEESA
-2609 SLDGMDEGASLG
+2609 LGEDAGAS
-2621 EEAGAAAAVA
+2621 AGDSDDSLQQSTV
-2631 ACAVASALAE
+2631 
-2641 PEEALAQPSPLP
+2641 Q
-2653 LVESIDETLPPDI
+2653 LVETIDEPLTHDI
-2666 IAGTPGTSSSSVFQ
+2666 TG
-2680 SAPPLSSLE
+2680 APPLSSLE

-2695 FDLLQDLMDVDID
+2695 LELLQDLMEVDID

-2726 IGSTWYDYWGA
+2726 ISSTWYDYWGA
-2737 DYGTYNYNAYVG
+2737 DYGTYNYNPYIG
-2749 GAGIPVSKPPAAQEK
+2749 GVGIPVAKPPVTTEK
-2764 PGAQSLSVSVSQALD
+2764 NGSQTVSVSVSQALD

-2788 QAELMLKMMATLEA
+2788 QAELMLKMMSTLEA
-2802 DSILQALTSTSPAV
+2802 DSILQALTNTSPTLT
-2816 VQSSNGTDDSL
+2816 QSPSGTDDSL
-2827 LRGLHGSSSPPGGS
+2827 LRGLHAANQNSQ
-2841 SSSSS
+2841 
-2846 LVVQP
+2846 LVVQL

-2878 LQLWLTLSLNSCPGS
+2878 LQLWLTLSLNSSSSGS
-2893 ADDGGSDIFLF
+2893 KDSGTDIFLY
-2904 NASRV
+2904 NANR
-2909 PTIPLNQA
+2909 IPVISLNQA
-2917 SISSFLTVLAWYPNT
+2917 SVTSFLSVLAWYPNT
-2932 SLRTWCLVLHSL
+2932 LLRTWCLVLHSL
-2944 TLMTNMPSSSASASS
+2944 TLMTNMQLNAGPSSAIGAQ
-2959 SGLGGHESTAQQMVS
+2959 ESTAQLLVS
-2974 ELTLV
+2974 DPNLIH
-2979 PVLVRFLS
+2979 VLVKFLS
-2987 GSNPHGTSQHSSQV
+2987 GTNPHGTNQHSPQV

-3022 TCPQL
+3022 TCPQM
-3027 FSEFLLELMHIL
+3027 FSEFLLKLIHIL
-3039 SMERGPLL
+3039 STERGAFQT
-3047 SGQGPLDAQV
+3047 GQGPLDAQV

-3063 LEQSFETVS
+3063 LEQNFEVVS
-3072 VGTIMAVVESITF
+3072 VSTISAVIESITF
-3085 LVHHYITCSDKVV
+3085 LVHHYITCSDKVM

-3130 GETTRDQLMFNLLK
+3130 GEMTRDQLMFDLLK
-3144 LVNTLV
+3144 LVNILV
-3150 KLPLT
+3150 QLPLSSNREYS
-3155 ADGKFSGRVPPP
+3155 ARVPVA
-3167 GNGSSDSVSD
+3167 SSTTDSVSD
-3177 EEKVCGSKEGP
+3177 EEKVSGGKDGNGSNP
-3188 GQGGATPHQ
+3188 NTQGSTAY
-3197 GPAVGVADLVLGN
+3197 VADLVLAN
-3210 QQVMSQILSA
+3210 QQIMSQILSA

-3266 SKRATSVQVMLQPI
+3266 SKKATTVQVMLQPI

-3294 LSTCQLSEPLLWFIL
+3294 LATCQLSEPLLWFIL

-3359 PGKAA
+3359 PTKAT
-3364 DGSLK
+3364 DSSLK

-3381 GLHNFAPL
+3381 GIHNFAPL
-3389 GTITSSSP
+3389 GSITSSSP

-3443 KEVHIQPHLASL
+3443 KEIHIQPHLASL

-3552 WLRLLHHCLTHVSD
+3552 WLRLLHHCLTHISD
-3566 LEAVMASAAAP
+3566 LEGMMASAAAP

-3613 AIGLRLIDILLRNC
+3613 RIGLKLIDILLRNC
-3627 AASGTD
+3627 SASGSD
-3633 PNNLNS
+3633 PADLNS

-3663 TQDPGTKDRVQA
+3663 TQDPGTKDRIQA
-3675 LLQWVHDSAR
+3675 LLKWVSDSAR
-3685 VAAMKRSAPLGYMG
+3685 VAAMKKSGRVSYICPN
-3699 PSATSPREYGLL
+3699 SSTKEYGLL

-3730 LPVDYDL
+3730 LLVEYDL
-3737 PALLNRELFELLYNW
+3737 PALLDRELFESLFNW
-3752 SMSLA
+3752 SMSLP
-3757 CNLVLKKAVDS
+3757 CNMVLKKAVDS
-3768 LLCSMCHVHPSY
+3768 LLCSMCHIHPNY
-3780 FSLLMSWMG
+3780 FSLLMGWMG
-3789 IVPSAT
+3789 ITPPP
-3795 VSAVA
+3795 
-3800 AMASAQSQ
+3800 MQCQ
-3808 ARHRLSLTD
+3808 HRLSMTD
-3817 DGKKQHDAAA
+3817 DSKKQDL
-3827 ATAAAANSASAGGG
+3827 SS
-3841 GASGGLT
+3841 SLT
-3848 DDSKHARS
+3848 DDSKNAQA
-3856 PPPLS
+3856 PLALT
-3861 ESQLATLAAASQ
+3861 ESHLATLAASSQ
-3873 SPGAIQQLLD
+3873 SPEAIKQLLD

-3891 RSLAALCC
+3891 RSLASFCFNH
-3899 SLLASADLPL
+3899 
-3909 PGGATVP
+3909 
-3916 PTSTPASA
+3916 
-3924 SAPSS
+3924 
-3929 SSSSSSPP
+3929 
-3937 SSSAASTSSSPA
+3937 TSSSDCTA
-3949 ERRHHHLHH
+3949 QSMDTTQDRLRRHHVPQHFNK
-3958 HQSQSHHHHH
+3958 
-3968 HSHHS
+3968 
-3973 HSSSSYHSMPSTS
+3973 MPITADL
-3986 SSSSPPSS
+3986 
-3994 SSSSSFSCPPPPP
+3994 
-4007 PPPVNRATLSP
+4007 V
-4018 ELAAPVLRFLTEV
+4018 APVLRFLTEV
-4031 GNSHAMKD
+4031 GNSHMMKD
-4039 WLGGPE
+4039 WLGGSE

-4059 SSASAGTSATTSPTT
+4059 SGATSGGH
-4074 NTTNNTTN
+4074 NV
-4082 TTNTNTATT
+4082 TA
-4091 SNGSTSNG
+4091 
-4099 QVAAAASASA
+4099 QQ
-4109 SASGMGAS
+4109 
-4117 ASSPCSSPLST
+4117 
-4128 SPAGASAAAGPS
+4128 
-4140 SSMSGSSIA
+4140 
-4149 GPSTAPLLPPPPPP
+4149 
-4163 LAYSSSASASATA
+4163 
-4176 AAMGTSTAAASGSR
+4176 TSTRS
-4190 YSLGSGGRAG
+4190 SLLSSTVTA

-4208 SLENATVAFFLQCI
+4208 AIENATVAFFLQCI

-4232 AQVLCELFQSAPQR
+4232 AQVLCELFQSSPQR
-4246 GNVPISGNI
+4246 GNLPTSGNI

-4274 VFLQSPC
+4274 LFLQSPC

-4292 HVIQHPMYGAGHKYR
+4292 HVIQHPMYGAGHKFR
-4307 TLHLPIS
+4307 TLHLPVS
-4314 TTLADVLD
+4314 TTLAEVLD
-4322 RVSDTPSITAKLMS
+4322 RVSDTPSITAKLIN
-4336 EQKEDKEKKNHEE
+4336 EQKEDKEKKNYEE
-4349 KEKMKADNGF
+4349 KEKVKAENGF

-4378 LSTPPRPP
+4378 VSSTPPRPP

-4392 MSDKLSASSGVDP
+4392 MADKVGTSSSGGESSS
-4405 AAKTVSVPVFHLYHK
+4405 KTISVPVFHLYHK

-4427 PGEMT
+4427 PAEMT

-4453 MTVKLGS
+4453 LTVKLGS
-4460 KLSSDPGLSKTD
+4460 KVISDPSLSKTD
-4472 SFKRLRTEKEHGEM
+4472 SFKRLHTEKEHVDLLGP
-4486 LSSCP
+4486 CP
-4491 EDEPMTPGDECLE
+4491 EDEAISPGDECMDAVL
-4504 AAIDESLLETNPIQ
+4504 DESLLETCPIQ

-4543 VIQQVSAPVVA
+4543 VIQQVSEKVSTPVVT
-4554 SSSQEKPKDSDQFEW
+4554 STTQEKQKDSDQFEW

-4584 NIAAEPPP
+4584 TIAAEPPP
-4592 IKSPVQTMSPIPAH
+4592 IKSTVQTMSPIPAH

-4657 VLPTLPFHVLRALFS
+4657 VLPTLPFHVLRSLFS
-4672 STPLTTDDGLLLRR
+4672 TTPLTTDDGVLLRR
-4686 IALEIGA
+4686 MALEIGA

-4705 HHAPRVPSTNGNQNE
+4705 HHAPRVPNSSPNQAEPQVSSTHN
-4720 VVTGHGAGTSEEQQL
+4720 TASTEEQQL

-4776 SYINPAGCVGHG
+4776 SYINPAGSTSNGDTQTSHEG
-4788 EAPSSESRGQN
+4788 RGQN
-4799 SAALPSVLQE
+4799 STALPSVLLE

-4842 LELLRAISSC
+4842 LELLRAIASC
-4852 TSLVPLLLPLSGD
+4852 TSMVPLLLPLSGESS
-4865 PAQEEEEEEERSES
+4865 EEEEEQLES
-4879 QTSVGML
+4879 QASVGTL

-4907 SKGVVKAEPSD
+4907 AKAGVKPDTSD
-4918 PEPEGL
+4918 QEPEGL
-4924 TLLVPDIQRTAEI
+4924 TLLVPDIQKTAEI

-4952 KLAESSKKASTRPKP
+4952 KMAEYSKKAAVKPKP

-4979 AAMKKLQFDTFEMVS
+4979 AVMKKLQFDTFEMVS
-4994 EDEDGKLV
+4994 EDDDGKLV
-5002 FKVNYHYMTQVKNA
+5002 FKINYHYMSQVKNA

-5146 SLILVSEPYFN
+5146 SLILVAEPYFN

-5172 SSREYDGNIRQAS
+5172 SSREYDGNIRQAT

-5192 QMRNPS
+5192 QIRNPS

-5206 KHFYLKRAEIM
+5206 KHFYLKRVEIM
-5217 GQCEEWITDIQQYSS
+5217 AQCEEWIADIQQYSS

-5260 LPCPEGLEP
+5260 LPCPEGLDP
-5269 DGEDFS
+5269 DADDSTEKCSATSSEETMLHEQVKPSSSKDIPTDF
-5275 DKSSALLVKELP
+5275 KL
-5287 NQDAEKPGGSQD
+5287 
-5299 AHCSEGQ
+5299 
-5306 L
+5306 

>member
-1 MAAAAS
+1 MAGAAGS
-7 PGSCSS
+7 PA
-13 TSSDWVV
+13 SDWVV
-20 LRDGCLRCDEEG
+20 LRDGCLRCDENG
-32 LRSLSYHPAL
+32 LDSLSYHPTL
-42 NAILAVTSRGS
+42 NAILAVSSRGC

-65 QASALHAKPGG
+65 QASALRGGKSGSLRSGVSTSNTGECWTGEGPLWETEAAPYAAGRPAG

-81 YFPAVDKVL
+81 YFPAVDKVV

-114 APVSKPEDMVQLE
+114 TPVSKQDDLINLE

-140 VEKVDV
+140 EEKIDV
-146 SNTEGYDLFLTQ
+146 SNVEGYSHFILQ
-158 LKEGLKSTSHETA
+158 LRDGLKNTSHETA
-171 ANHKVAKWATVTFHL
+171 ANHKVAKWATVTLHL
-186 PHHVIKVV
+186 PHHVLKCVTC
-194 ASAIV
+194 AIV
-199 NELKKMNQNVAAL
+199 NELKKMNHNIAAL
-212 SVASSIMDRLSYLLP
+212 PVASSIMDRLSYLLP
-227 SGRPELGVGPGRSV
+227 SARPELGVGPGRSV

-260 HAGYRWAQPD
+260 HGGYRWAQPD

-277 YHQPASTG
+277 YHQPASSG

-331 SVTLATSPAQFPS
+331 SVTLATCPAQFPGA
-344 PDGSDKIACYGFG
+344 DNTDRIACFGYGSSSG
-357 SCPHFLAA
+357 FLAA
-365 ATKRG
+365 ATKQGR
-370 KICIWDVSKLM
+370 ICIWDVSKLT
-381 KVHLKFEINP
+381 KVHLRFDVNP
-391 YDPVILRQLFLSS
+391 YDPAILRQLLPS
-404 GEQGLG
+404 GGEEGP
-410 SESTESRRPTLAWL
+410 SVITRRPTLAWL
-424 EDTSSCSDLPKLEGD
+424 EDSSSCSDIPKLEGD

-449 EEHSRS
+449 EEHS
-455 ESVTGHPCQKE
+455 ESVTAGHACQKDTFE
-466 NLEVSLGVTALS
+466 ISFEITTLS
-478 VLQQPEKLQWEVVA
+478 ILQQPEDLQWEIVA

-502 EELGANPALAQAK
+502 EELGANPSLAGCK
-515 ADNKAKDKPSAAEQ
+515 SDKSKEKHLEH
-529 HNIPFPCLLTGG
+529 HNIPFPCLVAGVSLT
-541 LLSYRSAASS
+541 YKSAATSPISS
-551 PLAGGPPPPP
+551 NSRR
-561 PSLAP
+561 SL
-566 TLTPTRGRPPPS
+566 
-578 SSSSSSST
+578 
-586 LVGVPDG
+586 DG
-593 PLLRTQA
+593 LSRTQVENA
-600 PEVTPNTP
+600 SEQDSVDN
-608 IVVVGTPDQGPMEIE
+608 E
-623 SCPPPPVVVPPE
+623 SFSNSELNSPVV
-635 LVASPGGGGLPVSA
+635 
-649 IRRTI
+649 RRTL
-654 PVLLLY
+654 PVLLLF
-660 SIKEADEKASG
+660 SIKESDEKVS
-671 SGKVFAQM
+671 KVFAQM
-679 NSLMGKSLHEEG
+679 NTIMSKSLHDEG

-701 FDSHEQLLLQDPP
+701 LDSQEQLLLQDPP
-714 ITYIQQFADATAGL
+714 VTYIQQFADATTGL
-728 GSGTGSGSG
+728 TSVETDKWNSLVPKPGT
-737 TGNNASVTDPGPE
+737 
-750 KWGSMAA
+750 
-757 PRPGALVQCL
+757 LVQCL
-767 RLPKE
+767 RLPKFA
-772 LEEENLYVDSI
+772 EEENLCVDSI
-783 TPCSDGLHLL
+783 TLSADGRHLL
-793 VGLQPCS
+793 IGLQKCPL
-800 VESLS
+800 ESMS

-817 RLHSALCSRGN
+817 KLNSALCSRRKGDLESN
-828 SRNKD
+828 LCIVNGTNINVFQQESPS
-833 DLHHHHH
+833 DLHS
-840 HHHPA
+840 
-845 LVPTMANGI
+845 
-854 EGGHGALP
+854 P
-862 LPGTSPPQQTP
+862 LIIQPQQ
-873 LILPPDQQPLLQP
+873 
-886 PLSPQQ
+886 
-892 TPTSPSSRGVFGGV
+892 RRV
-906 STGGNN
+906 S
-912 NNSSGGGGYLVL
+912 GGYLLL
-924 YKLNYSTR
+924 YKMNYTTR
-932 IVTLEEEPVRVQHIR
+932 IVTLEEEPVKIQHIKD
-947 EPRDAVTSLILLP
+947 PQDAITSLLLLSPDILDSREDDCEEPVEEQSPSGRTCNGLDRR
-960 ADVLDGREEDGEDAS
+960 ADVKSL
-975 DDTPPGLKNGPV
+975 
-987 SASSGP
+987 
-993 NMAAGGSSGGVGGSS
+993 
-1008 TAAGVM
+1008 
-1014 AASTGHGPSASSPLA
+1014 GH
-1029 AGMAASTAKEKLVVT
+1029 LVIT
-1044 TQAGYIMVLDLAT
+1044 TQGGFVKILDLANF
-1057 LEVLAKVEPPVKES
+1057 EVLAKVEPPKKEGS
-1071 GDEVDPFVSVTY
+1071 EESDPFVSVIY

-1097 ELHFLQIGGVFDDID
+1097 DLHFLQIGGMFDDID
-1112 DADIF
+1112 EADMF
-1117 VDGPLSKGV
+1117 VDGSISKV
-1126 DQLFEGTKPSSNPSS
+1126 TDQLVERTKPLSNPSS
-1141 PGITAGVDLL
+1141 PGLTGIDLL
-1151 VDQALGVEVLSSLVE
+1151 VDQTLSTEVLTSLVE

-1246 FVMNANITNIP
+1246 FVMNSNLMNIP

-1280 RQITFPLSQAL
+1280 RQISFPLSPAL
-1291 HTNGERNGQP
+1291 NSEGLSNGMLGSPDLNDELQSM
-1301 LLHDFTEDIQFM
+1301 EV
-1313 DIEES
+1313 EES
-1318 PGSRLCPFLEDHK
+1318 IGPRLCDFLEDHK

-1352 MLSLTSPKL
+1352 MLTLTSPKL
-1361 VKGMAGGKYRSFLVH
+1361 VRGMAGGKYRSFLIH
-1376 IKAVSDKGME
+1376 IKAVNDRSSEDASNGGI
-1386 ESPRPVVRMPSK
+1386 RQVVRMPSSK
-1398 PQSSKAQS
+1398 PQGNKGQS
-1406 LSSLLQRAQAT
+1406 LASLLAKVAAG
-1417 KEKASTS
+1417 KEKLTTS
-1424 KVEPPTA
+1424 KTE
-1431 SKKPD
+1431 SSSSSRKPD

-1444 QEVSITIRRFKKT
+1444 QEVSVTIRRFKKT
-1457 SIPKERIQRCSMLQ
+1457 CISKERVQRCAMLQ
-1471 FPEFHER
+1471 FTEFHDK
-1478 LLNGLCKR
+1478 LLRILCK
-1486 TEETDST
+1486 TTDDSLT
-1493 EHGQSLILDIL
+1493 NEHALSLVLDIL
-1504 CWLAGVYSNGSCS
+1504 CWLAGVHLNGPGSL
-1517 PREGKEGLL
+1517 REGKESLL
-1526 IKTRKRLTDMVRVCF
+1526 SKTRKCLHHIVRVCF
-1541 FQAGRS
+1541 FEAGRS

-1558 CISNGKGDP
+1558 CISSGKSDQN
-1567 GQQGFGMALLKAL
+1567 QQSFGSSLLEALLDNL
-1580 LENMPY
+1580 PY
-1586 LPAAATGGAV
+1586 LPAAAAGGSV
-1596 FWYFVL
+1596 YWYFVL
-1602 LNYVKDEDLA
+1602 LNYVKDDDLSK
-1612 GCSTACASL
+1612 CSTACAGL
-1621 LTAVSRQLQDR
+1621 LTAVSKQLQDR

-1655 FDLEVSGSSC
+1655 FDLELSGSSC
-1665 KNAFNSGIGVQSDEI
+1665 KNVYNSAGSSSSSLQSDEI
-1680 DLSDILSGNGKVSN
+1680 DLSDVLSGNGKVSS
-1694 CAAAEG
+1694 CTAAEG

-1741 VTPAVGGLSAG
+1741 VAPTMGGLSAG
-1752 SVGEA
+1752 TVGEA

-1771 LSHAMVSAEQ
+1771 LSHAMASAEQ

-1810 TSAAAAAAAS
+1810 TAAAAAAAS
-1820 GVGPIHNS
+1820 AVGQIHSS

-1833 SASGSASAS
+1833 TT
-1842 SAPGF
+1842 APGF

-1878 AAISV
+1878 AAISA

-1890 GSIMDPPAVNLA
+1890 SSVIDPPPVNLA
-1902 AHNKNSHK
+1902 AHNKNANKSK
-1910 PKPVSHAQNPMGSG
+1910 TNPLGTG
-1924 LALALSQASHFLQ
+1924 LALAISHASHFLQ

-1962 RPVLLTDALI
+1962 RTVLLTDVLI

-1984 IWTLGEEVDGRRL
+1984 VWTLGEEVDGRRL

-2003 ATHSL
+2003 STHSL
-2008 ILHDLLPPPVC
+2008 ILHDLLPPSVC

-2048 YILPWESELK
+2048 YILPWENELK
-2058 LMHDPLRGESEAAS
+2058 LMHDPLRGEVESS
-2072 QPDVDQHLAMMV
+2072 NQPDMDQHLTMMV

-2102 TLLQSIDL
+2102 TLLQNIDL

-2132 DQRVF
+2132 DSRVF
-2137 SAYQDCVQLQ
+2137 SAYQDCIQLQ

-2157 QRLRVSLGASRKP
+2157 QRLKVALGASRRSLAEAGDP
-2170 LPDAAYASYA
+2170 QD
-2180 YDARELV
+2180 V
-2187 HSSSTEQLRTV
+2187 IQNSSTEQLRTIV
-2198 IRYLLDTLLSLLHT
+2198 RYLLDTLLSLLHSSS
-2212 NNGHSVPSVLQSTFH
+2212 GHCVPSVLQSTFH

-2240 SGTPKIRLHTG
+2240 SGTPKIRLHAG

-2299 SLSNSGVLEGLLN
+2299 SLSNSGVLESLLN
-2312 LLDSLLSPL
+2312 LLDNLLSPL
-2321 QQSHSL
+2321 QPHMSAYRQ
-2327 QARRTEGVLDIPM
+2327 TEGVLDIPL

-2347 VSRLLDYVASV
+2347 VSRLLDYVATV
-2358 EDEASA
+2358 EEEATTA
-2364 SKKQLGGKD
+2364 KKPLTGKE
-2373 RDRSFTGNQW
+2373 RERLITGNQW

-2393 NMSRSTKG
+2393 SLSRSAKG
-2401 NSSLDRLYSRKV
+2401 NSSLDRLYSRKI
-2413 RKQLVHTKQQLN
+2413 RKQLVHHKQQLN

-2430 QKALMEQIEKEKIQS
+2430 QKILVEQIEKEKIQS
-2445 NKSSSYKLLV
+2445 NKGSSYKLLV
-2455 EHAKLKQATSKHFK
+2455 EQAKLKQATSKHFK

-2475 RTAEWPRSSLDTEAS
+2475 RTAEWPRMTLDTEVS
-2490 ASGAAKEA
+2490 AVKEA
-2498 PEVELLPF
+2498 PEIEPLPF

-2547 NATRPTIHLCEV
+2547 NATRPTIRLCEIV
-2559 VSEQQLERLLLLLV
+2559 NEQQLERLLLLLV

-2596 LQDILAGELLSPA
+2596 IQDIITGELLSPVSSEA
-2609 SLDGMDEGASLG
+2609 MEEGVVEEPGSSTGDSDDSL
-2621 EEAGAAAAVA
+2621 
-2631 ACAVASALAE
+2631 
-2641 PEEALAQPSPLP
+2641 QPSSSIP
-2653 LVESIDETLPPDI
+2653 LVEAIDEPLTPDI
-2666 IAGTPGTSSSSVFQ
+2666 TGT
-2680 SAPPLSSLE
+2680 APLASLE

-2726 IGSTWYDYWGA
+2726 ISSTWYDYWGA
-2737 DYGTYNYNAYVG
+2737 DYGTYNYNPYIGTV
-2749 GAGIPVSKPPAAQEK
+2749 GIPVAKPPAATEK
-2764 PGAQSLSVSVSQALD
+2764 NGSQSVSVSVSQALD

-2802 DSILQALTSTSPAV
+2802 DSILQALTSTSPTMSHPV
-2816 VQSSNGTDDSL
+2816 NGTDDAL
-2827 LRGLHGSSSPPGGS
+2827 LRGLHMSNQ
-2841 SSSSS
+2841 
-2846 LVVQP
+2846 LFVQS

-2858 ACFNKLFSMLQVH
+2858 ACFNKLFSMLQVY

-2878 LQLWLTLSLNSCPGS
+2878 LHLWLTLSLNTSASGS
-2893 ADDGGSDIFLF
+2893 EENGTDIFLF
-2904 NASRV
+2904 NANRI

-2917 SISSFLTVLAWYPNT
+2917 SVTSFLAVLAWYPNT

-2944 TLMTNMPSSSASASS
+2944 TLMTNMQLGSVLSSSI
-2959 SGLGGHESTAQQMVS
+2959 GVQENTAQLLVS
-2974 ELTLV
+2974 DPNLIH
-2979 PVLVRFLS
+2979 VLVRFLS
-2987 GSNPHGTSQHSSQV
+2987 GTTPHGTNQHSPQV

-3022 TCPQL
+3022 TCPQM
-3027 FSEFLLELMHIL
+3027 FSEFLLKLIHIL
-3039 SMERGPLL
+3039 SIERGPFQT
-3047 SGQGPLDAQV
+3047 GQGPLDAQI
-3057 KLLEFT
+3057 KLLEFA
-3063 LEQSFETVS
+3063 LEQNFEVVS
-3072 VGTIMAVVESITF
+3072 VSTISAVIESITF

-3103 DSSVGARACFGGLF
+3103 DSSVAARACFGGLF

-3130 GETTRDQLMFNLLK
+3130 GEMTRDQLMFDLLK
-3144 LVNTLV
+3144 LVNILV
-3150 KLPLT
+3150 QLPL
-3155 ADGKFSGRVPPP
+3155 
-3167 GNGSSDSVSD
+3167 SSNREHSMRMPVTSSATDSVSD
-3177 EEKVCGSKEGP
+3177 EEKVSGNKDGNGTTSTT
-3188 GQGGATPHQ
+3188 QGTTAC
-3197 GPAVGVADLVLGN
+3197 VADLVLAN
-3210 QQVMSQILSA
+3210 QQIMSQILSA

-3266 SKRATSVQVMLQPI
+3266 SRKATSVQIMLQPI

-3309 RVLDTSEALKAFH
+3309 RVLDTTEALKAFH

-3359 PGKAA
+3359 PGKTT
-3364 DGSLK
+3364 DGTLK

-3381 GLHNFAPL
+3381 GFHNFAPL

-3429 WCDLTIHLPAAVLL
+3429 WCDLTIHLPAGVLL
-3443 KEVHIQPHLASL
+3443 KEIHIQPHLASL
-3455 ATCPSSVSV
+3455 STCPSSVSV
-3464 EISADGVNMLPLS
+3464 ELSADGLNMLPLS

-3487 IKIQLVKAEV
+3487 IKIQLIKAEV

-3526 FGNTSSATVN
+3526 FGSTSSATVN

-3552 WLRLLHHCLTHVSD
+3552 WLRLLHHCLTHVTE
-3566 LEAVMASAAAP
+3566 LEGMMANAAAP

-3613 AIGLRLIDILLRNC
+3613 KIGLRLIDILLRNC
-3627 AASGTD
+3627 AASSND
-3633 PNNLNS
+3633 PADLNS

-3663 TQDPGTKDRVQA
+3663 TQDTGTKNRIQA
-3675 LLQWVHDSAR
+3675 LLKWVHDSAV
-3685 VAAMKRSAPLGYMG
+3685 VACKKRNHHISY
-3699 PSATSPREYGLL
+3699 TSPNSTSREYGLL

-3737 PALLNRELFELLYNW
+3737 PALLGRELFELLYSW
-3752 SMSLA
+3752 SMLIP
-3757 CNLVLKKAVDS
+3757 CNMVLKKAVDS
-3768 LLCSMCHVHPSY
+3768 LLCSICHIHPSY
-3780 FSLLMSWMG
+3780 FSLLMGWMG
-3789 IVPSAT
+3789 VPAPP
-3795 VSAVA
+3795 VH
-3800 AMASAQSQ
+3800 SQ
-3808 ARHRLSLTD
+3808 HRLSMTD
-3817 DGKKQHDAAA
+3817 DSKKQDL
-3827 ATAAAANSASAGGG
+3827 TSS
-3841 GASGGLT
+3841 LT
-3848 DDSKHARS
+3848 DDSKKAQA
-3856 PPPLS
+3856 PIALN
-3861 ESQLATLAAASQ
+3861 ESQLATLASASQ
-3873 SPGAIQQLLD
+3873 SPEVIKQLLD

-3891 RSLAALCC
+3891 RSLISFCFSHFSSFDCNLPTVDVPTDRLRRPH
-3899 SLLASADLPL
+3899 SHLNLVNKMPLTADL
-3909 PGGATVP
+3909 V
-3916 PTSTPASA
+3916 
-3924 SAPSS
+3924 
-3929 SSSSSSPP
+3929 
-3937 SSSAASTSSSPA
+3937 
-3949 ERRHHHLHH
+3949 
-3958 HQSQSHHHHH
+3958 
-3968 HSHHS
+3968 
-3973 HSSSSYHSMPSTS
+3973 
-3986 SSSSPPSS
+3986 
-3994 SSSSSFSCPPPPP
+3994 
-4007 PPPVNRATLSP
+4007 
-4018 ELAAPVLRFLTEV
+4018 APVLRFLTDV
-4031 GNSHAMKD
+4031 GNSHTMKD
-4039 WLGGPE
+4039 WLGGSE

-4059 SSASAGTSATTSPTT
+4059 SGANSGSNHGSFLHACGRATLSSSPSAGA
-4074 NTTNNTTN
+4074 
-4082 TTNTNTATT
+4082 
-4091 SNGSTSNG
+4091 
-4099 QVAAAASASA
+4099 
-4109 SASGMGAS
+4109 
-4117 ASSPCSSPLST
+4117 
-4128 SPAGASAAAGPS
+4128 
-4140 SSMSGSSIA
+4140 
-4149 GPSTAPLLPPPPPP
+4149 
-4163 LAYSSSASASATA
+4163 
-4176 AAMGTSTAAASGSR
+4176 
-4190 YSLGSGGRAG
+4190 

-4208 SLENATVAFFLQCI
+4208 AIENATVAFFLQCI
-4222 SCHPNNQRLM
+4222 SCHPSNQRLM
-4232 AQVLCELFQSAPQR
+4232 AQVLCELFRSSPQH
-4246 GNVPISGNI
+4246 GNLPTSGNI

-4274 VFLQSPC
+4274 LFLQSPC

-4292 HVIQHPMYGAGHKYR
+4292 HVIQHPMYGAGHKFR

-4314 TTLADVLD
+4314 TTLAEVLD
-4322 RVSDTPSITAKLMS
+4322 RVSDTPSITAKLIN
-4336 EQKEDKEKKNHEE
+4336 EQKDDKEKKNQEE
-4349 KEKMKADNGF
+4349 KEKMKAENGF

-4378 LSTPPRPP
+4378 VASTPPRPP

-4392 MSDKLSASSGVDP
+4392 AADKLANTSSG
-4405 AAKTVSVPVFHLYHK
+4405 AESANKTISVPVFHLYHK
-4420 LLPGQPL
+4420 FLPGQPL
-4427 PGEMT
+4427 PPEMT
-4432 LAQLLTLLYDRKL
+4432 LAQLLTLLYDRRL

-4453 MTVKLGS
+4453 LTVKLGS
-4460 KLSSDPGLSKTD
+4460 KVISDPSLSKTD
-4472 SFKRLRTEKEHGEM
+4472 SFKRLHTDKEHGDL
-4486 LSSCP
+4486 LSSCS
-4491 EDEPMTPGDECLE
+4491 EEEAMTPTDECMDTVIE
-4504 AAIDESLLETNPIQ
+4504 ESFLETNPIQ

-4543 VIQQVSAPVVA
+4543 VIQQVSAPVVT
-4554 SSSQEKPKDSDQFEW
+4554 SSTQEKPKDSDQFEW

-4584 NIAAEPPP
+4584 TIAAEPPP
-4592 IKSPVQTMSPIPAH
+4592 IKSAVQTMSPIPAH

-4657 VLPTLPFHVLRALFS
+4657 VLPTLPFHVLRTLFS
-4672 STPLTTDDGLLLRR
+4672 TTLLTTDDGVLLRR
-4686 IALEIGA
+4686 MALEIGA
-4693 IHLILACLSALS
+4693 VHLILACLSALS
-4705 HHAPRVPSTNGNQNE
+4705 HHAPRVPNSNHSPTE
-4720 VVTGHGAGTSEEQQL
+4720 VSNTHSSGSAEDQQL

-4776 SYINPAGCVGHG
+4776 SYINPAGSTSPG
-4788 EAPSSESRGQN
+4788 ETPCTEARGQN
-4799 SAALPSVLQE
+4799 SNALPSVLVE

-4842 LELLRAISSC
+4842 LELLRAIASC
-4852 TSLVPLLLPLSGD
+4852 TSLVPLLLPLSGENC
-4865 PAQEEEEEEERSES
+4865 EEEDEQSEC
-4879 QTSVGML
+4879 QASVGTL

-4907 SKGVVKAEPSD
+4907 NKAGIKSDTSD

-4937 VYAATTSLRQANQEK
+4937 VYIATTSLRHANQEK
-4952 KLAESSKKASTRPKP
+4952 KLAESSKKNLVKPKP
-4967 LSVLRSLEEKYV
+4967 STSLRSVEETYV
-4979 AAMKKLQFDTFEMVS
+4979 AVMKKLQFDTFEMVS
-4994 EDEDGKLV
+4994 EDDDGKLV
-5002 FKVNYHYMTQVKNA
+5002 FKVNYHYMSQVKNA
-5016 SDANSAARARRLAQE
+5016 NDANSAARARRLAQE

-5172 SSREYDGNIRQAS
+5172 SSREYDGNIRQAT
-5185 VKWAMLE
+5185 VKWGMLE
-5192 QMRNPS
+5192 QIRNPS

-5206 KHFYLKRAEIM
+5206 KHFYLKRAEVI
-5217 GQCEEWITDIQQYSS
+5217 GQCEEWIADIQQYSS

-5260 LPCPEGLEP
+5260 LPCPDGLEP
-5269 DGEDFS
+5269 DSEETMENCEASAGSEKEMSYEQDKPSSSKDIHMS
-5275 DKSSALLVKELP
+5275 DVKL
-5287 NQDAEKPGGSQD
+5287 
-5299 AHCSEGQ
+5299 
-5306 L
+5306 

>member
-7 PGSCSS
+7 CSSAAAAAGPGPGPGSCE
-13 TSSDWVV
+13 WLL
-20 LRDGCLRCDEEG
+20 LRDGCLRCDADG
-32 LRSLSYHPAL
+32 LCSLCYHPAL
-42 NAILAVTSRGS
+42 NAILAVTARGA
-53 IKVIDGTSGAIL
+53 IKVIDGTSGATL
-65 QASALHAKPGG
+65 QASALGAKPGG
-76 RVRCQ
+76 RVKCQ
-81 YFPAVDKVL
+81 YISAVDKVI

-114 APVSKPEDMVQLE
+114 TPVSKQDDVVQLE

-140 VEKVDV
+140 IEKVDV
-146 SNTEGYDLFLTQ
+146 SSTEGYDLFITQ
-158 LKEGLKSTSHETA
+158 LKDGLKNTSHETA

-186 PHHVIKVV
+186 PHHVLKSV

-199 NELKKMNQNVAAL
+199 NELKKINQNIAAL
-212 SVASSIMDRLSYLLP
+212 PVASSVMDRLSYLLP
-227 SGRPELGVGPGRSV
+227 SARPELGVGPGRSV

-260 HAGYRWAQPD
+260 HVGYRWAQPD

-277 YHQPASTG
+277 YHQPASSG

-331 SVTLATSPAQFPS
+331 SVTLATSPAQFPCT
-344 PDGSDKIACYGFG
+344 DGTDRITCFGSG

-381 KVHLKFEINP
+381 KVHLKFEINA
-391 YDPVILRQLFLSS
+391 YDPAIVQQLMLS
-404 GEQGLG
+404 GEQSSGVD
-410 SESTESRRPTLAWL
+410 SRRPTLAWL
-424 EDTSSCSDLPKLEGD
+424 EDSSSCSDIPKLEGD
-439 SDDQLEDSDS
+439 SDDLLEDSDS

-455 ESVTGHPCQKE
+455 ESVTGHTSQKE
-466 NLEVSLGVTALS
+466 TMEVSLDITALS
-478 VLQQPEKLQWEVVA
+478 VLQQPEKLQWEIVA
-492 SVLED
+492 NVLED

-502 EELGANPALAQAK
+502 EELGANPCLANCK
-515 ADNKAKDKPSAAEQ
+515 SEKMKEKHLEQ
-529 HNIPFPCLLTGG
+529 HNIPFPCLLAGG
-541 LLSYRSAASS
+541 LLTYKSPATSPVSSNSQRSLDGLSRTRGESVSEQGSTDNESCTNSELNS
-551 PLAGGPPPPP
+551 PL
-561 PSLAP
+561 
-566 TLTPTRGRPPPS
+566 
-578 SSSSSSST
+578 
-586 LVGVPDG
+586 V
-593 PLLRTQA
+593 
-600 PEVTPNTP
+600 
-608 IVVVGTPDQGPMEIE
+608 
-623 SCPPPPVVVPPE
+623 
-635 LVASPGGGGLPVSA
+635 
-649 IRRTI
+649 RRTL

-660 SIKEADEKASG
+660 SIKESDEKA
-671 SGKVFAQM
+671 GKLFSQM
-679 NSLMGKSLHEEG
+679 NNIMSKSIHDDG

-701 FDSHEQLLLQDPP
+701 LDSQEQLLLQDPP
-714 ITYIQQFADATAGL
+714 VTYIQQFADAAANLT
-728 GSGTGSGSG
+728 SPDSDKWSSMVPKPGT
-737 TGNNASVTDPGPE
+737 
-750 KWGSMAA
+750 
-757 PRPGALVQCL
+757 LVQCL
-767 RLPKE
+767 RLPKFA
-772 LEEENLYVDSI
+772 EEENLCVDSI
-783 TPCSDGLHLL
+783 TPCADGVHLL
-793 VGLQPCS
+793 VGLRTCP

-817 RLHSALCSRGN
+817 KLNSALCNRRKGELESSLAVVN
-828 SRNKD
+828 
-833 DLHHHHH
+833 
-840 HHHPA
+840 
-845 LVPTMANGI
+845 
-854 EGGHGALP
+854 
-862 LPGTSPPQQTP
+862 GTSIDVIQHESPADVPTP
-873 LILPPDQQPLLQP
+873 LIIQPEQR
-886 PLSPQQ
+886 S
-892 TPTSPSSRGVFGGV
+892 V
-906 STGGNN
+906 S
-912 NNSSGGGGYLVL
+912 GGYLVL
-924 YKLNYSTR
+924 YKMNYATR
-932 IVTLEEEPVRVQHIR
+932 IVTLDEEPVKIQHIKD
-947 EPRDAVTSLILLP
+947 PQDTITSMILLP
-960 ADVLDGREEDGEDAS
+960 PDILDNREDDCEEPVEEIQLTSKNGSGRERRSEI
-975 DDTPPGLKNGPV
+975 
-987 SASSGP
+987 
-993 NMAAGGSSGGVGGSS
+993 S
-1008 TAAGVM
+1008 TL
-1014 AASTGHGPSASSPLA
+1014 GH
-1029 AGMAASTAKEKLVVT
+1029 LVIT
-1044 TQAGYIMVLDLAT
+1044 TQGGYVKILDLSNF
-1057 LEVLAKVEPPVKES
+1057 EILAKVEPPKKE
-1071 GDEVDPFVSVTY
+1071 GTEEPDMFVSVIY

-1097 ELHFLQIGGVFDDID
+1097 ELHFLQIGGTCDDID
-1112 DADIF
+1112 EADIL
-1117 VDGPLSKGV
+1117 VDGSLSKSV
-1126 DQLFEGTKPSSNPSS
+1126 EQSSEGTKPLSNPSS
-1141 PGITAGVDLL
+1141 PGITGVDLL
-1151 VDQALGVEVLSSLVE
+1151 VDQPFSLETLTSLVE

-1215 WKLQSDSSSWDE
+1215 WKLQTDSNSWDE

-1246 FVMNANITNIP
+1246 FVLNSNITNIP

-1273 VNETAVD
+1273 VNEAAVD
-1280 RQITFPLSQAL
+1280 RQITFPLSPAR
-1291 HTNGERNGQP
+1291 NIEVERNGKPGLVEFNEEMQY
-1301 LLHDFTEDIQFM
+1301 M
-1313 DIEES
+1313 DVEE
-1318 PGSRLCPFLEDHK
+1318 PQCLRLCPFLEEHK

-1340 LASGLDLSGHAG
+1340 LATGLDLSGHAG
-1352 MLSLTSPKL
+1352 MLTLTSPKL
-1361 VKGMAGGKYRSFLVH
+1361 VKGMAGGKYRSFLIHV
-1376 IKAVSDKGME
+1376 KAVNDRGTE
-1386 ESPRPVVRMPSK
+1386 EICNGGIRPVVRIPPLK
-1398 PQSSKAQS
+1398 PQTNKGHSLASLLAKVAAGKEKPSSKIE
-1406 LSSLLQRAQAT
+1406 AT
-1417 KEKASTS
+1417 TTS
-1424 KVEPPTA
+1424 RK
-1431 SKKPD
+1431 SD

-1444 QEVSITIRRFKKT
+1444 QEVSVTIRRFKKT
-1457 SIPKERIQRCSMLQ
+1457 SISKERVQRCAMLQ
-1471 FPEFHER
+1471 FSEFHEK
-1478 LLNGLCKR
+1478 LLTTLCKK
-1486 TEETDST
+1486 TEDGPTT
-1493 EHGQSLILDIL
+1493 EHAQSLVLDTL
-1504 CWLAGVYSNGSCS
+1504 CWLAGVYSNGPGSS
-1517 PREGKEGLL
+1517 KEGNDSLL
-1526 IKTRKRLTDMVRVCF
+1526 TKTRKCVSDIIRVCF
-1541 FQAGRS
+1541 FEAGRS

-1558 CISNGKGDP
+1558 CISNGRCDP
-1567 GQQGFGMALLKAL
+1567 SQQGFGSVLLKAL
-1580 LENMPY
+1580 LDNMPL
-1586 LPAAATGGAV
+1586 LPAAATGGSV
-1596 FWYFVL
+1596 YWYFVL

-1632 LTPLEALLQ
+1632 LTPMEALLQ

-1655 FDLEVSGSSC
+1655 FDLEICGSSC
-1665 KNAFNSGIGVQSDEI
+1665 KNVYNSSIGVQSDEI
-1680 DLSDILSGNGKVSN
+1680 DLSDVLSGNGKISS

-1700 SFTALTGLL
+1700 SFTSLTGLL

-1726 VERDDASMFTVSTFG
+1726 IERDDASTFTVSTFG
-1741 VTPAVGGLSAG
+1741 VTPAVGGLSSG
-1752 SVGEA
+1752 TVGEA

-1771 LSHAMVSAEQ
+1771 LSHAMASAEQ

-1810 TSAAAAAAAS
+1810 TAAAAAAAS
-1820 GVGPIHNS
+1820 AVGPVHNS
-1828 VPSNP
+1828 VPSNTV
-1833 SASGSASAS
+1833 A
-1842 SAPGF
+1842 APGF

-1878 AAISV
+1878 AVINA

-1890 GSIMDPPAVNLA
+1890 GSVIDPPTVNLA
-1902 AHNKNSHK
+1902 AHNKNTSK
-1910 PKPVSHAQNPMGSG
+1910 SRTNPLGSG
-1924 LALALSQASHFLQ
+1924 LALAISHASHFLQ

-1962 RPVLLTDALI
+1962 RPILLTDVLI
-1972 PTCADLA
+1972 PTCGDLA

-2003 ATHSL
+2003 STHSL

-2048 YILPWESELK
+2048 YILPFENELK
-2058 LMHDPLRGESEAAS
+2058 LMHDPLRGEGEAAN
-2072 QPDVDQHLAMMV
+2072 QPEIDQHLAMMV

-2102 TLLQSIDL
+2102 ILLQSIDL

-2132 DQRVF
+2132 DSRVF
-2137 SAYQDCVQLQ
+2137 SAYQDCIQLQ

-2157 QRLRVSLGASRKP
+2157 QRLKVALGASRKTLKEQSDP
-2170 LPDAAYASYA
+2170 K
-2180 YDARELV
+2180 ELIQM
-2187 HSSSTEQLRTV
+2187 SSTEQLRTI
-2198 IRYLLDTLLSLLHT
+2198 IRYLLDTLLSLLHSS
-2212 NNGHSVPSVLQSTFH
+2212 NGHSVPVVLQSTFH

-2299 SLSNSGVLEGLLN
+2299 SLSNSGVLESLLN
-2312 LLDSLLSPL
+2312 LLDNLLSPL
-2321 QQSHSL
+2321 QPHL
-2327 QARRTEGVLDIPM
+2327 PVHRRTEGVLDIPM

-2347 VSRLLDYVASV
+2347 VSRLLDYVATV
-2358 EDEASA
+2358 EDEAA
-2364 SKKQLGGKD
+2364 TAKKPLNGKE
-2373 RDRSFTGNQW
+2373 RERFLTGNQW
-2383 SFINNSLQSQ
+2383 SFINNSLHTQSL
-2393 NMSRSTKG
+2393 SRSTKG
-2401 NSSLDRLYSRKV
+2401 NSSLDRLYSRKI
-2413 RKQLVHTKQQLN
+2413 RKQLVHHKQQLN

-2430 QKALMEQIEKEKIQS
+2430 QKALVEQMEKEKIQS
-2445 NKSSSYKLLV
+2445 NKGSSYKLLV
-2455 EHAKLKQATSKHFK
+2455 EQAKLKQATSKHFK

-2475 RTAEWPRSSLDTEAS
+2475 RTAEWPRSSLDTEVS
-2490 ASGAAKEA
+2490 TAKET
-2498 PEVELLPF
+2498 PEIEPLPF

-2547 NATRPTIHLCEV
+2547 NATRPTIHLCEIV
-2559 VSEQQLERLLLLLV
+2559 NETQLERLLLLLV

-2596 LQDILAGELLSPA
+2596 LQDILAGELLAPIAAEAMEESA
-2609 SLDGMDEGASLG
+2609 LGEDAGAS
-2621 EEAGAAAAVA
+2621 AGDSDDSLQQSTV
-2631 ACAVASALAE
+2631 
-2641 PEEALAQPSPLP
+2641 Q
-2653 LVESIDETLPPDI
+2653 LVETIDEPLTHDI
-2666 IAGTPGTSSSSVFQ
+2666 TG
-2680 SAPPLSSLE
+2680 APPLSSLE

-2695 FDLLQDLMDVDID
+2695 LELLQDLMEVDID

-2726 IGSTWYDYWGA
+2726 ISSTWYDYWGA
-2737 DYGTYNYNAYVG
+2737 EYGTYNYNPYIG
-2749 GAGIPVSKPPAAQEK
+2749 GVGIPVAKPPVTTEK
-2764 PGAQSLSVSVSQALD
+2764 NGSQTVSISVSQALD

-2788 QAELMLKMMATLEA
+2788 QAELMLKMMSTLEA
-2802 DSILQALTSTSPAV
+2802 DSILQALTNTSPTLT
-2816 VQSSNGTDDSL
+2816 QSPSGTDDSL
-2827 LRGLHGSSSPPGGS
+2827 LRGLHAANQNAQ
-2841 SSSSS
+2841 
-2846 LVVQP
+2846 LIVQL

-2878 LQLWLTLSLNSCPGS
+2878 LQLWLTLSLNSSSSGS
-2893 ADDGGSDIFLF
+2893 KDSGADIFLY
-2904 NASRV
+2904 NANR
-2909 PTIPLNQA
+2909 IPVVSLNQA
-2917 SISSFLTVLAWYPNT
+2917 SVTSFLSVLAWYPNT
-2932 SLRTWCLVLHSL
+2932 LLRTWCLVLHSL
-2944 TLMTNMPSSSASASS
+2944 TLMTNMQLNAGPTSAIGAQ
-2959 SGLGGHESTAQQMVS
+2959 ESTAQLLVS
-2974 ELTLV
+2974 DPNLIH
-2979 PVLVRFLS
+2979 VLVKFLS
-2987 GSNPHGTSQHSSQV
+2987 GTNPHGTNQHSPQV

-3022 TCPQL
+3022 TCPQM
-3027 FSEFLLELMHIL
+3027 FSEFLLKLIHIL
-3039 SMERGPLL
+3039 STERGAFQT
-3047 SGQGPLDAQV
+3047 GQGPLDAQV

-3063 LEQSFETVS
+3063 LEQNFEVVS
-3072 VGTIMAVVESITF
+3072 VSTISAVIESITF
-3085 LVHHYITCSDKVV
+3085 LVHHYITCSDKVM

-3130 GETTRDQLMFNLLK
+3130 GEMTRDQLMFDLLK
-3144 LVNTLV
+3144 LINILV
-3150 KLPLT
+3150 QLPLSSNREYS
-3155 ADGKFSGRVPPP
+3155 ARVPVA
-3167 GNGSSDSVSD
+3167 SSTTDSVSD
-3177 EEKVCGSKEGP
+3177 EEKVSGGKDGNGSNP
-3188 GQGGATPHQ
+3188 NTQGSTAY
-3197 GPAVGVADLVLGN
+3197 VADLVLAN
-3210 QQVMSQILSA
+3210 QQIMSQILSA

-3266 SKRATSVQVMLQPI
+3266 SKKATTVQVMLQPI

-3294 LSTCQLSEPLLWFIL
+3294 LATCQLSEPLLWFIL

-3359 PGKAA
+3359 PTKAT
-3364 DGSLK
+3364 DSSLK

-3381 GLHNFAPL
+3381 GIHNFAPL
-3389 GTITSSSP
+3389 GSITSSSP

-3443 KEVHIQPHLASL
+3443 KEIHIQPHLASL

-3552 WLRLLHHCLTHVSD
+3552 WLRLLHHCLTHISD
-3566 LEAVMASAAAP
+3566 LEGMMASAAAP

-3613 AIGLRLIDILLRNC
+3613 RIGLKLIDILLRNC
-3627 AASGTD
+3627 SASGSD
-3633 PNNLNS
+3633 PADLNS

-3663 TQDPGTKDRVQA
+3663 TQDPGTKDRIQA
-3675 LLQWVHDSAR
+3675 LLKWVSDSAR
-3685 VAAMKRSAPLGYMG
+3685 VAAMKKSGRVSYICPN
-3699 PSATSPREYGLL
+3699 SSTREYGLL

-3730 LPVDYDL
+3730 LLVEYDL
-3737 PALLNRELFELLYNW
+3737 PALLDRELFESLFNW
-3752 SMSLA
+3752 SMSLP
-3757 CNLVLKKAVDS
+3757 CNMVLKKAVDS
-3768 LLCSMCHVHPSY
+3768 LLCSMCHIHPNY
-3780 FSLLMSWMG
+3780 FSLLMGWMG
-3789 IVPSAT
+3789 ITPPP
-3795 VSAVA
+3795 
-3800 AMASAQSQ
+3800 MQCQ
-3808 ARHRLSLTD
+3808 HRLSMTD
-3817 DGKKQHDAAA
+3817 DSKKQDL
-3827 ATAAAANSASAGGG
+3827 SS
-3841 GASGGLT
+3841 SLT
-3848 DDSKHARS
+3848 DDSKNAQA
-3856 PPPLS
+3856 PLALT
-3861 ESQLATLAAASQ
+3861 ESHLATLAASSQ
-3873 SPGAIQQLLD
+3873 SPEAIKQLLD

-3891 RSLAALCC
+3891 RSLASFCFNH
-3899 SLLASADLPL
+3899 
-3909 PGGATVP
+3909 
-3916 PTSTPASA
+3916 
-3924 SAPSS
+3924 
-3929 SSSSSSPP
+3929 
-3937 SSSAASTSSSPA
+3937 TSSSDCTA
-3949 ERRHHHLHH
+3949 QSMDVTQDRLRRHHLPQHFNK
-3958 HQSQSHHHHH
+3958 
-3968 HSHHS
+3968 
-3973 HSSSSYHSMPSTS
+3973 MPITADL
-3986 SSSSPPSS
+3986 
-3994 SSSSSFSCPPPPP
+3994 
-4007 PPPVNRATLSP
+4007 V
-4018 ELAAPVLRFLTEV
+4018 APVLRFLTEV
-4031 GNSHAMKD
+4031 GNSHMMKD
-4039 WLGGPE
+4039 WLGGSE

-4059 SSASAGTSATTSPTT
+4059 SGATSGGHNMTAQQASARSSLLSSTVTT
-4074 NTTNNTTN
+4074 
-4082 TTNTNTATT
+4082 
-4091 SNGSTSNG
+4091 
-4099 QVAAAASASA
+4099 
-4109 SASGMGAS
+4109 
-4117 ASSPCSSPLST
+4117 
-4128 SPAGASAAAGPS
+4128 
-4140 SSMSGSSIA
+4140 
-4149 GPSTAPLLPPPPPP
+4149 
-4163 LAYSSSASASATA
+4163 
-4176 AAMGTSTAAASGSR
+4176 
-4190 YSLGSGGRAG
+4190 

-4208 SLENATVAFFLQCI
+4208 AIENATVAFFLQCI

-4232 AQVLCELFQSAPQR
+4232 AQVLCELFQSSPQR
-4246 GNVPISGNI
+4246 GNLPTSGNI

-4274 VFLQSPC
+4274 LFLQSPC

-4292 HVIQHPMYGAGHKYR
+4292 HVIQHPMYGAGHKFR
-4307 TLHLPIS
+4307 TLHLPVS
-4314 TTLADVLD
+4314 TTLAEVLD
-4322 RVSDTPSITAKLMS
+4322 RV
-4336 EQKEDKEKKNHEE
+4336 
-4349 KEKMKADNGF
+4349 
-4359 QDNYSVVVASG
+4359 SG

-4378 LSTPPRPP
+4378 VSSTPPRPP

-4392 MSDKLSASSGVDP
+4392 MADKVGTSSSGGESSS
-4405 AAKTVSVPVFHLYHK
+4405 KTISVPVFHLYHK

-4427 PGEMT
+4427 PAEMT

-4453 MTVKLGS
+4453 LTVKLGS
-4460 KLSSDPGLSKTD
+4460 KVISDPSLSKTD
-4472 SFKRLRTEKEHGEM
+4472 SFKRLHTEKEHADLLGP
-4486 LSSCP
+4486 CP
-4491 EDEPMTPGDECLE
+4491 EDEAISPGDECMDAVL
-4504 AAIDESLLETNPIQ
+4504 DESLLETCPIQ

-4543 VIQQVSAPVVA
+4543 VIQQVSTPVVTSA
-4554 SSSQEKPKDSDQFEW
+4554 TQEKQKDSDQFEW

-4584 NIAAEPPP
+4584 TIAAEPPP
-4592 IKSPVQTMSPIPAH
+4592 IKSTVQTMSPIPAH

-4657 VLPTLPFHVLRALFS
+4657 VLPTLPFHVLRSLFS
-4672 STPLTTDDGLLLRR
+4672 TTPLTTDDGVLLRR
-4686 IALEIGA
+4686 MALEIGA

-4705 HHAPRVPSTNGNQNE
+4705 HHAPRVPNSSPNQAEPQVSSTHN
-4720 VVTGHGAGTSEEQQL
+4720 TASTEEQQL

-4776 SYINPAGCVGHG
+4776 SYINPAGSTSNEETQTSHEG
-4788 EAPSSESRGQN
+4788 RGQN
-4799 SAALPSVLQE
+4799 SSALPSVLLE

-4842 LELLRAISSC
+4842 LELLRAIASC
-4852 TSLVPLLLPLSGD
+4852 TSMVPLLLPLSGESS
-4865 PAQEEEEEEERSES
+4865 EEEEEQLES
-4879 QTSVGML
+4879 QASVGTL

-4907 SKGVVKAEPSD
+4907 AKAGVKPDASD
-4918 PEPEGL
+4918 QEPEGL
-4924 TLLVPDIQRTAEI
+4924 TLLVPDIQKTAEI

-4952 KLAESSKKASTRPKP
+4952 KMAEYSKKAAVKPKP

-4979 AAMKKLQFDTFEMVS
+4979 AVMKKLQFDTFEMVS
-4994 EDEDGKLV
+4994 EDDDGKLV
-5002 FKVNYHYMTQVKNA
+5002 FKVNYHYMSQVKNA

-5146 SLILVSEPYFN
+5146 SLILVAEPYFN

-5172 SSREYDGNIRQAS
+5172 SSREYDGNIRQAT

-5206 KHFYLKRAEIM
+5206 KHFYLKRVEIM
-5217 GQCEEWITDIQQYSS
+5217 AQCEEWIADIQQYSS

-5260 LPCPEGLEP
+5260 LPCPEGLDP
-5269 DGEDFS
+5269 DTDDATEKCSATTSSEETMLHDQVKPSSSKDVPTDF
-5275 DKSSALLVKELP
+5275 KS
-5287 NQDAEKPGGSQD
+5287 
-5299 AHCSEGQ
+5299 
-5306 L
+5306 

>member
-13 TSSDWVV
+13 ASSDWIV

-65 QASALHAKPGG
+65 QASALRAKPGG
-76 RVRCQ
+76 RVKCQ

-114 APVSKPEDMVQLE
+114 APVMKQEDVVQLE
-127 LPVTEAQQLLSAC
+127 LPVTEAQQMLSAC
-140 VEKVDV
+140 LEKVDV
-146 SNTEGYDLFLTQ
+146 SNTEGYDQFITQ
-158 LKEGLKSTSHETA
+158 LKDGLKNTSHETA

-186 PHHVIKVV
+186 PHHVLKSV
-194 ASAIV
+194 ANAIV
-199 NELKKMNQNVAAL
+199 NELKKINQNVAAL
-212 SVASSIMDRLSYLLP
+212 PVASSIMDRLSYLLP
-227 SGRPELGVGPGRSV
+227 SARPELGVGPGRSV

-260 HAGYRWAQPD
+260 HVGYRWAQPD

-277 YHQPASTG
+277 YHQVGSPASTG

-344 PDGSDKIACYGFG
+344 ADGSDKVACFGFG

-391 YDPVILRQLFLSS
+391 YDPAILRQLILSG
-404 GEQGLG
+404 GEQGSG
-410 SESTESRRPTLAWL
+410 TESRRPTLAWL
-424 EDTSSCSDLPKLEGD
+424 EDSSSCSDIPKLEGD

-455 ESVTGHPCQKE
+455 ESVTGHMSQKE
-466 NLEVSLGVTALS
+466 SMEVNLGITALS
-478 VLQQPEKLQWEVVA
+478 ILQQPEKLQWEVVA
-492 SVLED
+492 NVLED

-502 EELGANPALAQAK
+502 EELGANPSLASTK
-515 ADNKAKDKPSAAEQ
+515 TEKAKEKHAEH
-529 HNIPFPCLLTGG
+529 HNIPFPCLLAGG
-541 LLSYRSAASS
+541 LLSYRSAAAS
-551 PLAGGPPPPP
+551 PLSSNSRR
-561 PSLAP
+561 SL
-566 TLTPTRGRPPPS
+566 
-578 SSSSSSST
+578 
-586 LVGVPDG
+586 DG
-593 PLLRTQA
+593 LSRTQV
-600 PEVTPNTP
+600 E
-608 IVVVGTPDQGPMEIE
+608 GTEPGAIEIE
-623 SCPPPPVVVPPE
+623 TCGHSE
-635 LVASPGGGGLPVSA
+635 LGSPLV
-649 IRRTI
+649 RRTM

-660 SIKEADEKASG
+660 SIKESDEKT
-671 SGKVFAQM
+671 GKVFATM
-679 NSLMGKSLHEEG
+679 NNLMSKSLHDEG
-691 FTVPQIIEME
+691 FSVPQIIEME

-714 ITYIQQFADATAGL
+714 VTYIQQFADAAANL
-728 GSGTGSGSG
+728 VSMDSDKWSSMVPKPGT
-737 TGNNASVTDPGPE
+737 
-750 KWGSMAA
+750 
-757 PRPGALVQCL
+757 LVQCL
-767 RLPKE
+767 RLPK
-772 LEEENLYVDSI
+772 LVEEENLYVDSI
-783 TPCSDGLHLL
+783 TPCTDGVHLL
-793 VGLQPCS
+793 VGLQSCS

-817 RLHSALCSRGN
+817 KLNSALCSRRKGDFEPLP
-828 SRNKD
+828 S
-833 DLHHHHH
+833 L
-840 HHHPA
+840 
-845 LVPTMANGI
+845 ANGTGI
-854 EGGHGALP
+854 NVLKQESP
-862 LPGTSPPQQTP
+862 TSTQTP
-873 LILPPDQQPLLQP
+873 LIIPPEQ
-886 PLSPQQ
+886 
-892 TPTSPSSRGVFGGV
+892 RVV
-906 STGGNN
+906 S
-912 NNSSGGGGYLVL
+912 GGYLVL
-924 YKLNYSTR
+924 YKMNYSTR
-932 IVTLEEEPVRVQHIR
+932 IVTLEEEPVKIQHIR
-947 EPRDAVTSLILLP
+947 DPKDAITSLILLP
-960 ADVLDGREEDGEDAS
+960 PDILDNREDDGEEAMEE
-975 DDTPPGLKNGPV
+975 TPPALNNG
-987 SASSGP
+987 
-993 NMAAGGSSGGVGGSS
+993 NM
-1008 TAAGVM
+1008 
-1014 AASTGHGPSASSPLA
+1014 
-1029 AGMAASTAKEKLVVT
+1029 KEKKVDVTGLGHLVVT
-1044 TQAGYIMVLDLAT
+1044 TQGGYIMILDLSS
-1057 LEVLAKVEPPVKES
+1057 LEVLAKVEPPKKDGAE
-1071 GDEVDPFVSVTY
+1071 ELDPFVSVTY

-1097 ELHFLQIGGVFDDID
+1097 ELHFLQIGGVCDDID
-1112 DADIF
+1112 EADIF

-1126 DQLFEGTKPSSNPSS
+1126 EQLCEGTKPSSNPSS
-1141 PGITAGVDLL
+1141 PGITGVDIL
-1151 VDQALGVEVLSSLVE
+1151 VDQTFSVETLTSLVE

-1246 FVMNANITNIP
+1246 FVMNSNITNIP

-1273 VNETAVD
+1273 VNESAVD
-1280 RQITFPLSQAL
+1280 RQISFPLSQVL
-1291 HTNGERNGQP
+1291 HANGERNGRP
-1301 LLHDFTEDIQFM
+1301 LLADFGEDIQFM
-1313 DIEES
+1313 DIEET
-1318 PGSRLCPFLEDHK
+1318 PGSRLCSFLEDHK

-1376 IKAVSDKGME
+1376 IKAVSDLGAE
-1386 ESPRPVVRMPSK
+1386 EHTRPVVRMPAAK
-1398 PQSSKAQS
+1398 PSSSKAHS
-1406 LSSLLQRAQAT
+1406 LSSLLQRAQAS

-1424 KVEPPTA
+1424 KSEPSSA

-1444 QEVSITIRRFKKT
+1444 QEVSVTIRRFKKT
-1457 SIPKERIQRCSMLQ
+1457 SIPKERVQRCAMLQ
-1471 FPEFHER
+1471 FPDFHEK
-1478 LLNGLCKR
+1478 LLNGLCKKA
-1486 TEETDST
+1486 EDGPVS
-1493 EHGQSLILDIL
+1493 EHSQSLVLDIL
-1504 CWLAGVYSNGSCS
+1504 CWLAGVYSNGPCS
-1517 PREGKEGLL
+1517 MSQGKEGLL
-1526 IKTRKRLTDMVRVCF
+1526 TKTRKRLTDIVRVCF
-1541 FQAGRS
+1541 FEAGRS

-1567 GQQGFGMALLKAL
+1567 SQQGFGSTLLKAL
-1580 LENMPY
+1580 LDNMPY
-1586 LPAAATGGAV
+1586 LPAAATGGSV

-1612 GCSTACASL
+1612 GCSTTCAAL

-1665 KNAFNSGIGVQSDEI
+1665 KNAFNSSIGVQSDEI
-1680 DLSDILSGNGKVSN
+1680 DLSDVLSGNGKLSS

-1752 SVGEA
+1752 TVGEA

-1810 TSAAAAAAAS
+1810 TSAAAAVTSA
-1820 GVGPIHNS
+1820 VGPIHNS
-1828 VPSNP
+1828 VPSNS
-1833 SASGSASAS
+1833 SA
-1842 SAPGF
+1842 APGF

-1868 PLTPPNEAVS
+1868 PLTPPNESVS

-1890 GSIMDPPAVNLA
+1890 GSVIDPPPVNLA
-1902 AHNKNSHK
+1902 AHNKNAHK
-1910 PKPVSHAQNPMGSG
+1910 AKPNPIGNG
-1924 LALALSQASHFLQ
+1924 LALAISHASHFLQ

-1962 RPVLLTDALI
+1962 RPVLLTDVLI
-1972 PTCADLA
+1972 PTCGDLA

-2003 ATHSL
+2003 STHSL

-2048 YILPWESELK
+2048 FILPWESELK
-2058 LMHDPLRGESEAAS
+2058 LMHDPLRGESDPAS

-2102 TLLQSIDL
+2102 TLLQNIDL

-2132 DQRVF
+2132 DTRVF
-2137 SAYQDCVQLQ
+2137 SAYQDCIQLQ

-2157 QRLRVSLGASRKP
+2157 QRLRVSLGASRKV
-2170 LPDAAYASYA
+2170 LPEA
-2180 YDARELV
+2180 YDPKELIQN
-2187 HSSSTEQLRTV
+2187 SSTEQLRTI
-2198 IRYLLDTLLSLLHT
+2198 IRYLLDTLLSLLHSS
-2212 NNGHSVPSVLQSTFH
+2212 NGHSVPSVLQSTFH

-2240 SGTPKIRLHTG
+2240 SGTPKIRLHAG

-2321 QQSHSL
+2321 QQHTVA
-2327 QARRTEGVLDIPM
+2327 QRRTEGVLDIPM

-2358 EDEASA
+2358 EDEAA
-2364 SKKQLGGKD
+2364 AAKKHLNGKD
-2373 RDRSFTGNQW
+2373 RDRAITGNQW

-2393 NMSRSTKG
+2393 SLSRSTKG
-2401 NSSLDRLYSRKV
+2401 NSSLDRLYSRKI
-2413 RKQLVHTKQQLN
+2413 RKQLVHHKQLN

-2430 QKALMEQIEKEKIQS
+2430 QKALVEQIEKEKIQS
-2445 NKSSSYKLLV
+2445 NKGSSYKLLV
-2455 EHAKLKQATSKHFK
+2455 EQAKLKQATSKHFK

-2475 RTAEWPRSSLDTEAS
+2475 RTAEWPRSTLDTEAS
-2490 ASGAAKEA
+2490 SVKEA
-2498 PEVELLPF
+2498 PEVEPLPF

-2596 LQDILAGELLSPA
+2596 VQDILAGELLSPV
-2609 SLDGMDEGASLG
+2609 SVEVMEEGAVG
-2621 EEAGAAAAVA
+2621 EEAGA
-2631 ACAVASALAE
+2631 SAGDSDDSLQ
-2641 PEEALAQPSPLP
+2641 QPTPIP
-2653 LVESIDETLPPDI
+2653 LVETIDEALTPDI
-2666 IAGTPGTSSSSVFQ
+2666 IAG
-2680 SAPPLSSLE
+2680 APPLSSLE

-2726 IGSTWYDYWGA
+2726 ISSTWYDYWGA
-2737 DYGTYNYNAYVG
+2737 DYGTYSYNPYIG
-2749 GAGIPVSKPPAAQEK
+2749 GVGIPVSKPPAATEK
-2764 PGAQSLSVSVSQALD
+2764 PGSQSLSVSVSQALD

-2802 DSILQALTSTSPAV
+2802 DSILQALTATSPTGMQKDMQVSQA
-2816 VQSSNGTDDSL
+2816 SNGTDDSL
-2827 LRGLHGSSSPPGGS
+2827 LRGLHVSNQGGQ
-2841 SSSSS
+2841 
-2846 LVVQP
+2846 LIVQS

-2878 LQLWLTLSLNSCPGS
+2878 LQLWLTLSLNSGSPGS
-2893 ADDGGSDIFLF
+2893 EDSGSDVFLF

-2917 SISSFLTVLAWYPNT
+2917 SITSFLTVLAWYPNT

-2944 TLMTNMPSSSASASS
+2944 TLMTNMQFTAAPSNAMGA
-2959 SGLGGHESTAQQMVS
+2959 HESTAQLMVS
-2974 ELTLV
+2974 DSNLIH
-2979 PVLVRFLS
+2979 VLVRFLS
-2987 GSNPHGTSQHSSQV
+2987 GTNPHGTSQHSTQV

-3022 TCPQL
+3022 TCPQM
-3027 FSEFLLELMHIL
+3027 FSEFLLKLMHIL
-3039 SMERGPLL
+3039 STERGPFQA
-3047 SGQGPLDAQV
+3047 GQGPLDAQV

-3063 LEQSFETVS
+3063 LEQNFEVVS
-3072 VGTIMAVVESITF
+3072 VSTISAVIESITF

-3130 GETTRDQLMFNLLK
+3130 GEMTRDQLMFDMLK
-3144 LVNTLV
+3144 LVNILV
-3150 KLPLT
+3150 QLPLSS
-3155 ADGKFSGRVPPP
+3155 DREFSGRMPAV
-3167 GNGSSDSVSD
+3167 GSSASDSVSD
-3177 EEKVCGSKEGP
+3177 EEKVCGSKEGN
-3188 GQGGATPHQ
+3188 GGASLNQ
-3197 GPAVGVADLVLGN
+3197 GPAAGVADLVLAN
-3210 QQVMSQILSA
+3210 QQIMSQILSA

-3266 SKRATSVQVMLQPI
+3266 SKKATSVQVMLQPI

-3369 ARVLASEPDNAE
+3369 TRVLASEPDNAE

-3443 KEVHIQPHLASL
+3443 KEIHIQPHLASL

-3477 TPVITSGLTY
+3477 SPVITSGLTY

-3566 LEAVMASAAAP
+3566 LESVMASAAAP

-3613 AIGLRLIDILLRNC
+3613 RIGLKLIDILLRNC

-3633 PNNLNS
+3633 PADLNS

-3663 TQDPGTKDRVQA
+3663 TQDPGTKDRIQA
-3675 LLQWVHDSAR
+3675 LLQWVHDSSR
-3685 VAAMKRSAPLGYMG
+3685 VAHLKKSGHLGYIN
-3699 PSATSPREYGLL
+3699 PNSSTREYGLL

-3737 PALLNRELFELLYNW
+3737 PVLLNRELFELLYNW
-3752 SMSLA
+3752 SMSLP
-3757 CNLVLKKAVDS
+3757 CNIVLKKAVDS
-3768 LLCSMCHVHPSY
+3768 LLCSMCHIHPNY
-3780 FSLLMSWMG
+3780 FSLLMAWMG
-3789 IVPSAT
+3789 ITPPPVQT
-3795 VSAVA
+3795 
-3800 AMASAQSQ
+3800 Q
-3808 ARHRLSLTD
+3808 HRLSMTD
-3817 DGKKQHDAAA
+3817 DSKKQDL
-3827 ATAAAANSASAGGG
+3827 SA
-3841 GASGGLT
+3841 GLT
-3848 DDSKHARS
+3848 DDSKNAQ
-3856 PPPLS
+3856 PPIALT

-3873 SPGAIQQLLD
+3873 SPEAIKQLLD

-3891 RSLAALCC
+3891 RSLASFCC
-3899 SLLASADLPL
+3899 GLLSNSDFSVPSAE
-3909 PGGATVP
+3909 VP
-3916 PTSTPASA
+3916 ADRN
-3924 SAPSS
+3924 
-3929 SSSSSSPP
+3929 
-3937 SSSAASTSSSPA
+3937 
-3949 ERRHHHLHH
+3949 RRHH
-3958 HQSQSHHHHH
+3958 SQQHAASKVLL
-3968 HSHHS
+3968 
-3973 HSSSSYHSMPSTS
+3973 TADL
-3986 SSSSPPSS
+3986 
-3994 SSSSSFSCPPPPP
+3994 
-4007 PPPVNRATLSP
+4007 V
-4018 ELAAPVLRFLTEV
+4018 APVLRFLTDV

-4059 SSASAGTSATTSPTT
+4059 SSASAGGHQANAHP
-4074 NTTNNTTN
+4074 
-4082 TTNTNTATT
+4082 
-4091 SNGSTSNG
+4091 
-4099 QVAAAASASA
+4099 
-4109 SASGMGAS
+4109 
-4117 ASSPCSSPLST
+4117 
-4128 SPAGASAAAGPS
+4128 
-4140 SSMSGSSIA
+4140 
-4149 GPSTAPLLPPPPPP
+4149 
-4163 LAYSSSASASATA
+4163 
-4176 AAMGTSTAAASGSR
+4176 SGSR
-4190 YSLGSGGRAG
+4190 YSLASSTGGN

-4208 SLENATVAFFLQCI
+4208 AIENATVAFFLQCI

-4246 GNVPISGNI
+4246 GNVPTSGNI

-4292 HVIQHPMYGAGHKYR
+4292 HVIQHPMYGAGHKFR

-4314 TTLADVLD
+4314 TTLAEVLD
-4322 RVSDTPSITAKLMS
+4322 RVSDTPSITAKLIN

-4370 LKSQSKRA
+4370 LKCQSKRA
-4378 LSTPPRPP
+4378 VSTPPRPP

-4392 MSDKLSASSGVDP
+4392 MSDKLTTSSAGVDP
-4405 AAKTVSVPVFHLYHK
+4405 SSKTISVPVFHLYHK

-4427 PGEMT
+4427 PAEMT

-4453 MTVKLGS
+4453 LTVKLGS
-4460 KLSSDPGLSKTD
+4460 KVISDASLSKTD

-4486 LSSCP
+4486 LNSCP
-4491 EDEPMTPGDECLE
+4491 EDEPMTQGDECLD

-4554 SSSQEKPKDSDQFEW
+4554 STTQEKPKDSDQFEW

-4584 NIAAEPPP
+4584 TIAAEPPP
-4592 IKSPVQTMSPIPAH
+4592 IKSSVQTMSPIPAH

-4657 VLPTLPFHVLRALFS
+4657 VLPTLPFHVLRTLFS
-4672 STPLTTDDGLLLRR
+4672 TTPLTTDDGVLLRR
-4686 IALEIGA
+4686 MALEIGA

-4705 HHAPRVPSTNGNQNE
+4705 HHAPRVPNASPNQTE
-4720 VVTGHGAGTSEEQQL
+4720 SQMSSGHAGGSSEEQQL

-4776 SYINPAGCVGHG
+4776 SYINPAGSVGSA
-4788 EAPSSESRGQN
+4788 EAHSGESRGQN
-4799 SAALPSVLQE
+4799 SNALPSVLQE

-4842 LELLRAISSC
+4842 LELLRAISTC
-4852 TSLVPLLLPLSGD
+4852 TSLVPLLLPLSGEPGED
-4865 PAQEEEEEEERSES
+4865 EEERSES

-4907 SKGVVKAEPSD
+4907 SKGVVKAEASD

-4952 KLAESSKKASTRPKP
+4952 KLAESSKKSSTRPKP

-5002 FKVNYHYMTQVKNA
+5002 FKVNYHYMSQVKNA

-5146 SLILVSEPYFN
+5146 SLILVAEPYFN

-5172 SSREYDGNIRQAS
+5172 SSREYDGNIRQAT

-5217 GQCEEWITDIQQYSS
+5217 AQCEEWIADIQQYSS

-5260 LPCPEGLEP
+5260 LPCPDGLEP
-5269 DGEDFS
+5269 DGEEFS
-5275 DKSSALLVKELP
+5275 EKSATLLSAAKEP
-5287 NQDAEKPGGSQD
+5287 PGHEAEKPGGSMD
-5299 AHCSEGQ
+5299 SHCGDGK

>member
-1 MAAAAS
+1 MVTGGGAAPPGTVRAPLPSAIVRSAGRKMAAGAGPGCAAA
-7 PGSCSS
+7 GAE
-13 TSSDWVV
+13 WLV
-20 LRDGCLRCDEEG
+20 LRDGCMRCDADG
-32 LRSLSYHPAL
+32 LHSLSYHPAL
-42 NAILAVTSRGS
+42 NAILAVTSRGT
-53 IKVIDGTSGAIL
+53 IKVIDGTSGATL
-65 QASALHAKPGG
+65 QASALGAKPGG
-76 RVRCQ
+76 QVKCQ
-81 YFPAVDKVL
+81 YISAVDKVI

-114 APVSKPEDMVQLE
+114 TPVSKQDDVVQLE

-140 VEKVDV
+140 LEKIDI
-146 SNTEGYDLFLTQ
+146 SSTEGYDLFITQ
-158 LKEGLKSTSHETA
+158 LKDGLKNTSHETA

-186 PHHVIKVV
+186 PHHVLKSV
-194 ASAIV
+194 AGAIV
-199 NELKKMNQNVAAL
+199 NELKKINQNVAAL
-212 SVASSIMDRLSYLLP
+212 PVASSVMDRLSYLLP
-227 SGRPELGVGPGRSV
+227 SARPELGVGPGRSV

-260 HAGYRWAQPD
+260 HVGYRWAQPD

-277 YHQPASTG
+277 YHQPASSG

-331 SVTLATSPAQFPS
+331 SVTLATSPAQFPCT
-344 PDGSDKIACYGFG
+344 DGTDRIACFGSG

-381 KVHLKFEINP
+381 KVHLKFEINA
-391 YDPVILRQLFLSS
+391 YDPAIVQQLILAGEPSS
-404 GEQGLG
+404 AV
-410 SESTESRRPTLAWL
+410 ESRRPTLAWL
-424 EDTSSCSDLPKLEGD
+424 EDSSSCSDIPKLEGD
-439 SDDQLEDSDS
+439 SDDLLEDSDS

-455 ESVTGHPCQKE
+455 DSVTGHTSHKE
-466 NLEVSLGVTALS
+466 AIEVSLDVTALS
-478 VLQQPEKLQWEVVA
+478 VLQQPEKLQWEIVA
-492 SVLED
+492 NVLED

-502 EELGANPALAQAK
+502 EELGANPGLAGK
-515 ADNKAKDKPSAAEQ
+515 SEKLKDKHPEQ
-529 HNIPFPCLLTGG
+529 HNIPFPCLLAGA
-541 LLSYRSAASS
+541 LLTYKSPAGSPASSHSHRSLDALGRTQGESASEPGSTDNESCTNSELGS
-551 PLAGGPPPPP
+551 PLA
-561 PSLAP
+561 
-566 TLTPTRGRPPPS
+566 
-578 SSSSSSST
+578 
-586 LVGVPDG
+586 
-593 PLLRTQA
+593 
-600 PEVTPNTP
+600 
-608 IVVVGTPDQGPMEIE
+608 
-623 SCPPPPVVVPPE
+623 
-635 LVASPGGGGLPVSA
+635 
-649 IRRTI
+649 RRTL

-660 SIKEADEKASG
+660 SIKESDEKA
-671 SGKVFAQM
+671 GKIFSQM
-679 NSLMGKSLHEEG
+679 SSVMGKALHDDG

-701 FDSHEQLLLQDPP
+701 LDSQEQLLLQDPP
-714 ITYIQQFADATAGL
+714 VTYIQQFADAAATSL
-728 GSGTGSGSG
+728 
-737 TGNNASVTDPGPE
+737 ASPDSE
-750 KWGSMAA
+750 KWGSVF
-757 PRPGALVQCL
+757 PKPGTLVQCL
-767 RLPKE
+767 RLPKFAE
-772 LEEENLYVDSI
+772 DQNLCVDSV
-783 TPCSDGLHLL
+783 TPCADGLHLL
-793 VGLQPCS
+793 VGLRTCPA
-800 VESLS
+800 EPLS

-817 RLHSALCSRGN
+817 KLNSALCSRRKGEPEPGLAVVN
-828 SRNKD
+828 GAG
-833 DLHHHHH
+833 LGVLPHEP
-840 HHHPA
+840 PA
-845 LVPTMANGI
+845 DAQ
-854 EGGHGALP
+854 A
-862 LPGTSPPQQTP
+862 PPAP
-873 LILPPDQQPLLQP
+873 EPEPRR
-886 PLSPQQ
+886 S
-892 TPTSPSSRGVFGGV
+892 
-906 STGGNN
+906 
-912 NNSSGGGGYLVL
+912 GGYLVL
-924 YKLNYSTR
+924 YKMNYATR
-932 IVTLEEEPVRVQHIR
+932 IVTLEEEPVKIQHIKD
-947 EPRDAVTSLILLP
+947 PQDSITSLLLLP
-960 ADVLDGREEDGEDAS
+960 PDILQGREDDGEEPAEDPQLPS
-975 DDTPPGLKNGPV
+975 K
-987 SASSGP
+987 SGP
-993 NMAAGGSSGGVGGSS
+993 DRDRKAD
-1008 TAAGVM
+1008 TAPL
-1014 AASTGHGPSASSPLA
+1014 GH
-1029 AGMAASTAKEKLVVT
+1029 LVVT
-1044 TQAGYIMVLDLAT
+1044 TQGGYVKILDLSSF
-1057 LEVLAKVEPPVKES
+1057 EILARVEPPKKEGS
-1071 GDEVDPFVSVTY
+1071 EEQDSFVSVIY
-1083 CSGTDRLCACTKGG
+1083 CSGTDRLCACTRGG
-1097 ELHFLQIGGVFDDID
+1097 ELHFLQIGGTCDDID
-1112 DADIF
+1112 EADIL
-1117 VDGPLSKGV
+1117 VDGSLSKG
-1126 DQLFEGTKPSSNPSS
+1126 LGPSPEGSRPLSNPSS
-1141 PGITAGVDLL
+1141 PGISGVDLL
-1151 VDQALGVEVLSSLVE
+1151 VDQPFTLDILTSLVE

-1215 WKLQSDSSSWDE
+1215 WKLQADGNSWDE

-1246 FVMNANITNIP
+1246 FVLNSNITNIP

-1280 RQITFPLSQAL
+1280 RQITFPLSPAL
-1291 HTNGERNGQP
+1291 NIEVEQNGKPSLVDLKEEMQR
-1301 LLHDFTEDIQFM
+1301 M
-1313 DIEES
+1313 DVEES
-1318 PGSRLCPFLEDHK
+1318 PCLRLCPFLEDHK

-1352 MLSLTSPKL
+1352 MLTLTSPKL
-1361 VKGMAGGKYRSFLVH
+1361 VKGMAGGKYRSFLIHV
-1376 IKAVSDKGME
+1376 KAVNERGTDEICNGGV
-1386 ESPRPVVRMPSK
+1386 RPVVRLPALK
-1398 PQSSKAQS
+1398 TQSNKGYS
-1406 LSSLLQRAQAT
+1406 LASLLAKVAAG
-1417 KEKASTS
+1417 KEKSSNVKNENASGPR
-1424 KVEPPTA
+1424 KAE
-1431 SKKPD
+1431 

-1444 QEVSITIRRFKKT
+1444 QEVSVTIRRFKKT
-1457 SIPKERIQRCSMLQ
+1457 SISKERVQRCAMLQ
-1471 FPEFHER
+1471 FSEFHEK
-1478 LLNGLCKR
+1478 LLNTLCRKAA
-1486 TEETDST
+1486 DGQST
-1493 EHGQSLILDIL
+1493 EHAQSLVLDAL
-1504 CWLAGVYSNGSCS
+1504 CWLAGVHANGPGSS
-1517 PREGKEGLL
+1517 KEGNESLL
-1526 IKTRKRLTDMVRVCF
+1526 SKTRKCLSDIVRVCF
-1541 FQAGRS
+1541 FEAGRS

-1558 CISNGKGDP
+1558 CISNGKCDP
-1567 GQQGFGMALLKAL
+1567 CQPGFGSVLLKAL
-1580 LENMPY
+1580 LDNMSF
-1586 LPAAATGGAV
+1586 LPAAATGGSV
-1596 FWYFVL
+1596 YWYFVL

-1632 LTPLEALLQ
+1632 LTPMEALLQ

-1655 FDLEVSGSSC
+1655 FDLEMNGSSW
-1665 KNAFNSGIGVQSDEI
+1665 KNVANNSVGGQSDEI
-1680 DLSDILSGNGKVSN
+1680 DFSDVLSGTGKGSS

-1700 SFTALTGLL
+1700 SFTSLTGLL

-1726 VERDDASMFTVSTFG
+1726 IERDDASTFTVSSFG
-1741 VTPAVGGLSAG
+1741 VTPAVGGLSSG
-1752 SVGEA
+1752 TVGEA
-1757 STALSSAAQVALQS
+1757 STALTSAA
-1771 LSHAMVSAEQ
+1771 
-1781 QLQVL
+1781 
-1786 QEKQQQLLKLQQQK
+1786 QK

-1810 TSAAAAAAAS
+1810 TAAAAAAPTS
-1820 GVGPIHNS
+1820 SVPTVGSVHAS
-1828 VPSNP
+1828 VPSHP
-1833 SASGSASAS
+1833 GA
-1842 SAPGF
+1842 APGF

-1878 AAISV
+1878 VVINA

-1890 GSIMDPPAVNLA
+1890 GSVIDPPAVSLA
-1902 AHNKNSHK
+1902 AQNKNSNK
-1910 PKPVSHAQNPMGSG
+1910 SRMNPLGSG
-1924 LALALSQASHFLQ
+1924 LALAISHASHFLQ

-1962 RPVLLTDALI
+1962 KPILLTDVLI
-1972 PTCADLA
+1972 PTCGDLA

-2003 ATHSL
+2003 STHSL
-2008 ILHDLLPPPVC
+2008 ILHDLIPPPVC

-2058 LMHDPLRGESEAAS
+2058 LMHDPLRGDGESAH
-2072 QPDVDQHLAMMV
+2072 QPEIDQHLAMMA

-2132 DQRVF
+2132 DSRVF
-2137 SAYQDCVQLQ
+2137 SAYQDCIQLQ

-2157 QRLRVSLGASRKP
+2157 QRLRVALGASRKT
-2170 LPDAAYASYA
+2170 LCEASDPEDVIQA
-2180 YDARELV
+2180 
-2187 HSSSTEQLRTV
+2187 SSTEQLRTV
-2198 IRYLLDTLLSLLHT
+2198 VRYLLDTLLSLLHSS
-2212 NNGHSVPSVLQSTFH
+2212 NGHSVPAVLQSTFH

-2299 SLSNSGVLEGLLN
+2299 SLSNSGVLESLLN
-2312 LLDSLLSPL
+2312 LLDNLLSPL
-2321 QQSHSL
+2321 QPQLPMH
-2327 QARRTEGVLDIPM
+2327 RRTEGVLDIPM

-2347 VSRLLDYVASV
+2347 VSRLLDYVATV
-2358 EDEASA
+2358 EDEAA
-2364 SKKQLGGKD
+2364 AAKKPSSGKD
-2373 RDRSFTGNQW
+2373 RERFVTGNQW
-2383 SFINNSLQSQ
+2383 SFINNSLHTQSL
-2393 NMSRSTKG
+2393 NRASKG
-2401 NSSLDRLYSRKV
+2401 GYTIERLYSRKI
-2413 RKQLVHTKQQLN
+2413 RKQLVHHKQQLN

-2430 QKALMEQIEKEKIQS
+2430 QKALVEQMEKEKIQS
-2445 NKSSSYKLLV
+2445 NKGSSYKLLV
-2455 EHAKLKQATSKHFK
+2455 EQAKLKQATTKHFK

-2475 RTAEWPRSSLDTEAS
+2475 RTAEWSRSNVDTEVPAT
-2490 ASGAAKEA
+2490 KES
-2498 PEVELLPF
+2498 PEIEPLPF

-2516 VQKLALFLLSMD
+2516 VQKLVLFLLSMD

-2547 NATRPTIHLCEV
+2547 NATRPTIHLCEIV
-2559 VSEQQLERLLLLLV
+2559 NEPQLERLLLLLV

-2596 LQDILAGELLSPA
+2596 LQDILSGELLAPVA
-2609 SLDGMDEGASLG
+2609 AEAMEEGTVG
-2621 EEAGAAAAVA
+2621 DDAGATAGDSDDSLQQSAAQ
-2631 ACAVASALAE
+2631 LLE
-2641 PEEALAQPSPLP
+2641 T
-2653 LVESIDETLPPDI
+2653 IDEPLTHEMT
-2666 IAGTPGTSSSSVFQ
+2666 G
-2680 SAPPLSSLE
+2680 APPLASLE
-2689 KDKDID
+2689 KDKEID
-2695 FDLLQDLMDVDID
+2695 LELLQDLMEVDID

-2726 IGSTWYDYWGA
+2726 ISSTWYDYWGA
-2737 DYGTYNYNAYVG
+2737 DYSTYNYNPYVC
-2749 GAGIPVSKPPAAQEK
+2749 GIGVQVVKPAASTEK
-2764 PGAQSLSVSVSQALD
+2764 NGSQTVSVSVSQALD

-2788 QAELMLKMMATLEA
+2788 QAELMLKMMSTLEA
-2802 DSILQALTSTSPAV
+2802 DSVLQALTNTSPAFS
-2816 VQSSNGTDDSL
+2816 QSPTGTDDSL
-2827 LRGLHGSSSPPGGS
+2827 LGGLQAANQSSQLIIQLS
-2841 SSSSS
+2841 S
-2846 LVVQP
+2846 V
-2851 SSIPMLS
+2851 PMLNV
-2858 ACFNKLFSMLQVH
+2858 CFNKLFSMLQVH

-2878 LQLWLTLSLNSCPGS
+2878 LQLWLSLSLNSSSAGS
-2893 ADDGGSDIFLF
+2893 RESGPDILLY

-2909 PTIPLNQA
+2909 PVISLNQA
-2917 SISSFLTVLAWYPNT
+2917 SVTTFLTVLAWYP
-2932 SLRTWCLVLHSL
+2932 SSLLRTWCLVLHSL
-2944 TLMTNMPSSSASASS
+2944 TLMTNMQLNSGSSSAIGAQ
-2959 SGLGGHESTAQQMVS
+2959 ESTAHLLVS
-2974 ELTLV
+2974 DPNLIH
-2979 PVLVRFLS
+2979 VLVKFLS
-2987 GSNPHGTSQHSSQV
+2987 GTSPHGTNQHSPQV

-3022 TCPQL
+3022 TCPQI
-3027 FSEFLLELMHIL
+3027 FSEFLLKLVHIL
-3039 SMERGPLL
+3039 STERGAFQT
-3047 SGQGPLDAQV
+3047 GQGPLDAQI

-3063 LEQSFETVS
+3063 LEQNFEAVS
-3072 VGTIMAVVESITF
+3072 VSTISAVIESVTF
-3085 LVHHYITCSDKVV
+3085 LVHHYITCSDKVT

-3117 ANIIR
+3117 ANLIR

-3130 GETTRDQLMFNLLK
+3130 GEMTRDQLMFDLLK
-3144 LVNTLV
+3144 LVNILV
-3150 KLPLT
+3150 QLPL
-3155 ADGKFSGRVPPP
+3155 SGNREHSARV
-3167 GNGSSDSVSD
+3167 SVSASTTDSVSD
-3177 EEKVCGSKEGP
+3177 EEKVSGGKDGNGGGGSV
-3188 GQGGATPHQ
+3188 QGA
-3197 GPAVGVADLVLGN
+3197 AAYVADLVLAN
-3210 QQVMSQILSA
+3210 QQIMSQILSA
-3220 LGQCNSSAMAM
+3220 LGLCNSSAMAM

-3266 SKRATSVQVMLQPI
+3266 SKKASTVHVMLQPI

-3294 LSTCQLSEPLLWFIL
+3294 LATCQLSEPLLWFIL
-3309 RVLDTSEALKAFH
+3309 RVLDTSDALKAFH

-3359 PGKAA
+3359 PNKAA
-3364 DGSLK
+3364 DSTLK
-3369 ARVLASEPDNAE
+3369 TRMLPSEPDNAE
-3381 GLHNFAPL
+3381 GIHNFAPL

-3443 KEVHIQPHLASL
+3443 KEIHIQPHLASL

-3464 EISADGVNMLPLS
+3464 EVSADGVNMLPLS
-3477 TPVITSGLTY
+3477 TPVVTSGLTY
-3487 IKIQLVKAEV
+3487 IKIQLVRAEV
-3497 ASAVCLRLHRPRDAS
+3497 ASAVCLRLHRPRDAG

-3526 FGNTSSATVN
+3526 FGTTSSATVN

-3552 WLRLLHHCLTHVSD
+3552 WLRLLHHCLTHISE
-3566 LEAVMASAAAP
+3566 LEGLMASAAAP

-3602 AVLVKIGLQST
+3602 VVLVKIGLQST
-3613 AIGLRLIDILLRNC
+3613 RIGLRLIDILLRNC
-3627 AASGTD
+3627 AASGSDPTD
-3633 PNNLNS
+3633 LNS

-3663 TQDPGTKDRVQA
+3663 TQDPGTKDRIQA
-3675 LLQWVHDSAR
+3675 LLKWVSDSAR
-3685 VAAMKRSAPLGYMG
+3685 VAALKRSGRLSCTS
-3699 PSATSPREYGLL
+3699 PSASPVEYGLL

-3721 AAILWHSYE
+3721 AAILWQSYE
-3730 LPVDYDL
+3730 LLVEYDL
-3737 PALLNRELFELLYNW
+3737 PALLDRELFELLFNW
-3752 SMSLA
+3752 SMSLP
-3757 CNLVLKKAVDS
+3757 CNMVLKKAVDS
-3768 LLCSMCHVHPSY
+3768 LLCSMCHIHPAY
-3780 FSLLMSWMG
+3780 FSLLMGWMG
-3789 IVPSAT
+3789 ITPPPVPCH
-3795 VSAVA
+3795 
-3800 AMASAQSQ
+3800 
-3808 ARHRLSLTD
+3808 HRLSMTD
-3817 DGKKQHDAAA
+3817 DSKKQDL
-3827 ATAAAANSASAGGG
+3827 
-3841 GASGGLT
+3841 GASLT
-3848 DDSKHARS
+3848 DDSKNAQA
-3856 PPPLS
+3856 PLALT
-3861 ESQLATLAAASQ
+3861 ESHLATLASSSQ
-3873 SPGAIQQLLD
+3873 SPEAVEQLLD

-3891 RSLAALCC
+3891 RSLAAFCF
-3899 SLLASADLPL
+3899 SHVSAAD
-3909 PGGATVP
+3909 GA
-3916 PTSTPASA
+3916 
-3924 SAPSS
+3924 APS
-3929 SSSSSSPP
+3929 PD
-3937 SSSAASTSSSPA
+3937 AAQDKL
-3949 ERRHHHLHH
+3949 RRHHVPPCPR
-3958 HQSQSHHHHH
+3958 
-3968 HSHHS
+3968 
-3973 HSSSSYHSMPSTS
+3973 MPVTADL
-3986 SSSSPPSS
+3986 
-3994 SSSSSFSCPPPPP
+3994 
-4007 PPPVNRATLSP
+4007 V
-4018 ELAAPVLRFLTEV
+4018 APVLRFLTEV
-4031 GNSHAMKD
+4031 GNSHIMKD
-4039 WLGGPE
+4039 WLGGSE

-4059 SSASAGTSATTSPTT
+4059 SGSTAGGAASLGPPQASARP
-4074 NTTNNTTN
+4074 
-4082 TTNTNTATT
+4082 
-4091 SNGSTSNG
+4091 
-4099 QVAAAASASA
+4099 ASL
-4109 SASGMGAS
+4109 
-4117 ASSPCSSPLST
+4117 P
-4128 SPAGASAAAGPS
+4128 ASAA
-4140 SSMSGSSIA
+4140 
-4149 GPSTAPLLPPPPPP
+4149 T
-4163 LAYSSSASASATA
+4163 
-4176 AAMGTSTAAASGSR
+4176 
-4190 YSLGSGGRAG
+4190 

-4208 SLENATVAFFLQCI
+4208 AIENAAVAFFLQCI
-4222 SCHPNNQRLM
+4222 SCHPNNQKLM
-4232 AQVLCELFQSAPQR
+4232 AQVLCELFQTSPQR
-4246 GNVPISGNI
+4246 GNLPTSGNI
-4255 SGFIRRLF
+4255 SGFVRRLF

-4274 VFLQSPC
+4274 MFLQSPC

-4292 HVIQHPMYGAGHKYR
+4292 HVIQHPMYGAGHKFR
-4307 TLHLPIS
+4307 TLHLPVS
-4314 TTLADVLD
+4314 TTLSEVLD
-4322 RVSDTPSITAKLMS
+4322 RVSDTPSITAKLIS
-4336 EQKEDKEKKNHEE
+4336 EQKDDKEKKNHEE
-4349 KEKMKADNGF
+4349 KEKVKAENGL
-4359 QDNYSVVVASG
+4359 QENYSVVVASG

-4378 LSTPPRPP
+4378 VSGTPPRPP
-4386 SRRGRV
+4386 SRRGRTV
-4392 MSDKLSASSGVDP
+4392 PDKVGSTSSGAD
-4405 AAKTVSVPVFHLYHK
+4405 AAGKVITVPVFHLFHK
-4420 LLPGQPL
+4420 LLAGQPL
-4427 PGEMT
+4427 PAEMT
-4432 LAQLLTLLYDRKL
+4432 LAQLLTILYDRKL
-4445 PQGYRSID
+4445 PQGYRSVD
-4453 MTVKLGS
+4453 LTVKLGS
-4460 KLSSDPGLSKTD
+4460 RVITDPSLSKTD
-4472 SFKRLRTEKEHGEM
+4472 SFKRLHPEKDHGDP
-4486 LSSCP
+4486 LGSCP
-4491 EDEPMTPGDECLE
+4491 EDEALSPGEDCMDGAL
-4504 AAIDESLLETNPIQ
+4504 DESLLETCPIP

-4533 AERLPMLYPD
+4533 AERLPMLYPE
-4543 VIQQVSAPVVA
+4543 VIQQVSAPVVPSA
-4554 SSSQEKPKDSDQFEW
+4554 AQEKPKDSDQFEW

-4584 NIAAEPPP
+4584 TIAAEPPP
-4592 IKSPVQTMSPIPAH
+4592 LKSAVQTMSPIPAH

-4657 VLPTLPFHVLRALFS
+4657 VLPTLPFHVLRSLLS
-4672 STPLTTDDGLLLRR
+4672 CTPLTTDDGVLLRR
-4686 IALEIGA
+4686 MALEIGA
-4693 IHLILACLSALS
+4693 LHLILVCLSALS
-4705 HHAPRVPSTNGNQNE
+4705 HHAPRVPSSSLNQAE
-4720 VVTGHGAGTSEEQQL
+4720 PQVCSSPSPAPTEEQQL

-4776 SYINPAGCVGHG
+4776 SYINPVSGTVSG
-4788 EAPSSESRGQN
+4788 EAQASPESGGQN
-4799 SAALPSVLQE
+4799 SSALPPVLLE

-4834 HVPLYRAL
+4834 HVPLYRAV
-4842 LELLRAISSC
+4842 LELLRAIASC
-4852 TSLVPLLLPLSGD
+4852 ASMVPLLLPLSTESG
-4865 PAQEEEEEEERSES
+4865 EEDEEQAEG
-4879 QTSVGML
+4879 QASVGTL

-4894 DTYTNRLRSKKDK
+4894 DTYTNRLRSKRENVKT
-4907 SKGVVKAEPSD
+4907 GVKPDAAD

-4937 VYAATTSLRQANQEK
+4937 VCSATTSLRQASQEK
-4952 KLAESSKKASTRPKP
+4952 KLGEFSKKVAMKPKP
-4967 LSVLRSLEEKYV
+4967 LSVLKSLEEKYV
-4979 AAMKKLQFDTFEMVS
+4979 AVMKKLQFDTFEMVS
-4994 EDEDGKLV
+4994 EDADGKLG
-5002 FKVNYHYMTQVKNA
+5002 FKVNYHYMSQVKNA
-5016 SDANSAARARRLAQE
+5016 NDANSAARARRLAQE

-5087 NSPPLVNLE
+5087 SSPPLVNLE

-5146 SLILVSEPYFN
+5146 SLILVAEPYFN

-5172 SSREYDGNIRQAS
+5172 SSREYDGNIRQAT

-5192 QMRNPS
+5192 QIRNPS

-5206 KHFYLKRAEIM
+5206 RHFYLKRVEIM
-5217 GQCEEWITDIQQYSS
+5217 AQCEEWIADIQQYSS

-5260 LPCPEGLEP
+5260 LPCPDGLDP
-5269 DGEDFS
+5269 DAAADAAELCSATAGPEETPLPEQGRASGSKDLPGDF
-5275 DKSSALLVKELP
+5275 
-5287 NQDAEKPGGSQD
+5287 
-5299 AHCSEGQ
+5299 Q

>member
-7 PGSCSS
+7 CSSAAAAPAGPGPGPVSAGPGSCE
-13 TSSDWVV
+13 WLL
-20 LRDGCLRCDEEG
+20 LRDGCLRCDADG
-32 LRSLSYHPAL
+32 LCSLCYHPAL
-42 NAILAVTSRGS
+42 NAILAVTARGA
-53 IKVIDGTSGAIL
+53 IKVIDGTSGATL
-65 QASALHAKPGG
+65 QASALNAKPGG
-76 RVRCQ
+76 RVKCQ
-81 YFPAVDKVL
+81 YISAVDKVI

-114 APVSKPEDMVQLE
+114 TPVSKQDDVVQLE

-140 VEKVDV
+140 IEKVDV
-146 SNTEGYDLFLTQ
+146 SSTEGYDLFITQ
-158 LKEGLKSTSHETA
+158 LKDGLKNTSHETA
-171 ANHKVAKWATVTFHL
+171 ANHKVAKWATVMFHL
-186 PHHVIKVV
+186 PHHVLKSV

-199 NELKKMNQNVAAL
+199 NELKKINQNIAAL
-212 SVASSIMDRLSYLLP
+212 PVASSVMDRLSYLLP
-227 SGRPELGVGPGRSV
+227 SARPELGVGPGRSV

-260 HAGYRWAQPD
+260 HVGYRWAQPD

-277 YHQPASTG
+277 YHQPASSG

-331 SVTLATSPAQFPS
+331 SVTLATSPAQFPCT
-344 PDGSDKIACYGFG
+344 DGTDRIACFGSG

-381 KVHLKFEINP
+381 KVHLKFEINA
-391 YDPVILRQLFLSS
+391 YDPAIVQQLMLS
-404 GEQGLG
+404 GEQSSGVD
-410 SESTESRRPTLAWL
+410 SRRPTLAWL
-424 EDTSSCSDLPKLEGD
+424 EDSSSCSDIPKLEGD
-439 SDDQLEDSDS
+439 SDDLLEDSDS

-455 ESVTGHPCQKE
+455 ESVTGHTSQKE
-466 NLEVSLGVTALS
+466 TMEVSLDITALS
-478 VLQQPEKLQWEVVA
+478 ILQQPEKLQWEIVA
-492 SVLED
+492 NVLED

-502 EELGANPALAQAK
+502 EELGANPCLANCK
-515 ADNKAKDKPSAAEQ
+515 SEKMKEKHLEQ
-529 HNIPFPCLLTGG
+529 HNIPFPCLLAGG
-541 LLSYRSAASS
+541 LLTYKSPATSPVSSNSQRSLDGLSRTRGESVSEQGSTDNESCTNSELNS
-551 PLAGGPPPPP
+551 PL
-561 PSLAP
+561 
-566 TLTPTRGRPPPS
+566 
-578 SSSSSSST
+578 
-586 LVGVPDG
+586 V
-593 PLLRTQA
+593 
-600 PEVTPNTP
+600 
-608 IVVVGTPDQGPMEIE
+608 
-623 SCPPPPVVVPPE
+623 
-635 LVASPGGGGLPVSA
+635 
-649 IRRTI
+649 RRTL

-660 SIKEADEKASG
+660 SIKESDEKA
-671 SGKVFAQM
+671 GKLFSQM
-679 NSLMGKSLHEEG
+679 NNIMSKSIHDDG

-701 FDSHEQLLLQDPP
+701 LDSQEQLLLQDPP
-714 ITYIQQFADATAGL
+714 VTYIQQFADAAANLT
-728 GSGTGSGSG
+728 SPDSDKWSSMVPKPGT
-737 TGNNASVTDPGPE
+737 
-750 KWGSMAA
+750 
-757 PRPGALVQCL
+757 LVQCL
-767 RLPKE
+767 RLPKFA
-772 LEEENLYVDSI
+772 EEENLCVDSI
-783 TPCSDGLHLL
+783 TPCADGVHLL
-793 VGLQPCS
+793 VGLRTCP

-817 RLHSALCSRGN
+817 KLNSALCNRRKGELESSLAVVN
-828 SRNKD
+828 
-833 DLHHHHH
+833 
-840 HHHPA
+840 
-845 LVPTMANGI
+845 
-854 EGGHGALP
+854 
-862 LPGTSPPQQTP
+862 GTSIDVIQHESPADVPAP
-873 LILPPDQQPLLQP
+873 LIIQPEQR
-886 PLSPQQ
+886 S
-892 TPTSPSSRGVFGGV
+892 V
-906 STGGNN
+906 S
-912 NNSSGGGGYLVL
+912 GGYLVL
-924 YKLNYSTR
+924 YKMNYATR
-932 IVTLEEEPVRVQHIR
+932 IVTLEEEPVKIQHIKD
-947 EPRDAVTSLILLP
+947 PQDTITSMILLP
-960 ADVLDGREEDGEDAS
+960 PDILDNREDDCEEPVEEIQLTSKNGSGRERRSEI
-975 DDTPPGLKNGPV
+975 
-987 SASSGP
+987 
-993 NMAAGGSSGGVGGSS
+993 S
-1008 TAAGVM
+1008 TL
-1014 AASTGHGPSASSPLA
+1014 GH
-1029 AGMAASTAKEKLVVT
+1029 LVIT
-1044 TQAGYIMVLDLAT
+1044 TQGGYVKILDLSNF
-1057 LEVLAKVEPPVKES
+1057 EILAKVEPPKKE
-1071 GDEVDPFVSVTY
+1071 GTEEPDMFVSVIY

-1097 ELHFLQIGGVFDDID
+1097 ELHFLQIGGTCDDID
-1112 DADIF
+1112 EADIL
-1117 VDGPLSKGV
+1117 VDGSLSKSV
-1126 DQLFEGTKPSSNPSS
+1126 EQSSEGTKPLSNPSS
-1141 PGITAGVDLL
+1141 PGITGVDLL
-1151 VDQALGVEVLSSLVE
+1151 VDQPFSLETLTSLVE

-1215 WKLQSDSSSWDE
+1215 WKLQTDSNSWDE

-1246 FVMNANITNIP
+1246 FVLNSNITNIP

-1273 VNETAVD
+1273 VNEAAVD
-1280 RQITFPLSQAL
+1280 RQITFPLSPA
-1291 HTNGERNGQP
+1291 HNIEVERNGKPGLVEFNEEMQY
-1301 LLHDFTEDIQFM
+1301 M
-1313 DIEES
+1313 DVEE
-1318 PGSRLCPFLEDHK
+1318 PQCLRLCPFLEEHK

-1340 LASGLDLSGHAG
+1340 LATGLDLSGHAG
-1352 MLSLTSPKL
+1352 MLTLTSPKL
-1361 VKGMAGGKYRSFLVH
+1361 VKGMAGGKYRSFLIHV
-1376 IKAVSDKGME
+1376 KAVNDRGTE
-1386 ESPRPVVRMPSK
+1386 EICNGGIRPVVRIPSLK
-1398 PQSSKAQS
+1398 PQTTKGHSLASLLAKVAAGKEKPSSKIEATN
-1406 LSSLLQRAQAT
+1406 SSR
-1417 KEKASTS
+1417 KS
-1424 KVEPPTA
+1424 
-1431 SKKPD
+1431 D

-1444 QEVSITIRRFKKT
+1444 QEVSVTIRRFKKT
-1457 SIPKERIQRCSMLQ
+1457 SISKERVQRCAMLQ
-1471 FPEFHER
+1471 FSEFHEK
-1478 LLNGLCKR
+1478 LLTTLCKK
-1486 TEETDST
+1486 TDDGLTT
-1493 EHGQSLILDIL
+1493 EHAQSLVLDTL
-1504 CWLAGVYSNGSCS
+1504 CWLAGVYSNG
-1517 PREGKEGLL
+1517 PG
-1526 IKTRKRLTDMVRVCF
+1526 
-1541 FQAGRS
+1541 
-1547 IAHKCARFLAL
+1547 
-1558 CISNGKGDP
+1558 SNGRCDP
-1567 GQQGFGMALLKAL
+1567 SQQGFGSVLLKAL
-1580 LENMPY
+1580 LDNMPL
-1586 LPAAATGGAV
+1586 LPAAATGGSV
-1596 FWYFVL
+1596 YWYFVL

-1632 LTPLEALLQ
+1632 LTPMEALLQ

-1655 FDLEVSGSSC
+1655 FDLEISGSSC
-1665 KNAFNSGIGVQSDEI
+1665 KNVYNSSIGVQSDEI
-1680 DLSDILSGNGKVSN
+1680 DLSDVLSGNGKISS

-1700 SFTALTGLL
+1700 SFTSLTGLL

-1726 VERDDASMFTVSTFG
+1726 IERDDASTFTVSTFG
-1741 VTPAVGGLSAG
+1741 VTPAVGGLSSG
-1752 SVGEA
+1752 TVGEA

-1771 LSHAMVSAEQ
+1771 LSHAMASAEQ

-1810 TSAAAAAAAS
+1810 TAAAAAAAS
-1820 GVGPIHNS
+1820 AVGPVHNS

-1833 SASGSASAS
+1833 VA
-1842 SAPGF
+1842 APGF

-1878 AAISV
+1878 AVINA

-1890 GSIMDPPAVNLA
+1890 GSVIDPPTVNLA
-1902 AHNKNSHK
+1902 AHNKNTSK
-1910 PKPVSHAQNPMGSG
+1910 SRTNPLGSG
-1924 LALALSQASHFLQ
+1924 LALAISHASHFLQ

-1962 RPVLLTDALI
+1962 RPILLTDVLI
-1972 PTCADLA
+1972 PTCGDLA

-2003 ATHSL
+2003 STHSL

-2048 YILPWESELK
+2048 YILPFENELK
-2058 LMHDPLRGESEAAS
+2058 LMHDPLRGEGEAAN
-2072 QPDVDQHLAMMV
+2072 QPEIDQHLAMMV

-2102 TLLQSIDL
+2102 ILLQSIDL

-2132 DQRVF
+2132 DSRVF
-2137 SAYQDCVQLQ
+2137 SAYQDCIQLQ

-2157 QRLRVSLGASRKP
+2157 QRLKVALGASRKALKEQSDP
-2170 LPDAAYASYA
+2170 K
-2180 YDARELV
+2180 ELIQM
-2187 HSSSTEQLRTV
+2187 SSTEQLRTI
-2198 IRYLLDTLLSLLHT
+2198 IRYLLDTLLSLLHSS
-2212 NNGHSVPSVLQSTFH
+2212 NGHSVPVVLQSTFH

-2299 SLSNSGVLEGLLN
+2299 SLSNSGVLESLLN
-2312 LLDSLLSPL
+2312 LLDNLLSPL
-2321 QQSHSL
+2321 QPHL
-2327 QARRTEGVLDIPM
+2327 PVHRRTEGVLDIPM

-2347 VSRLLDYVASV
+2347 VSRLLDYVATV
-2358 EDEASA
+2358 EDEAA
-2364 SKKQLGGKD
+2364 TAKKPLNGKE
-2373 RDRSFTGNQW
+2373 RERFLTGNQW
-2383 SFINNSLQSQ
+2383 SFINNSLHTQSL
-2393 NMSRSTKG
+2393 SRSTKG
-2401 NSSLDRLYSRKV
+2401 NSSLDRLYSRKI
-2413 RKQLVHTKQQLN
+2413 RKQLVHHKQQLN

-2430 QKALMEQIEKEKIQS
+2430 QKALVEQMEKEKIQS
-2445 NKSSSYKLLV
+2445 NKGSSYKLLV
-2455 EHAKLKQATSKHFK
+2455 EQAKLKQATSKHFK

-2475 RTAEWPRSSLDTEAS
+2475 RTAEWPRSTLDTEVS
-2490 ASGAAKEA
+2490 TTKET
-2498 PEVELLPF
+2498 PEFEPLPF

-2547 NATRPTIHLCEV
+2547 NATRPTIHLCEIV
-2559 VSEQQLERLLLLLV
+2559 NETQLERLLLLLV

-2596 LQDILAGELLSPA
+2596 LQDILAGELLAPIATEAMEESA
-2609 SLDGMDEGASLG
+2609 LGEDAGAS
-2621 EEAGAAAAVA
+2621 AGDSDDSLQQSTV
-2631 ACAVASALAE
+2631 
-2641 PEEALAQPSPLP
+2641 Q
-2653 LVESIDETLPPDI
+2653 LVETIDEPLTHDI
-2666 IAGTPGTSSSSVFQ
+2666 TG
-2680 SAPPLSSLE
+2680 APPLSSLE

-2695 FDLLQDLMDVDID
+2695 LELLQDLMEVDID

-2726 IGSTWYDYWGA
+2726 ISSTWYDYWGA
-2737 DYGTYNYNAYVG
+2737 DYGTYNYNPYIG
-2749 GAGIPVSKPPAAQEK
+2749 GVGIPVAKPPVATEK
-2764 PGAQSLSVSVSQALD
+2764 NGSQTVSVSVSQALD

-2788 QAELMLKMMATLEA
+2788 QAELMLKMMSTLEA
-2802 DSILQALTSTSPAV
+2802 DSILQALTNTSPTLT
-2816 VQSSNGTDDSL
+2816 QSPSGTDDSL
-2827 LRGLHGSSSPPGGS
+2827 LRGLHAANQNAQ
-2841 SSSSS
+2841 
-2846 LVVQP
+2846 LIVQL

-2878 LQLWLTLSLNSCPGS
+2878 LQLWLTLSLNSSSSGS
-2893 ADDGGSDIFLF
+2893 KDSGADIFLY
-2904 NASRV
+2904 NANR
-2909 PTIPLNQA
+2909 IPVISLNQA
-2917 SISSFLTVLAWYPNT
+2917 SVSSFLSVLAWYPNT
-2932 SLRTWCLVLHSL
+2932 LLRTWCLVLHSL
-2944 TLMTNMPSSSASASS
+2944 TLMTNMQLNAGPSSAIGAQ
-2959 SGLGGHESTAQQMVS
+2959 ESTAQLLVS
-2974 ELTLV
+2974 DPNLIH
-2979 PVLVRFLS
+2979 VLVKFLS
-2987 GSNPHGTSQHSSQV
+2987 GTNPHGTNQHSPQV

-3022 TCPQL
+3022 TCPQM
-3027 FSEFLLELMHIL
+3027 FSEFLLKLIHIL
-3039 SMERGPLL
+3039 STERGAFQT
-3047 SGQGPLDAQV
+3047 GQGPLDAQV

-3063 LEQSFETVS
+3063 LEQNFEVVS
-3072 VGTIMAVVESITF
+3072 VSTISAVIESITF
-3085 LVHHYITCSDKVV
+3085 LVHHYITCSDKVM

-3130 GETTRDQLMFNLLK
+3130 GEMTRDQLMFDLLK
-3144 LVNTLV
+3144 LVNILV
-3150 KLPLT
+3150 QLPLSSNREYS
-3155 ADGKFSGRVPPP
+3155 ARVPVA
-3167 GNGSSDSVSD
+3167 SSTTDSVSD
-3177 EEKVCGSKEGP
+3177 EEKVSGGKDGNGSNP
-3188 GQGGATPHQ
+3188 NTQGSSAY
-3197 GPAVGVADLVLGN
+3197 VADLVLAN
-3210 QQVMSQILSA
+3210 QQIMSQILSA

-3266 SKRATSVQVMLQPI
+3266 SKKATTVQVMLQPI

-3294 LSTCQLSEPLLWFIL
+3294 LATCQLSEPLLWFIL

-3359 PGKAA
+3359 PTKAT
-3364 DGSLK
+3364 DSSLK

-3381 GLHNFAPL
+3381 GIHNFAPL
-3389 GTITSSSP
+3389 GSITSSSP

-3443 KEVHIQPHLASL
+3443 KEIHIQPHLASL

-3552 WLRLLHHCLTHVSD
+3552 WLRLLHHCLTHISD
-3566 LEAVMASAAAP
+3566 LEGMMASAAAP

-3613 AIGLRLIDILLRNC
+3613 RIGLKLIDILLRNC
-3627 AASGTD
+3627 SASGSD
-3633 PNNLNS
+3633 PADLNS

-3663 TQDPGTKDRVQA
+3663 TQDPGTKDRIQA
-3675 LLQWVHDSAR
+3675 LLKWVSDSAR
-3685 VAAMKRSAPLGYMG
+3685 VAAMKKSGRVSYICPN
-3699 PSATSPREYGLL
+3699 SSTREYGLL

-3730 LPVDYDL
+3730 LLVDYDL
-3737 PALLNRELFELLYNW
+3737 PALLDRELFESLFNW
-3752 SMSLA
+3752 SMSLP
-3757 CNLVLKKAVDS
+3757 CNMVLKKAVDS
-3768 LLCSMCHVHPSY
+3768 LLCSMCHIHPNY
-3780 FSLLMSWMG
+3780 FSLLMGWMG
-3789 IVPSAT
+3789 ITPPP
-3795 VSAVA
+3795 
-3800 AMASAQSQ
+3800 MQCQ
-3808 ARHRLSLTD
+3808 HRLSMTD
-3817 DGKKQHDAAA
+3817 DSKKQDL
-3827 ATAAAANSASAGGG
+3827 SS
-3841 GASGGLT
+3841 SLT
-3848 DDSKHARS
+3848 DDSKNAQA
-3856 PPPLS
+3856 PLALT
-3861 ESQLATLAAASQ
+3861 ESHLATLAASSQ
-3873 SPGAIQQLLD
+3873 SPEAIKQLLD

-3891 RSLAALCC
+3891 RSLASFCFNH
-3899 SLLASADLPL
+3899 
-3909 PGGATVP
+3909 
-3916 PTSTPASA
+3916 
-3924 SAPSS
+3924 
-3929 SSSSSSPP
+3929 
-3937 SSSAASTSSSPA
+3937 TSSSDCTA
-3949 ERRHHHLHH
+3949 QSMDITQDRLRRHHVPQHFNK
-3958 HQSQSHHHHH
+3958 
-3968 HSHHS
+3968 
-3973 HSSSSYHSMPSTS
+3973 MPITADL
-3986 SSSSPPSS
+3986 
-3994 SSSSSFSCPPPPP
+3994 
-4007 PPPVNRATLSP
+4007 V
-4018 ELAAPVLRFLTEV
+4018 APVLRFLTDV
-4031 GNSHAMKD
+4031 GNSHMMKD
-4039 WLGGPE
+4039 WLGGSE

-4059 SSASAGTSATTSPTT
+4059 SGATSGGHNVTAQQTSARSSLLSSTVTT
-4074 NTTNNTTN
+4074 
-4082 TTNTNTATT
+4082 
-4091 SNGSTSNG
+4091 
-4099 QVAAAASASA
+4099 
-4109 SASGMGAS
+4109 
-4117 ASSPCSSPLST
+4117 
-4128 SPAGASAAAGPS
+4128 
-4140 SSMSGSSIA
+4140 
-4149 GPSTAPLLPPPPPP
+4149 
-4163 LAYSSSASASATA
+4163 
-4176 AAMGTSTAAASGSR
+4176 
-4190 YSLGSGGRAG
+4190 

-4208 SLENATVAFFLQCI
+4208 AIENATVAFFLQCI

-4232 AQVLCELFQSAPQR
+4232 AQVLCELFQSSPQR
-4246 GNVPISGNI
+4246 GNLPTSGNI

-4274 VFLQSPC
+4274 LFLQSPC

-4292 HVIQHPMYGAGHKYR
+4292 HVIQHPMYGAGHKFR
-4307 TLHLPIS
+4307 TLHLPVS
-4314 TTLADVLD
+4314 TTLAEVLD
-4322 RVSDTPSITAKLMS
+4322 RVSDTPSITAKLIN
-4336 EQKEDKEKKNHEE
+4336 EQKEDKEKKNYEE
-4349 KEKMKADNGF
+4349 KEKVKAENGF

-4378 LSTPPRPP
+4378 VSSTPPRPP

-4392 MSDKLSASSGVDP
+4392 MADKVGTSSSGGESSS
-4405 AAKTVSVPVFHLYHK
+4405 KTISVPVFHLYHK

-4427 PGEMT
+4427 PAEMA

-4453 MTVKLGS
+4453 LTVKLGS
-4460 KLSSDPGLSKTD
+4460 KVISDPSLSKTD
-4472 SFKRLRTEKEHGEM
+4472 SFKRLHTEKEHADLLGP
-4486 LSSCP
+4486 CP
-4491 EDEPMTPGDECLE
+4491 EDEAISPGDECMDAVL
-4504 AAIDESLLETNPIQ
+4504 DESLLETCPIQ

-4543 VIQQVSAPVVA
+4543 VIQQVSTPVVT
-4554 SSSQEKPKDSDQFEW
+4554 STTQEKQKDSDQFEW

-4584 NIAAEPPP
+4584 TIAAEPPP
-4592 IKSPVQTMSPIPAH
+4592 IKSTVQTMSPIPAH

-4657 VLPTLPFHVLRALFS
+4657 VLPTLPFHVLRSLFS
-4672 STPLTTDDGLLLRR
+4672 TTPLTTDDGVLLRR
-4686 IALEIGA
+4686 MALEIGA

-4705 HHAPRVPSTNGNQNE
+4705 HHAPRVPNSSPNQAEPQVSSTHNSAS
-4720 VVTGHGAGTSEEQQL
+4720 TEEQQL

-4776 SYINPAGCVGHG
+4776 SYINPAGSTSNG
-4788 EAPSSESRGQN
+4788 ETQTSQEGRGQN
-4799 SAALPSVLQE
+4799 SSALPSVLLE

-4842 LELLRAISSC
+4842 LELLRAIASC
-4852 TSLVPLLLPLSGD
+4852 TSMVPLLLPLSGENS
-4865 PAQEEEEEEERSES
+4865 EEEEEQLES
-4879 QTSVGML
+4879 QASVGTL

-4907 SKGVVKAEPSD
+4907 AKTGVKPDTSD
-4918 PEPEGL
+4918 QEPEGL
-4924 TLLVPDIQRTAEI
+4924 TLLVPDIQKTAEI

-4952 KLAESSKKASTRPKP
+4952 KMAEYSKKAAVKPKP

-4979 AAMKKLQFDTFEMVS
+4979 AVMKKLQFDTFEMVS
-4994 EDEDGKLV
+4994 EDDDGKLV
-5002 FKVNYHYMTQVKNA
+5002 FKVNYHYMSQVKNA

-5146 SLILVSEPYFN
+5146 SLILVAEPYFN

-5172 SSREYDGNIRQAS
+5172 SSREYDGNIRQAT

-5192 QMRNPS
+5192 QIRNPS

-5206 KHFYLKRAEIM
+5206 KHFYLKRVEIM
-5217 GQCEEWITDIQQYSS
+5217 AQCEEWIADIQQYSS

-5260 LPCPEGLEP
+5260 LPCPEGLDP
-5269 DGEDFS
+5269 DTDDSTEKCSATTSSEETMLHEQVKPSSSKDIPTDF
-5275 DKSSALLVKELP
+5275 KL
-5287 NQDAEKPGGSQD
+5287 
-5299 AHCSEGQ
+5299 
-5306 L
+5306 

>member
-7 PGSCSS
+7 CSSAAAPPAGPGPGPVSAGPGSCE
-13 TSSDWVV
+13 WLL
-20 LRDGCLRCDEEG
+20 LRDGCLRCDADG
-32 LRSLSYHPAL
+32 LCSLCYHPAL
-42 NAILAVTSRGS
+42 NAILAVTARGA
-53 IKVIDGTSGAIL
+53 IKVIDGTSGATL
-65 QASALHAKPGG
+65 QASALNAKPGG
-76 RVRCQ
+76 RVKCQ
-81 YFPAVDKVL
+81 YISAVDKVI

-114 APVSKPEDMVQLE
+114 TPVSKQDDVVQLE

-140 VEKVDV
+140 IEKVDV
-146 SNTEGYDLFLTQ
+146 SSTEGYDLFITQ
-158 LKEGLKSTSHETA
+158 LKDGLKNTSHETA

-186 PHHVIKVV
+186 PHHVLKSV

-199 NELKKMNQNVAAL
+199 NELKKINQNIAAL
-212 SVASSIMDRLSYLLP
+212 PVASSVMDRLSYLLP
-227 SGRPELGVGPGRSV
+227 SARPELGVGPGRSV

-260 HAGYRWAQPD
+260 HVGYRWAQPD

-277 YHQPASTG
+277 YHQPASSG

-331 SVTLATSPAQFPS
+331 SVTLATSPAQFPCT
-344 PDGSDKIACYGFG
+344 DGTDRIACFGSG

-381 KVHLKFEINP
+381 KVHLKFEINA
-391 YDPVILRQLFLSS
+391 YDPAIVQQLMLS
-404 GEQGLG
+404 GEQSSGVD
-410 SESTESRRPTLAWL
+410 SRRPTLAWL
-424 EDTSSCSDLPKLEGD
+424 EDSSSCSDIPKLEGD
-439 SDDQLEDSDS
+439 SDDLLEDSDS

-455 ESVTGHPCQKE
+455 ESVTGHTSQKE
-466 NLEVSLGVTALS
+466 TMEVSLDITALS
-478 VLQQPEKLQWEVVA
+478 VLQQPEKLQWEIVA
-492 SVLED
+492 NVLED

-502 EELGANPALAQAK
+502 EELGANPCLANCK
-515 ADNKAKDKPSAAEQ
+515 SEKMKEKHLEQ
-529 HNIPFPCLLTGG
+529 HNIPFPCLLAGG
-541 LLSYRSAASS
+541 LLTYKSPATSPVSSNSQRSLDGLSRTRGESVSEQGSTDNESCTNSELNS
-551 PLAGGPPPPP
+551 PL
-561 PSLAP
+561 
-566 TLTPTRGRPPPS
+566 
-578 SSSSSSST
+578 
-586 LVGVPDG
+586 V
-593 PLLRTQA
+593 
-600 PEVTPNTP
+600 
-608 IVVVGTPDQGPMEIE
+608 
-623 SCPPPPVVVPPE
+623 
-635 LVASPGGGGLPVSA
+635 
-649 IRRTI
+649 RRTL

-660 SIKEADEKASG
+660 SIKESDEKA
-671 SGKVFAQM
+671 GKLFSQM
-679 NSLMGKSLHEEG
+679 NNIMSKSIHDDG

-701 FDSHEQLLLQDPP
+701 LDSQEQLLLQDPP
-714 ITYIQQFADATAGL
+714 VTYIQQFADAAANLT
-728 GSGTGSGSG
+728 SPDSDKWSSMVPKPGT
-737 TGNNASVTDPGPE
+737 
-750 KWGSMAA
+750 
-757 PRPGALVQCL
+757 LVQCL
-767 RLPKE
+767 RLPKFA
-772 LEEENLYVDSI
+772 EEENLCVDSI
-783 TPCSDGLHLL
+783 TPCADGVHLL
-793 VGLQPCS
+793 VGLRTCP

-817 RLHSALCSRGN
+817 KLNSALCNRRKGELESSLAVVN
-828 SRNKD
+828 
-833 DLHHHHH
+833 
-840 HHHPA
+840 
-845 LVPTMANGI
+845 
-854 EGGHGALP
+854 
-862 LPGTSPPQQTP
+862 GTSIDVIQHESPADVPTP
-873 LILPPDQQPLLQP
+873 LIIQPEQR
-886 PLSPQQ
+886 S
-892 TPTSPSSRGVFGGV
+892 V
-906 STGGNN
+906 S
-912 NNSSGGGGYLVL
+912 GGYLVL
-924 YKLNYSTR
+924 YKMNYATR
-932 IVTLEEEPVRVQHIR
+932 IVTLEEEPVKIQHIKD
-947 EPRDAVTSLILLP
+947 PQDTITSMILLP
-960 ADVLDGREEDGEDAS
+960 PDILDNREDDCEEPVEEIQLTSKNGSGRERRSEI
-975 DDTPPGLKNGPV
+975 
-987 SASSGP
+987 
-993 NMAAGGSSGGVGGSS
+993 S
-1008 TAAGVM
+1008 TL
-1014 AASTGHGPSASSPLA
+1014 GH
-1029 AGMAASTAKEKLVVT
+1029 LVIT
-1044 TQAGYIMVLDLAT
+1044 TQGGYVKILDLSNF
-1057 LEVLAKVEPPVKES
+1057 EILAKVEPPKKE
-1071 GDEVDPFVSVTY
+1071 GTEEPDMFVSVIY

-1097 ELHFLQIGGVFDDID
+1097 ELHFLQIGGTCDDID
-1112 DADIF
+1112 EADIL
-1117 VDGPLSKGV
+1117 VDGSLSKSV
-1126 DQLFEGTKPSSNPSS
+1126 EQSSEGTKPLSNPSS
-1141 PGITAGVDLL
+1141 PGITGVDLL
-1151 VDQALGVEVLSSLVE
+1151 VDQPFSLETLTSLVE

-1215 WKLQSDSSSWDE
+1215 WKLQTDSNSWDE

-1246 FVMNANITNIP
+1246 FVLNSNITNIP

-1273 VNETAVD
+1273 VNEAAVD
-1280 RQITFPLSQAL
+1280 RQITFPLSPA
-1291 HTNGERNGQP
+1291 HNIEVERNGKPGLVEFNEEMQY
-1301 LLHDFTEDIQFM
+1301 M
-1313 DIEES
+1313 DVEE
-1318 PGSRLCPFLEDHK
+1318 PQCLRLCPFLEEHK

-1340 LASGLDLSGHAG
+1340 LATGLDLSGHAG
-1352 MLSLTSPKL
+1352 MLTLTSPKL
-1361 VKGMAGGKYRSFLVH
+1361 VKGMAGGKYRSFLIHV
-1376 IKAVSDKGME
+1376 KAVNDRGTE
-1386 ESPRPVVRMPSK
+1386 EICNGGIRPVVRIPSLK
-1398 PQSSKAQS
+1398 PQTNKGHSLASLLAKVAAGKEKPSSKIEATN
-1406 LSSLLQRAQAT
+1406 SSR
-1417 KEKASTS
+1417 KS
-1424 KVEPPTA
+1424 
-1431 SKKPD
+1431 D

-1444 QEVSITIRRFKKT
+1444 QEVSVTIRRFKKT
-1457 SIPKERIQRCSMLQ
+1457 SISKERVQRCAMLQ
-1471 FPEFHER
+1471 FSEFHEK
-1478 LLNGLCKR
+1478 LLTTLCKK
-1486 TEETDST
+1486 TDDGLTT
-1493 EHGQSLILDIL
+1493 EHAQSLVLDTL
-1504 CWLAGVYSNGSCS
+1504 CWLAGVYSNGPGSS
-1517 PREGKEGLL
+1517 KEGNDSLL
-1526 IKTRKRLTDMVRVCF
+1526 SKTRKCVSDIIRVCF
-1541 FQAGRS
+1541 FEAGRS

-1558 CISNGKGDP
+1558 CISNGRCDP
-1567 GQQGFGMALLKAL
+1567 SQQGFGSVLLKAL
-1580 LENMPY
+1580 LDNMPL
-1586 LPAAATGGAV
+1586 LPAAATGGSV
-1596 FWYFVL
+1596 YWYFVL

-1632 LTPLEALLQ
+1632 LTPMEALLQ

-1655 FDLEVSGSSC
+1655 FDLEISGSSC
-1665 KNAFNSGIGVQSDEI
+1665 KNVYNSSIGVQSDEI
-1680 DLSDILSGNGKVSN
+1680 DLSDVLSGNGKISS

-1700 SFTALTGLL
+1700 SFTSLTGLL

-1726 VERDDASMFTVSTFG
+1726 IERDDASTFTVSTFG
-1741 VTPAVGGLSAG
+1741 VTPAVGGLSSG
-1752 SVGEA
+1752 TVGEA

-1771 LSHAMVSAEQ
+1771 LSHAMASAEQ

-1810 TSAAAAAAAS
+1810 TAAAAAAAS
-1820 GVGPIHNS
+1820 AVGPVHNS

-1833 SASGSASAS
+1833 VA
-1842 SAPGF
+1842 APGF

-1878 AAISV
+1878 AVINA

-1890 GSIMDPPAVNLA
+1890 GSVIDPPTVNLA
-1902 AHNKNSHK
+1902 AHNKNTSK
-1910 PKPVSHAQNPMGSG
+1910 SRTNPLGSG
-1924 LALALSQASHFLQ
+1924 LALAISHASHFLQ

-1962 RPVLLTDALI
+1962 RPILLTDVLI
-1972 PTCADLA
+1972 PTCGDLA

-2003 ATHSL
+2003 STHSL

-2048 YILPWESELK
+2048 YILPFENELK
-2058 LMHDPLRGESEAAS
+2058 LMHDPLRGEGEAAN
-2072 QPDVDQHLAMMV
+2072 QPEIDQHLAMMV

-2102 TLLQSIDL
+2102 ILLQSIDL

-2132 DQRVF
+2132 DSRVF
-2137 SAYQDCVQLQ
+2137 SAYQDCIQLQ

-2157 QRLRVSLGASRKP
+2157 QRLKVALGASRKTLKEQSDP
-2170 LPDAAYASYA
+2170 K
-2180 YDARELV
+2180 ELIQM
-2187 HSSSTEQLRTV
+2187 SSTEQLRTI
-2198 IRYLLDTLLSLLHT
+2198 IRYLLDTLLSLLHSS
-2212 NNGHSVPSVLQSTFH
+2212 NGHSVPVVLQSTFH

-2299 SLSNSGVLEGLLN
+2299 SLSNSGVLESLLN
-2312 LLDSLLSPL
+2312 LLDNLLSPL
-2321 QQSHSL
+2321 QPHL
-2327 QARRTEGVLDIPM
+2327 PVHRRTEGVLDIPM

-2347 VSRLLDYVASV
+2347 VSRLLDYVATV
-2358 EDEASA
+2358 EDEAA
-2364 SKKQLGGKD
+2364 TAKKPLNGKE
-2373 RDRSFTGNQW
+2373 RERFLTGNQW
-2383 SFINNSLQSQ
+2383 SFINNSLHTQ
-2393 NMSRSTKG
+2393 NLSRSTKG
-2401 NSSLDRLYSRKV
+2401 NSSLDRLYSRKI
-2413 RKQLVHTKQQLN
+2413 RKQLVHHKQQLN

-2430 QKALMEQIEKEKIQS
+2430 QKALVEQMEKEKIQS
-2445 NKSSSYKLLV
+2445 NKGSSYKLLV
-2455 EHAKLKQATSKHFK
+2455 EQAKLKQATSKHFK

-2475 RTAEWPRSSLDTEAS
+2475 RTAEWPRSTLDTEVS
-2490 ASGAAKEA
+2490 TTKET
-2498 PEVELLPF
+2498 PDIEPLPF

-2547 NATRPTIHLCEV
+2547 NATRPTIHLCEIV
-2559 VSEQQLERLLLLLV
+2559 NETQLERLLLLLV

-2596 LQDILAGELLSPA
+2596 LQDILAGELLAPIAAEAMEESA
-2609 SLDGMDEGASLG
+2609 LGDDAGAS
-2621 EEAGAAAAVA
+2621 AGDSDDSLQQSTV
-2631 ACAVASALAE
+2631 
-2641 PEEALAQPSPLP
+2641 Q
-2653 LVESIDETLPPDI
+2653 LVETIDEPLTHDI
-2666 IAGTPGTSSSSVFQ
+2666 TG
-2680 SAPPLSSLE
+2680 APPLSSLE

-2695 FDLLQDLMDVDID
+2695 LELLQDLMEVDID

-2726 IGSTWYDYWGA
+2726 ISSTWYDYWGA
-2737 DYGTYNYNAYVG
+2737 DYGTYNYNPYIG
-2749 GAGIPVSKPPAAQEK
+2749 GVGIPVAKPPVTTEK
-2764 PGAQSLSVSVSQALD
+2764 NGSQTVSVSVSQALD

-2788 QAELMLKMMATLEA
+2788 QAELMLKMMSTLEA
-2802 DSILQALTSTSPAV
+2802 DSILQALTNTSPTLT
-2816 VQSSNGTDDSL
+2816 QSPSGTDDSL
-2827 LRGLHGSSSPPGGS
+2827 LRGLHAANQNAP
-2841 SSSSS
+2841 
-2846 LVVQP
+2846 LIVQL

-2858 ACFNKLFSMLQVH
+2858 TCFNKLFSMLQVH

-2878 LQLWLTLSLNSCPGS
+2878 LQLWLTLSLNSSSSGS
-2893 ADDGGSDIFLF
+2893 KDSGADIFLY
-2904 NASRV
+2904 NANR
-2909 PTIPLNQA
+2909 IPVISLNQA
-2917 SISSFLTVLAWYPNT
+2917 SVTSFLSVLAWYPNT
-2932 SLRTWCLVLHSL
+2932 LLRTWCLVLHSL
-2944 TLMTNMPSSSASASS
+2944 TLMTNMQLNGFSRVSSLNCLYHGNGNGNRSAGLSSAIGAQ
-2959 SGLGGHESTAQQMVS
+2959 ESTAQLLVS
-2974 ELTLV
+2974 DPNLIH
-2979 PVLVRFLS
+2979 VLVKFLS
-2987 GSNPHGTSQHSSQV
+2987 GTNPHGTNQHSPQV

-3022 TCPQL
+3022 TCPQM
-3027 FSEFLLELMHIL
+3027 FSEFLLKLIHIL
-3039 SMERGPLL
+3039 STERGAFQT
-3047 SGQGPLDAQV
+3047 GQGPLDAQV

-3063 LEQSFETVS
+3063 LEQNFEVVS
-3072 VGTIMAVVESITF
+3072 VSTISAVIESITF
-3085 LVHHYITCSDKVV
+3085 LVHHYITCSDKVM

-3130 GETTRDQLMFNLLK
+3130 GEMTRDQLMFDLLK
-3144 LVNTLV
+3144 LVNILV
-3150 KLPLT
+3150 QLPLSSNREYS
-3155 ADGKFSGRVPPP
+3155 ARVPVA
-3167 GNGSSDSVSD
+3167 SSTTDSVSD
-3177 EEKVCGSKEGP
+3177 EEKVSGGKDGNGSNP
-3188 GQGGATPHQ
+3188 NTQGSTAY
-3197 GPAVGVADLVLGN
+3197 VADLVLAN
-3210 QQVMSQILSA
+3210 QQIMSQILSA

-3266 SKRATSVQVMLQPI
+3266 SKKATTVQVMLQPI

-3294 LSTCQLSEPLLWFIL
+3294 LATCQLSEPLLWFIL

-3359 PGKAA
+3359 PTKAT
-3364 DGSLK
+3364 DSSLK

-3381 GLHNFAPL
+3381 GIHNFAPL
-3389 GTITSSSP
+3389 GSITSSSP

-3443 KEVHIQPHLASL
+3443 KEIHIQPHLASL

-3552 WLRLLHHCLTHVSD
+3552 WLRLLHHCLTHISD
-3566 LEAVMASAAAP
+3566 LEGMMASAAAP

-3613 AIGLRLIDILLRNC
+3613 RIGLKLIDILLRNC
-3627 AASGTD
+3627 SASGSD
-3633 PNNLNS
+3633 PADLNS

-3663 TQDPGTKDRVQA
+3663 TQDPGTKDRIQA
-3675 LLQWVHDSAR
+3675 LLKWVSDSAR
-3685 VAAMKRSAPLGYMG
+3685 VAAMKKSGRVSYICPN
-3699 PSATSPREYGLL
+3699 SSTREYGLL

-3730 LPVDYDL
+3730 LLVEYDL
-3737 PALLNRELFELLYNW
+3737 PALLDRELFESLFNW
-3752 SMSLA
+3752 SMSLP
-3757 CNLVLKKAVDS
+3757 CNMVLKKAVDS
-3768 LLCSMCHVHPSY
+3768 LLCSMCHIHPNY
-3780 FSLLMSWMG
+3780 FSLLMGWMG
-3789 IVPSAT
+3789 ITPPP
-3795 VSAVA
+3795 
-3800 AMASAQSQ
+3800 MQCQ
-3808 ARHRLSLTD
+3808 HRLSMTD
-3817 DGKKQHDAAA
+3817 DSKKQDL
-3827 ATAAAANSASAGGG
+3827 SS
-3841 GASGGLT
+3841 SLT
-3848 DDSKHARS
+3848 DDSKNAQA
-3856 PPPLS
+3856 PLALT
-3861 ESQLATLAAASQ
+3861 ESHLATLAASSQ
-3873 SPGAIQQLLD
+3873 SPEAIKQLLD

-3891 RSLAALCC
+3891 RSLASFCFNH
-3899 SLLASADLPL
+3899 
-3909 PGGATVP
+3909 
-3916 PTSTPASA
+3916 
-3924 SAPSS
+3924 
-3929 SSSSSSPP
+3929 
-3937 SSSAASTSSSPA
+3937 TSSSDCTAQSMDIPQDRL
-3949 ERRHHHLHH
+3949 RRHHVPQHFNK
-3958 HQSQSHHHHH
+3958 
-3968 HSHHS
+3968 
-3973 HSSSSYHSMPSTS
+3973 MPITADL
-3986 SSSSPPSS
+3986 
-3994 SSSSSFSCPPPPP
+3994 
-4007 PPPVNRATLSP
+4007 V
-4018 ELAAPVLRFLTEV
+4018 APVLRFLTEV
-4031 GNSHAMKD
+4031 GNSHMMKD
-4039 WLGGPE
+4039 WLGGSE

-4059 SSASAGTSATTSPTT
+4059 SGATSGGHNVTAQQTSARSSLLSSTVTT
-4074 NTTNNTTN
+4074 
-4082 TTNTNTATT
+4082 
-4091 SNGSTSNG
+4091 
-4099 QVAAAASASA
+4099 
-4109 SASGMGAS
+4109 
-4117 ASSPCSSPLST
+4117 
-4128 SPAGASAAAGPS
+4128 
-4140 SSMSGSSIA
+4140 
-4149 GPSTAPLLPPPPPP
+4149 
-4163 LAYSSSASASATA
+4163 
-4176 AAMGTSTAAASGSR
+4176 
-4190 YSLGSGGRAG
+4190 

-4208 SLENATVAFFLQCI
+4208 AIENATVAFFLQCI

-4232 AQVLCELFQSAPQR
+4232 AQVLCELFQSSPQR
-4246 GNVPISGNI
+4246 GNLPTSGNI

-4274 VFLQSPC
+4274 LFLQSPC

-4292 HVIQHPMYGAGHKYR
+4292 HVIQHPMYGAGHKFR
-4307 TLHLPIS
+4307 TLHLPVS
-4314 TTLADVLD
+4314 TTLAEVLD
-4322 RVSDTPSITAKLMS
+4322 RV
-4336 EQKEDKEKKNHEE
+4336 
-4349 KEKMKADNGF
+4349 
-4359 QDNYSVVVASG
+4359 SG

-4378 LSTPPRPP
+4378 VSSTPPRPP

-4392 MSDKLSASSGVDP
+4392 MADKVGTSSSGGEASS
-4405 AAKTVSVPVFHLYHK
+4405 KTISVPVFHLYHK

-4427 PGEMT
+4427 PAEMT

-4453 MTVKLGS
+4453 LTVKLGS
-4460 KLSSDPGLSKTD
+4460 KVISDPSLSKTD
-4472 SFKRLRTEKEHGEM
+4472 SFKRLHTEKEHADLLGP
-4486 LSSCP
+4486 CP
-4491 EDEPMTPGDECLE
+4491 EDEAISPGDECMDAVL
-4504 AAIDESLLETNPIQ
+4504 DESLLETCPIQ

-4543 VIQQVSAPVVA
+4543 VIQQVSTPVVT
-4554 SSSQEKPKDSDQFEW
+4554 STTQEKQKDSDQFEW

-4584 NIAAEPPP
+4584 TIAAEPPP
-4592 IKSPVQTMSPIPAH
+4592 IKSTVQTMSPIPAH

-4657 VLPTLPFHVLRALFS
+4657 VLPTLPFHVLRSLFS
-4672 STPLTTDDGLLLRR
+4672 TTPLTTDDGVLLRR
-4686 IALEIGA
+4686 MALEIGA

-4705 HHAPRVPSTNGNQNE
+4705 HHAPRVPNSSPNQAEPQVSSTHNSAS
-4720 VVTGHGAGTSEEQQL
+4720 TEEQQL

-4776 SYINPAGCVGHG
+4776 SYINPAGSTSNG
-4788 EAPSSESRGQN
+4788 ETQTSHEGRGQN
-4799 SAALPSVLQE
+4799 SSALPSVLLE

-4842 LELLRAISSC
+4842 LELLRAIASC
-4852 TSLVPLLLPLSGD
+4852 TSMVPLLLPLSGENS
-4865 PAQEEEEEEERSES
+4865 EEEEEQLES
-4879 QTSVGML
+4879 QASVGTL

-4907 SKGVVKAEPSD
+4907 AKAGVKPDTSD
-4918 PEPEGL
+4918 QEPEGL
-4924 TLLVPDIQRTAEI
+4924 TLLVPDIQKTAEI

-4952 KLAESSKKASTRPKP
+4952 KMAEYSKKAAVKPKP

-4979 AAMKKLQFDTFEMVS
+4979 AVMKKLQFDTFEMVS
-4994 EDEDGKLV
+4994 EDDDGKLV
-5002 FKVNYHYMTQVKNA
+5002 FKVNYHYMSQVKNA

-5146 SLILVSEPYFN
+5146 SLILVAEPYFN

-5172 SSREYDGNIRQAS
+5172 SSREYDGNIRQAT

-5192 QMRNPS
+5192 QIRNPS

-5206 KHFYLKRAEIM
+5206 KHFYLKRVEIM
-5217 GQCEEWITDIQQYSS
+5217 AQCEEWIADIQQYSS

-5260 LPCPEGLEP
+5260 LPCPEGLDP
-5269 DGEDFS
+5269 DTEDS
-5275 DKSSALLVKELP
+5275 TEKCSATTSSEETLLHEQVKPSSSKDIPTDFKL
-5287 NQDAEKPGGSQD
+5287 
-5299 AHCSEGQ
+5299 
-5306 L
+5306 

>member
-13 TSSDWVV
+13 TSSDWIV
-20 LRDGCLRCDEEG
+20 LRDGCRRCDEEG

-114 APVSKPEDMVQLE
+114 APVAKPEDMVQLE
-127 LPVTEAQQLLSAC
+127 LPVTEAQQMLSAC
-140 VEKVDV
+140 LEKVDV
-146 SNTEGYDLFLTQ
+146 SNTEGYDIFIAQ
-158 LKEGLKSTSHETA
+158 LKEGLKNTSHETA

-186 PHHVIKVV
+186 PHHVLKLV

-199 NELKKMNQNVAAL
+199 TELKKINQNVSAL

-227 SGRPELGVGPGRSV
+227 SARPELGVGPGRSV

-254 TFTSWP
+254 TFMSWP

-331 SVTLATSPAQFPS
+331 SVTLATSPAQFPT

-391 YDPVILRQLFLSS
+391 YDPAILRQLILS
-404 GEQGLG
+404 G
-410 SESTESRRPTLAWL
+410 SEQALGTQESRRPTLAWL
-424 EDTSSCSDLPKLEGD
+424 EDSSSCSDIPKLEGD

-455 ESVTGHPCQKE
+455 ESVTGHPSQRE
-466 NLEVSLGVTALS
+466 SMEVSLGVTALS

-502 EELGANPALAQAK
+502 EELGANPSLAQAK
-515 ADNKAKDKPSAAEQ
+515 ADKAKEKLPEH
-529 HNIPFPCLLTGG
+529 HNIPFPCLLAGG
-541 LLSYRSAASS
+541 LLSYLAA
-551 PLAGGPPPPP
+551 PL
-561 PSLAP
+561 
-566 TLTPTRGRPPPS
+566 PS
-578 SSSSSSST
+578 SRRSM
-586 LVGVPDG
+586 DG
-593 PLLRTQA
+593 PLRTQG
-600 PEVTPNTP
+600 PEPLH
-608 IVVVGTPDQGPMEIE
+608 VVPDQGPMEIE
-623 SCPPPPVVVPPE
+623 SCNLTPLE
-635 LVASPGGGGLPVSA
+635 LGSPNSA
-649 IRRTI
+649 APTVRRTM

-660 SIKEADEKASG
+660 SFKESEEKS

-679 NSLMGKSLHEEG
+679 NNLMSKGLHEEG
-691 FTVPQIIEME
+691 FSVPQIIEME
-701 FDSHEQLLLQDPP
+701 FDTHEQLLLQDPP
-714 ITYIQQFADATAGL
+714 ITYIQQFADAAANLATLDG
-728 GSGTGSGSG
+728 
-737 TGNNASVTDPGPE
+737 D
-750 KWGSMAA
+750 KWSSLT

-767 RLPKE
+767 RLPKQ

-783 TPCSDGLHLL
+783 TPCSDGVHLL

-805 AINQVEALNNLN
+805 AINQVEVLNNLN
-817 RLHSALCSRGN
+817 RLHSALCSRRKGE
-828 SRNKD
+828 
-833 DLHHHHH
+833 LQ
-840 HHHPA
+840 P
-845 LVPTMANGI
+845 LPTLANGH
-854 EGGHGALP
+854 EALASA
-862 LPGTSPPQQTP
+862 SPPQTP
-873 LILPPDQQPLLQP
+873 LILPPPDQQQP
-886 PLSPQQ
+886 
-892 TPTSPSSRGVFGGV
+892 SRALGGC
-906 STGGNN
+906 
-912 NNSSGGGGYLVL
+912 GGGGYLAL

-932 IVTLEEEPVRVQHIR
+932 IVTLEEEPIKVQHIR
-947 EPRDAVTSLILLP
+947 DPRDAVTSLILLP
-960 ADVLDGREEDGEDAS
+960 PDVLDGREDDSEDSTKVKQADVA
-975 DDTPPGLKNGPV
+975 GL
-987 SASSGP
+987 
-993 NMAAGGSSGGVGGSS
+993 
-1008 TAAGVM
+1008 
-1014 AASTGHGPSASSPLA
+1014 GH
-1029 AGMAASTAKEKLVVT
+1029 LVIT
-1044 TQAGYIMVLDLAT
+1044 TQAGYIMILDLST
-1057 LEVLAKVEPPVKES
+1057 LDVLAKVEPPKTDGTV
-1071 GDEVDPFVSVTY
+1071 DEIDPFVSVTY

-1097 ELHFLQIGGVFDDID
+1097 ELHFLQIGGVCDDVD
-1112 DADIF
+1112 DSDIF
-1117 VDGPLSKGV
+1117 VDGPLSKGAE
-1126 DQLFEGTKPSSNPSS
+1126 QLLEGAKPSSNPSS
-1141 PGITAGVDLL
+1141 PGITGVDLL
-1151 VDQALGVEVLSSLVE
+1151 VDQVLAVESLTSLVE

-1257 QIQVTLL
+1257 QIQITLL

-1280 RQITFPLSQAL
+1280 RQISFPLSHVL
-1291 HTNGERNGQP
+1291 HANGERNGQP
-1301 LLHDFTEDIQFM
+1301 LLVDRCSLTLDYY
-1313 DIEES
+1313 
-1318 PGSRLCPFLEDHK
+1318 HK

-1386 ESPRPVVRMPSK
+1386 ESPMPVVRMPAAK
-1398 PQSSKAQS
+1398 PQSSKGHS
-1406 LSSLLQRAQAT
+1406 LSTLLQRAQAT

-1424 KVEPPTA
+1424 KADSPA
-1431 SKKPD
+1431 QSKKPD

-1444 QEVSITIRRFKKT
+1444 QEVSVTIRRFKKT
-1457 SIPKERIQRCSMLQ
+1457 SIPKERCVQRCAMLQ
-1471 FPEFHER
+1471 FPDFHEK
-1478 LLNGLCKR
+1478 LLNGLCKGAD
-1486 TEETDST
+1486 EGPGT
-1493 EHGQSLILDIL
+1493 EHSQSLILDCL
-1504 CWLAGVYSNGSCS
+1504 CWLAGVYSNGPCS
-1517 PREGKEGLL
+1517 LREGKEALL
-1526 IKTRKRLTDMVRVCF
+1526 MKTRKRLTDIVRVCF
-1541 FQAGRS
+1541 FEAGRS

-1558 CISNGKGDP
+1558 CISNGKGEP
-1567 GQQGFGMALLKAL
+1567 SQQGFGMNLLNALLD
-1580 LENMPY
+1580 NMPY
-1586 LPAAATGGAV
+1586 LPAAATGGSV

-1602 LNYVKDEDLA
+1602 LNYVKDEDLS

-1665 KNAFNSGIGVQSDEI
+1665 KNAFNSSIGVQSDEI
-1680 DLSDILSGNGKVSN
+1680 DLSEILSGNGKVSS

-1709 EVEPLHFTCV
+1709 EVEPLHFTCI

-1752 SVGEA
+1752 TVGEA

-1786 QEKQQQLLKLQQQK
+1786 QEKQQQLFKLQQQK

-1810 TSAAAAAAAS
+1810 TSAAAAS

-1828 VPSNP
+1828 VPS
-1833 SASGSASAS
+1833 

-1847 FIHPSD
+1847 FIHPSE

-1890 GSIMDPPAVNLA
+1890 GSMIDPPPVNLA
-1902 AHNKNSHK
+1902 AHNKNSQKAK
-1910 PKPVSHAQNPMGSG
+1910 PNPMGSG

-1937 PPPHQSII
+1937 PPPQQSII

-1962 RPVLLTDALI
+1962 RPVLLTDTLI
-1972 PTCADLA
+1972 PTCGDLA

-2003 ATHSL
+2003 STHSL

-2058 LMHDPLRGESEAAS
+2058 LMHDPLRGESDAAS
-2072 QPDVDQHLAMMV
+2072 QPDLDQHLAMMV

-2094 NLACHRLE
+2094 NLGCHRLE
-2102 TLLQSIDL
+2102 TLLQNIDL

-2132 DQRVF
+2132 DARVF
-2137 SAYQDCVQLQ
+2137 SAYQDCIQLQ

-2157 QRLRVSLGASRKP
+2157 QRLRVSLGAGRKI
-2170 LPDAAYASYA
+2170 LPEP
-2180 YDARELV
+2180 YDPRELIQN
-2187 HSSSTEQLRTV
+2187 SSTEQLRTI
-2198 IRYLLDTLLSLLHT
+2198 IRYLLDTLLSLLHS
-2212 NNGHSVPSVLQSTFH
+2212 NNVPSVLQSTFH

-2240 SGTPKIRLHTG
+2240 SGTPKIRLHAG
-2251 LLLVQLCGGERWWGQ
+2251 LLLVQLCGGECWWGQ

-2321 QQSHSL
+2321 QQPMAAAHH
-2327 QARRTEGVLDIPM
+2327 RTEGVLDVPM

-2364 SKKQLGGKD
+2364 GKKHLGGKE
-2373 RDRSFTGNQW
+2373 RERNQW
-2383 SFINNSLQSQ
+2383 SFINNSLQSSSS
-2393 NMSRSTKG
+2393 NRSAKG
-2401 NSSLDRLYSRKV
+2401 NSSLDRLYSRKI
-2413 RKQLVHTKQQLN
+2413 RKQLVHHKQQLN

-2430 QKALMEQIEKEKIQS
+2430 QKALVEQIEKEKIQS
-2445 NKSSSYKLLV
+2445 NKGSSYKLLV
-2455 EHAKLKQATSKHFK
+2455 EQAKLKQATSKHFK

-2475 RTAEWPRSSLDTEAS
+2475 RTAEWPRSTLDTEAT
-2490 ASGAAKEA
+2490 AAKEA
-2498 PEVELLPF
+2498 PEVEPLPF

-2516 VQKLALFLLSMD
+2516 VQKLSLFLLSMD

-2559 VSEQQLERLLLLLV
+2559 VSEHQLERLLLLLV

-2596 LQDILAGELLSPA
+2596 LQDILAGELLSPG
-2609 SLDGMDEGASLG
+2609 SLDGMDEGAVG
-2621 EEAGAAAAVA
+2621 EEAGASS
-2631 ACAVASALAE
+2631 SARIDSDDS
-2641 PEEALAQPSPLP
+2641 LAQPTPIP
-2653 LVESIDETLPPDI
+2653 LVETIDEALSPDI
-2666 IAGTPGTSSSSVFQ
+2666 IAG
-2680 SAPPLSSLE
+2680 APPLSSLE

-2726 IGSTWYDYWGA
+2726 ISSTWYDYWGA
-2737 DYGTYNYNAYVG
+2737 DYGTYGYNPYIGGVG
-2749 GAGIPVSKPPAAQEK
+2749 IAVSKPPAVVEK
-2764 PGAQSLSVSVSQALD
+2764 PGSQSLSISVSQALD

-2816 VQSSNGTDDSL
+2816 SKASNGTDDSL
-2827 LRGLHGSSSPPGGS
+2827 LRGLHGGSPPG
-2841 SSSSS
+2841 SS
-2846 LVVQP
+2846 LMVQA

-2871 HVQLESL
+2871 HVQLESM
-2878 LQLWLTLSLNSCPGS
+2878 LQLWLTLSLNSCSGGTEES
-2893 ADDGGSDIFLF
+2893 GSDIFMF

-2917 SISSFLTVLAWYPNT
+2917 SISSFLSVLAWYPNT

-2944 TLMTNMPSSSASASS
+2944 TLMTNMPSSASS
-2959 SGLGGHESTAQQMVS
+2959 SGMGAHESTAQQMVS
-2974 ELTLV
+2974 DPTLV
-2979 PVLVRFLS
+2979 HVLVRFLS
-2987 GSNPHGTSQHSSQV
+2987 GCNPHGTSQYSSQV

-3022 TCPQL
+3022 TCPQM
-3027 FSEFLLELMHIL
+3027 FSEFLLKLMHIL
-3039 SMERGPLL
+3039 STERGPFQ

-3063 LEQSFETVS
+3063 LEQNFEVVS
-3072 VGTIMAVVESITF
+3072 VSTISSVIESITF

-3130 GETTRDQLMFNLLK
+3130 GETTRDQLMFDLLK
-3144 LVNTLV
+3144 LVNALV
-3150 KLPLT
+3150 QLPLSG
-3155 ADGKFSGRVPPP
+3155 DREFSGRLPPV
-3167 GNGSSDSVSD
+3167 GSGASDSSASD
-3177 EEKVCGSKEGP
+3177 EEKVCGSKEGAA
-3188 GQGGATPHQ
+3188 GGATPNQ
-3197 GPAVGVADLVLGN
+3197 GPAAGVADLVLAN
-3210 QQVMSQILSA
+3210 QQIMSQILSA

-3256 DGLFTILTTL
+3256 DGLFTILTSL

-3352 MKFLDSG
+3352 MKFLDTG

-3443 KEVHIQPHLASL
+3443 KELHIQPHLASL

-3477 TPVITSGLTY
+3477 TPIITSGLTY

-3566 LEAVMASAAAP
+3566 LEATMASAAAP

-3613 AIGLRLIDILLRNC
+3613 RIGLKLIDILLRNC

-3633 PNNLNS
+3633 PTNLNS

-3663 TQDPGTKDRVQA
+3663 TQDPATKDRIHA
-3675 LLQWVHDSAR
+3675 LLQWVHDSSL
-3685 VAAMKRSAPLGYMG
+3685 VAAHKRSGPVGYIRQ
-3699 PSATSPREYGLL
+3699 SSSSSREYGLV
-3711 MPSPSHLHCV
+3711 MPSPSHLHGV

-3730 LPVDYDL
+3730 LPVNYDL
-3737 PALLNRELFELLYNW
+3737 PVLLNRELFELLYNW
-3752 SMSLA
+3752 SMSLP
-3757 CNLVLKKAVDS
+3757 CNMVLKKAVDS
-3768 LLCSMCHVHPSY
+3768 LLCSMCHIHPSY

-3789 IVPSAT
+3789 F
-3795 VSAVA
+3795 VA
-3800 AMASAQSQ
+3800 PPTAAQ
-3808 ARHRLSLTD
+3808 HRLSMTD
-3817 DGKKQHDAAA
+3817 DGKKQHDLSSAN
-3827 ATAAAANSASAGGG
+3827 ATTSA
-3841 GASGGLT
+3841 GLT
-3848 DDSKHARS
+3848 DDSKHAR
-3856 PPPLS
+3856 PPIALS
-3861 ESQLATLAAASQ
+3861 ESQLTTLAAASQ
-3873 SPGAIQQLLD
+3873 SPGAIEQLLD

-3891 RSLAALCC
+3891 RSLAGLCC
-3899 SLLASADLPL
+3899 GLLAAAGLPL
-3909 PGGATVP
+3909 P
-3916 PTSTPASA
+3916 STAQA
-3924 SAPSS
+3924 ERWQHHHNHHSS
-3929 SSSSSSPP
+3929 SSSSSQSRA
-3937 SSSAASTSSSPA
+3937 SLSA
-3949 ERRHHHLHH
+3949 
-3958 HQSQSHHHHH
+3958 
-3968 HSHHS
+3968 
-3973 HSSSSYHSMPSTS
+3973 
-3986 SSSSPPSS
+3986 
-3994 SSSSSFSCPPPPP
+3994 
-4007 PPPVNRATLSP
+4007 

-4045 VNPLWTALLFLLCH
+4045 VNLLWTALLFLLCH
-4059 SSASAGTSATTSPTT
+4059 SSASAG
-4074 NTTNNTTN
+4074 
-4082 TTNTNTATT
+4082 
-4091 SNGSTSNG
+4091 
-4099 QVAAAASASA
+4099 
-4109 SASGMGAS
+4109 
-4117 ASSPCSSPLST
+4117 
-4128 SPAGASAAAGPS
+4128 
-4140 SSMSGSSIA
+4140 
-4149 GPSTAPLLPPPPPP
+4149 
-4163 LAYSSSASASATA
+4163 
-4176 AAMGTSTAAASGSR
+4176 GTSGPSGSR
-4190 YSLGSGGRAG
+4190 YSLTSSTRGS

-4208 SLENATVAFFLQCI
+4208 AIENATVAFFLQCI

-4246 GNVPISGNI
+4246 GSVPVSGNI

-4314 TTLADVLD
+4314 TTLAEVLD
-4322 RVSDTPSITAKLMS
+4322 RVSDTPSITAKLIN
-4336 EQKEDKEKKNHEE
+4336 EQKEDKEKKNHDE
-4349 KEKMKADNGF
+4349 KEKMKTDSGF
-4359 QDNYSVVVASG
+4359 QDNFSVVVASG

-4392 MSDKLSASSGVDP
+4392 MSDKLTASGVDP
-4405 AAKTVSVPVFHLYHK
+4405 SAKTLSVPVFHLYHK

-4427 PGEMT
+4427 PAEMT

-4445 PQGYRSID
+4445 PQGYHSID
-4453 MTVKLGS
+4453 LTVKLGS
-4460 KLSSDPGLSKTD
+4460 KVISDPGISKTD
-4472 SFKRLRTEKEHGEM
+4472 SFKRLRTEKVEHCDM

-4491 EDEPMTPGDECLE
+4491 EDEPMTPGDECLD
-4504 AAIDESLLETNPIQ
+4504 AAIDESLLETKPIQ

-4543 VIQQVSAPVVA
+4543 VIQQVSAPVVP
-4554 SSSQEKPKDSDQFEW
+4554 STTQEKPKDSDQFEW

-4584 NIAAEPPP
+4584 TMAAEPPP
-4592 IKSPVQTMSPIPAH
+4592 INKSSVQTMSPIPAH

-4672 STPLTTDDGLLLRR
+4672 TTPLTTDDGVLLRR
-4686 IALEIGA
+4686 MALEIGA

-4705 HHAPRVPSTNGNQNE
+4705 HHAPRVPNTSGNSSE
-4720 VVTGHGAGTSEEQQL
+4720 PTVSSGHGGGTSEEQQL

-4776 SYINPAGCVGHG
+4776 SYINPANCVSHG
-4788 EAPSSESRGQN
+4788 EAPTGESRGHN
-4799 SAALPSVLQE
+4799 SNALPTVLQE

-4842 LELLRAISSC
+4842 LELLRAIS
-4852 TSLVPLLLPLSGD
+4852 TSTALVPLLLPLSGD
-4865 PAQEEEEEEERSES
+4865 PSQEEEEEERSEG

-4907 SKGVVKAEPSD
+4907 AKGVVKPDSSD

-4937 VYAATTSLRQANQEK
+4937 VYAATTSLRQANQER
-4952 KLAESSKKASTRPKP
+4952 KLAESSKKATTRPKP
-4967 LSVLRSLEEKYV
+4967 MSILRSLEEKYV
-4979 AAMKKLQFDTFEMVS
+4979 AIMKKLQFDTFEMVT
-4994 EDEDGKLV
+4994 EDDDGKLV
-5002 FKVNYHYMTQVKNA
+5002 FKVNYHYMSQVKNA

-5192 QMRNPS
+5192 QMRNAS

-5206 KHFYLKRAEIM
+5206 KHFYLKRVEVMA
-5217 GQCEEWITDIQQYSS
+5217 QCEEWIADIQQYSS

-5269 DGEDFS
+5269 DGEEFS
-5275 DKSSALLVKELP
+5275 DKSAALLVKELA
-5287 NQDAEKPGGSQD
+5287 NQDAEKPSGSQD
-5299 AHCSEGQ
+5299 GTCSEGP

>member
-7 PGSCSS
+7 CSSAAAPPAGPGPGPVSAGPGSCE
-13 TSSDWVV
+13 WLL
-20 LRDGCLRCDEEG
+20 LRDGCLRCDADG
-32 LRSLSYHPAL
+32 LCSLCYHPAL
-42 NAILAVTSRGS
+42 NAILAVTARGA
-53 IKVIDGTSGAIL
+53 IKVIDGTSGATL
-65 QASALHAKPGG
+65 QASALNAKPGG
-76 RVRCQ
+76 RVKCQ
-81 YFPAVDKVL
+81 YISAVDKVI

-114 APVSKPEDMVQLE
+114 TPVSKQDDVVQLE

-140 VEKVDV
+140 IEKVDV
-146 SNTEGYDLFLTQ
+146 SSTEGYDLFITQ
-158 LKEGLKSTSHETA
+158 LKDGLKNTSHETA
-171 ANHKVAKWATVTFHL
+171 ANHKVAKWATVMFHL
-186 PHHVIKVV
+186 PHHVLKSV

-199 NELKKMNQNVAAL
+199 NELKKINQNIAAL
-212 SVASSIMDRLSYLLP
+212 PVASSVMDRLSYLLP
-227 SGRPELGVGPGRSV
+227 SARPELGVGPGRSV

-260 HAGYRWAQPD
+260 HVGYRWAQPD

-277 YHQPASTG
+277 YHQPASSG

-331 SVTLATSPAQFPS
+331 SVTLATSPAQFPCT
-344 PDGSDKIACYGFG
+344 DGTDRIACFGSG

-381 KVHLKFEINP
+381 KVHLKFEINA
-391 YDPVILRQLFLSS
+391 YDPAIVQQLMLS
-404 GEQGLG
+404 GEQSSGVD
-410 SESTESRRPTLAWL
+410 SRRPTLAWL
-424 EDTSSCSDLPKLEGD
+424 EDSSSCSDIPKLEGD
-439 SDDQLEDSDS
+439 SDDLLEDSDS

-455 ESVTGHPCQKE
+455 ESVTGHTSQKE
-466 NLEVSLGVTALS
+466 TMEVSLDITALS
-478 VLQQPEKLQWEVVA
+478 ILQQPEKLQWEIVA
-492 SVLED
+492 NVLED

-502 EELGANPALAQAK
+502 EELGANPCLANCK
-515 ADNKAKDKPSAAEQ
+515 SEKMKEKHLEQ
-529 HNIPFPCLLTGG
+529 HNIPFPCLLAGG
-541 LLSYRSAASS
+541 LLTYKSPATSPVSTNSQRSLDGLSRTRGESVSEQGSTDNESCTNSELNS
-551 PLAGGPPPPP
+551 PL
-561 PSLAP
+561 
-566 TLTPTRGRPPPS
+566 
-578 SSSSSSST
+578 
-586 LVGVPDG
+586 V
-593 PLLRTQA
+593 
-600 PEVTPNTP
+600 
-608 IVVVGTPDQGPMEIE
+608 
-623 SCPPPPVVVPPE
+623 
-635 LVASPGGGGLPVSA
+635 
-649 IRRTI
+649 RRTL

-660 SIKEADEKASG
+660 SIKESDEKA
-671 SGKVFAQM
+671 GKLFSQM
-679 NSLMGKSLHEEG
+679 NNIMSKSIHDDG

-701 FDSHEQLLLQDPP
+701 LDSQEQLLLQDPP
-714 ITYIQQFADATAGL
+714 VTYIQQFADAAATL
-728 GSGTGSGSG
+728 TSPDSDKWSSMVPKPGT
-737 TGNNASVTDPGPE
+737 
-750 KWGSMAA
+750 
-757 PRPGALVQCL
+757 LVQCL
-767 RLPKE
+767 RLPKFA
-772 LEEENLYVDSI
+772 EEENLCVDSI
-783 TPCSDGLHLL
+783 TPCADGVHLL
-793 VGLQPCS
+793 VGLRTCP

-817 RLHSALCSRGN
+817 KLNSALCNRRKGELESSLAVMN
-828 SRNKD
+828 
-833 DLHHHHH
+833 
-840 HHHPA
+840 
-845 LVPTMANGI
+845 
-854 EGGHGALP
+854 
-862 LPGTSPPQQTP
+862 GTSIDVIQHDSPADVPTP
-873 LILPPDQQPLLQP
+873 LIIQPEQR
-886 PLSPQQ
+886 S
-892 TPTSPSSRGVFGGV
+892 V
-906 STGGNN
+906 S
-912 NNSSGGGGYLVL
+912 GGYLVL
-924 YKLNYSTR
+924 YKMNYATR
-932 IVTLEEEPVRVQHIR
+932 IVTLEEEPVKIQHIKD
-947 EPRDAVTSLILLP
+947 PQDTITSMILLP
-960 ADVLDGREEDGEDAS
+960 PDILDNREDDCEEPVEEIQLTSKNGSGRERRSEI
-975 DDTPPGLKNGPV
+975 
-987 SASSGP
+987 
-993 NMAAGGSSGGVGGSS
+993 S
-1008 TAAGVM
+1008 TL
-1014 AASTGHGPSASSPLA
+1014 GH
-1029 AGMAASTAKEKLVVT
+1029 LVIT
-1044 TQAGYIMVLDLAT
+1044 TQGGYVKILDLSNF
-1057 LEVLAKVEPPVKES
+1057 EILAKVEPPKKE
-1071 GDEVDPFVSVTY
+1071 GTEEPDMFVSVIY

-1097 ELHFLQIGGVFDDID
+1097 ELHFLQIGGTCDDID
-1112 DADIF
+1112 EADIL
-1117 VDGPLSKGV
+1117 VDGSLSKSV
-1126 DQLFEGTKPSSNPSS
+1126 EQSSEGTKPLSNPSS
-1141 PGITAGVDLL
+1141 PGITGVDLL
-1151 VDQALGVEVLSSLVE
+1151 VDQPFSLETLTSLVE

-1215 WKLQSDSSSWDE
+1215 WKLQTDGNSWDE

-1246 FVMNANITNIP
+1246 FVLNSNITNIP

-1273 VNETAVD
+1273 VNEAAVD
-1280 RQITFPLSQAL
+1280 RQITFPLSPA
-1291 HTNGERNGQP
+1291 HNIEVERNGKPGLVEFSEEMQY
-1301 LLHDFTEDIQFM
+1301 M
-1313 DIEES
+1313 DIEE
-1318 PGSRLCPFLEDHK
+1318 PQCLRLCAFLEEHK

-1340 LASGLDLSGHAG
+1340 LATGLDLSGHAG
-1352 MLSLTSPKL
+1352 MLTLTSPKL
-1361 VKGMAGGKYRSFLVH
+1361 VKGMAGGKYRSFLIHV
-1376 IKAVSDKGME
+1376 KAVNDRGTE
-1386 ESPRPVVRMPSK
+1386 EICNGGIRPVVRIPSLK
-1398 PQSSKAQS
+1398 PQTNKGHSLASLLAKVAAGKEKPSSKIEATN
-1406 LSSLLQRAQAT
+1406 SSR
-1417 KEKASTS
+1417 KS
-1424 KVEPPTA
+1424 
-1431 SKKPD
+1431 D

-1444 QEVSITIRRFKKT
+1444 QEVSVTIRRFKKT
-1457 SIPKERIQRCSMLQ
+1457 SISKERVQRCAMLQ
-1471 FPEFHER
+1471 FSEFHEK
-1478 LLNGLCKR
+1478 LLTTLCKK
-1486 TEETDST
+1486 TDDGLTT
-1493 EHGQSLILDIL
+1493 EHAQSLVLDTL
-1504 CWLAGVYSNGSCS
+1504 CWLAGVYSNGPGSS
-1517 PREGKEGLL
+1517 KEGNDSLL
-1526 IKTRKRLTDMVRVCF
+1526 SKTRKCVSDIIRVCF
-1541 FQAGRS
+1541 FEAGRS

-1558 CISNGKGDP
+1558 CISNGRCDP
-1567 GQQGFGMALLKAL
+1567 SQQGFGSVLLKAL
-1580 LENMPY
+1580 LDNMPL
-1586 LPAAATGGAV
+1586 LPAAATGGSV
-1596 FWYFVL
+1596 YWYFVL

-1632 LTPLEALLQ
+1632 LTPMEALLQ

-1655 FDLEVSGSSC
+1655 FDLEISGSSC
-1665 KNAFNSGIGVQSDEI
+1665 KNVYNSSVGVQSDEI
-1680 DLSDILSGNGKVSN
+1680 DLSDVLSGNGKISS

-1700 SFTALTGLL
+1700 SFTSLTGLL

-1726 VERDDASMFTVSTFG
+1726 IERDDASTFTVSTFG
-1741 VTPAVGGLSAG
+1741 VTPAVGGLSSG
-1752 SVGEA
+1752 TVGEA

-1771 LSHAMVSAEQ
+1771 LSHAMASAEQ

-1810 TSAAAAAAAS
+1810 TAAAAAAAS
-1820 GVGPIHNS
+1820 AVGPVHNS
-1828 VPSNP
+1828 VTSNP
-1833 SASGSASAS
+1833 VA
-1842 SAPGF
+1842 APGF

-1878 AAISV
+1878 AVINA

-1890 GSIMDPPAVNLA
+1890 GSVIDPPAVNLA
-1902 AHNKNSHK
+1902 AHNKNTSK
-1910 PKPVSHAQNPMGSG
+1910 SRTNPLGSG
-1924 LALALSQASHFLQ
+1924 LALAISHASHFLQ

-1962 RPVLLTDALI
+1962 RPILLTDVLI
-1972 PTCADLA
+1972 PTCGDLA

-2003 ATHSL
+2003 STHSL

-2048 YILPWESELK
+2048 YILPFENELK
-2058 LMHDPLRGESEAAS
+2058 LMHDPLRGEGEAAN
-2072 QPDVDQHLAMMV
+2072 QPEIDQHLAMMV

-2102 TLLQSIDL
+2102 ILLQSIDL

-2132 DQRVF
+2132 DSRVF
-2137 SAYQDCVQLQ
+2137 SAYQDCIQLQ

-2157 QRLRVSLGASRKP
+2157 QRLKVALGASRKTLKEQSDP
-2170 LPDAAYASYA
+2170 K
-2180 YDARELV
+2180 ELIQM
-2187 HSSSTEQLRTV
+2187 SSTEQLRTI
-2198 IRYLLDTLLSLLHT
+2198 IRYLLDTLLSLLHSS
-2212 NNGHSVPSVLQSTFH
+2212 NGHSVPVVLQSTFH

-2299 SLSNSGVLEGLLN
+2299 SLSNSGVLESLLN
-2312 LLDSLLSPL
+2312 LLDNLLSPL
-2321 QQSHSL
+2321 QPHL
-2327 QARRTEGVLDIPM
+2327 PVHRRTEGVLDIPM

-2347 VSRLLDYVASV
+2347 VSRLLDYVATV
-2358 EDEASA
+2358 EDEAA
-2364 SKKQLGGKD
+2364 TAKKPLNGKE
-2373 RDRSFTGNQW
+2373 RERFLTGNQW
-2383 SFINNSLQSQ
+2383 SFINNSLHTQSL
-2393 NMSRSTKG
+2393 SRSTKG
-2401 NSSLDRLYSRKV
+2401 NSSLDRLYSRKI
-2413 RKQLVHTKQQLN
+2413 RKQLVHHKQ
-2425 LLKAK
+2425 
-2430 QKALMEQIEKEKIQS
+2430 
-2445 NKSSSYKLLV
+2445 
-2455 EHAKLKQATSKHFK
+2455 HFK

-2475 RTAEWPRSSLDTEAS
+2475 RTAEWPRSTLDTEVS
-2490 ASGAAKEA
+2490 TTKET
-2498 PEVELLPF
+2498 PEIEPLPF

-2547 NATRPTIHLCEV
+2547 NATRPTIHLCEIV
-2559 VSEQQLERLLLLLV
+2559 NETQLERLLLLLV

-2596 LQDILAGELLSPA
+2596 LQDILAGELLAPIAAEAIEESA
-2609 SLDGMDEGASLG
+2609 LVEDAGAS
-2621 EEAGAAAAVA
+2621 AGDSDDSLQQSTV
-2631 ACAVASALAE
+2631 
-2641 PEEALAQPSPLP
+2641 Q
-2653 LVESIDETLPPDI
+2653 LVETIDEPLTHDI
-2666 IAGTPGTSSSSVFQ
+2666 TG
-2680 SAPPLSSLE
+2680 APPLSSLE

-2695 FDLLQDLMDVDID
+2695 LELLQDLMEVDID

-2726 IGSTWYDYWGA
+2726 ISSTWYDYWGA
-2737 DYGTYNYNAYVG
+2737 DYGTYNYNPYIG
-2749 GAGIPVSKPPAAQEK
+2749 GVGIPVAKPPVTTEK
-2764 PGAQSLSVSVSQALD
+2764 NGSQTVSISVSQALD

-2788 QAELMLKMMATLEA
+2788 QAELMLKMMSTLEA
-2802 DSILQALTSTSPAV
+2802 DSILQALTNTSPTLT
-2816 VQSSNGTDDSL
+2816 QSPSGTDDSL
-2827 LRGLHGSSSPPGGS
+2827 LRGLHAANQNAQ
-2841 SSSSS
+2841 
-2846 LVVQP
+2846 LIVQL

-2858 ACFNKLFSMLQVH
+2858 TCFNKLFSMLQVH

-2878 LQLWLTLSLNSCPGS
+2878 LQLWLTLSLNSSSSGS
-2893 ADDGGSDIFLF
+2893 KDSGADIFLY
-2904 NASRV
+2904 NANR
-2909 PTIPLNQA
+2909 IPVISLNQA
-2917 SISSFLTVLAWYPNT
+2917 SVTSFLSVLAWYPNT
-2932 SLRTWCLVLHSL
+2932 LLRTWCLVLHSL
-2944 TLMTNMPSSSASASS
+2944 TLMTNMQLNAGPSSAIGAQ
-2959 SGLGGHESTAQQMVS
+2959 ESTAQLLVS
-2974 ELTLV
+2974 DPNLIH
-2979 PVLVRFLS
+2979 VLVKFLS
-2987 GSNPHGTSQHSSQV
+2987 GTNPHGTSQHSPQV

-3022 TCPQL
+3022 TCPQM
-3027 FSEFLLELMHIL
+3027 FSEFLLKLIHIL
-3039 SMERGPLL
+3039 STERGAFQT
-3047 SGQGPLDAQV
+3047 GQGPLDAQV

-3063 LEQSFETVS
+3063 LEQNFEVVS
-3072 VGTIMAVVESITF
+3072 VSTISAVIESITF
-3085 LVHHYITCSDKVV
+3085 LVHHYITCSDKVM

-3130 GETTRDQLMFNLLK
+3130 GEMTRDQLMFDLLK
-3144 LVNTLV
+3144 LVNILV
-3150 KLPLT
+3150 QLPLSSNREYS
-3155 ADGKFSGRVPPP
+3155 ARVPVA
-3167 GNGSSDSVSD
+3167 SSTTDSVSD
-3177 EEKVCGSKEGP
+3177 EEKVSGGKDGNGSNP
-3188 GQGGATPHQ
+3188 NTQGSTAY
-3197 GPAVGVADLVLGN
+3197 VADLVLAN
-3210 QQVMSQILSA
+3210 QQIMSQILSA
-3220 LGQCNSSAMAM
+3220 LGQCNSSAMAT

-3266 SKRATSVQVMLQPI
+3266 SKKATTVQVMLQPI

-3294 LSTCQLSEPLLWFIL
+3294 LATCQLSEPLLWFIL

-3359 PGKAA
+3359 PTKAT
-3364 DGSLK
+3364 DSSLK

-3381 GLHNFAPL
+3381 GIHNFAPL
-3389 GTITSSSP
+3389 GSITSSSP

-3443 KEVHIQPHLASL
+3443 KEIHIQPHLASL

-3552 WLRLLHHCLTHVSD
+3552 WLRLLHHCLTHISD
-3566 LEAVMASAAAP
+3566 LEGMMASAAAP

-3613 AIGLRLIDILLRNC
+3613 RIGLKLIDILLRNC
-3627 AASGTD
+3627 SASGSD
-3633 PNNLNS
+3633 PADLNS

-3663 TQDPGTKDRVQA
+3663 TQDPGTKDRIQA
-3675 LLQWVHDSAR
+3675 LLKWVSDSAR
-3685 VAAMKRSAPLGYMG
+3685 VAAMKKSGRVSYVCPN
-3699 PSATSPREYGLL
+3699 SSTREYGLL

-3730 LPVDYDL
+3730 LLVEYDL
-3737 PALLNRELFELLYNW
+3737 PALLDRELFESLFIW
-3752 SMSLA
+3752 SMSLP
-3757 CNLVLKKAVDS
+3757 CNMVLKKAVDS
-3768 LLCSMCHVHPSY
+3768 LLCSMCHIHPNY
-3780 FSLLMSWMG
+3780 FSLLMGWMG
-3789 IVPSAT
+3789 ITPPP
-3795 VSAVA
+3795 
-3800 AMASAQSQ
+3800 MQCQ
-3808 ARHRLSLTD
+3808 HRLSMTD
-3817 DGKKQHDAAA
+3817 DSKKQDL
-3827 ATAAAANSASAGGG
+3827 SS
-3841 GASGGLT
+3841 SLT
-3848 DDSKHARS
+3848 DDSKNAQA
-3856 PPPLS
+3856 PLALT
-3861 ESQLATLAAASQ
+3861 ESHLATLAASSQ
-3873 SPGAIQQLLD
+3873 SPEAIKQLLD

-3891 RSLAALCC
+3891 RSLASFCFNH
-3899 SLLASADLPL
+3899 
-3909 PGGATVP
+3909 
-3916 PTSTPASA
+3916 
-3924 SAPSS
+3924 
-3929 SSSSSSPP
+3929 
-3937 SSSAASTSSSPA
+3937 TSSSDCTA
-3949 ERRHHHLHH
+3949 QSTDINQDRLRRHHVPQHFNK
-3958 HQSQSHHHHH
+3958 
-3968 HSHHS
+3968 
-3973 HSSSSYHSMPSTS
+3973 MPITADL
-3986 SSSSPPSS
+3986 
-3994 SSSSSFSCPPPPP
+3994 
-4007 PPPVNRATLSP
+4007 V
-4018 ELAAPVLRFLTEV
+4018 APVLRFLTEV
-4031 GNSHAMKD
+4031 GNSHMMKD
-4039 WLGGPE
+4039 WLGGSE

-4059 SSASAGTSATTSPTT
+4059 SGATSGGHNVTAQQTSARSSLLSSTVTT
-4074 NTTNNTTN
+4074 
-4082 TTNTNTATT
+4082 
-4091 SNGSTSNG
+4091 
-4099 QVAAAASASA
+4099 
-4109 SASGMGAS
+4109 
-4117 ASSPCSSPLST
+4117 
-4128 SPAGASAAAGPS
+4128 
-4140 SSMSGSSIA
+4140 
-4149 GPSTAPLLPPPPPP
+4149 
-4163 LAYSSSASASATA
+4163 
-4176 AAMGTSTAAASGSR
+4176 
-4190 YSLGSGGRAG
+4190 

-4208 SLENATVAFFLQCI
+4208 AIENATVAFFLQCI

-4232 AQVLCELFQSAPQR
+4232 AQVLCELFQSSPQR
-4246 GNVPISGNI
+4246 GNLPTSGNI

-4274 VFLQSPC
+4274 LFLQSPC

-4292 HVIQHPMYGAGHKYR
+4292 HIIQHPMYGAGHKFR
-4307 TLHLPIS
+4307 TLHLPVS
-4314 TTLADVLD
+4314 TTLAEVLD
-4322 RVSDTPSITAKLMS
+4322 RVSDTPSITAKLIN
-4336 EQKEDKEKKNHEE
+4336 EQKEDKEKKNYEE
-4349 KEKMKADNGF
+4349 KEKVKAENGF

-4378 LSTPPRPP
+4378 VSSTPPRPP

-4392 MSDKLSASSGVDP
+4392 VADKVGTSSSGGESSS
-4405 AAKTVSVPVFHLYHK
+4405 KTISVPVFHLYHK

-4427 PGEMT
+4427 PAEMT

-4453 MTVKLGS
+4453 LTVKLGS
-4460 KLSSDPGLSKTD
+4460 KVISDPSLSKTD
-4472 SFKRLRTEKEHGEM
+4472 SFKRLHTEKEHADLLGP
-4486 LSSCP
+4486 CP
-4491 EDEPMTPGDECLE
+4491 EDEAISPGDECMDAVL
-4504 AAIDESLLETNPIQ
+4504 DESLLETCPIQ

-4543 VIQQVSAPVVA
+4543 VIQQVSEKVSTPVVT
-4554 SSSQEKPKDSDQFEW
+4554 STTQEKQKDSDQFEW

-4584 NIAAEPPP
+4584 TIAAEPPP
-4592 IKSPVQTMSPIPAH
+4592 IKSTVQTMSPIPAH

-4657 VLPTLPFHVLRALFS
+4657 VLPTLPFHVLRSLFS
-4672 STPLTTDDGLLLRR
+4672 TTPLTTDDGVLLRR
-4686 IALEIGA
+4686 MALEIGA
-4693 IHLILACLSALS
+4693 VHLILACLSALS
-4705 HHAPRVPSTNGNQNE
+4705 HHAPRVPNSSPNQAEPQVSSTHNSAS
-4720 VVTGHGAGTSEEQQL
+4720 TEEQQL

-4776 SYINPAGCVGHG
+4776 SYINPAGSTSNG
-4788 EAPSSESRGQN
+4788 ETQTSHEGRGQN
-4799 SAALPSVLQE
+4799 SSALPSVLLE

-4842 LELLRAISSC
+4842 LELLRAIASC
-4852 TSLVPLLLPLSGD
+4852 TSMVPLLLPLSGESS
-4865 PAQEEEEEEERSES
+4865 EEEEEQLES
-4879 QTSVGML
+4879 QASVGTL

-4907 SKGVVKAEPSD
+4907 AKAGVKPDTSD
-4918 PEPEGL
+4918 QEPEGL
-4924 TLLVPDIQRTAEI
+4924 TLLVPDIQKTAEI

-4952 KLAESSKKASTRPKP
+4952 KMAEFSKKAAVKPKP

-4979 AAMKKLQFDTFEMVS
+4979 AVMKKLQFDTFEMVS
-4994 EDEDGKLV
+4994 EDDDGKLV
-5002 FKVNYHYMTQVKNA
+5002 FKVNYHYMSQVKNA

-5146 SLILVSEPYFN
+5146 SLILVAEPYFN

-5172 SSREYDGNIRQAS
+5172 SSREYDGNIRQAT

-5192 QMRNPS
+5192 QIRNPS

-5206 KHFYLKRAEIM
+5206 KHFYLKRVEIM
-5217 GQCEEWITDIQQYSS
+5217 AQCEEWIADIQQYSS

-5260 LPCPEGLEP
+5260 LPCPEGLDP
-5269 DGEDFS
+5269 DSEDS
-5275 DKSSALLVKELP
+5275 PEKCSATSSSEETLLHEQVKPSSSKDIPTDFKL
-5287 NQDAEKPGGSQD
+5287 
-5299 AHCSEGQ
+5299 
-5306 L
+5306 